1 MALMIPPVKLKWL
14 EHLNASWITE
24 DSESIATREGV
35 SVLYSKLLTNKEAVL
50 LPQQVLCLKG
60 PQLPDFERESLSSD
74 EQEHYLDALLSSQL
88 ALAKMVCS
96 DSPFAGALR
105 KRLLV
110 LQRIFYALSNKYH
123 DKGKVKQQQHSPEN
137 SSGSADSHS
146 VSERP
151 RSSTD
156 ALIEMGVRTGLS
168 LLFALLRQSWVM
180 PPPGPGGPNLCND
193 VIHTAIDVVSSLPP
207 LSLAN
212 ESKIPPMGLDCLAQV
227 TTFLKGVTMPNTGA
241 DVLGRRLASELL
253 LGLAAQRG
261 SLRYLL
267 EWIEMALAASA
278 VVTAMD
284 EGEKG
289 KMAALSQEGL
299 MGYDCFMNILMQM
312 RRSLGSSA
320 DRSQWR
326 EPTRTSDGLC
336 SLYEAAL
343 CLLEEVCRMASDY
356 SRTCASPD
364 SVQTGEVPAVSETCE
379 VYVWGS
385 NSSHQLVEG
394 TQEKILQPK
403 LAPSFADAQTIE
415 AGQYCTFVISSD
427 GSVRACGK
435 GSYGRLGLGDSNNQ
449 STLKKLTFEPH
460 RAIKKVSSSKGS
472 DGHTLAFTT
481 EGEVFSWGDGDY
493 GKLGHGNS
501 STQKYPKL
509 IQGPLQGKAVVCVSA
524 GYRHSAAVSEDG
536 ELYTWGEGDFGR
548 LGHGD
553 SNSRNIPTLVKDISN
568 VGDVSCGS
576 SHTIALSKDGRTVW
590 SFGGGDNGKLGHG
603 DTNRVYKPK
612 VVESLQGMFIRKVCA
627 GSQSS
632 LALTSTGQVYAW
644 GCGACLGC
652 GSSEATALRPKLT
665 EELATTR
672 VVDISIG
679 DSHCLALSHDNEVY
693 AWGNNSMGQ
702 CGQGNSTG
710 PITKPKKVVGLDG
723 VAIQQVSAGTSHSL
737 AWTALPRDRQ
747 VVAWHRPY
755 CVDLEESTFSHL
767 RSFLEH
773 YCDGINSEV
782 PPLPFPSS
790 REHHNF
796 LKLCL
801 RLLSNHL
808 ALALAGGVA
817 TSILGRQARPLR
829 NLLFRLMDSSVPDEI
844 QEAVMETL
852 SVGATML
859 LPPLRERMELLHSL
873 LPQGPDRW
881 ENLSKGQRM
890 QLDIILTSL
899 QDHTH
904 VASLL
909 GYSCP
914 PDSTETLAS
923 SNVGFGLPLDP
934 PYGAPGTNPD
944 THLAEILMKTLLRNL
959 GFYTDQAF
967 GELEKNSDKV
977 LQGTSSSDS
986 SQPAHLHELLCS
998 LQKQL
1003 LAYCHINCVT
1013 ENSSSVSLLHKHLQL
1028 LLPHATDIFS
1038 RSAIL
1043 LRESSWNGS
1052 VREKLRDVIYVS
1064 AAGSMLCQI
1073 VNSLLLLPVSV
1084 ARPLLSFLLDLL
1096 PPLDRLNRLLP
1107 AATPLE
1113 DQELQWPLHGAPD
1126 FVDPA
1131 GQPLAQPAQSWVWL
1145 VDLERTAALLVGRCL
1160 GGMLQGA
1167 PASLEERDTAYWLKT
1182 PLFSN
1187 GLEMDLPQLDNC
1199 ISSLLE
1205 VALSGNEEQKPF
1217 DCPLRPDMSTL
1228 VDLALGSTKEPTN
1241 SLWVNM
1247 QDYAT
1252 SKDWDNASLSNET
1265 LLDTVSR
1272 FVLAALLKHTGL
1284 LSQACGEGRYHPC
1297 KTLAEVYRSVYKV
1310 RNRLLACKN
1319 MELIQT
1325 CSSSR
1330 ERRISDNQDSLEM
1343 DPQEHSFTRTIDE
1356 EAELEERTDRERE
1369 EGHQEQDEEE
1379 DEREHEVMTAGKIF
1393 QCFLSA
1399 REAARGRERERASSS
1414 AGGGLS
1420 SGGPRGGGGGGED
1433 EAAVSHEEQQHLRDG
1448 CPGLPEGQDLYTAAC
1463 NSVVHRCALLVLG
1476 VSPVLGDL
1484 GGQDEGH
1491 SAPQSTSQGQQDAA
1505 GFMTRSESLSAETHS
1520 VQSSPS
1526 YRLMK
1531 SRSESDLS
1539 QPESDEEGYTL
1550 SGRRN
1555 VDLDL
1560 AFSHKKRGLLH
1571 GSPDSLAD
1579 SWFRVKHS
1587 RARLY
1592 GSPLYQSYDESDLD
1606 LSRSAGVHA
1615 LIENIVSFIS
1625 GDVGNSPAFK
1635 EPEEAMSTSP
1645 QGIILAMEQQ
1655 QNRAELRL
1663 EALHQIVVLISGM
1676 EEKGSQA
1683 AGGVG
1688 GSGTGGRPSPSAAF
1702 QSSSL
1707 LTSVRLQF
1715 LAGCFGLGTVGAGA
1729 MKGESVQLHHYQ
1741 DGVKAAKRTLQMDIQ
1756 TAVHKIYQ
1764 QLSVTLERA
1773 LQANKHHIE
1782 AQQRLLLVTV
1792 FALSVRYQP
1801 VDVSLAI
1808 SSGLLNVL
1816 SQLCGTETMLGQPL
1830 QLLQKPGVSQLS
1842 TALKVASTRLLQI
1855 LAISTGTYADKLGP
1869 KVVQSLLDLLCSQ
1882 LKNLLSQA
1890 GVSLLPASP
1899 KKAQDRLE
1907 KETEDGNDAE
1917 KKDFRA
1923 LVRKQHTAELHL
1935 GDFLVFLRRVVSSKA
1950 IQSKMASP
1958 KWTEV
1963 LLNIAAQKC
1972 CSGVPLVGNL
1982 RTRLLALH
1990 VLEAVLP
1997 ACEASVEDHQM
2008 TQVVERL
2015 FSLLSDCMWEA
2026 PIAQAKHTIQI
2037 KEKEQE
2043 LKLQGEV
2050 EEEDENLPI
2059 QEVSFDPEKAQCCVV
2074 ENGQGLTHGSGGKG
2088 YGLASTGISSGCYQW
2103 KFYIVK
2109 ENRGNEGTCVG
2120 VSRWPVH
2127 DFNHRTTSDMWLYR
2141 AYSGNLYHNG
2151 EQSLTLSSF
2160 TQGDYITCVLDMEA
2174 RTISFGKN
2182 GEEPKLAFE
2191 DVDATELYPCVMFYS
2206 SNPGEKVKICDMQMR
2221 GTPRD
2226 LLPGDPVCSP
2236 AATVLAEASTQ
2247 LIRVLHRADQWTH
2260 CINGIMLERLHK
2272 IKPCFRESSGCTAG
2286 GGQRLKKSRSV
2297 QSREEHD
2304 SQRDSPRDQEPQR
2317 GEEERGRQGHGSRQ
2331 GHGGLGDLSDHH
2343 LRTLCTE
2350 VWPVLAVIGG
2360 ADAGLRVGGRCI
2372 HKQTGRHA
2380 TLLGV
2385 VKEGSTSAKVQWD
2398 EAEITISFPTFWS
2411 PSDTPLYNL
2420 EPCEPLPFDVARL
2433 RGLTASLLLDLTY
2446 LTSIHEDAGRLG
2458 ARRHEKKHRGGPHDN
2473 GTTTA
2478 NSGDDANS
2486 KPGDWE
2492 QANQHRPTTEPRDGP
2507 AKGTVVMPTSDLRVS
2522 HSLEEVKAHAAPNSK
2537 SESEISYALD
2547 CQHQGGGALAGGPE
2561 TLYPAPQAPE
2571 GNRRKGHEGLSHGG
2585 RGHDGPPSLGAT
2597 QSEIHAVQLSYLY
2610 LGAMKA
2616 LSALLSCSKYAELL
2630 LIPKVQS
2637 EPTPSG
2643 HNADLNTGPTCGG
2656 GAASPVCQEE
2666 VEMRAAL
2673 QFLMRHMVKRAVMRS
2688 PIKRALGLADLERA
2702 QAMIY
2707 KLVVSGL
2714 LDDQGGGGKARPAD
2728 QECEEGLESEQQ
2740 AQTPVTTSPSAS
2752 STTSFMSSS
2761 LEDTTTATTPVT
2773 DTETVPASESP
2784 GVMPLSLLRQ
2794 MFSSYPTT
2802 TLLPT
2807 RRAQTPP
2814 VSSLPTSPSDE
2825 VGRRQSL
2832 TSPDTQGSRPTN
2844 RTGTSMSDPSSR
2856 LSTSPPPPAI
2866 AVPLLEMGFSLRQIT
2881 KALEATGTRGEADAQ
2896 NITVLAMWMIE
2907 HPGTEEEESHPGGGG
2922 SDSSSCPGATAS
2934 GGGKSLDRSYLHSPG
2949 DIPSADAADLEEG
2962 FSESPEGLDQDS
2974 ASASSGPTPRGRS
2987 AVSRK
2992 HRFDLAARTLLAR
3005 AAGLYRS
3012 VQAHRSQSRREGGAL
3027 PQDPGTLY
3035 DFNLDEELEMDLDEE
3050 TMEAMFGQDLAS
3062 DSDILGMWIPEVLDW
3077 PTWHVCETEERDE
3090 VVVCELC
3097 EASVANFNQHMKKT
3111 HPGCGRSANR
3121 QGYRSNGSYVDGW
3134 FGGECGSG
3142 NPYYLLCGSCR
3153 DRYLA
3158 VKSKARAPMTER
3170 SVPGKRYKGQAPDL
3184 LGKQDS
3190 VYEEDWDMLDVDE
3203 DDKLTGEEEFELLV
3217 GPLGLS
3223 ERRLVPEAV
3232 QFPDSDPLGASVAMV
3247 TATNSMEETLL
3258 QIGCQGSVEKSSS
3271 GRVTLGEQ
3279 AASLQNPH
3287 DRITA
3292 LRRVTAAAQVLLAR
3306 TMVMRALSLL
3316 SVSGSSCSLAAG
3328 LESLGLTDIRT
3339 LVRLMCLSAAGR
3351 AGLSSSPVAGSGS
3364 LERPRGS
3371 TKASKPMSCLAYL
3384 STAVGCLA
3392 SNSPS
3397 AAKLLVQLCTQNLI
3411 SAATGMNL
3419 TTVDDPI
3426 QRKFLPSFLRGVA
3439 EENKLVT
3446 SPNFVVTQAL
3456 VALLA
3461 DKGARLG
3468 PNYDKTDTEK
3478 RAGLIAHLYA
3488 HPSYNPTAV
3497 GPLELANALAACCLS
3512 SRLSSGHRQW
3522 AAQQLVRTLAAHDR
3536 DNQSRPQ
3543 TFADMAGDLRKCSS
3557 VKLEAHQSRVITCGW
3572 CSKKGLLATSGND
3585 GTVRVW
3591 NVTKNQYTLQQTC
3604 IFNRAEDSPDEG
3616 GQCLGSPGDPS
3627 LSPLVWSVTG
3637 RFLAAAMEKM
3647 VNIWQ
3652 VNGGK
3657 GLLDVQPHWVSALAW
3672 PEGEAVSLWCGEPKD
3687 VLLVGRMDGSL
3698 GLLEVHDGCTMHRTE
3713 LEHCYRKDVA
3723 VMHIAWYSED
3733 RPFAVGYADGK
3744 LLIGTREPLEKGA
3757 IVVIDGHKESIT
3769 SMKWSP
3775 SGQILL
3781 TCAKEDLVK
3790 LWSSPGSRSS
3800 PGAGWRCL
3808 LSIAHPAQVNGVA
3821 WCGLIGQGVRP
3832 LNMLATC
3839 CQNGLVSVW
3848 TVPQDAS
3855 SFPESTGSEGWR
3867 ENEPKNKRKQQ
3878 SSSGPAG
3885 GAVCVFQLRGH
3896 ITPVRT
3902 VAFSPDGLALVS
3914 GGMGGLMNI
3923 WSLRDGSVLQTV
3935 IAGSGAIQNIVWIP
3949 DVGVAVCSNRS
3960 KDVLVVNCSTD
3971 FMSSNHVLATCR
3983 SALKKQGVLGLN
3995 MAPCMR
4001 AFLERLP
4008 VMLQEQ
4014 YAYEK
4019 PHVVCGEQLVHSPY
4033 MQCLASLAVGLHLD
4047 QLLCSPPV
4055 PPHLR
4060 LCPLEPGA
4068 STWSPSEWAWLDCF
4082 STTVKAAEALARGNT
4097 FPEAFAVPDLEP
4109 VPKEEVALVMDN
4121 SKWGS
4126 GMDEQIMS
4134 WATSRP
4140 EDWHLGGRCD
4150 VFLWG
4155 AGRHGQLAEAG
4166 RNLLVPTIAP
4176 SFSQAQQVVCGQN
4189 CTFVIQANGTVLACG
4204 EGSYGR
4210 LGQGNSDDLHVITVI
4225 SALQGFVV
4233 TQLVT
4238 SCGSDGHSMAL
4249 TESGE
4254 VFSWGDGDYGKLGHG
4269 NSDRQRR
4276 PRQIE
4281 ALQGEEVVQMSCGFK
4296 HSAVVTADG
4305 KLFSF
4310 GNGDY
4315 GRLGLGNTSNKKLPE
4330 RVTALEGYQ
4339 VGQVA
4344 CGLNHTLAVS
4354 ADGMIVWAFGDGDYG
4369 KLGLGNSTA
4378 KSSPQKVDVLCGIGI
4393 KKVSCGTQFSVALGR
4408 DGNVYT
4414 FGQDRLIGL
4423 PEGRARNHN
4432 RPQVVPALSGVFI
4445 EDVAVGAEH
4454 TLVLS
4459 STGEVYTWGTNSEGQ
4474 LGLGH
4479 TNHVREPTLV
4489 TSLQGKNVNQISAGR
4504 CHSAAWTA
4512 PSAPPRAPGSSVPLQ
4527 LGLPVAVPP
4536 QYSSLRE
4543 VSMEVVR
4550 ARLRLLY
4557 HFSDLMYSSWR
4568 LLNLSPNNQS
4578 CMSHYNAGTWGIV
4591 QGQLRPLLAPRVYTL
4606 PMVRSIGKTMVQ
4618 GKNYGPQI
4626 TVKRISTR
4634 GRKCKPIFVQIA
4646 RQVVKLNASDLRLPS
4661 RAWKVKLVG
4670 EGADDAGGVF
4680 DDTITEMC
4688 QELETGVVDLLIPS
4702 PNASAE
4708 VGYNRDRFLLSPS
4721 ACLEEHLLQFKFLG
4735 ILMGVAIRT
4744 KKPLD
4749 LHLAPLVW
4757 KQLCCIPLTL
4767 EDLEEVDLLYVQTLN
4782 SILHIEDSGITED
4795 NFHEM
4800 IPLDSFVGQ
4809 SADGKMVPIIP
4820 GGNSIPLSFSNRKEY
4835 VERAIEYRLHE
4846 IDRQVAAVRE
4856 GMSWIIP
4863 VPLLSLLTARQ
4874 LEQMVCGM
4882 PEICVE
4888 VLKKVVRYREVDEQ
4902 HTQVQWFWQT
4912 LEDFS
4917 NEERVLFMRFV
4928 SGRSRLPAN
4937 TADISQRFQIMKVDR
4952 PHDSLPTS
4960 QTCFFQL
4967 RLPPYSSQA
4976 VMAERLRYAI
4986 NNCRSIDMDNY
4997 MLSRNVDNAEG
5008 SDTDY

>member
-14 EHLNASWITE
+14 EHLNSSWITE
-24 DSESIATREGV
+24 DSESIATRDGV
-35 SVLYSKLLTNKEAVL
+35 SVLYSKLLANKEVVL

-96 DSPFAGALR
+96 DSPFAAALR
-105 KRLLV
+105 KRVLV

-137 SSGSADSHS
+137 HSGSTDLHS

-168 LLFALLRQSWVM
+168 LLFALLRQSWM
-180 PPPGPGGPNLCND
+180 MPPPPGPGGGQGGNINLCND

-227 TTFLKGVTMPNTGA
+227 TTFLKGVTMPNSGA
-241 DVLGRRLASELL
+241 DILGRRLASELL
-253 LGLAAQRG
+253 LGLASQRG

-278 VVTAMD
+278 VVCTM
-284 EGEKG
+284 EQNKV
-289 KMAALSQEGL
+289 LQNQEGL
-299 MGYDCFMNILMQM
+299 IGYDCFMNILTQM

-326 EPTRTSDGLC
+326 EPTRTPDGLC

-343 CLLEEVCRMASDY
+343 CLFEEVCRMASDY
-356 SRTCASPD
+356 SRTCVSPD
-364 SVQTGEVPAVSETCE
+364 SIQTGEAPVVSETCE

-403 LAPSFADAQTIE
+403 MASSFADAQTIE

-509 IQGPLQGKAVVCVSA
+509 IQGPLQGKVVVCVSA

-568 VGDVSCGS
+568 VGEVSCGS

-612 VVESLQGMFIRKVCA
+612 VVEALQGMFIRKVCA

-652 GSSEATALRPKLT
+652 GSSEATALRPKLL

-710 PITKPKKVVGLDG
+710 PITKPKKVVSLDG
-723 VAIQQVSAGTSHSL
+723 VAVQQISAGTSHSL

-767 RSFLEH
+767 RSFLER

-790 REHHNF
+790 REHHTF

-844 QEAVMETL
+844 QEAVIETL

-881 ENLSKGQRM
+881 ESLSKGQRM

-909 GYSCP
+909 GYSSP
-914 PDSTETLAS
+914 PDGPEGIS
-923 SNVGFGLPLDP
+923 SGPGFTAP
-934 PYGAPGTNPD
+934 PEPGYSATAEHPD

-967 GELEKNSDKV
+967 GELEKNSDK
-977 LQGTSSSDS
+977 LQQGTSSSDS
-986 SQPAHLHELLCS
+986 SQPAHLHQLLCS

-1003 LAYCHINCVT
+1003 LAYCHINSAT
-1013 ENSSSVSLLHKHLQL
+1013 ENSSSVALLHKHLQL

-1038 RSAIL
+1038 RSATLIK
-1043 LRESSWNGS
+1043 ESSWNGS
-1052 VREKLRDVIYVS
+1052 IREKLQDVLYVS

-1073 VNSLLLLPVSV
+1073 INSLLLLPVSV
-1084 ARPLLSFLLDLL
+1084 ARPLLSQLLDLL

-1107 AATPLE
+1107 AASPLE
-1113 DQELQWPLHGAPD
+1113 DQELQWPLHGASD
-1126 FVDPA
+1126 SAEPA
-1131 GQPLAQPAQSWVWL
+1131 SGMSLPQPALCWVWL
-1145 VDLERTAALLVGRCL
+1145 VDLERTVALLVGRCL

-1167 PASLEERDTAYWLKT
+1167 PSSLEEQDTAYWLKT

-1187 GLEMDLPQLDNC
+1187 GLAMDLPQLDTC
-1199 ISSLLE
+1199 ISSLLDA
-1205 VALSGNEEQKPF
+1205 ALSGNEEQKPF
-1217 DCPLRPDMSTL
+1217 DCTLHPDSSVL
-1228 VDLALGSTKEPTN
+1228 VDLALGSSKEPAN
-1241 SLWVNM
+1241 SLWINM
-1247 QDYAT
+1247 QDYAM
-1252 SKDWDNASLSNET
+1252 SKDWDNASLSNES

-1272 FVLAALLKHTGL
+1272 FVLASLLKHTGM
-1284 LSQACGEGRYHPC
+1284 LSQACGEGRYQPS
-1297 KTLAEVYRSVYKV
+1297 KSLAEVYRSVYKV

-1319 MELIQT
+1319 MDFIQT
-1325 CSSSR
+1325 RSSSR
-1330 ERRISDNQDSLEM
+1330 ERRISDNQDSLDL
-1343 DPQEHSFTRTIDE
+1343 DPQENSFTRTIDE
-1356 EAELEERTDRERE
+1356 EAELEERADRERE
-1369 EGHQEQDEEE
+1369 EGHQEQDDEEE
-1379 DEREHEVMTAGKIF
+1379 DREHEVMTAGKIF

-1399 REAARGRERERASSS
+1399 REVARSRDRERASSS
-1414 AGGGLS
+1414 TGLG
-1420 SGGPRGGGGGGED
+1420 SGSVSRSGGGGGGGGGGGDED
-1433 EAAVSHEEQQHLRDG
+1433 TVLSQEGRRGSS
-1448 CPGLPEGQDLYTAAC
+1448 GLPEGQDLYTAAC
-1463 NSVVHRCALLVLG
+1463 NSVIHRCALLLLG
-1476 VSPVLGDL
+1476 VSPVLGEL
-1484 GGQDEGH
+1484 SKQNQEEGPAQ
-1491 SAPQSTSQGQQDAA
+1491 SATGTHECLS
-1505 GFMTRSESLSAETHS
+1505 FMTRSESLSAESRS

-1539 QPESDEEGYTL
+1539 QPESDEEGCSL

-1571 GSPDSLAD
+1571 SSPDSLAE
-1579 SWFRVKHS
+1579 SWFRAKLS
-1587 RARLY
+1587 RQR
-1592 GSPLYQSYDESDLD
+1592 SYSSAFSYEESDLD
-1606 LSRSAGVHA
+1606 LSRSLGVYA
-1615 LIENIVSFIS
+1615 LIDNMVSYIS
-1625 GDVGNSPAFK
+1625 GDVGLAPAFK
-1635 EPEEAMSTSP
+1635 EPEESMSTSP
-1645 QGIILAMEQQ
+1645 QATILAMEQQ
-1655 QNRAELRL
+1655 QSRAELRL

-1676 EEKGSQA
+1676 EEKGSQP
-1683 AGGVG
+1683 GG
-1688 GSGTGGRPSPSAAF
+1688 TDRPSGAF

-1715 LAGCFGLGTVGAGA
+1715 LAGCFGLGTVGSGA
-1729 MKGESVQLHHYQ
+1729 LKRESVQLHHYQ
-1741 DGVKAAKRTLQMDIQ
+1741 DGVKSAKRSLQIEIQ

-1855 LAISTGTYADKLGP
+1855 LAISTGTYADKLSP

-1890 GVSLLPASP
+1890 GVSLQSSG
-1899 KKAQDRLE
+1899 KDQDDN
-1907 KETEDGNDAE
+1907 KQQDSADSE
-1917 KKDFRA
+1917 KKDLRA
-1923 LVRKQHTAELHL
+1923 VIRKQHTAELHL

-1972 CSGVPLVGNL
+1972 CSGLPLVGNL

-1997 ACEASVEDHQM
+1997 ACEANMEDDQM

-2015 FSLLSDCMWEA
+2015 FSLLSDCMWDG
-2026 PIAQAKHTIQI
+2026 PIAQAKHSIQI
-2037 KEKEQE
+2037 KEKVQE
-2043 LKLQGEV
+2043 LKLQGES

-2074 ENGQGLTHGSGGKG
+2074 ENSQGLTHGSGGKG

-2151 EQSLTLSSF
+2151 EQTLTLSSF
-2160 TQGDYITCVLDMEA
+2160 TQGDFITCVLDMEA

-2191 DVDATELYPCVMFYS
+2191 DVDATELFPCVMFYS

-2236 AATVLAEASTQ
+2236 MATVLAEATTQ
-2247 LIRVLHRADQWTH
+2247 LIRILHRTDHWTH
-2260 CINGIMLERLHK
+2260 GINKTMVERLHK
-2272 IKPCFRESSGCTAG
+2272 IKVCFRESAGASGGSG
-2286 GGQRLKKSRSV
+2286 GSRLKKSRSV

-2304 SQRDSPRDQEPQR
+2304 AQRDSQDTTPRT
-2317 GEEERGRQGHGSRQ
+2317 EEDRGRHGRQ
-2331 GHGGLGDLSDHH
+2331 HGLGELSEHH

-2360 ADAGLRVGGRCI
+2360 ADAGLRVGGRCV

-2420 EPCEPLPFDVARL
+2420 EPCEPLPFDVARF

-2446 LTSIHEDAGRLG
+2446 LTSIHEEPG
-2458 ARRHEKKHRGGPHDN
+2458 AKLAVRRHDRKHRNAASTGHEPAAAEDKADN
-2473 GTTTA
+2473 DSH
-2478 NSGDDANS
+2478 NRN
-2486 KPGDWE
+2486 E
-2492 QANQHRPTTEPRDGP
+2492 QRDGASP
-2507 AKGTVVMPTSDLRVS
+2507 AAAPHASTSDLRVS
-2522 HSLEEVKAHAAPNSK
+2522 HSLDEVKAHAAPNSK
-2537 SESEISYALD
+2537 SESEISSV
-2547 CQHQGGGALAGGPE
+2547 GGGGGNEP
-2561 TLYPAPQAPE
+2561 LFSAAPHIPVE
-2571 GNRRKGHEGLSHGG
+2571 GNRKKGHDPGL
-2585 RGHDGPPSLGAT
+2585 RGHEPPPPSVAT
-2597 QSEIHAVQLSYLY
+2597 QSEVHAVQLSYLY
-2610 LGAMKA
+2610 LGAMKT

-2630 LIPKVQS
+2630 LIPKVL
-2637 EPTPSG
+2637 PDTAPSG
-2643 HNADLNTGPTCGG
+2643 HNADLNASTSG
-2656 GAASPVCQEE
+2656 GAAGSSPVCPEE
-2666 VEMRAAL
+2666 AEVRAAL

-2707 KLVVSGL
+2707 KLVVNGL
-2714 LDDQGGGGKARPAD
+2714 LEEPSGGKVKPGVRSEP
-2728 QECEEGLESEQQ
+2728 EGEGEGTEGEQL

-2773 DTETVPASESP
+2773 DTETAPASESP

-2802 TLLPT
+2802 GLGPA

-2814 VSSLPTSPSDE
+2814 VSSLPTSPSEE

-2832 TSPDTQGSRPTN
+2832 TSPDSQPSRPQN
-2844 RTGTSMSDPSSR
+2844 RTGTSLSDPSSR

-2866 AVPLLEMGFSLRQIT
+2866 AGPLLEMGFSLRQIT
-2881 KALEATGTRGEADAQ
+2881 KALESTGARGEADAQ

-2907 HPGTEEEESHPGGGG
+2907 HPGTEDEEEPHTRG
-2922 SDSSSCPGATAS
+2922 SDGSDSSCPGATAS
-2934 GGGKSLDRSYLHSPG
+2934 AGGKSLDRSSFLCSPG
-2949 DIPSADAADLEEG
+2949 EITNADAAEMEEG
-2962 FSESPEGLDQDS
+2962 FSESPEALEQDS
-2974 ASASSGPTPRGRS
+2974 ASASSGVALRGRS
-2987 AVSRK
+2987 AAGRK

-3012 VQAHRSQSRREGGAL
+3012 VQAHHSQSRREVPSL
-3027 PQDPGTLY
+3027 QQQQDPAALY

-3062 DSDILGMWIPEVLDW
+3062 DTDILGMWIPEVLDW
-3077 PTWHVCETEERDE
+3077 PTWHVCETDDRDE

-3097 EASVANFNQHMKKT
+3097 EANVANFNQHMKKS

-3121 QGYRSNGSYVDGW
+3121 QGYRSNGAYVDGW

-3142 NPYYLLCGSCR
+3142 NPYYLLCGGCR
-3153 DRYLA
+3153 EKYLA
-3158 VKSKARAPMTER
+3158 IKSKAK
-3170 SVPGKRYKGQAPDL
+3170 VPVVERYKGQAPDL

-3203 DDKLTGEEEFELLV
+3203 DEKLTGEEEFELLA

-3223 ERRLVPEAV
+3223 ERRVVPEAV

-3258 QIGCQGSVEKSSS
+3258 QIGCQTSVDKSSS

-3279 AASLQNPH
+3279 AAALQNPH
-3287 DRITA
+3287 DRVMA

-3339 LVRLMCLSAAGR
+3339 LVRLMCLAAAGR
-3351 AGLSSSPVAGSGS
+3351 AGLSTSPTAASGHA
-3364 LERPRGS
+3364 ERPRGA
-3371 TKASKPMSCLAYL
+3371 KASKPISCLAYL

-3439 EENKLVT
+3439 EENKLIT

-3461 DKGARLG
+3461 DKGSRLR
-3468 PNYDKTDTEK
+3468 PAQDKADLEK
-3478 RAGLIAHLYA
+3478 R
-3488 HPSYNPTAV
+3488 

-3512 SRLSSGHRQW
+3512 SRLSSQHRQW

-3536 DNQSRPQ
+3536 DNNQSRPQ
-3543 TFADMAGDLRKCSS
+3543 TFADMAGDLRKCSLI
-3557 VKLEAHQSRVITCGW
+3557 KLEAHQSRVITCAW
-3572 CSKKGLLATSGND
+3572 CSNKALLATSGND

-3591 NVTKNQYTLQQTC
+3591 NVTRSQYSLQQTC
-3604 IFNRAEDSPDEG
+3604 IFNKDDGSSEDGVSG
-3616 GQCLGSPGDPS
+3616 LGSPSDPS
-3627 LSPLVWSVTG
+3627 LSPLAWSVTG
-3637 RFLAAAMEKM
+3637 KFMASAIDKM

-3652 VNGGK
+3652 VNGGR

-3672 PEGEAVSLWCGEPKD
+3672 PQQEVQSLWCGEPKD
-3687 VLLVGRMDGSL
+3687 MLLVGRMDGSL
-3698 GLLEVHDGCTMHRTE
+3698 GLIEVLDTGTMQRTE

-3723 VMHIAWYSED
+3723 VMHIAWFGED
-3733 RPFAVGYADGK
+3733 KPFAVGYADGK
-3744 LLIGTREPLEKGA
+3744 LLIGSKEPLEKGA
-3757 IVVIDGHKESIT
+3757 IVVIDAHKESIT

-3775 SGQILL
+3775 TGQVLL
-3781 TCAKEDLVK
+3781 TCAKEETVK
-3790 LWSSPGSRSS
+3790 LWASHDS
-3800 PGAGWRCL
+3800 GWRRL
-3808 LSIAHPAQVNGVA
+3808 QSLRHPSVVNGVA
-3821 WCGLIGQGVRP
+3821 WCGVSGRGPKP
-3832 LNMLATC
+3832 LSMLAIC
-3839 CQNGLVSVW
+3839 CQSGLVTVW
-3848 TVPQDAS
+3848 TVPQDSAN
-3855 SFPESTGSEGWR
+3855 FPESCSSDSGGSWD
-3867 ENEPKNKRKQQ
+3867 NESKPKFM
-3878 SSSGPAG
+3878 SSRRSADR
-3885 GAVCVFQLRGH
+3885 ATCVFQLKGH

-3902 VAFSPDGLALVS
+3902 LAFSPDGLALAS
-3914 GGMGGLMNI
+3914 GGVGGLMNI

-3935 IAGSGAIQNIVWIP
+3935 VAGSGAIQNIVWIP

-3960 KDVLVVNCSTD
+3960 KDVLVVNCSNE
-3971 FMSSNHVLATCR
+3971 FMASTHVLATCR
-3983 SALKKQGVLGLN
+3983 TALKKQGVVGLN

-4047 QLLCSPPV
+4047 HLLCRPPV
-4055 PPHLR
+4055 PPLLR
-4060 LCPLEPGA
+4060 HCPPESGTA
-4068 STWSPSEWAWLDCF
+4068 VWSASEWAWLDCF
-4082 STTVKAAEALARGNT
+4082 STTVKAAEALARGAT
-4097 FPEAFAVPDLEP
+4097 FPESFSVPDLEP
-4109 VPKEEVALVMDN
+4109 VPKDQMALLMDN
-4121 SKWGS
+4121 NKWAS
-4126 GMDEQIMS
+4126 GLDEQIMS

-4140 EDWHLGGRCD
+4140 EDWHLGGKCD

-4166 RNLLVPTIAP
+4166 RNILVPTTAP

-4189 CTFVIQANGTVLACG
+4189 CTFAIQPNGTVLACG

-4210 LGQGNSDDLHVITVI
+4210 LGQGNSDDLHVLTVI

-4305 KLFSF
+4305 KLFTF

-4330 RVTALEGYQ
+4330 KVTALEGYQ

-4344 CGLNHTLAVS
+4344 CGLNHTLVIS
-4354 ADGMIVWAFGDGDYG
+4354 ADGMMVWAFGDGDYG

-4378 KSSPQKVDVLCGIGI
+4378 KSSPQKVDVLCAIGI
-4393 KKVSCGTQFSVALGR
+4393 KKVACGTQFSVALTR
-4408 DGNVYT
+4408 DGKVFT

-4423 PEGRARNHN
+4423 AEGRARNHN
-4432 RPQVVPALSGVFI
+4432 RPQQVPALSGVQVQ
-4445 EDVAVGAEH
+4445 DVAVGAEH

-4459 STGEVYTWGTNSEGQ
+4459 STGDVYTWGSNSEGQ

-4479 TNHVREPTLV
+4479 TNHVREPTLAPA
-4489 TSLQGKNVNQISAGR
+4489 LQGKNIHQISAGR

-4512 PSAPPRAPGSSVPLQ
+4512 PSVPPRAPGSSVPLQ
-4527 LGLPVAVPP
+4527 LGLPVVVPP
-4536 QYSSLRE
+4536 QYSGLKE
-4543 VSMEVVR
+4543 VSMEAVR

-4578 CMSHYNAGTWGIV
+4578 CTSHYNAGTWGIV

-4702 PNASAE
+4702 PNATAE
-4708 VGYNRDRFLLSPS
+4708 VGYNRDRFLFNPS
-4721 ACLEEHLLQFKFLG
+4721 ACLDEHMLQFRFMG

-4757 KQLCCIPLTL
+4757 KQLCCIPLL
-4767 EDLEEVDLLYVQTLN
+4767 PEDLEEVDLLYVQTLK
-4782 SILHIEDSGITED
+4782 SILHIEDSGITEE

-4820 GGNSIPLSFSNRKEY
+4820 GGTSIPLSFSNRKEY

-4846 IDRQVAAVRE
+4846 LDRQVAAVRE
-4856 GMSWIIP
+4856 GMSWIVP
-4863 VPLLSLLTARQ
+4863 VPLLSLLTAKQ

-4882 PEICVE
+4882 PEICCD

-4902 HTQVQWFWQT
+4902 HALVQWFWQT
-4912 LEDFS
+4912 LEEFS

-4952 PHDSLPTS
+4952 PYDSLPTS

>member
-1 MALMIPPVKLKWL
+1 MATMVPPVKLKWL
-14 EHLNASWITE
+14 EHLNSSWITE

-35 SVLYSKLLTNKEAVL
+35 AVLYSKLVSNKEVVP

-74 EQEHYLDALLSSQL
+74 EQDHYLDALLSSQL

-110 LQRIFYALSNKYH
+110 LQRVFYALSNKYH
-123 DKGKVKQQQHSPEN
+123 DKGKVKQQQHSPES
-137 SSGSADSHS
+137 SSGSADVHS

-168 LLFALLRQSWVM
+168 LLFALLRQSWMM
-180 PPPGPGGPNLCND
+180 PVSGPGLSLCND
-193 VIHTAIDVVSSLPP
+193 VIHTAIEVVSSLPP

-212 ESKIPPMGLDCLAQV
+212 ESKIPPMGLDCLSQV
-227 TTFLKGVTMPNTGA
+227 TTFLKGVTIPNSGA
-241 DVLGRRLASELL
+241 DTLGRRLASELL

-267 EWIEMALAASA
+267 EWIEMALGASA
-278 VVTAMD
+278 VVNSM
-284 EGEKG
+284 EKS
-289 KMAALSQEGL
+289 KLLSSQEG
-299 MGYDCFMNILMQM
+299 MISFDCFMTILMQM

-343 CLLEEVCRMASDY
+343 CLFEEVCRMASDY

-364 SVQTGEVPAVSETCE
+364 SIQTGDTPIVSETCE

-403 LAPSFADAQTIE
+403 LAPSFSDAQTIE
-415 AGQYCTFVISSD
+415 AGQYCTFVISTD

-460 RAIKKVSSSKGS
+460 RSIKKVSSSKGS

-509 IQGPLQGKAVVCVSA
+509 IQGPLQGKVCVSSSK
-524 GYRHSAAVSEDG
+524 GSDG
-536 ELYTWGEGDFGR
+536 HTLAFTTEGEVFSWGDGDYGK
-548 LGHGD
+548 LGHGNSHGD

-568 VGDVSCGS
+568 VGEVSCGS

-612 VVESLQGMFIRKVCA
+612 VIEALQGMFIRKVCA

-652 GSSEATALRPKLT
+652 GSSEATALRPKLI
-665 EELATTR
+665 EELAATR
-672 VVDISIG
+672 IVDISIG

-710 PITKPKKVVGLDG
+710 PITKPKKVSGLDG
-723 VAIQQVSAGTSHSL
+723 IAIQQISAGTSHSL

-767 RSFLEH
+767 RSFLER
-773 YCDGINSEV
+773 YCDKINSEI

-801 RLLSNHL
+801 KLLSNHL

-817 TSILGRQARPLR
+817 TSILGRQAGPLR
-829 NLLFRLMDSSVPDEI
+829 NLLFRLMDSTVPDEI
-844 QEAVMETL
+844 QEVVIETL

-881 ENLSKGQRM
+881 ESLSKGQRM

-909 GYSCP
+909 GYSSP
-914 PDSTETLAS
+914 SDAADLS
-923 SNVGFGLPLDP
+923 SVCTGYGNLSDQ
-934 PYGAPGTNPD
+934 PYGTQSCHPD

-967 GELEKNSDKV
+967 GELEKNSDKF
-977 LQGTSSSDS
+977 LLGTSSSEN

-1003 LAYCHINCVT
+1003 LAFCHINNIS
-1013 ENSSSVSLLHKHLQL
+1013 ENSSSVALLHKHLQL
-1028 LLPHATDIFS
+1028 LLPHATDIYS
-1038 RSAIL
+1038 RSANL
-1043 LRESSWNGS
+1043 LKESPWNGS
-1052 VREKLRDVIYVS
+1052 VGEKLRDVIYVS

-1084 ARPLLSFLLDLL
+1084 ARPLLSYLLDLL
-1096 PPLDRLNRLLP
+1096 PPLDCLNRLLP
-1107 AATPLE
+1107 AAALLE
-1113 DQELQWPLHGAPD
+1113 DQELQWPLHGGPELI
-1126 FVDPA
+1126 DPA
-1131 GQPLAQPAQSWVWL
+1131 GMPLPQPAQSWVWL
-1145 VDLERTAALLVGRCL
+1145 VDLERTIALLIGRCL
-1160 GGMLQGA
+1160 GGMLQGS
-1167 PASLEERDTAYWLKT
+1167 PVSPEEQDTAYWMKT
-1182 PLFSN
+1182 PLFSD
-1187 GLEMDLPQLDNC
+1187 GVEMDTPQLDKC
-1199 ISSLLE
+1199 MSCLLE

-1217 DCPLRPDMSTL
+1217 DYKLRPEIAVF
-1228 VDLALGSTKEPTN
+1228 VDLALGCSKEPAR
-1241 SLWVNM
+1241 SLWISM
-1247 QDYAT
+1247 QDYAI
-1252 SKDWDNASLSNET
+1252 SKDWDSATLSNES

-1272 FVLAALLKHTGL
+1272 FVLAALLKHTNL
-1284 LSQACGEGRYHPC
+1284 LSQACGESRYQPG
-1297 KTLAEVYRSVYKV
+1297 KSLSEVYRCVYKV
-1310 RNRLLACKN
+1310 RSRLLACKN
-1319 MELIQT
+1319 LELIQT
-1325 CSSSR
+1325 RSSSR
-1330 ERRISDNQDSLEM
+1330 DRWISENQDSADV

-1356 EAELEERTDRERE
+1356 EAEMEEQAERDRE
-1369 EGHQEQDEEE
+1369 EGHPEPEDEEE
-1379 DEREHEVMTAGKIF
+1379 EREHEVMTAGKIF

-1399 REAARGRERERASSS
+1399 REVARSRDRDRMNSGAGSGARADDPPPQAQQERR
-1414 AGGGLS
+1414 
-1420 SGGPRGGGGGGED
+1420 
-1433 EAAVSHEEQQHLRDG
+1433 VSTD
-1448 CPGLPEGQDLYTAAC
+1448 LPEGQDVYTAAC
-1463 NSVVHRCALLVLG
+1463 NSVIHRCALLILG
-1476 VSPVLGDL
+1476 VSPVIEELQKRREE
-1484 GGQDEGH
+1484 GQLQQ
-1491 SAPQSTSQGQQDAA
+1491 PSTSTSEG
-1505 GFMTRSESLSAETHS
+1505 GGLMTRSESLTAESRLVHA
-1520 VQSSPS
+1520 SPN
-1526 YRLMK
+1526 YRLIK

-1539 QPESDEEGYTL
+1539 QPESDEEGYAL

-1560 AFSHKKRGLLH
+1560 ASSHRKRGPMHSQLE
-1571 GSPDSLAD
+1571 SLSD
-1579 SWFRVKHS
+1579 SWTRLKHNRDWLCS
-1587 RARLY
+1587 
-1592 GSPLYQSYDESDLD
+1592 SSYSFESDFD
-1606 LSRSAGVHA
+1606 LTKSLGVHT
-1615 LIENIVSFIS
+1615 LIENVVSFVS
-1625 GDVGNSPAFK
+1625 GDVGNAPGFK
-1635 EPEEAMSTSP
+1635 EPEESMSTSP
-1645 QGIILAMEQQ
+1645 QASIIAMEQQ
-1655 QNRAELRL
+1655 QLRAELRL
-1663 EALHQIVVLISGM
+1663 EALHQILVLLSGM
-1676 EEKGSQA
+1676 EEKGSISLT
-1683 AGGVG
+1683 
-1688 GSGTGGRPSPSAAF
+1688 GSRLSSGF
-1702 QSSSL
+1702 QSSTL

-1715 LAGCFGLGTVGAGA
+1715 LAGCFGLGTVGHAGA
-1729 MKGESVQLHHYQ
+1729 KGESGRLHHYQ
-1741 DGVKAAKRTLQMDIQ
+1741 DGIRAAKRNIQ
-1756 TAVHKIYQ
+1756 IEIQVAVHKIYQ
-1764 QLSVTLERA
+1764 QLSATLERA

-1792 FALSVRYQP
+1792 FALSVHYQP

-1808 SSGLLNVL
+1808 STGLLNVL
-1816 SQLCGTETMLGQPL
+1816 SQLCGTDTMLGQPL
-1830 QLLQKPGVSQLS
+1830 QLLPKTGVSQLS

-1855 LAISTGTYADKLGP
+1855 LAITTGTYADKLSP

-1890 GVSLLPASP
+1890 GVLLMASFGEGEEDEEG
-1899 KKAQDRLE
+1899 KKIDSSG
-1907 KETEDGNDAE
+1907 ETE
-1917 KKDFRA
+1917 KRDFRA
-1923 LVRKQHTAELHL
+1923 ALRKQHAAELHL

-1963 LLNIAAQKC
+1963 LLNIASQKC
-1972 CSGVPLVGNL
+1972 SSGIPLVGNL

-1997 ACEASVEDHQM
+1997 ACESGVEDDQM
-2008 TQVVERL
+2008 AQVVERL
-2015 FSLLSDCMWEA
+2015 FSLLSDCMWET
-2026 PIAQAKHTIQI
+2026 PIAQAKHAIQI

-2043 LKLQGEV
+2043 IKLQKQGEL

-2059 QEVSFDPEKAQCCVV
+2059 QEVSFDPEKAQCCIV
-2074 ENGQGLTHGSGGKG
+2074 ENGQILTHGSGGKG
-2088 YGLASTGISSGCYQW
+2088 YGLASTGVTSGCYQW

-2151 EQSLTLSSF
+2151 EQTLTLSSF
-2160 TQGDYITCVLDMEA
+2160 TQGDFITCVLDMEA

-2191 DVDATELYPCVMFYS
+2191 DVDAAELYPCVMFYS

-2226 LLPGDPVCSP
+2226 LLPGDIL
-2236 AATVLAEASTQ
+2236 AA
-2247 LIRVLHRADQWTH
+2247 
-2260 CINGIMLERLHK
+2260 
-2272 IKPCFRESSGCTAG
+2272 
-2286 GGQRLKKSRSV
+2286 
-2297 QSREEHD
+2297 QS
-2304 SQRDSPRDQEPQR
+2304 
-2317 GEEERGRQGHGSRQ
+2317 
-2331 GHGGLGDLSDHH
+2331 
-2343 LRTLCTE
+2343 
-2350 VWPVLAVIGG
+2350 
-2360 ADAGLRVGGRCI
+2360 
-2372 HKQTGRHA
+2372 
-2380 TLLGV
+2380 
-2385 VKEGSTSAKVQWD
+2385 
-2398 EAEITISFPTFWS
+2398 SFPTFWS

-2420 EPCEPLPFDVARL
+2420 EPCEPLPFDVARF
-2433 RGLTASLLLDLTY
+2433 RGLTASVLLDLTY
-2446 LTSIHEDAGRLG
+2446 LTGIHEDMGKQSTK
-2458 ARRHEKKHRGGPHDN
+2458 RHEKKHRHESEEKGDVEQKIESESALDTRTGLTSDDVK
-2473 GTTTA
+2473 GTT
-2478 NSGDDANS
+2478 S
-2486 KPGDWE
+2486 
-2492 QANQHRPTTEPRDGP
+2492 
-2507 AKGTVVMPTSDLRVS
+2507 
-2522 HSLEEVKAHAAPNSK
+2522 SK
-2537 SESEISYALD
+2537 SENEIASFSLD
-2547 CQHQGGGALAGGPE
+2547 SAVPGVESQHQI
-2561 TLYPAPQAPE
+2561 TE
-2571 GNRRKGHEGLSHGG
+2571 GKRKNHEHMSKN
-2585 RGHDGPPSLGAT
+2585 HDIA
-2597 QSEIHAVQLSYLY
+2597 QSEIRAVQLSYLY
-2610 LGAMKA
+2610 LGAMKS
-2616 LSALLSCSKYAELL
+2616 LSALLGCSKYAELL
-2630 LIPKVQS
+2630 LIPKVLA
-2637 EPTPSG
+2637 ENG
-2643 HNADLNTGPTCGG
+2643 HNSDYCAS
-2656 GAASPVCQEE
+2656 SPVVHED

-2707 KLVVSGL
+2707 KLVVHGL
-2714 LDDQGGGGKARPAD
+2714 LEDQFGGKIKQEID
-2728 QECEEGLESEQQ
+2728 QQAEESDQAQQ

-2802 TLLPT
+2802 TVLPT

-2814 VSSLPTSPSDE
+2814 ISSLPTSPSDE

-2832 TSPDTQGSRPTN
+2832 TSPDSQSARPTN
-2844 RTGTSMSDPSSR
+2844 RTALSDPSSR

-2866 AVPLLEMGFSLRQIT
+2866 AVPLLEMGFSLRQIA
-2881 KALEATGTRGEADAQ
+2881 KAMEATGARGEADAQ

-2907 HPGTEEEESHPGGGG
+2907 HPGHEDEEEPQSG
-2922 SDSSSCPGATAS
+2922 STADSRHGAAVAGS
-2934 GGGKSLDRSYLHSPG
+2934 GGKSNDPCYLQSPG
-2949 DIPSADAADLEEG
+2949 DIPSADAAEMEEG
-2962 FSESPEGLDQDS
+2962 FSESADNLDHAENA
-2974 ASASSGPTPRGRS
+2974 ASGSGPPARGRS
-2987 AVSRK
+2987 AVTRRHK
-2992 HRFDLAARTLLAR
+2992 FDLAARTLLAR

-3012 VQAHRSQSRREGGAL
+3012 VQAHRNQSRREGISL
-3027 PQDPGTLY
+3027 QQDPGALY
-3035 DFNLDEELEMDLDEE
+3035 DFNLDEELEIDLDDEA
-3050 TMEAMFGQDLAS
+3050 MEAMFGQDLTS
-3062 DSDILGMWIPEVLDW
+3062 DNDILGMWIPEVLDW
-3077 PTWHVCETEERDE
+3077 PTWHVCESEDREE

-3097 EASVANFNQHMKKT
+3097 ECSVVNFNQHMKRN

-3153 DRYLA
+3153 EKYLA
-3158 VKSKARAPMTER
+3158 LKTKSKATSSE
-3170 SVPGKRYKGQAPDL
+3170 RYKGQAPDL
-3184 LGKQDS
+3184 IGKQDS

-3203 DDKLTGEEEFELLV
+3203 DEKLTGEEEFELLA
-3217 GPLGLS
+3217 GPLGLND
-3223 ERRLVPEAV
+3223 RRIVPEPV

-3247 TATNSMEETLL
+3247 TATNSMEETLM
-3258 QIGCQGSVEKSSS
+3258 QIGCHGSVEKSSS
-3271 GRVTLGEQ
+3271 GRITLGEQ
-3279 AASLQNPH
+3279 AAALANPH
-3287 DRITA
+3287 DRVVA

-3339 LVRLMCLSAAGR
+3339 LVRLMCLAAAGR
-3351 AGLSSSPVAGSGS
+3351 AGLSTSPSAVASAS
-3364 LERPRGS
+3364 ERSRGGHS
-3371 TKASKPMSCLAYL
+3371 KANKPISCLAYL

-3392 SNSPS
+3392 SNTPS

-3411 SAATGMNL
+3411 SAATGVNL

-3426 QRKFLPSFLRGVA
+3426 QRKFLPSFLRGIA

-3461 DKGARLG
+3461 DKGAKLR
-3468 PNYDKTDTEK
+3468 PNYDKSEVEK
-3478 RAGLIAHLYA
+3478 K
-3488 HPSYNPTAV
+3488 

-3512 SRLSSGHRQW
+3512 SRLSSQHRQW

-3536 DNQSRPQ
+3536 DNQTAPQ
-3543 TFADMAGDLRKCSS
+3543 TLADMGGDLRKCSFI
-3557 VKLEAHQSRVITCGW
+3557 KLEAHQNRVMTCVW
-3572 CSKKGLLATSGND
+3572 CNKKGLLATSGND
-3585 GTVRVW
+3585 GTIRVW
-3591 NVTKNQYTLQQTC
+3591 NVTKKQYSLQQTC
-3604 IFNRAEDSPDEG
+3604 VFNRLEGDAEES
-3616 GQCLGSPGDPS
+3616 LGSPSDPS
-3627 LSPLVWSVTG
+3627 FSPVSWSISG
-3637 RFLAAAMEKM
+3637 KYLAGALEKM

-3657 GLLDVQPHWVSALAW
+3657 GLVDIQPHWVSALAW
-3672 PEGEAVSLWCGEPKD
+3672 PEEGPSTAWSGESPEL
-3687 VLLVGRMDGSL
+3687 LLVGRMDGSL
-3698 GLLEVHDGCTMHRTE
+3698 GLIEVVDVSTMHRRE
-3713 LEHCYRKDVA
+3713 LEHCYRKDVS
-3723 VMHIAWYSED
+3723 VTCIAWFSED
-3733 RPFAVGYADGK
+3733 RPFAVGYFDGK
-3744 LLIGTREPLEKGA
+3744 LLLGTKEPLEKGG
-3757 IVVIDGHKESIT
+3757 IVLIDAHKDTLT
-3769 SMKWSP
+3769 SMKWDP
-3775 SGQILL
+3775 TGHILM
-3781 TCAKEDLVK
+3781 TCAKEENVK
-3790 LWSSPGSRSS
+3790 LWGPISGC
-3800 PGAGWRCL
+3800 WRCL
-3808 LSIAHPAQVNGVA
+3808 HSLCHPSIVNGIA
-3821 WCGLIGQGVRP
+3821 WCSLPGKGSKLH
-3832 LNMLATC
+3832 LLMATG
-3839 CQNGLVSVW
+3839 CQSGLVCVW
-3848 TVPQDAS
+3848 RIPQDTTQTS
-3855 SFPESTGSEGWR
+3855 VTSSEGWWDQ
-3867 ENEPKNKRKQQ
+3867 ESSCQDGYRK
-3878 SSSGPAG
+3878 SV
-3885 GAVCVFQLRGH
+3885 GAKCVYQLRGH

-3902 VAFSPDGLALVS
+3902 VAFSSDGLALVS
-3914 GGMGGLMNI
+3914 GGLGGLMNI

-3935 IAGSGAIQNIVWIP
+3935 VIGSGAIQTTVWIP
-3949 DVGVAVCSNRS
+3949 DVGVAACSNRS
-3960 KDVLVVNCSTD
+3960 KDVLVVNCTAEWTAA
-3971 FMSSNHVLATCR
+3971 NHVLATCR
-3983 SALKKQGVLGLN
+3983 TALKQQGILGLN

-4008 VMLQEQ
+4008 MMLQEQ

-4019 PHVVCGEQLVHSPY
+4019 PHVVCGDQLVHSPY

-4047 QLLCSPPV
+4047 QLLCNPPV
-4055 PPHLR
+4055 PPHHQHCL
-4060 LCPLEPGA
+4060 PDPA
-4068 STWSPSEWAWLDCF
+4068 SWNPNEWAWLECF
-4082 STTVKAAEALARGNT
+4082 STTIKAAEALTNGAQ
-4097 FPEAFAVPDLEP
+4097 FPESFTVPDLEP
-4109 VPKEEVALVMDN
+4109 VPEDELVLLMDN
-4121 SKWGS
+4121 SKWIN

-4140 EDWHLGGRCD
+4140 EDWHLGGKCD
-4150 VFLWG
+4150 VYLWG

-4166 RNLLVPTIAP
+4166 RNVMVPAAAP
-4176 SFSQAQQVVCGQN
+4176 SFSQAQQVICGQN

-4210 LGQGNSDDLHVITVI
+4210 LGQGNSDDLHVLTVI

-4296 HSAVVTADG
+4296 HSAVVTSDG
-4305 KLFSF
+4305 KLFTF

-4339 VGQVA
+4339 IGQVA

-4354 ADGMIVWAFGDGDYG
+4354 ADGSMVWAFGDGDYG

-4393 KKVSCGTQFSVALGR
+4393 KKVACGTQFSVALTK
-4408 DGNVYT
+4408 DGHVYT

-4432 RPQVVPALSGVFI
+4432 RPQQIPVLAGVVI

-4454 TLVLS
+4454 TLALA
-4459 STGEVYTWGTNSEGQ
+4459 STGDVYAWGSNSEGQ

-4489 TSLQGKNVNQISAGR
+4489 TVLQGKNVRQISAGR

-4512 PSAPPRAPGSSVPLQ
+4512 PPVPPRAPGVSVPLQ
-4527 LGLPVAVPP
+4527 LGLPDTVPP
-4536 QYSSLRE
+4536 QYGALRE
-4543 VSMEVVR
+4543 VSIHTAR

-4568 LLNLSPNNQS
+4568 LLNLSPNNQNS
-4578 CMSHYNAGTWGIV
+4578 TSHYNAGTWGIV

-4688 QELETGVVDLLIPS
+4688 QELETGIVDLLIPS
-4702 PNASAE
+4702 PNATAE
-4708 VGYNRDRFLLSPS
+4708 VGYNRDRFLFNPS
-4721 ACLEEHLLQFKFLG
+4721 ACLDEHLMQFKFLG

-4757 KQLCCIPLTL
+4757 KQLCCVPLTL

-4782 SILHIEDSGITED
+4782 SILHIEDSGITEES
-4795 NFHEM
+4795 FHEM

-4820 GGNSIPLSFSNRKEY
+4820 GGNSIPLTFSNRKEY

-4846 IDRQVAAVRE
+4846 MDRQVAAVRE
-4856 GMSWIIP
+4856 GMSWIVP
-4863 VPLLSLLTARQ
+4863 VPLLSLLTAKQ

-4882 PEICVE
+4882 PEISVE
-4888 VLKKVVRYREVDEQ
+4888 VLKKVL
-4902 HTQVQWFWQT
+4902 VQWFWHT
-4912 LEDFS
+4912 LEEFS

-4952 PHDSLPTS
+4952 PYDSLPTS

-4967 RLPPYSSQA
+4967 RLPPYSSQL

>member
-1 MALMIPPVKLKWL
+1 MALTIPPVKLKWL
-14 EHLNASWITE
+14 EHLNSSWITE

-35 SVLYSKLLTNKEAVL
+35 SVLYSKLLANKEVVL

-60 PQLPDFERESLSSD
+60 PQLPDFERECLSSD
-74 EQEHYLDALLSSQL
+74 EQEHYLDALLGSQL

-96 DSPFAGALR
+96 DSPFAAALR
-105 KRLLV
+105 KRVLV

-137 SSGSADSHS
+137 TSGSADQHC

-168 LLFALLRQSWVM
+168 LLFALLRQSWM
-180 PPPGPGGPNLCND
+180 MPPPPGPCGSAGGNLNLCND
-193 VIHTAIDVVSSLPP
+193 VIRTAIDVVSSLPP

-212 ESKIPPMGLDCLAQV
+212 ESKIPPMGLDSLAQV
-227 TTFLKGVTMPNTGA
+227 TTFLKGVTMPNSGA
-241 DVLGRRLASELL
+241 DILGRRLASELL
-253 LGLAAQRG
+253 LGLASQRG

-267 EWIEMALAASA
+267 EWIEMALVASA
-278 VVTAMD
+278 VVSTM
-284 EGEKG
+284 EQSK
-289 KMAALSQEGL
+289 ALQSQEGL
-299 MGYDCFMNILMQM
+299 IGYDCFMNILMQM

-326 EPTRTSDGLC
+326 EPTRNPDGLC

-343 CLLEEVCRMASDY
+343 CLFEEVCRMASDY
-356 SRTCASPD
+356 SRTCVSPD
-364 SVQTGEVPAVSETCE
+364 SIQTGETPVVSETCE

-403 LAPSFADAQTIE
+403 LAASFADAQTIE

-509 IQGPLQGKAVVCVSA
+509 IQGPLQGKVVVCVAA
-524 GYRHSAAVSEDG
+524 GYRHSAAVSEEG

-568 VGDVSCGS
+568 VGEVSCGS
-576 SHTIALSKDGRTVW
+576 SHSIALSKDGRTVW

-612 VVESLQGMFIRKVCA
+612 VVEALQGMFIRKVCA

-652 GSSEATALRPKLT
+652 GSSEATALRPKLI

-723 VAIQQVSAGTSHSL
+723 VTVQQISAGTSHSL

-767 RSFLEH
+767 RSFLDR

-844 QEAVMETL
+844 QEAVIETL

-881 ENLSKGQRM
+881 ESLSKGQRM

-909 GYSCP
+909 GYSVPADGPEVLTCGLGFTAS
-914 PDSTETLAS
+914 PDPDYS
-923 SNVGFGLPLDP
+923 
-934 PYGAPGTNPD
+934 APAGHPD

-967 GELEKNSDKV
+967 GELEKNSDK
-977 LQGTSSSDS
+977 LQQGMSSSDS
-986 SQPAHLHELLCS
+986 SQPAHLHQLLCS

-1003 LAYCHINCVT
+1003 LAYCHTNNVT
-1013 ENSSSVSLLHKHLQL
+1013 ENSSSVALLHKHLQL

-1038 RSAIL
+1038 RSATLIK
-1043 LRESSWNGS
+1043 ESSWNGS
-1052 VREKLRDVIYVS
+1052 VREKLQDVIFVS

-1084 ARPLLSFLLDLL
+1084 ARPLLSHLLDLL

-1107 AATPLE
+1107 AASPLE
-1113 DQELQWPLHGAPD
+1113 DQELQWPLHGTSD
-1126 FVDPA
+1126 FAEP
-1131 GQPLAQPAQSWVWL
+1131 GSGMSLPQPALSWVWL
-1145 VDLERTAALLVGRCL
+1145 VDLERTVALLVGRCL

-1167 PASLEERDTAYWLKT
+1167 PTSLEEHDTAYWLKT

-1187 GLEMDLPQLDNC
+1187 GLEMDIPQLDAS

-1205 VALSGNEEQKPF
+1205 AALSDNEEQKPF
-1217 DCPLRPDMSTL
+1217 DCTVRPDLSVL
-1228 VDLALGSTKEPTN
+1228 VDLALGSSKEPSN
-1241 SLWVNM
+1241 SLWISM
-1247 QDYAT
+1247 QDYAI
-1252 SKDWDNASLSNET
+1252 SKDWDSASLSNES

-1272 FVLAALLKHTGL
+1272 FALSALLKHTGL
-1284 LSQACGEGRYHPC
+1284 LKQAHGEGRDHPS
-1297 KTLAEVYRSVYKV
+1297 KSLAEVYRSVYMV

-1319 MELIQT
+1319 MDFIQT
-1325 CSSSR
+1325 RSSSR
-1330 ERRISDNQDSLEM
+1330 ERRISDNQDSLDM

-1356 EAELEERTDRERE
+1356 EAELEERADRERE
-1369 EGHQEQDEEE
+1369 EGHQEQDDEEE
-1379 DEREHEVMTAGKIF
+1379 DREHEVMTAGKIF

-1399 REAARGRERERASSS
+1399 REVARSRERERATSAGVASSS
-1414 AGGGLS
+1414 VSRTAVAGV
-1420 SGGPRGGGGGGED
+1420 GPGGEED
-1433 EAAVSHEEQQHLRDG
+1433 AILSLEGRRDSAV
-1448 CPGLPEGQDLYTAAC
+1448 LPEGQDLYTAAC
-1463 NSVVHRCALLVLG
+1463 NSVIHRCALLILG
-1476 VSPVLGDL
+1476 VSPVLGEL
-1484 GGQDEGH
+1484 TKQNQEEGQ
-1491 SAPQSTSQGQQDAA
+1491 TAA
-1505 GFMTRSESLSAETHS
+1505 GNQDCLSFMTRSESLSAESRS

-1526 YRLMK
+1526 YRLIK
-1531 SRSESDLS
+1531 SRSESDIS
-1539 QPESDEEGYTL
+1539 QPESDEEGYNL

-1560 AFSHKKRGLLH
+1560 AFSHKKRGLLYS
-1571 GSPDSLAD
+1571 SPDSLAE
-1579 SWFRVKHS
+1579 SWFRAKLS
-1587 RARLY
+1587 RQR
-1592 GSPLYQSYDESDLD
+1592 SYSSAYSYEESDLD
-1606 LSRSAGVHA
+1606 LNRSLGIHA
-1615 LIENIVSFIS
+1615 LIENMISFVS
-1625 GDVGNSPAFK
+1625 GDVGLTPAFK
-1635 EPEEAMSTSP
+1635 EPEESMSTSP
-1645 QGIILAMEQQ
+1645 QATILAMEQQ
-1655 QNRAELRL
+1655 QSRAELRL
-1663 EALHQIVVLISGM
+1663 EALHQIVVLIAGM
-1676 EEKGSQA
+1676 EEKGCQP
-1683 AGGVG
+1683 GN
-1688 GSGTGGRPSPSAAF
+1688 TDRPCGAF

-1715 LAGCFGLGTVGAGA
+1715 LAGCFGLGTVGNGGQ
-1729 MKGESVQLHHYQ
+1729 KRESVQLHHYQ
-1741 DGVKAAKRTLQMDIQ
+1741 DGVKAAKRSLQLEIQ

-1808 SSGLLNVL
+1808 SSGLLGVL

-1830 QLLQKPGVSQLS
+1830 QLLHKPGVSQLS

-1855 LAISTGTYADKLGP
+1855 LAISTGTYADKLSP

-1890 GVSLLPASP
+1890 GVSILSSEQH
-1899 KKAQDRLE
+1899 QDS
-1907 KETEDGNDAE
+1907 KQEDSADSE

-1923 LVRKQHTAELHL
+1923 LLRKQHTAELHL

-1997 ACEASVEDHQM
+1997 ACEANMEDDQM

-2026 PIAQAKHTIQI
+2026 PIAQAKHSVQM
-2037 KEKEQE
+2037 KEKVHE
-2043 LKLQGEV
+2043 LKFQGDS
-2050 EEEDENLPI
+2050 EEEEENLPV

-2151 EQSLTLSSF
+2151 EQTLTLTSF

-2236 AATVLAEASTQ
+2236 MATVLAEATTQ
-2247 LIRVLHRADQWTH
+2247 LIRILHRTDDWTH
-2260 CINGIMLERLHK
+2260 RINKTMIERLYK
-2272 IKPCFRESSGCTAG
+2272 IKPCFRESATHASGSG
-2286 GGQRLKKSRSV
+2286 VGQRLKKSRSV
-2297 QSREEHD
+2297 QSREEHETQRE
-2304 SQRDSPRDQEPQR
+2304 SQENPMRT
-2317 GEEERGRQGHGSRQ
+2317 EEERGRHGRQ
-2331 GHGGLGDLSDHH
+2331 HGLGELSEHL

-2360 ADAGLRVGGRCI
+2360 ADAGLRVGGRCV

-2398 EAEITISFPTFWS
+2398 EAEITIS
-2411 PSDTPLYNL
+2411 DTPLYNL
-2420 EPCEPLPFDVARL
+2420 EPCEPLPFDVARF

-2446 LTSIHEDAGRLG
+2446 LISVHEETAAKLS
-2458 ARRHEKKHRGGPHDN
+2458 ARRHDKRHRNAHSTGH
-2473 GTTTA
+2473 
-2478 NSGDDANS
+2478 
-2486 KPGDWE
+2486 E
-2492 QANQHRPTTEPRDGP
+2492 PTTNNNNNDDDDKADNEMPNHKEPRENVG
-2507 AKGTVVMPTSDLRVS
+2507 KGSCSLPNATASDLRVS
-2522 HSLEEVKAHAAPNSK
+2522 HSLDEVKSHVAPNSK
-2537 SESEISYALD
+2537 SDGGISSVVV
-2547 CQHQGGGALAGGPE
+2547 GGVGGND
-2561 TLYPAPQAPE
+2561 TLFSVAPHAPLE
-2571 GNRRKGHEGLSHGG
+2571 GNKKRGHEHASRSHE
-2585 RGHDGPPSLGAT
+2585 PYPSLIAT

-2610 LGAMKA
+2610 LGAMKT
-2616 LSALLSCSKYAELL
+2616 LSVLLSCSKYAELL
-2630 LIPKVQS
+2630 LIPKVLPDS
-2637 EPTPSG
+2637 SG
-2643 HNADLNTGPTCGG
+2643 HNADLNASA
-2656 GAASPVCQEE
+2656 GAQSTAATSPICQEE

-2673 QFLMRHMVKRAVMRS
+2673 QFLMRHMVKRAVLRS

-2707 KLVVSGL
+2707 KLVVNGL
-2714 LDDQGGGGKARPAD
+2714 LEEPCGGKGKPGVRN
-2728 QECEEGLESEQQ
+2728 ESEVEGDGPEGEQLV
-2740 AQTPVTTSPSAS
+2740 QTPVTTSPSAS

-2802 TLLPT
+2802 SLGPS

-2814 VSSLPTSPSDE
+2814 VSSLPTSPSDDI
-2825 VGRRQSL
+2825 GRRQSL
-2832 TSPDTQGSRPTN
+2832 TSPDSQPTRPQN
-2844 RTGTSMSDPSSR
+2844 RAGTSLSDPSSR

-2881 KALEATGTRGEADAQ
+2881 KALEATGARGEADAQ

-2907 HPGTEEEESHPGGGG
+2907 HPGTDDEHEEPRGSGVGGEV
-2922 SDSSSCPGATAS
+2922 SDTACPGATAFVGS
-2934 GGGKSLDRSYLHSPG
+2934 KSRDRSSYVCSPG
-2949 DIPSADAADLEEG
+2949 DIVSADASEMEEG
-2962 FSESPEGLDQDS
+2962 FSESPEGQEQDS
-2974 ASASSGPTPRGRS
+2974 AASSGVALRGRA

-2992 HRFDLAARTLLAR
+2992 HHFDLAARRLFAR

-3012 VQAHRSQSRREGGAL
+3012 VQAHHSQSRREV
-3027 PQDPGTLY
+3027 PSHQQQQQQQQQQDPGALY
-3035 DFNLDEELEMDLDEE
+3035 DFNLLDEELEMDLDEE
-3050 TMEAMFGQDLAS
+3050 TMEVMFGQDLAS
-3062 DSDILGMWIPEVLDW
+3062 ESDILGMWIPEVLDW
-3077 PTWHVCETEERDE
+3077 PTWHVCETDDRDE

-3097 EASVANFNQHMKKT
+3097 EANVANFNQHMKKS

-3142 NPYYLLCGSCR
+3142 NPYYLLCGACR
-3153 DRYLA
+3153 EKYLA
-3158 VKSKARAPMTER
+3158 IKSKAK
-3170 SVPGKRYKGQAPDL
+3170 VPVVERYKGQAPDL

-3190 VYEEDWDMLDVDE
+3190 VYEEDWDMMDVDE
-3203 DDKLTGEEEFELLV
+3203 DEKLTGEEEFELLA
-3217 GPLGLS
+3217 GPLGLN
-3223 ERRLVPEAV
+3223 ERRTVPEAV

-3258 QIGCQGSVEKSSS
+3258 QIGCQTSVDKSSS

-3279 AASLQNPH
+3279 AAALQNPH
-3287 DRITA
+3287 DRVMA

-3339 LVRLMCLSAAGR
+3339 LVRLMCLAAAGR
-3351 AGLSSSPVAGSGS
+3351 AGLSTSPTVGSGHA
-3364 LERPRGS
+3364 ERPRGAA
-3371 TKASKPMSCLAYL
+3371 KASKPISCLAYL

-3392 SNSPS
+3392 SNSPN

-3419 TTVDDPI
+3419 TTVDDPV
-3426 QRKFLPSFLRGVA
+3426 QRKFLPSFLRGMA
-3439 EENKLVT
+3439 EENKLIT

-3461 DKGARLG
+3461 DKGAKLR
-3468 PNYDKTDTEK
+3468 PSYDKADMEK

-3488 HPSYNPTAV
+3488 HPSHNPSAV

-3512 SRLSSGHRQW
+3512 SRLSSQHRQW

-3543 TFADMAGDLRKCSS
+3543 TFADMAGDLRKCSLI
-3557 VKLEAHQSRVITCGW
+3557 KLEAHQSRVLTCGW
-3572 CSKKGLLATSGND
+3572 CKKKGLLATSGND

-3591 NVTKNQYTLQQTC
+3591 NVTKSQYTLQQTC
-3604 IFNRAEDSPDEG
+3604 IFNKDDGSLEEG
-3616 GQCLGSPGDPS
+3616 RSGFGSPSDFC
-3627 LSPLVWSVTG
+3627 LSPLAWSVTG
-3637 RFLAAAMEKM
+3637 KYLASAMEKM

-3672 PEGEAVSLWCGEPKD
+3672 PEEEPQSLWSGEPTD
-3687 VLLVGRMDGSL
+3687 MLLVGRMDGSL
-3698 GLLEVHDGCTMHRTE
+3698 GLIEVLDCSSLRRTE

-3723 VMHIAWYSED
+3723 VMNIAWYSED
-3733 RPFAVGYADGK
+3733 KPFAVGYADGK
-3744 LLIGTREPLEKGA
+3744 LLIGSKEPLEQRA
-3757 IVVIDGHKESIT
+3757 IVVIDAHKESVT
-3769 SMKWSP
+3769 NMKWSP
-3775 SGQILL
+3775 TGQILM
-3781 TCAKEDLVK
+3781 TCAKEETVK
-3790 LWSSPGSRSS
+3790 LWASPDTSSDLGTD
-3800 PGAGWRCL
+3800 WRCL
-3808 LSIAHPAQVNGVA
+3808 MSLRQPSLVNGVA
-3821 WCGLIGQGVRP
+3821 WCSLPGRGPKP
-3832 LNMLATC
+3832 LSMLAIC

-3848 TVPQDAS
+3848 TVPQAISD
-3855 SFPESTGSEGWR
+3855 FPESSSSDSEGWW
-3867 ENEPKNKRKQQ
+3867 EKEANPKLT
-3878 SSSGPAG
+3878 SSQWSQD
-3885 GAVCVFQLRGH
+3885 GATCVFQLKGH
-3896 ITPVRT
+3896 ITPVKM
-3902 VAFSPDGLALVS
+3902 VAFSPDGLSLAS
-3914 GGMGGLMNI
+3914 GGVGGLMNI
-3923 WSLRDGSVLQTV
+3923 WSLRDGSVVQTV
-3935 IAGSGAIQNIVWIP
+3935 VAGSGAIQNIVWIP

-3960 KDVLVVNCSTD
+3960 KDVLVVNCSKD

-3983 SALKKQGVLGLN
+3983 TALKKQGVVGLN

-4019 PHVVCGEQLVHSPY
+4019 PHVVCGEQLIHSPY

-4047 QLLCSPPV
+4047 QLLCCPPL
-4055 PPHLR
+4055 PPSLR
-4060 LCPLEPGA
+4060 HCPPESGSA
-4068 STWSPSEWAWLDCF
+4068 VWSASEWAWLDCF
-4082 STTVKAAEALARGNT
+4082 STTVKAAEALARGAT
-4097 FPEAFAVPDLEP
+4097 FPDSFTVPDLEP
-4109 VPKEEVALVMDN
+4109 VPNDEMALLMDN
-4121 SKWGS
+4121 SKWIS

-4134 WATSRP
+4134 WAISRP
-4140 EDWHLGGRCD
+4140 EDWHLGGKCD
-4150 VFLWG
+4150 VYLWG

-4166 RNLLVPTIAP
+4166 RNILVPTVAP

-4189 CTFVIQANGTVLACG
+4189 CTFVIQPNGTVLACG

-4210 LGQGNSDDLHVITVI
+4210 LGQGNSDDLHVLTVI

-4296 HSAVVTADG
+4296 HSAAVTADG
-4305 KLFSF
+4305 KLFTF

-4330 RVTALEGYQ
+4330 KVTALEGYQ

-4344 CGLNHTLAVS
+4344 CGLNHTLVIS
-4354 ADGMIVWAFGDGDYG
+4354 ADGMMVWAFGDGDYG

-4378 KSSPQKVDVLCGIGI
+4378 KSSPQKVEMLCGLGI
-4393 KKVSCGTQFSVALGR
+4393 KKVACGTQFSVALTK
-4408 DGNVYT
+4408 DGKVFT
-4414 FGQDRLIGL
+4414 FGKDRLIGL
-4423 PEGRARNHN
+4423 PEARARNHN
-4432 RPQVVPALSGVFI
+4432 RPQQVPALSGVHI
-4445 EDVAVGAEH
+4445 QDVAAGAEH

-4459 STGEVYTWGTNSEGQ
+4459 SAGDVYTWGSNLEGQ

-4489 TSLQGKNVNQISAGR
+4489 TALQGKNINQITAGR

-4512 PSAPPRAPGSSVPLQ
+4512 PSVPPRAPGSSVPLQ
-4527 LGLPVAVPP
+4527 LGLPGAVPP
-4536 QYSSLRE
+4536 QYAVLRE
-4543 VSMEVVR
+4543 VSMEAVR

-4578 CMSHYNAGTWGIV
+4578 CTSHYNAGTWGIV

-4702 PNASAE
+4702 PNATAE
-4708 VGYNRDRFLLSPS
+4708 VGYNRDRFILNPS
-4721 ACLEEHLLQFKFLG
+4721 ACLDEHMLQFKFLG

-4757 KQLCCIPLTL
+4757 KQLCCIPLL
-4767 EDLEEVDLLYVQTLN
+4767 REDLEEVDLLYVQTLK
-4782 SILHIEDSGITED
+4782 SILHIEDSGITEE

-4820 GGNSIPLSFSNRKEY
+4820 GGNSIPLTFSNRKEY

-4856 GMSWIIP
+4856 GMSWIVP
-4863 VPLLSLLTARQ
+4863 VPLLSLLTAKQ

-4882 PEICVE
+4882 PEICCD

-4902 HTQVQWFWQT
+4902 HSLVQWFWQT
-4912 LEDFS
+4912 LDEFS

-4952 PHDSLPTS
+4952 PYDSLPTS

>member
-1 MALMIPPVKLKWL
+1 MAGMMPPVKLKWL
-14 EHLNASWITE
+14 EHLNSSWITE

-35 SVLYSKLLTNKEAVL
+35 SLLYAKLISNKEVVP

-60 PQLPDFERESLSSD
+60 PQLPDFERESLSCD
-74 EQEHYLDALLSSQL
+74 EQDHYLDALLSSQL
-88 ALAKMVCS
+88 ALAKVVCS

-110 LQRIFYALSNKYH
+110 LQRVFYALSNKYH

-137 SSGSADSHS
+137 SSGSADTLLI
-146 VSERP
+146 SERP

-168 LLFALLRQSWVM
+168 LLFALLRQSWMM
-180 PPPGPGGPNLCND
+180 PAAGPGLSLCND
-193 VIHTAIDVVSSLPP
+193 VIQTAIDVVNSLPP

-212 ESKIPPMGLDCLAQV
+212 ESKIPPMGLDCLSQV
-227 TTFLKGVTMPNTGA
+227 TSFLKGVTVLNSGA
-241 DVLGRRLASELL
+241 DILGRRLASELL
-253 LGLAAQRG
+253 LGLASQRG

-278 VVTAMD
+278 LVGETDKNKMLTA
-284 EGEKG
+284 
-289 KMAALSQEGL
+289 QEG
-299 MGYDCFMNILMQM
+299 MISCDCFMSILQQM

-343 CLLEEVCRMASDY
+343 CLFEEVCQMASDY

-364 SVQTGEVPAVSETCE
+364 SIQSGENPVVSETCE

-403 LAPSFADAQTIE
+403 LAPCFSDAQTIE
-415 AGQYCTFVISSD
+415 AGQYCTFVISTD

-460 RAIKKVSSSKGS
+460 RSIKKVSSSKGS

-509 IQGPLQGKAVVCVSA
+509 IQGTLQGKVVVCVSA
-524 GYRHSAAVSEDG
+524 GYRHSAAVTEDG

-568 VGDVSCGS
+568 VGEVSCGS

-612 VVESLQGMFIRKVCA
+612 VVEALQGMFTRKVCA

-652 GSSEATALRPKLT
+652 GSSEATALRPKLI
-665 EELATTR
+665 EELAATR
-672 VVDISIG
+672 IVDISIG

-710 PITKPKKVVGLDG
+710 PITKPKKVSGLDG
-723 VAIQQVSAGTSHSL
+723 VAIQQISAGTSHSL

-755 CVDLEESTFSHL
+755 CVDLEESTFFHL
-767 RSFLEH
+767 RSFLER
-773 YCDGINSEV
+773 YCEKINSEI
-782 PPLPFPSS
+782 PPPPFPSS
-790 REHHNF
+790 RDHHGF

-801 RLLSNHL
+801 KMLSNHL

-817 TSILGRQARPLR
+817 TSILGRQAGPLR
-829 NLLFRLMDSSVPDEI
+829 NLLFRLMDASVPDEI
-844 QEAVMETL
+844 QEVVIETL

-881 ENLSKGQRM
+881 ESLSKGQRM

-909 GYSCP
+909 GYSTP
-914 PDSTETLAS
+914 SDSSDVTSLPMTSDPSYS
-923 SNVGFGLPLDP
+923 SQGSH
-934 PYGAPGTNPD
+934 PD

-967 GELEKNSDKV
+967 GELEKNSDKFIV
-977 LQGTSSSDS
+977 GASSSEN

-1003 LAYCHINCVT
+1003 LAYCHTNHIS
-1013 ENSSSVSLLHKHLQL
+1013 ENSSSVALLHKHLQL
-1028 LLPHATDIFS
+1028 LLPHATDIYS
-1038 RSAIL
+1038 RSATL
-1043 LRESSWNGS
+1043 LEESPWNGS
-1052 VREKLRDVIYVS
+1052 VGEKLRDVIYVS
-1064 AAGSMLCQI
+1064 AAGSMLCQL
-1073 VNSLLLLPVSV
+1073 VNALLLLPASV
-1084 ARPLLSFLLDLL
+1084 ARPLLSYLLDLL

-1107 AATPLE
+1107 AAALLE
-1113 DQELQWPLHGAPD
+1113 DQELQWPLHGGPEHI
-1126 FVDPA
+1126 DPGGVSLPA
-1131 GQPLAQPAQSWVWL
+1131 PAQSWVWL
-1145 VDLERTAALLVGRCL
+1145 VDLERTVALLIGRCL
-1160 GGMLQGA
+1160 GGMLQGS
-1167 PASLEERDTAYWLKT
+1167 PASPEEQDTNYWLKT
-1182 PLFSN
+1182 PLFGN
-1187 GLEMDLPQLDNC
+1187 GIDMEVPQLDKC
-1199 ISSLLE
+1199 MSALLE
-1205 VALSGNEEQKPF
+1205 VSLSGNEEQKTF
-1217 DCPLRPDMSTL
+1217 DYKLRPEVSLL
-1228 VDLALGSTKEPTN
+1228 VDLAVGSTKEPAQN
-1241 SLWVNM
+1241 LWISM
-1247 QDYAT
+1247 QDYAI
-1252 SKDWDNASLSNET
+1252 SKDWDSATVSNES

-1284 LSQACGEGRYHPC
+1284 LSQATVDSRYQPE
-1297 KTLAEVYRSVYKV
+1297 KSLAEVYRNVYKV
-1310 RNRLLACKN
+1310 RSRLLACKN

-1330 ERRISDNQDSLEM
+1330 ERWVSENQESGDLGS
-1343 DPQEHSFTRTIDE
+1343 QENSFTRTIDE
-1356 EAELEERTDRERE
+1356 EAEMEEQADRDRE
-1369 EGHQEQDEEE
+1369 EGHTEQEEE
-1379 DEREHEVMTAGKIF
+1379 DEEREHEILTAGKIF

-1399 REAARGRERERASSS
+1399 RDVARNRERDRMSTSS
-1414 AGGGLS
+1414 AAD
-1420 SGGPRGGGGGGED
+1420 SG
-1433 EAAVSHEEQQHLRDG
+1433 
-1448 CPGLPEGQDLYTAAC
+1448 PGLRADEQPQQLIQGRRDSRHLAEGQDLYTGAC
-1463 NSVVHRCALLVLG
+1463 NSVIHRCALLLLG
-1476 VSPVLGDL
+1476 VSPVIYHLENTSEDSHEQTVPGCS
-1484 GGQDEGH
+1484 QEG
-1491 SAPQSTSQGQQDAA
+1491 TAA
-1505 GFMTRSESLSAETHS
+1505 MTRSESLTAERRS
-1520 VQSSPS
+1520 VHVHPS
-1526 YRLMK
+1526 YRLIK

-1539 QPESDEEGYTL
+1539 QPESDEEGYLL
-1550 SGRRN
+1550 SARQN
-1555 VDLDL
+1555 TDFDLT
-1560 AFSHKKRGLLH
+1560 SHRKRG
-1571 GSPDSLAD
+1571 SPTDPPTSD
-1579 SWFRVKHS
+1579 SWSRLKH
-1587 RARLY
+1587 AREWPSSSASVFDSDVEY
-1592 GSPLYQSYDESDLD
+1592 GKS
-1606 LSRSAGVHA
+1606 LSVHT
-1615 LIENIVSFIS
+1615 LVDNVLSFVS
-1625 GDVGNSPAFK
+1625 GDIGSSPGFK
-1635 EPEEAMSTSP
+1635 EPEEGMSSSP
-1645 QGIILAMEQQ
+1645 QACIVAMEQQ
-1655 QNRAELRL
+1655 QLRAELRL
-1663 EALHQIVVLISGM
+1663 EALHQILVLLSGM
-1676 EEKGSQA
+1676 EEKENMQSLGNRQA
-1683 AGGVG
+1683 PA
-1688 GSGTGGRPSPSAAF
+1688 PF

-1715 LAGCFGLGTVGAGA
+1715 LAGCFGLGTVGHVGT
-1729 MKGESVQLHHYQ
+1729 KGDSVHLHHYQ
-1741 DGVKAAKRTLQMDIQ
+1741 DGIRASKNSIQ
-1756 TAVHKIYQ
+1756 KEIQKAVHKIYQ
-1764 QLSVTLERA
+1764 QLSATLDRA
-1773 LQANKHHIE
+1773 LQANKHHVE

-1808 SSGLLNVL
+1808 STGLLSVL
-1816 SQLCGTETMLGQPL
+1816 SQLCGTDTMLGQPL
-1830 QLLQKPGVSQLS
+1830 QLLPKSGVSQLS

-1855 LAISTGTYADKLGP
+1855 LAITTGTYADKLSP

-1882 LKNLLSQA
+1882 LKNLLAQA
-1890 GVSLLPASP
+1890 GVTLMSSCNAEEEGDR
-1899 KKAQDRLE
+1899 KADLTGEIDR
-1907 KETEDGNDAE
+1907 
-1917 KKDFRA
+1917 KDFRA
-1923 LVRKQHTAELHL
+1923 SLRKQRTAELHL

-1963 LLNIAAQKC
+1963 LLNIASQKC
-1972 CSGVPLVGNL
+1972 SSGLPLVGNL

-1997 ACEASVEDHQM
+1997 ACEANVEDDQM
-2008 TQVVERL
+2008 AQVVERL
-2015 FSLLSDCMWEA
+2015 FSLLSDCMWDA
-2026 PIAQAKHTIQI
+2026 PIAQAKHSIQI
-2037 KEKEQE
+2037 REKEQE
-2043 LKLQGEV
+2043 TKLNKTGEV
-2050 EEEDENLPI
+2050 EEEEEDLPI
-2059 QEVSFDPEKAQCCVV
+2059 QEVSFDPEKVQCCVV
-2074 ENGQGLTHGSGGKG
+2074 ENGQILTHGSGGKG
-2088 YGLASTGISSGCYQW
+2088 YGLASTGVTSGCYQW

-2151 EQSLTLSSF
+2151 EQTLTLPSF
-2160 TQGDYITCVLDMEA
+2160 TQGDFITCVLDMEA
-2174 RTISFGKN
+2174 RTVSFGKN

-2191 DVDATELYPCVMFYS
+2191 DVDAGELYPCVMFYS

-2226 LLPGDPVCSP
+2226 LLPGDPICSP
-2236 AATVLAEASTQ
+2236 VATVLAESSVQ
-2247 LIRVLHRADQWTH
+2247 LLRILHRTERWTY
-2260 CINGIMLERLHK
+2260 CINKKMIERLQK
-2272 IKPCFRESSGCTAG
+2272 IKGCLREAG
-2286 GGQRLKKSRSV
+2286 SKLKKSRSV
-2297 QSREEHD
+2297 QSREENET
-2304 SQRDSPRDQEPQR
+2304 RDDREEDKGKHGRHGLADLGEPQ
-2317 GEEERGRQGHGSRQ
+2317 
-2331 GHGGLGDLSDHH
+2331 
-2343 LRTLCTE
+2343 LRTLCVE

-2360 ADAGLRVGGRCI
+2360 VDTGLRVGGRCV

-2398 EAEITISFPTFWS
+2398 EAEITIS
-2411 PSDTPLYNL
+2411 DTPLYNL
-2420 EPCEPLPFDVARL
+2420 EPCDPPPFDVTRF
-2433 RGLTASLLLDLTY
+2433 RGLTASALLDLTY
-2446 LTSIHEDAGRLG
+2446 LTGIHEEPGKVG
-2458 ARRHEKKHRGGPHDN
+2458 AKRHEKKHRHE
-2473 GTTTA
+2473 
-2478 NSGDDANS
+2478 SEEKGDI
-2486 KPGDWE
+2486 
-2492 QANQHRPTTEPRDGP
+2492 EPRGDADIATEVQITED
-2507 AKGTVVMPTSDLRVS
+2507 AKSNNIVPK
-2522 HSLEEVKAHAAPNSK
+2522 LEN
-2537 SESEISYALD
+2537 ES
-2547 CQHQGGGALAGGPE
+2547 
-2561 TLYPAPQAPE
+2561 
-2571 GNRRKGHEGLSHGG
+2571 
-2585 RGHDGPPSLGAT
+2585 GPPLGETAQVDIQHHST
-2597 QSEIHAVQLSYLY
+2597 DGKRKSHDHIPRSHDVAQSEIRAVQLSYIN
-2610 LGAMKA
+2610 LGAMKS
-2616 LSALLSCSKYAELL
+2616 LGTLLSCSKYAELL
-2630 LIPKVQS
+2630 LIPKVLADN
-2637 EPTPSG
+2637 G
-2643 HNADLNTGPTCGG
+2643 HNSDCAS
-2656 GAASPVCQEE
+2656 SPVVHED

-2707 KLVVSGL
+2707 KLVVHGL
-2714 LDDQGGGGKARPAD
+2714 LEEQFGSRLRQELEQQAEETDQA
-2728 QECEEGLESEQQ
+2728 QQ

-2802 TLLPT
+2802 TILPT

-2814 VSSLPTSPSDE
+2814 ITSLPTSPTDE

-2832 TSPDTQGSRPTN
+2832 TSPDSQPTRHTN
-2844 RTGTSMSDPSSR
+2844 RAALSDPSSR
-2856 LSTSPPPPAI
+2856 LSTSPPPPAVV
-2866 AVPLLEMGFSLRQIT
+2866 VPLLEMGFSIRQIK
-2881 KALEATGTRGEADAQ
+2881 KAMEATGAREADPQ

-2907 HPGTEEEESHPGGGG
+2907 HPDDEERFSGRTTEQ
-2922 SDSSSCPGATAS
+2922 CQGAVSTAH
-2934 GGGKSLDRSYLHSPG
+2934 GGKSSDTAYTG
-2949 DIPSADAADLEEG
+2949 DISSSDPAEMEECFCGSPDSLEHTENAG
-2962 FSESPEGLDQDS
+2962 
-2974 ASASSGPTPRGRS
+2974 ASSGQQSRGRS
-2987 AVSRK
+2987 TVTRRQK
-2992 HRFDLAARTLLAR
+2992 FDLAARTLLAR
-3005 AAGLYRS
+3005 A
-3012 VQAHRSQSRREGGAL
+3012 VQAHRNQGRREGVSL
-3027 PQDPGTLY
+3027 QQDPGALY
-3035 DFNLDEELEMDLDEE
+3035 DLNLDEELEIDLDEE
-3050 TMEAMFGQDLAS
+3050 AMEAMFGQDLAS
-3062 DSDILGMWIPEVLDW
+3062 DNDILGIWIPEVLDW
-3077 PTWHVCETEERDE
+3077 PTWHVCETDDREE
-3090 VVVCELC
+3090 VVICELC
-3097 EASVANFNQHMKKT
+3097 EASVLSFNQHMKRY
-3111 HPGCGRSANR
+3111 HPGCGHSANR

-3142 NPYYLLCGSCR
+3142 NPYYLLCSSCR
-3153 DRYLA
+3153 EKYLSLR
-3158 VKSKARAPMTER
+3158 SKRKATASE
-3170 SVPGKRYKGQAPDL
+3170 KYKGHAPDL
-3184 LGKQDS
+3184 IGKQDS
-3190 VYEEDWDMLDVDE
+3190 VYEEDWDMMDVDE
-3203 DDKLTGEEEFELLV
+3203 DEKLTGEEEFELLA
-3217 GPLGLS
+3217 GPLGLN
-3223 ERRLVPEAV
+3223 ERRMVPEPV

-3247 TATNSMEETLL
+3247 TATNSMEETLM
-3258 QIGCQGSVEKSSS
+3258 QIGCQGTLEKSSS
-3271 GRVTLGEQ
+3271 GRITLGEQ
-3279 AASLQNPH
+3279 AAALVNPH
-3287 DRITA
+3287 DRVMA
-3292 LRRVTAAAQVLLAR
+3292 LRRVIAAAQVLLAR

-3339 LVRLMCLSAAGR
+3339 LVRLMCLAAAGR
-3351 AGLSSSPVAGSGS
+3351 AGLSTSPSTTLPSSS
-3364 LERPRGS
+3364 ERSRGLHS
-3371 TKASKPMSCLAYL
+3371 KTSKPISCLAYL

-3392 SNSPS
+3392 SSTPS
-3397 AAKLLVQLCTQNLI
+3397 AARLLVQLCTQNLI
-3411 SAATGMNL
+3411 SAATGVNL
-3419 TTVDDPI
+3419 TTVDDPV
-3426 QRKFLPSFLRGVA
+3426 QRKFLPSFLRGIA

-3461 DKGARLG
+3461 DKGAKLR
-3468 PNYDKTDTEK
+3468 PNYDKAEMEK
-3478 RAGLIAHLYA
+3478 R
-3488 HPSYNPTAV
+3488 

-3512 SRLSSGHRQW
+3512 SRLSSQHRQW

-3536 DNQSRPQ
+3536 DNQTAPQ
-3543 TFADMAGDLRKCSS
+3543 TLADMAGDLRKCSFT
-3557 VKLEAHQSRVITCGW
+3557 KLEAHQNRVTASVW
-3572 CSKKGLLATSGND
+3572 CSKKDLLATSGSD

-3591 NVTKNQYTLQQTC
+3591 NVSRTQYSLQQTC
-3604 IFNRAEDSPDEG
+3604 VFHKMEG
-3616 GQCLGSPGDPS
+3616 STEETDPS
-3627 LSPLVWSVTG
+3627 LSLICWSVSG
-3637 RFLAAAMEKM
+3637 RYLAGALEKTI
-3647 VNIWQ
+3647 NIWQ

-3657 GLLDVQPHWVSALAW
+3657 GLVDAQPHWVSALTW
-3672 PEGEAVSLWCGEPKD
+3672 PEENSGAAWTSDAPES
-3687 VLLVGRMDGSL
+3687 LLVGRMDGSL
-3698 GLLEVHDGCTMHRTE
+3698 GLIEVTDASSMQRME
-3713 LEHCYRKDVA
+3713 LEHCYRKEVA
-3723 VMHIAWYSED
+3723 VTCIAWYSED
-3733 RPFAVGYADGK
+3733 RSFAVGYSDGK
-3744 LLIGTREPLEKGA
+3744 LLIGNRDIAEKAG
-3757 IVVIDGHKESIT
+3757 IVIIDAHKDMIV
-3769 SMKWSP
+3769 SMKWDP
-3775 SGQILL
+3775 TGQMLL
-3781 TCAKEDLVK
+3781 TCAKEETVK
-3790 LWSSPGSRSS
+3790 LWGKSGLS
-3800 PGAGWRCL
+3800 WKTLYCL
-3808 LSIAHPAQVNGVA
+3808 SHPSLVNTAA
-3821 WCGLIGQGVRP
+3821 WCSLVGNGERP
-3832 LNMLATC
+3832 QLMLGTG
-3839 CQNGLVSVW
+3839 CQSGLVCVW
-3848 TVPQDAS
+3848 IIPQIPQEGVQPKSSAS
-3855 SFPESTGSEGWR
+3855 DDWKEQAISKEMF
-3867 ENEPKNKRKQQ
+3867 RK
-3878 SSSGPAG
+3878 
-3885 GAVCVFQLRGH
+3885 VEYVRCVFKLRGH

-3902 VAFSPDGLALVS
+3902 VAFSHDGLALVS
-3914 GGMGGLMNI
+3914 GGLGGLMNI
-3923 WSLRDGSVLQTV
+3923 WSLKDGSVLQSVVT
-3935 IAGSGAIQNIVWIP
+3935 GSGAVTTTVWIP
-3949 DVGVAVCSNRS
+3949 DVGVAACSNRS
-3960 KDVLVVNCSTD
+3960 KDVLVVNFTPEWL
-3971 FMSSNHVLATCR
+3971 SSNHVLATCR
-3983 SALKKQGVLGLN
+3983 TALKQQGIVGLN
-3995 MAPCMR
+3995 MAPCMQT
-4001 AFLERLP
+4001 FLERLP

-4019 PHVVCGEQLVHSPY
+4019 PHVVCGDQLVHSPY
-4033 MQCLASLAVGLHLD
+4033 MQCLASLAVGLNLD
-4047 QLLCSPPV
+4047 RLLCNPPV
-4055 PPHLR
+4055 PPHHY
-4060 LCPLEPGA
+4060 PSPPDPASWNPTEWVWLE
-4068 STWSPSEWAWLDCF
+4068 CF
-4082 STTVKAAEALARGNT
+4082 STTIKAAEALARGSQ
-4097 FPEAFAVPDLEP
+4097 FPECFTVPDLEP
-4109 VPKEEVALVMDN
+4109 VPEEELKLVMDN
-4121 SKWGS
+4121 SKWNNGT
-4126 GMDEQIMS
+4126 DEQIMS
-4134 WATSRP
+4134 WATSKP
-4140 EDWHLGGRCD
+4140 EDWHLGGKCD

-4166 RNLLVPTIAP
+4166 RNVMIPSGAG
-4176 SFSQAQQVVCGQN
+4176 SFSQAQQVICGQN

-4210 LGQGNSDDLHVITVI
+4210 LGQGNSDDLHVLTVI

-4305 KLFSF
+4305 KLFTF

-4330 RVTALEGYQ
+4330 RVTALEGLHI
-4339 VGQVA
+4339 GQVA

-4354 ADGMIVWAFGDGDYG
+4354 ADGSLVWAFGDGDYG

-4393 KKVSCGTQFSVALGR
+4393 KKVACGTQFSVALTK
-4408 DGNVYT
+4408 DGHVYT

-4432 RPQVVPALSGVFI
+4432 RPQLVPVLLGIFI
-4445 EDVAVGAEH
+4445 DDIAVGAEH
-4454 TLVLS
+4454 TLALS
-4459 STGEVYTWGTNSEGQ
+4459 ASGEVYAWGSNSEGQ

-4489 TSLQGKNVNQISAGR
+4489 TALQGKNIRQISAGR

-4512 PSAPPRAPGSSVPLQ
+4512 APVPPRAPGVAVPLQ
-4527 LGLPVAVPP
+4527 LGLPDVIPP
-4536 QYSSLRE
+4536 QYSCLKDICLHT
-4543 VSMEVVR
+4543 VR

-4578 CMSHYNAGTWGIV
+4578 SASHYNAGTWGIV

-4702 PNASAE
+4702 PNATAE
-4708 VGYNRDRFLLSPS
+4708 VGYNRDRFLLNPS
-4721 ACLEEHLLQFKFLG
+4721 SGLDEHLMQFKFLG

-4782 SILHIEDSGITED
+4782 SILHIEDSGITEE

-4820 GGNSIPLSFSNRKEY
+4820 GGNSIPLTFSNRKEY
-4835 VERAIEYRLHE
+4835 VDRAIDYRLHE
-4846 IDRQVAAVRE
+4846 MDRQVAAVRE

-4882 PEICVE
+4882 PEISVD

-4902 HTQVQWFWQT
+4902 HQLVQWFWQT
-4912 LEDFS
+4912 LEEFS

-4967 RLPPYSSQA
+4967 RLPPYSSQP

>member
-1 MALMIPPVKLKWL
+1 MAAMIPPVKLKWL
-14 EHLNASWITE
+14 EHLNSSWIAE
-24 DSESIATREGV
+24 DSESISTREGV
-35 SVLYSKLLTNKEAVL
+35 ALLYSKLLANKEVVV

-60 PQLPDFERESLSSD
+60 PQLPDFERECLSSD
-74 EQEHYLDALLSSQL
+74 EQEHYLDALLASQL
-88 ALAKMVCS
+88 ALAKTVCS
-96 DSPFAGALR
+96 DSPFASALR

-123 DKGKVKQQQHSPEN
+123 DKGKVKAQQHAPE
-137 SSGSADSHS
+137 SAPGSAELQA

-168 LLFALLRQSWVM
+168 LLFSLLRQSWTL
-180 PPPGPGGPNLCND
+180 PPAGPGLNLCND
-193 VIHTAIDVVSSLPP
+193 VITTAIEVVGSLPP

-227 TTFLKGVTMPNTGA
+227 STFLKGLSVRGSGA
-241 DVLGRRLASELL
+241 DVVGRRLACELL

-267 EWIEMALAASA
+267 EWVEMALAAS
-278 VVTAMD
+278 TGIMGL
-284 EGEKG
+284 EPGQN
-289 KMAALSQEGL
+289 QEGL
-299 MGYDCFMNILMQM
+299 MGYDCFMSILMQM

-320 DRSQWR
+320 DRSQWK
-326 EPTRTSDGLC
+326 EPSRTPDSLC

-343 CLLEEVCRMASDY
+343 CLFEEVCRMASDY

-364 SVQTGEVPAVSETCE
+364 SIQAGEAAMVSEMCE

-403 LAPSFADAQTIE
+403 LAPSFSDAQTIE
-415 AGQYCTFVISSD
+415 AGQYCTFVISPD

-472 DGHTLAFTT
+472 DGHTLAFTS

-509 IQGPLQGKAVVCVSA
+509 ILGPLQGKVVVCVSA
-524 GYRHSAAVSEDG
+524 GYRHSAAVTEDG

-568 VGDVSCGS
+568 VGEVSCGS
-576 SHTIALSKDGRTVW
+576 SHTTALSKDGRTVW

-612 VVESLQGMFIRKVCA
+612 VVEALQGMFIRKVCA

-632 LALTSTGQVYAW
+632 LALTSTGQVFSW

-652 GSSEATALRPKLT
+652 GSAEATALRPKLI

-710 PITKPKKVVGLDG
+710 PITKPKKVIGLDG
-723 VAIQQVSAGTSHSL
+723 VAIQQISAGTSHSL

-767 RSFLEH
+767 RSFLER
-773 YCDGINSEV
+773 YCDGINSDE
-782 PPLPFPSS
+782 PPPPFPSS
-790 REHHNF
+790 KEHHHF

-829 NLLFRLMDSSVPDEI
+829 NLLFRLMDASVPDDI
-844 QEAVMETL
+844 QEAVIETL

-881 ENLSKGQRM
+881 ESLSKGQRM

-909 GYSCP
+909 GYSSP
-914 PDSTETLAS
+914 PDAAEPLSMPSDSTHS
-923 SNVGFGLPLDP
+923 
-934 PYGAPGTNPD
+934 PGTHAHTHPD
-944 THLAEILMKTLLRNL
+944 THLAEVLMKTLLRNL

-967 GELEKNSDKV
+967 GELEKNSDKH

-998 LQKQL
+998 LHKQL
-1003 LAYCHINCVT
+1003 LAYCHMNAVT
-1013 ENSSSVSLLHKHLQL
+1013 ESSSSLALLHKHLQL
-1028 LLPHATDIFS
+1028 LLPHATDIFT
-1038 RSAIL
+1038 RSALL
-1043 LRESSWNGS
+1043 LRESSGNGTVCS
-1052 VREKLRDVIYVS
+1052 KLRDVIYVS
-1064 AAGSMLCQI
+1064 AAGSMLCQM
-1073 VNSLLLLPVSV
+1073 VTSVLLLPVWS
-1084 ARPLLSFLLDLL
+1084 ARPVLPFLLDLL
-1096 PPLDRLNRLLP
+1096 PPLDLLNRLLP
-1107 AATPLE
+1107 AASPSE
-1113 DQELQWPLHGAPD
+1113 DQELQWPLHGTQELVEP
-1126 FVDPA
+1126 VCVSSPA
-1131 GQPLAQPAQSWVWL
+1131 HCWVWL
-1145 VDLERTAALLVGRCL
+1145 VDLERTVALLIGRCL
-1160 GGMLQGA
+1160 GGMLQGPA
-1167 PASLEERDTAYWLKT
+1167 PSLEEQHTAYWLKT

-1187 GLEMDLPQLDNC
+1187 GLETDIPQLDA
-1199 ISSLLE
+1199 SVSALLE
-1205 VALSGNEEQKPF
+1205 VALCGDEEQKPF
-1217 DCPLRPDMSTL
+1217 DCVLRADMSVL
-1228 VDLALGSTKEPTN
+1228 VDLALGTTKEPTH
-1241 SLWVNM
+1241 SLWTNM
-1247 QDYAT
+1247 QDYAL
-1252 SKDWDNASLSNET
+1252 SKDWDSASLGNEA
-1265 LLDTVSR
+1265 LLDAVSR
-1272 FVLAALLKHTGL
+1272 FTLAALLKHTGL
-1284 LSQACGEGRYHPC
+1284 IDQACGEGRYQPC
-1297 KTLAEVYRSVYKV
+1297 KLLAELYRGVYKV
-1310 RNRLLACKN
+1310 RSRLLACRN
-1319 MELIQT
+1319 MDLIQT
-1325 CSSSR
+1325 RSSSR
-1330 ERRISDNQDSLEM
+1330 ERRISDNIESLDL

-1356 EAELEERTDRERE
+1356 EAELEERAERERERE
-1369 EGHQEQDEEE
+1369 EVHQEHDDEE
-1379 DEREHEVMTAGKIF
+1379 RTHEVMTAGKIF

-1399 REAARGRERERASSS
+1399 REVVRGRERDRPGSTSVQDETAQLGQDHQSST
-1414 AGGGLS
+1414 
-1420 SGGPRGGGGGGED
+1420 
-1433 EAAVSHEEQQHLRDG
+1433 VQHD
-1448 CPGLPEGQDLYTAAC
+1448 GQDLYTAAC
-1463 NSVVHRCALLVLG
+1463 NSTIHRCALLLLAVNPPLTPHTNQQPPLA
-1476 VSPVLGDL
+1476 SAIQE
-1484 GGQDEGH
+1484 GG
-1491 SAPQSTSQGQQDAA
+1491 
-1505 GFMTRSESLSAETHS
+1505 GFMTRSESLSAES
-1520 VQSSPS
+1520 RSIQASPS
-1526 YRLMK
+1526 YRLTK

-1539 QPESDEEGYTL
+1539 QPESDEEGYSL

-1560 AFSHKKRGLLH
+1560 MCTYKRGLLH
-1571 GSPDSLAD
+1571 GPPDSSAD
-1579 SWFRVKHS
+1579 QFGVRWGQEC
-1587 RARLY
+1587 LY
-1592 GSPLYQSYDESDLD
+1592 SSPPSYEGSDLD
-1606 LSRSAGVHA
+1606 LSRALRVHA
-1615 LIENIVSFIS
+1615 LIDNIVAFIS
-1625 GDVGNSPAFK
+1625 GDVASAPAFK
-1635 EPEEAMSTSP
+1635 EPEENMSTSP
-1645 QGIILAMEQQ
+1645 QAITTAMEQQ
-1655 QNRAELRL
+1655 QSRAELRL

-1676 EEKGSQA
+1676 EEKSSQA
-1683 AGGVG
+1683 GAGGVAG
-1688 GSGTGGRPSPSAAF
+1688 HTSPAFHSA
-1702 QSSSL
+1702 SL

-1715 LAGCFGLGTVGAGA
+1715 LAGCFGLGAVSSGGL
-1729 MKGESVQLHHYQ
+1729 KGESVQLHHYQ
-1741 DGVKAAKRTLQMDIQ
+1741 DGVRAAKNTLQMDIQ

-1773 LQANKHHIE
+1773 LQANKHHLE

-1808 SSGLLNVL
+1808 STGLLDVL
-1816 SQLCGTETMLGQPL
+1816 SQLCGRETLLGQTL
-1830 QLLQKPGVSQLS
+1830 QLLHKPSGSQLS
-1842 TALKVASTRLLQI
+1842 MALKVASTRLLQI
-1855 LAISTGTYADKLGP
+1855 LAISTGTYADRLSP
-1869 KVVQSLLDLLCSQ
+1869 KVVQALLDLLCSQ
-1882 LKNLLSQA
+1882 LKTLLWQTA
-1890 GVSLLPASP
+1890 ASVTGP
-1899 KKAQDRLE
+1899 SAEHQDKAD
-1907 KETEDGNDAE
+1907 DCADAH
-1917 KKDFRA
+1917 KDFRV
-1923 LVRKQHTAELHL
+1923 LRKQHTAELHL
-1935 GDFLVFLRRVVSSKA
+1935 GDFLVFLRRVVSSKS

-1997 ACEASVEDHQM
+1997 ACENSVEDHQM

-2026 PIAQAKHTIQI
+2026 PISQAKHTLHLQ
-2037 KEKEQE
+2037 EHEQE
-2043 LKLQGEV
+2043 LRLQGEV
-2050 EEEDENLPI
+2050 EEEEENLPI
-2059 QEVSFDPEKAQCCVV
+2059 QEVIFDPEKAQCCVV
-2074 ENGQGLTHGSGGKG
+2074 ESGQVLTHGTGGKG
-2088 YGLASTGISSGCYQW
+2088 YGLAATGISSGCYQW

-2127 DFNHRTTSDMWLYR
+2127 DFNHRTTADMWLYR
-2141 AYSGNLYHNG
+2141 AYSGNLYHSG
-2151 EQSLTLSSF
+2151 EQPLTLASY
-2160 TQGDYITCVLDMEA
+2160 TQGDHITCVLDMEA
-2174 RTISFGKN
+2174 RTVSFGKN

-2191 DVDATELYPCVMFYS
+2191 DVDATELFPCVMFYS

-2226 LLPGDPVCSP
+2226 LLPGDPICSP
-2236 AATVLAEASTQ
+2236 VATVLVEATVQ
-2247 LIRVLHRADQWTH
+2247 LLRVLHRWERWTPP
-2260 CINGIMLERLHK
+2260 INRCML
-2272 IKPCFRESSGCTAG
+2272 
-2286 GGQRLKKSRSV
+2286 QRLQQIRGCLRGSVPPPGGARLRKSRSA
-2297 QSREEHD
+2297 QSREE
-2304 SQRDSPRDQEPQR
+2304 QEER
-2317 GEEERGRQGHGSRQ
+2317 EEEREERAGKAGRHTSME
-2331 GHGGLGDLSDHH
+2331 LSESH
-2343 LRTLCTE
+2343 LRTLCCQ
-2350 VWPVLAVIGG
+2350 VWPVLAVMGG
-2360 ADAGLRVGGRCI
+2360 ADGGLRVGGRCV
-2372 HKQTGRHA
+2372 HRQTGRHA

-2385 VKEGSTSAKVQWD
+2385 AKEGSTSAKVQWD
-2398 EAEITISFPTFWS
+2398 EAEITISFPAFWS

-2420 EPCEPLPFDVARL
+2420 EPCEPLPFDVMRF
-2433 RGLTASLLLDLTY
+2433 RGLTAALLRDLTA
-2446 LTSIHEDAGRLG
+2446 LASLQDDSTRPSSSSSSSS
-2458 ARRHEKKHRGGPHDN
+2458 RRHERRHRHETEREGEVHPDGRE
-2473 GTTTA
+2473 GTC
-2478 NSGDDANS
+2478 
-2486 KPGDWE
+2486 
-2492 QANQHRPTTEPRDGP
+2492 
-2507 AKGTVVMPTSDLRVS
+2507 DLRVS
-2522 HSLEEVKAHAAPNSK
+2522 HSLDEVRAHASTRPEPAEGVGLRTSAQEA
-2537 SESEISYALD
+2537 S
-2547 CQHQGGGALAGGPE
+2547 ALAE
-2561 TLYPAPQAPE
+2561 L
-2571 GNRRKGHEGLSHGG
+2571 
-2585 RGHDGPPSLGAT
+2585 
-2597 QSEIHAVQLSYLY
+2597 HAVQLSYLY
-2610 LGAMKA
+2610 LGAMK
-2616 LSALLSCSKYAELL
+2616 SVSTLLSCSRYAELL
-2630 LIPKVQS
+2630 LVPKV
-2637 EPTPSG
+2637 PPDGG
-2643 HNADLNTGPTCGG
+2643 HNADCS
-2656 GAASPVCQEE
+2656 SPGISGSHED

-2673 QFLMRHMVKRAVMRS
+2673 QFLMRHMVTRAVMRS
-2688 PIKRALGLADLERA
+2688 PIKRALSLAHLERA
-2702 QAMIY
+2702 HAMIY
-2707 KLVVSGL
+2707 KLVVTSL
-2714 LDDQGGGGKARPAD
+2714 LKGQDGDGAKTLHA
-2728 QECEEGLESEQQ
+2728 ECEELDGDPQF
-2740 AQTPVTTSPSAS
+2740 QTPVTTSPSAS
-2752 STTSFMSSS
+2752 SSTSFMSSS

-2773 DTETVPASESP
+2773 TATTPVTDAETAPASESP

-2802 TLLPT
+2802 TLLPA
-2807 RRAQTPP
+2807 RRAHTPP
-2814 VSSLPTSPSDE
+2814 VSLPTSPSDE
-2825 VGRRQSL
+2825 HGRRQSL
-2832 TSPDTQGSRPTN
+2832 TSPESQPARTAN
-2844 RTGTSMSDPSSR
+2844 RTALSDPSSR

-2866 AVPLLEMGFSLRQIT
+2866 AVPLLEMGFSLRQIM
-2881 KALEATGTRGEADAQ
+2881 KALEATGARGEADAQ

-2907 HPGTEEEESHPGGGG
+2907 HPGTEASEDHHTIA
-2922 SDSSSCPGATAS
+2922 SDSCAGAA
-2934 GGGKSLDRSYLHSPG
+2934 GGGKSADGSYLQTPG
-2949 DIPSADAADLEEG
+2949 DPPSTQGEDRDPPSAQGEET
-2962 FSESPEGLDQDS
+2962 FSQSPEGLEQDS
-2974 ASASSGPTPRGRS
+2974 ASASTGHAPRGRS
-2987 AVSRK
+2987 AANRK

-3012 VQAHRSQSRREGGAL
+3012 VQAHRSQVRREGLGL
-3027 PQDPGTLY
+3027 QQDPGSLGGLY
-3035 DFNLDEELEMDLDEE
+3035 DFNLDEELELDQEA
-3050 TMEAMFGQDLAS
+3050 MEAMFSQELAS
-3062 DSDILGMWIPEVLDW
+3062 DSDILGMWIPE
-3077 PTWHVCETEERDE
+3077 HVCESEDHGE

-3097 EASVANFNQHMKKT
+3097 DASVSSFNQHMKKS

-3153 DRYLA
+3153 EKYLSMKNKTKGA
-3158 VKSKARAPMTER
+3158 LPE
-3170 SVPGKRYKGQAPDL
+3170 RYKGQAPDL

-3190 VYEEDWDMLDVDE
+3190 VYEEDWDMLDVE
-3203 DDKLTGEEEFELLV
+3203 EAERLTGVEEFELLSA
-3217 GPLGLS
+3217 PLGLS
-3223 ERRLVPEAV
+3223 EHRPVPDAV
-3232 QFPDSDPLGASVAMV
+3232 HFPDTDPLGASVAMV

-3258 QIGCQGSVEKSSS
+3258 QIGCQSSVDKGSP
-3271 GRVTLGEQ
+3271 GRVALGEQ
-3279 AASLQNPH
+3279 AACLQSSA
-3287 DRITA
+3287 DRLVA
-3292 LRRVTAAAQVLLAR
+3292 LSRVTAATQVLLAR

-3339 LVRLMCLSAAGR
+3339 LVRLMCLAAAGR
-3351 AGLSSSPVAGSGS
+3351 AGLSTGLASGPGTS
-3364 LERPRGS
+3364 ERPRG
-3371 TKASKPMSCLAYL
+3371 ASKPSKPISCLAYL

-3392 SNSPS
+3392 SNSPT

-3426 QRKFLPSFLRGVA
+3426 QRRFLPSFLRGVA

-3461 DKGARLG
+3461 DKGARLRPG
-3468 PNYDKTDTEK
+3468 YDKAELEK
-3478 RAGLIAHLYA
+3478 R
-3488 HPSYNPTAV
+3488 

-3512 SRLSSGHRQW
+3512 SRLSSQHRQW

-3536 DNQSRPQ
+3536 DNQGRPQ
-3543 TFADMAGDLRKCSS
+3543 SFADMAGDLRKCSTI
-3557 VKLEAHQSRVITCGW
+3557 KLEAHQGRVICCAW
-3572 CSKKGLLATSGND
+3572 CSKKGLLATSGSD
-3585 GTVRVW
+3585 GTVRIWSVS
-3591 NVTKNQYTLQQTC
+3591 KNQYSLQQTVV
-3604 IFNRAEDSPDEG
+3604 NRTDSSLEECVG
-3616 GQCLGSPGDPS
+3616 GVPSPGEPS
-3627 LSPLVWSVTG
+3627 LAPVAWSASAK
-3637 RFLAAAMEKM
+3637 FLATAVEKV

-3657 GLLDVQPHWVSALAW
+3657 GLLDLQPHWVSSLAW
-3672 PEGEAVSLWCGEPKD
+3672 PENEAGSLWSGEPREL
-3687 VLLVGRMDGSL
+3687 LLVGRMDGTL
-3698 GLLEVHDGCTMHRTE
+3698 GLIEVLDPSKMHRTE
-3713 LEHCYRKDVA
+3713 LQHCYRKNVA

-3733 RPFAVGYADGK
+3733 HPFAVGYADGK
-3744 LLIGTREPLEKGA
+3744 LLIGSKEPLENGSV
-3757 IVVIDGHKESIT
+3757 VVIDAHKESI
-3769 SMKWSP
+3769 SSLGWAP
-3775 SGQILL
+3775 GGRILSS
-3781 TCAKEDLVK
+3781 CAKEEIVH
-3790 LWSSPGSRSS
+3790 LWAES
-3800 PGAGWRCL
+3800 GAGLGWNWACL
-3808 LSIAHPAQVNGVA
+3808 QSITHPTVVNTVA
-3821 WCGLIGQGVRP
+3821 WCTLPGQGP
-3832 LNMLATC
+3832 KALNMLATC

-3848 TVPQDAS
+3848 TVPQDPSVFSQVSTAS
-3855 SFPESTGSEGWR
+3855 PEAWWEMESKSKTMLPPRRSE
-3867 ENEPKNKRKQQ
+3867 
-3878 SSSGPAG
+3878 A
-3885 GAVCVFQLRGH
+3885 AVCVFQLRGH
-3896 ITPVRT
+3896 MTPVRT

-3914 GGMGGLMNI
+3914 GGVGGLMNI

-3935 IAGSGAIQNIVWIP
+3935 VAGSGAVQHTVWIP

-3960 KDVLVVNCSTD
+3960 KDVLVVNCSTE
-3971 FMSSNHVLATCR
+3971 FMATNHVLATCR
-3983 SALKKQGVLGLN
+3983 SALKKQGVVGLN

-4008 VMLQEQ
+4008 IMLQDQ
-4014 YAYEK
+4014 YVYEK
-4019 PHVVCGEQLVHSPY
+4019 PHVVCGEQLIHSPY
-4033 MQCLASLAVGLHLD
+4033 MQCLASLAVGLQLD
-4047 QLLCSPPV
+4047 LLLCQPAL
-4055 PPHLR
+4055 PPHLAH
-4060 LCPLEPGA
+4060 CPAQPGSSSSSHA
-4068 STWSPSEWAWLDCF
+4068 WGSSEWAWLHCF
-4082 STTVKAAEALARGNT
+4082 STTVKTAEALARGHT
-4097 FPEAFAVPDLEP
+4097 FPESFSVPDLEP
-4109 VPKEEVALVMDN
+4109 VTKDKMAVLMDN
-4121 SKWGS
+4121 SKWAPE
-4126 GMDEQIMS
+4126 MDEQLMS

-4140 EDWHLGGRCD
+4140 EDWHLGGKCE
-4150 VFLWG
+4150 VYVWG

-4166 RNLLVPTIAP
+4166 RNILVPTP
-4176 SFSQAQQVVCGQN
+4176 VFSFSQAQQVVCGQN
-4189 CTFVIQANGTVLACG
+4189 CTFVIQANGTVSACG

-4210 LGQGNSDDLHVITVI
+4210 LGQGNSDDLHVLTVI

-4330 RVTALEGYQ
+4330 RVTALEGHQ
-4339 VGQVA
+4339 VAQVA

-4354 ADGMIVWAFGDGDYG
+4354 ADGMTVWAFGDGDYG

-4378 KSSPQKVDVLCGIGI
+4378 KSSPQRVDVLCGIGI
-4393 KKVSCGTQFSVALGR
+4393 KKVACGTQFSVALTK
-4408 DGNVYT
+4408 DGHVYT

-4432 RPQVVPALSGVFI
+4432 RPQQVPALGGVI
-4445 EDVAVGAEH
+4445 IVDVAVGSEH
-4454 TLVLS
+4454 TLSLS
-4459 STGEVYTWGTNSEGQ
+4459 SAGDVYAWGSNSEGQ

-4479 TNHVREPTLV
+4479 TNHVREPTLINA
-4489 TSLQGKNVNQISAGR
+4489 LQGKGIEQISAGR

-4512 PSAPPRAPGSSVPLQ
+4512 PPVPPRAPGSSVPLQ
-4527 LGLPVAVPP
+4527 LGLPVSVPP
-4536 QYSSLRE
+4536 QYSALRDT
-4543 VSMEVVR
+4543 SMEVLR

-4568 LLNLSPNNQS
+4568 LLNLSPSHQN
-4578 CMSHYNAGTWGIV
+4578 CTSHYNLGTWGIV

-4702 PNASAE
+4702 PNATAE
-4708 VGYNRDRFLLSPS
+4708 VGYNRDRFLLNPS

-4749 LHLAPLVW
+4749 LHLAPVVW
-4757 KQLCCIPLTL
+4757 KQLCCVPLTL

-4782 SILHIEDSGITED
+4782 SILHLEDSGITEQ

-4820 GGNSIPLSFSNRKEY
+4820 GGNSIPLTFSNRKEY

-4856 GMSWIIP
+4856 GMSWIVP
-4863 VPLLSLLTARQ
+4863 VPLLSLLTARH
-4874 LEQMVCGM
+4874 LEQMVCGL
-4882 PEICVE
+4882 PEISVD
-4888 VLKKVVRYREVDEQ
+4888 VLKKVVRYREVEEQ
-4902 HTQVQWFWQT
+4902 QQLVQWFWQT
-4912 LEDFS
+4912 LEEFS
-4917 NEERVLFMRFV
+4917 NEERMLFMRFV

-4952 PHDSLPTS
+4952 PYDSLPTS

-4967 RLPPYSSQA
+4967 RLPPYSSQSL
-4976 VMAERLRYAI
+4976 MAERLRYAI

>member
-1 MALMIPPVKLKWL
+1 MAGMMPPVKLKWL
-14 EHLNASWITE
+14 EHLNSSWITE

-35 SVLYSKLLTNKEAVL
+35 SLLYAKLISNKEVVP

-60 PQLPDFERESLSSD
+60 PQLPDFERESLSCD
-74 EQEHYLDALLSSQL
+74 EQDHYLDALLSSQL
-88 ALAKMVCS
+88 ALAKVVCS

-110 LQRIFYALSNKYH
+110 LQRVFYALSNKYH

-137 SSGSADSHS
+137 SSGSADTLLI
-146 VSERP
+146 SERP

-168 LLFALLRQSWVM
+168 LLFALLRQSWMM
-180 PPPGPGGPNLCND
+180 PAAGPGLSLCND
-193 VIHTAIDVVSSLPP
+193 VIQTAIDVVNSLPP

-212 ESKIPPMGLDCLAQV
+212 ESKIPPMGLDCLSQV
-227 TTFLKGVTMPNTGA
+227 TSFLKGVTVLNSGA
-241 DVLGRRLASELL
+241 DILGRRLASELL
-253 LGLAAQRG
+253 LGLASQRG

-278 VVTAMD
+278 LVGETDKNKMLTA
-284 EGEKG
+284 
-289 KMAALSQEGL
+289 QEG
-299 MGYDCFMNILMQM
+299 MISCDCFMSILQQM

-343 CLLEEVCRMASDY
+343 CLFEEVCQMASDY

-364 SVQTGEVPAVSETCE
+364 SIQSGENPVVSETCE

-403 LAPSFADAQTIE
+403 LAPCFSDAQTIE
-415 AGQYCTFVISSD
+415 AGQYCTFVISTD

-460 RAIKKVSSSKGS
+460 RSIKKVSSSKGS

-509 IQGPLQGKAVVCVSA
+509 IQGTLQGKVVVCVSA
-524 GYRHSAAVSEDG
+524 GYRHSAAVTEDG

-568 VGDVSCGS
+568 VGEVSCGS

-612 VVESLQGMFIRKVCA
+612 VVEALQGMFTRKVCA

-652 GSSEATALRPKLT
+652 GSSEATALRPKLI
-665 EELATTR
+665 EELAATR
-672 VVDISIG
+672 IVDISIG

-710 PITKPKKVVGLDG
+710 PITKPKKVSGLDG
-723 VAIQQVSAGTSHSL
+723 VAIQQISAGTSHSL

-755 CVDLEESTFSHL
+755 CVDLEESTFFHL
-767 RSFLEH
+767 RSFLER
-773 YCDGINSEV
+773 YCEKINSEI
-782 PPLPFPSS
+782 PPPPFPSS
-790 REHHNF
+790 RDHHGF

-801 RLLSNHL
+801 KMLSNHL

-817 TSILGRQARPLR
+817 TSILGRQAGPLR
-829 NLLFRLMDSSVPDEI
+829 NLLFRLMDASVPDEI
-844 QEAVMETL
+844 QEVVIETL

-881 ENLSKGQRM
+881 ESLSKGQRM

-909 GYSCP
+909 GYSTP
-914 PDSTETLAS
+914 SDSSDVTSLPMTSDPSYS
-923 SNVGFGLPLDP
+923 SQGSH
-934 PYGAPGTNPD
+934 PD

-967 GELEKNSDKV
+967 GELEKNSDKFIV
-977 LQGTSSSDS
+977 GASSSEN

-1003 LAYCHINCVT
+1003 LAYCHTNHIS
-1013 ENSSSVSLLHKHLQL
+1013 ENSSSVALLHKHLQL
-1028 LLPHATDIFS
+1028 LLPHATDIYS
-1038 RSAIL
+1038 RSATL
-1043 LRESSWNGS
+1043 LEESPWNGS
-1052 VREKLRDVIYVS
+1052 VGEKLRDVIYVS
-1064 AAGSMLCQI
+1064 AAGSMLCQL
-1073 VNSLLLLPVSV
+1073 VNALLLLPASV
-1084 ARPLLSFLLDLL
+1084 ARPLLSYLLDLL

-1107 AATPLE
+1107 AAALLE
-1113 DQELQWPLHGAPD
+1113 DQELQWPLHGGPEHI
-1126 FVDPA
+1126 DPGGVSLPA
-1131 GQPLAQPAQSWVWL
+1131 PAQSWVWL
-1145 VDLERTAALLVGRCL
+1145 VDLERTVALLIGRCL
-1160 GGMLQGA
+1160 GGMLQGS
-1167 PASLEERDTAYWLKT
+1167 PASPEEQDTNYWLKT
-1182 PLFSN
+1182 PLFGN
-1187 GLEMDLPQLDNC
+1187 GIDMEVPQLDKC
-1199 ISSLLE
+1199 MSALLE
-1205 VALSGNEEQKPF
+1205 VSLSGNEEQKTF
-1217 DCPLRPDMSTL
+1217 DYKLRPEVSLL
-1228 VDLALGSTKEPTN
+1228 VDLAVGSTKEPAQN
-1241 SLWVNM
+1241 LWISM
-1247 QDYAT
+1247 QDYAI
-1252 SKDWDNASLSNET
+1252 SKDWDSATVSNES

-1284 LSQACGEGRYHPC
+1284 LSQATVDSRYQPE
-1297 KTLAEVYRSVYKV
+1297 KSLAEVYRNVYKV
-1310 RNRLLACKN
+1310 RSRLLACKN

-1330 ERRISDNQDSLEM
+1330 ERWVSENQESGDLGS
-1343 DPQEHSFTRTIDE
+1343 QENSFTRTIDE
-1356 EAELEERTDRERE
+1356 EAEMEEQADRDRE
-1369 EGHQEQDEEE
+1369 EGHTEQEEE
-1379 DEREHEVMTAGKIF
+1379 DEEREHEILTAGTRDV
-1393 QCFLSA
+1393 A
-1399 REAARGRERERASSS
+1399 RNRERDRMSTSS
-1414 AGGGLS
+1414 AAD
-1420 SGGPRGGGGGGED
+1420 SG
-1433 EAAVSHEEQQHLRDG
+1433 
-1448 CPGLPEGQDLYTAAC
+1448 PGLRADEQPQQLIQGRRDSRHLAEGQDLYTGAC
-1463 NSVVHRCALLVLG
+1463 NSVIHRCALLLLG
-1476 VSPVLGDL
+1476 VSPVIYHLENTSEDSHEQTVPGCS
-1484 GGQDEGH
+1484 QEG
-1491 SAPQSTSQGQQDAA
+1491 TAA
-1505 GFMTRSESLSAETHS
+1505 MTRSESLTAERRS
-1520 VQSSPS
+1520 VHVHPS
-1526 YRLMK
+1526 YRLIK

-1539 QPESDEEGYTL
+1539 QPESDEEGYLL
-1550 SGRRN
+1550 SARQN
-1555 VDLDL
+1555 TDFDLT
-1560 AFSHKKRGLLH
+1560 SHRKRG
-1571 GSPDSLAD
+1571 SPTDPPTSD
-1579 SWFRVKHS
+1579 SWSRLKH
-1587 RARLY
+1587 AREWPSSSASVFDSDVEY
-1592 GSPLYQSYDESDLD
+1592 GKS
-1606 LSRSAGVHA
+1606 LSVHT
-1615 LIENIVSFIS
+1615 LVDNVLSFVS
-1625 GDVGNSPAFK
+1625 GDIGSSPGFK
-1635 EPEEAMSTSP
+1635 EPEEGMSSSP
-1645 QGIILAMEQQ
+1645 QACIVAMEQQ
-1655 QNRAELRL
+1655 QLRAELRL
-1663 EALHQIVVLISGM
+1663 EALHQILVLLSGM
-1676 EEKGSQA
+1676 EEKENMQSLGNRQA
-1683 AGGVG
+1683 PA
-1688 GSGTGGRPSPSAAF
+1688 PF

-1715 LAGCFGLGTVGAGA
+1715 LAGCFGLGTVGHVGT
-1729 MKGESVQLHHYQ
+1729 KGDSVHLHHYQ
-1741 DGVKAAKRTLQMDIQ
+1741 DGIRASKNSIQ
-1756 TAVHKIYQ
+1756 KEIQKAVHKIYQ
-1764 QLSVTLERA
+1764 QLSATLDRA
-1773 LQANKHHIE
+1773 LQANKHHVE

-1808 SSGLLNVL
+1808 STGLLSVL
-1816 SQLCGTETMLGQPL
+1816 SQLCGTDTMLGQPL
-1830 QLLQKPGVSQLS
+1830 QLLPKSGVSQLS

-1855 LAISTGTYADKLGP
+1855 LAITTGTYADKLSP

-1882 LKNLLSQA
+1882 LKNLLAQA
-1890 GVSLLPASP
+1890 GVTLMSSCNAEEEGDR
-1899 KKAQDRLE
+1899 KADLTGEIDR
-1907 KETEDGNDAE
+1907 
-1917 KKDFRA
+1917 KDFRA
-1923 LVRKQHTAELHL
+1923 SLRKQRTAELHL

-1963 LLNIAAQKC
+1963 LLNIASQKC
-1972 CSGVPLVGNL
+1972 SSGLPLVGNL

-1997 ACEASVEDHQM
+1997 ACEANVEDDQM
-2008 TQVVERL
+2008 AQVVERL
-2015 FSLLSDCMWEA
+2015 FSLLSDCMWDA
-2026 PIAQAKHTIQI
+2026 PIAQAKHSIQI
-2037 KEKEQE
+2037 REKEQE
-2043 LKLQGEV
+2043 TKLNKTGEV
-2050 EEEDENLPI
+2050 EEEEEDLPI
-2059 QEVSFDPEKAQCCVV
+2059 QEVSFDPEKVQCCVV
-2074 ENGQGLTHGSGGKG
+2074 ENGQILTHGSGGKG
-2088 YGLASTGISSGCYQW
+2088 YGLASTGVTSGCYQW

-2151 EQSLTLSSF
+2151 EQTLTLPSF
-2160 TQGDYITCVLDMEA
+2160 TQGDFITCVLDMEA
-2174 RTISFGKN
+2174 RTVSFGKN

-2191 DVDATELYPCVMFYS
+2191 DVDAGELYPCVMFYS

-2226 LLPGDPVCSP
+2226 LLPGDPICSP
-2236 AATVLAEASTQ
+2236 VATVLAESSVQ
-2247 LIRVLHRADQWTH
+2247 LLRILHRTERWTY
-2260 CINGIMLERLHK
+2260 CINKKMIERLQK
-2272 IKPCFRESSGCTAG
+2272 IKGCLREAG
-2286 GGQRLKKSRSV
+2286 SKLKKSRSV
-2297 QSREEHD
+2297 QSREENET
-2304 SQRDSPRDQEPQR
+2304 RDDREEDKGKHGRHGLADLGEPQ
-2317 GEEERGRQGHGSRQ
+2317 
-2331 GHGGLGDLSDHH
+2331 
-2343 LRTLCTE
+2343 LRTLCVE

-2360 ADAGLRVGGRCI
+2360 VDTGLRVGGRCV

-2398 EAEITISFPTFWS
+2398 EAEITIS
-2411 PSDTPLYNL
+2411 DTPLYNL
-2420 EPCEPLPFDVARL
+2420 EPCDPPPFDVTRF
-2433 RGLTASLLLDLTY
+2433 RGLTASALLDLTY
-2446 LTSIHEDAGRLG
+2446 LTGIHEEPGKVG
-2458 ARRHEKKHRGGPHDN
+2458 AKRHEKKHRHE
-2473 GTTTA
+2473 
-2478 NSGDDANS
+2478 SEEKGDI
-2486 KPGDWE
+2486 
-2492 QANQHRPTTEPRDGP
+2492 EPRGDADIATEVQITED
-2507 AKGTVVMPTSDLRVS
+2507 AKSNNIVPK
-2522 HSLEEVKAHAAPNSK
+2522 LEN
-2537 SESEISYALD
+2537 ES
-2547 CQHQGGGALAGGPE
+2547 
-2561 TLYPAPQAPE
+2561 
-2571 GNRRKGHEGLSHGG
+2571 
-2585 RGHDGPPSLGAT
+2585 GPPLGETAQVDIQHHST
-2597 QSEIHAVQLSYLY
+2597 DGKRKSHDHIPRSHDVAQSEIRAVQLSYIN
-2610 LGAMKA
+2610 LGAMKS
-2616 LSALLSCSKYAELL
+2616 LGTLLSCSKYAELL
-2630 LIPKVQS
+2630 LIPKVLADN
-2637 EPTPSG
+2637 G
-2643 HNADLNTGPTCGG
+2643 HNSDCAS
-2656 GAASPVCQEE
+2656 SPVVHED

-2707 KLVVSGL
+2707 KLVVHGL
-2714 LDDQGGGGKARPAD
+2714 LEEQFGSRLRQELEQQAEETDQA
-2728 QECEEGLESEQQ
+2728 QQ

-2802 TLLPT
+2802 TILPT

-2814 VSSLPTSPSDE
+2814 ITSLPTSPTDE

-2832 TSPDTQGSRPTN
+2832 TSPDSQPTRHTN
-2844 RTGTSMSDPSSR
+2844 RAALSDPSSR
-2856 LSTSPPPPAI
+2856 LSTSPPPPAVV
-2866 AVPLLEMGFSLRQIT
+2866 VPLLEMGFSIRQIK
-2881 KALEATGTRGEADAQ
+2881 KAMEATGAREADPQ

-2907 HPGTEEEESHPGGGG
+2907 HPDDEERFSGRTTEQ
-2922 SDSSSCPGATAS
+2922 CQGAVSTAH
-2934 GGGKSLDRSYLHSPG
+2934 GGKSSDTAYTG
-2949 DIPSADAADLEEG
+2949 DISSSDPAEMEECFCGSPDSLEHTENAG
-2962 FSESPEGLDQDS
+2962 
-2974 ASASSGPTPRGRS
+2974 ASSGQQSRGRS
-2987 AVSRK
+2987 TVTRRQK
-2992 HRFDLAARTLLAR
+2992 FDLAARTLLAR
-3005 AAGLYRS
+3005 A
-3012 VQAHRSQSRREGGAL
+3012 VQAHRNQGRREGVSL
-3027 PQDPGTLY
+3027 QQDPGALY
-3035 DFNLDEELEMDLDEE
+3035 DLNLDEELEIDLDEE
-3050 TMEAMFGQDLAS
+3050 AMEAMFGQDLAS
-3062 DSDILGMWIPEVLDW
+3062 DNDILGIWIPEVLDW
-3077 PTWHVCETEERDE
+3077 PTWHVCETDDREE
-3090 VVVCELC
+3090 VVICELC
-3097 EASVANFNQHMKKT
+3097 EASVLSFNQHMKRY
-3111 HPGCGRSANR
+3111 HPGCGHSANR

-3142 NPYYLLCGSCR
+3142 NPYYLLCSSCR
-3153 DRYLA
+3153 EKYLSLR
-3158 VKSKARAPMTER
+3158 SKRKATASE
-3170 SVPGKRYKGQAPDL
+3170 KYKGHAPDL
-3184 LGKQDS
+3184 IGKQDS
-3190 VYEEDWDMLDVDE
+3190 VYEEDWDMMDVDE
-3203 DDKLTGEEEFELLV
+3203 DEKLTGEEEFELLA
-3217 GPLGLS
+3217 GPLGLN
-3223 ERRLVPEAV
+3223 ERRMVPEPV

-3247 TATNSMEETLL
+3247 TATNSMEETLM
-3258 QIGCQGSVEKSSS
+3258 QIGCQGTLEKSSS
-3271 GRVTLGEQ
+3271 GRITLGEQ
-3279 AASLQNPH
+3279 AAALVNPH
-3287 DRITA
+3287 DRVMA
-3292 LRRVTAAAQVLLAR
+3292 LRRVIAAAQVLLAR

-3339 LVRLMCLSAAGR
+3339 LVRLMCLAAAGR
-3351 AGLSSSPVAGSGS
+3351 AGLSTSPSTTLPSSS
-3364 LERPRGS
+3364 ERSRGLHS
-3371 TKASKPMSCLAYL
+3371 KTSKPISCLAYL

-3392 SNSPS
+3392 SSTPS
-3397 AAKLLVQLCTQNLI
+3397 AARLLVQLCTQNLI
-3411 SAATGMNL
+3411 SAATGVNL
-3419 TTVDDPI
+3419 TTVDDPV
-3426 QRKFLPSFLRGVA
+3426 QRKFLPSFLRGIA

-3461 DKGARLG
+3461 DKGAKLR
-3468 PNYDKTDTEK
+3468 PNYDKAEMEK
-3478 RAGLIAHLYA
+3478 R
-3488 HPSYNPTAV
+3488 

-3512 SRLSSGHRQW
+3512 SRLSSQHRQW

-3536 DNQSRPQ
+3536 DNQTAPQ
-3543 TFADMAGDLRKCSS
+3543 TLADMAGDLRKCSFT
-3557 VKLEAHQSRVITCGW
+3557 KLEAHQNRVTASVW
-3572 CSKKGLLATSGND
+3572 CSKKDLLATSGSD

-3591 NVTKNQYTLQQTC
+3591 NVSRTQYSLQQTC
-3604 IFNRAEDSPDEG
+3604 VFHKMEG
-3616 GQCLGSPGDPS
+3616 STEETDPS
-3627 LSPLVWSVTG
+3627 LSLICWSVSG
-3637 RFLAAAMEKM
+3637 RYLAGALEKTI
-3647 VNIWQ
+3647 NIWQ

-3657 GLLDVQPHWVSALAW
+3657 GLVDAQPHWVSALTW
-3672 PEGEAVSLWCGEPKD
+3672 PEENSGAAWTSDAPES
-3687 VLLVGRMDGSL
+3687 LLVGRMDGSL
-3698 GLLEVHDGCTMHRTE
+3698 GLIEVTDASSMQRME
-3713 LEHCYRKDVA
+3713 LEHCYRKEVA
-3723 VMHIAWYSED
+3723 VTCIAWYSED
-3733 RPFAVGYADGK
+3733 RSFAVGYSDGK
-3744 LLIGTREPLEKGA
+3744 LLIGNRDIAEKAG
-3757 IVVIDGHKESIT
+3757 IVIIDAHKDMIV
-3769 SMKWSP
+3769 SMKWDP
-3775 SGQILL
+3775 TGQMLL
-3781 TCAKEDLVK
+3781 TCAKEETVK
-3790 LWSSPGSRSS
+3790 LWGKSGLS
-3800 PGAGWRCL
+3800 WKTLYCL
-3808 LSIAHPAQVNGVA
+3808 SHPSLVNTAA
-3821 WCGLIGQGVRP
+3821 WCSLVGNGERP
-3832 LNMLATC
+3832 QLMLGTG
-3839 CQNGLVSVW
+3839 CQSGLVCVW
-3848 TVPQDAS
+3848 IIPQIPQEGVQPKSSAS
-3855 SFPESTGSEGWR
+3855 DDWKEQAISKEMF
-3867 ENEPKNKRKQQ
+3867 RK
-3878 SSSGPAG
+3878 
-3885 GAVCVFQLRGH
+3885 VEYVRCVFKLRGH

-3902 VAFSPDGLALVS
+3902 VAFSHDGLALVS
-3914 GGMGGLMNI
+3914 GGLGGLMNI
-3923 WSLRDGSVLQTV
+3923 WSLKDGSVLQSVVT
-3935 IAGSGAIQNIVWIP
+3935 GSGAVTTTVWIP
-3949 DVGVAVCSNRS
+3949 DVGVAACSNRS
-3960 KDVLVVNCSTD
+3960 KDVLVVNFTPEWL
-3971 FMSSNHVLATCR
+3971 SSNHVLATCR
-3983 SALKKQGVLGLN
+3983 TALKQQGIVGLN
-3995 MAPCMR
+3995 MAPCMQT
-4001 AFLERLP
+4001 FLERLP

-4019 PHVVCGEQLVHSPY
+4019 PHVVCGDQLVHSPY
-4033 MQCLASLAVGLHLD
+4033 MQCLASLAVGLNLD
-4047 QLLCSPPV
+4047 RLLCNPPV
-4055 PPHLR
+4055 PPHHY
-4060 LCPLEPGA
+4060 PSPPDPASWNPTEWVWLE
-4068 STWSPSEWAWLDCF
+4068 CF
-4082 STTVKAAEALARGNT
+4082 STTIKAAEALARGSQ
-4097 FPEAFAVPDLEP
+4097 FPECFTVPDLEP
-4109 VPKEEVALVMDN
+4109 VPEEELKLVMDN
-4121 SKWGS
+4121 SKWNNGT
-4126 GMDEQIMS
+4126 DEQIMS
-4134 WATSRP
+4134 WATSKP
-4140 EDWHLGGRCD
+4140 EDWHLGGKCD

-4166 RNLLVPTIAP
+4166 RNVMIPSGAG
-4176 SFSQAQQVVCGQN
+4176 SFSQAQQVICGQN

-4210 LGQGNSDDLHVITVI
+4210 LGQGNSDDLHVLTVI

-4305 KLFSF
+4305 KLFTF

-4330 RVTALEGYQ
+4330 RVTALEGLHI
-4339 VGQVA
+4339 GQVA

-4354 ADGMIVWAFGDGDYG
+4354 ADGSLVWAFGDGDYG

-4393 KKVSCGTQFSVALGR
+4393 KKVACGTQFSVALTK
-4408 DGNVYT
+4408 DGHVYT

-4432 RPQVVPALSGVFI
+4432 RPQLVPVLLGIFI
-4445 EDVAVGAEH
+4445 DDIAVGAEH
-4454 TLVLS
+4454 TLALS
-4459 STGEVYTWGTNSEGQ
+4459 ASGEVYAWGSNSEGQ

-4489 TSLQGKNVNQISAGR
+4489 TALQGKNIRQISAGR

-4512 PSAPPRAPGSSVPLQ
+4512 APVPPRAPGVAVPLQ
-4527 LGLPVAVPP
+4527 LGLPDVIPP
-4536 QYSSLRE
+4536 QYSCLKDICLHT
-4543 VSMEVVR
+4543 VR

-4578 CMSHYNAGTWGIV
+4578 SASHYNAGTWGIV

-4702 PNASAE
+4702 PNATAE
-4708 VGYNRDRFLLSPS
+4708 VGYNRDRFLLNPS
-4721 ACLEEHLLQFKFLG
+4721 SGLDEHLMQFKFLG

-4782 SILHIEDSGITED
+4782 SILHIEDSGITEE

-4820 GGNSIPLSFSNRKEY
+4820 GGNSIPLTFSNRKEY
-4835 VERAIEYRLHE
+4835 VDRAIDYRLHE
-4846 IDRQVAAVRE
+4846 MDRQVAAVRE

-4882 PEICVE
+4882 PEISVD

-4902 HTQVQWFWQT
+4902 HQLVQWFWQT
-4912 LEDFS
+4912 LEEFS

-4967 RLPPYSSQA
+4967 RLPPYSSQP

>member
-14 EHLNASWITE
+14 EHLNSSWITE
-24 DSESIATREGV
+24 DSESISTREGV
-35 SVLYSKLLTNKEAVL
+35 SVLYSKLLTNKEVVL

-96 DSPFAGALR
+96 DSPFAAALR

-110 LQRIFYALSNKYH
+110 MQRIFYALSNKYH
-123 DKGKVKQQQHSPEN
+123 DKGKVKQQPHSPEN
-137 SSGSADSHS
+137 NSGSSDIHS

-168 LLFALLRQSWVM
+168 LLFALLRQSWMM
-180 PPPGPGGPNLCND
+180 PPPGPGLNLCND
-193 VIHTAIDVVSSLPP
+193 VIHTAIDVISSLPP

-212 ESKIPPMGLDCLAQV
+212 ESKIPPMGLDCLSQV
-227 TTFLKGVTMPNTGA
+227 TTFLKGVTMPNSGA
-241 DVLGRRLASELL
+241 DILGRRLASELL

-267 EWIEMALAASA
+267 EWIEMALVASA
-278 VVTAMD
+278 VVSTM
-284 EGEKG
+284 EKN
-289 KMAALSQEGL
+289 KVPLNQEGL
-299 MGYDCFMNILMQM
+299 IGYDCFMNILMQM
-312 RRSLGSSA
+312 RRSLGSLA

-326 EPTRTSDGLC
+326 EPTRTPDGLC

-343 CLLEEVCRMASDY
+343 CLFEEVCRMASDY

-364 SVQTGEVPAVSETCE
+364 SIQTGDAPMVSETCE

-403 LAPSFADAQTIE
+403 LASSFADAQTIE
-415 AGQYCTFVISSD
+415 AGQYCTFVIFAD

-509 IQGPLQGKAVVCVSA
+509 IQGTLQGKVVVCVSA
-524 GYRHSAAVSEDG
+524 GYRHSAAVTEDG

-568 VGDVSCGS
+568 VGEVSCGS

-612 VVESLQGMFIRKVCA
+612 VIEALQGIFIRKVCA

-632 LALTSTGQVYAW
+632 LVLTSTGQVYAW

-652 GSSEATALRPKLT
+652 GSSEATALRPKLI

-710 PITKPKKVVGLDG
+710 PITKPKKVIGLDG
-723 VAIQQVSAGTSHSL
+723 VAIQQISAGTSHSL

-767 RSFLEH
+767 RSFLER
-773 YCDGINSEV
+773 YCDGINSDI

-801 RLLSNHL
+801 KLLSNHL

-829 NLLFRLMDSSVPDEI
+829 TLLFRLMDSSVPDEI
-844 QEAVMETL
+844 QEAVIETL

-881 ENLSKGQRM
+881 ESLSKGQRM

-899 QDHTH
+899 QDNTH

-909 GYSCP
+909 GYSSP
-914 PDSTETLAS
+914 TDALEALSSGLGFET
-923 SNVGFGLPLDP
+923 PLDP
-934 PYGAPGTNPD
+934 PYSSPDSHPD

-967 GELEKNSDKV
+967 GELEKNSDKL
-977 LQGTSSSDS
+977 LQGTSSSEN

-1003 LAYCHINCVT
+1003 LAYCHINSVT
-1013 ENSSSVSLLHKHLQL
+1013 ENSSSVALLHKHLQL

-1038 RSAIL
+1038 RSATL
-1043 LRESSWNGS
+1043 LKESSWNGS

-1073 VNSLLLLPVSV
+1073 INSLLLLPVSV
-1084 ARPLLSFLLDLL
+1084 ARPLLSYLLDLL

-1107 AATPLE
+1107 AATLLE
-1113 DQELQWPLHGAPD
+1113 DQELQWPLHGTLEFA
-1126 FVDPA
+1126 DPA
-1131 GQPLAQPAQSWVWL
+1131 GAPLPQPAQSWVWL
-1145 VDLERTAALLVGRCL
+1145 VDLERTGALLVGRCL
-1160 GGMLQGA
+1160 GGMLQG
-1167 PASLEERDTAYWLKT
+1167 PATSPEEQDTGYWLKT
-1182 PLFSN
+1182 LLFSN
-1187 GLEMDLPQLDNC
+1187 GLEMDIPQLDKC
-1199 ISSLLE
+1199 ISSLLD

-1217 DCPLRPDMSTL
+1217 ECTLPSEMAVL
-1228 VDLALGSTKEPTN
+1228 VDLALGSNKEPTN
-1241 SLWVNM
+1241 SLWINM
-1247 QDYAT
+1247 QDYAI
-1252 SKDWDNASLSNET
+1252 SKDWDNATLSSES

-1284 LSQACGEGRYHPC
+1284 LNQACGEGRYQPG
-1297 KTLAEVYRSVYKV
+1297 KTLAEVYRCVYKV

-1325 CSSSR
+1325 RSSSR
-1330 ERRISDNQDSLEM
+1330 ERRMSENHDSLEI
-1343 DPQEHSFTRTIDE
+1343 DPQEHSFTQTIDE
-1356 EAELEERTDRERE
+1356 EAEMEEHADRERE
-1369 EGHQEQDEEE
+1369 EGHQEQDEE
-1379 DEREHEVMTAGKIF
+1379 EREHEVMTAGKIF

-1399 REAARGRERERASSS
+1399 REVARSRDRERMSSSTGIGNGSGPRAADDVPSQSQQDRRASTS
-1414 AGGGLS
+1414 
-1420 SGGPRGGGGGGED
+1420 
-1433 EAAVSHEEQQHLRDG
+1433 
-1448 CPGLPEGQDLYTAAC
+1448 LPEGQDLYTAAC
-1463 NSVVHRCALLVLG
+1463 NSVIHRCALLILG
-1476 VSPVLGDL
+1476 VSRVLEDL
-1484 GGQDEGH
+1484 HRQQEEGQIQQATAGSQEGV
-1491 SAPQSTSQGQQDAA
+1491 
-1505 GFMTRSESLSAETHS
+1505 GFMTRSESLTAESRS
-1520 VQSSPS
+1520 VQTNPN

-1539 QPESDEEGYTL
+1539 QPESDEEGSGL

-1560 AFSHKKRGLLH
+1560 ASSHKRRGPIH
-1571 GSPDSLAD
+1571 SSPEPLTDTWSRL
-1579 SWFRVKHS
+1579 KHS
-1587 RARLY
+1587 RDRLY
-1592 GSPLYQSYDESDLD
+1592 NSSHSYRESDFD
-1606 LSRSAGVHA
+1606 LTRSLGVHA
-1615 LIENIVSFIS
+1615 LIDNIVSFVS
-1625 GDVGNSPAFK
+1625 GDVGNTPAFK
-1635 EPEEAMSTSP
+1635 EPEESMSTSP
-1645 QGIILAMEQQ
+1645 QGTIIAMEQQ

-1663 EALHQIVVLISGM
+1663 EALHQILVLLSGM

-1683 AGGVG
+1683 AGGVRQG
-1688 GSGTGGRPSPSAAF
+1688 PVF

-1715 LAGCFGLGTVGAGA
+1715 LAGCFGLGSVGNGGI
-1729 MKGESVQLHHYQ
+1729 KVESVQLHHYQ
-1741 DGVKAAKRTLQMDIQ
+1741 DGIRAAKRNIQMDIQ

-1764 QLSVTLERA
+1764 QLSATLERA
-1773 LQANKHHIE
+1773 LQSNKHHIE

-1801 VDVSLAI
+1801 VDVSLAV

-1816 SQLCGTETMLGQPL
+1816 SQLCGTDTMLGQPL

-1855 LAISTGTYADKLGP
+1855 LAITTGTYADKLSP
-1869 KVVQSLLDLLCSQ
+1869 KVVQSLLDLLCCQ

-1890 GVSLLPASP
+1890 GVTLMSSC
-1899 KKAQDRLE
+1899 
-1907 KETEDGNDAE
+1907 KEEEETKSDEIREAG
-1917 KKDFRA
+1917 KRDFRA

-1997 ACEASVEDHQM
+1997 ACEATVEDDQM

-2026 PIAQAKHTIQI
+2026 PIAQAKHTIQV

-2043 LKLQGEV
+2043 MKLQGEV
-2050 EEEDENLPI
+2050 EEEDERLPI
-2059 QEVSFDPEKAQCCVV
+2059 QEVSYDPEKAQCCVV
-2074 ENGQGLTHGSGGKG
+2074 ENGQVLTHGSGGKG
-2088 YGLASTGISSGCYQW
+2088 YGLASTGITSGCYQW

-2151 EQSLTLSSF
+2151 EQTLALSSF

-2174 RTISFGKN
+2174 RTMSFGKN

-2226 LLPGDPVCSP
+2226 LLPGDPICSP
-2236 AATVLAEASTQ
+2236 VATVLAEATTQ
-2247 LIRVLHRADQWTH
+2247 LIRILHRTDRWTH
-2260 CINGIMLERLHK
+2260 CINKNMMERLQE
-2272 IKPCFRESSGCTAG
+2272 IKACFREVGHK
-2286 GGQRLKKSRSV
+2286 LKKSRSV
-2297 QSREEHD
+2297 QSREE
-2304 SQRDSPRDQEPQR
+2304 RDAKDDFR
-2317 GEEERGRQGHGSRQ
+2317 EEEKGKHGK
-2331 GHGGLGDLSDHH
+2331 HGLADLSEAQ
-2343 LRTLCTE
+2343 LKTLCTE
-2350 VWPVLAVIGG
+2350 VWPVLSVIGG
-2360 ADAGLRVGGRCI
+2360 ADAGLRVGGRCV

-2420 EPCEPLPFDVARL
+2420 EPCEPLAFDVSRF

-2446 LTSIHEDAGRLG
+2446 LTGIHEDAAKLS
-2458 ARRHEKKHRGGPHDN
+2458 ARRHEKKHRHD
-2473 GTTTA
+2473 
-2478 NSGDDANS
+2478 SEEKGDHEQKAE
-2486 KPGDWE
+2486 GDLPKE
-2492 QANQHRPTTEPRDGP
+2492 T
-2507 AKGTVVMPTSDLRVS
+2507 MDLRVS
-2522 HSLEEVKAHAAPNSK
+2522 QSLDEVKAHMSTNSK
-2537 SESEISYALD
+2537 SESEIASFSLEPQILD
-2547 CQHQGGGALAGGPE
+2547 SQHH
-2561 TLYPAPQAPE
+2561 QAE
-2571 GNRRKGHEGLSHGG
+2571 GKRKAHEHAM
-2585 RGHDGPPSLGAT
+2585 RTHDLV
-2597 QSEIHAVQLSYLY
+2597 QSEIRAVQLSYLY
-2610 LGAMKA
+2610 LGAMKS

-2630 LIPKVQS
+2630 LIPKVLP
-2637 EPTPSG
+2637 ENG
-2643 HNADLNTGPTCGG
+2643 HNSDCAS
-2656 GAASPVCQEE
+2656 SPVIQEE
-2666 VEMRAAL
+2666 VEMKAAL

-2702 QAMIY
+2702 QAMVY
-2707 KLVVSGL
+2707 KLVVNSL
-2714 LDDQGGGGKARPAD
+2714 LEEQFGGKIKQVTPLFLVEVD
-2728 QECEEGLESEQQ
+2728 PESEEPDGAQQ

-2802 TLLPT
+2802 TVIPT

-2825 VGRRQSL
+2825 IGRRQSL
-2832 TSPDTQGSRPTN
+2832 TSPDSQPARTSN
-2844 RTGTSMSDPSSR
+2844 RTALSDPSSR

-2881 KALEATGTRGEADAQ
+2881 KALEATGASAEADVQ

-2907 HPGTEEEESHPGGGG
+2907 HPGTEEEEEPQPSRGA
-2922 SDSSSCPGATAS
+2922 DSCSGAAAS
-2934 GGGKSLDRSYLHSPG
+2934 GGGGKSRDSSYLQSPG
-2949 DIPSADAADLEEG
+2949 EIPAADAAEMEEG
-2962 FSESPEGLDQDS
+2962 FSESPDGLDQGES
-2974 ASASSGPTPRGRS
+2974 ASASNGSAARGRS
-2987 AVSRK
+2987 TVTRK
-2992 HRFDLAARTLLAR
+2992 QRFDLAARTLLAR

-3012 VQAHRSQSRREGGAL
+3012 VQAQRNQNRREGTSL
-3027 PQDPGTLY
+3027 QQDPGALY
-3035 DFNLDEELEMDLDEE
+3035 DFNLDEELEIDLDDEA
-3050 TMEAMFGQDLAS
+3050 MEAMFGQELAS

-3077 PTWHVCETEERDE
+3077 PTWHVCESEDRDE
-3090 VVVCELC
+3090 VVICELC
-3097 EASVANFNQHMKKT
+3097 ESSVANFNQHMKKN

-3153 DRYLA
+3153 EKYLSM
-3158 VKSKARAPMTER
+3158 KSKAKGPSLE
-3170 SVPGKRYKGQAPDL
+3170 RYKGQAPDL

-3203 DDKLTGEEEFELLV
+3203 DEKLTGEEEFELLA

-3223 ERRLVPEAV
+3223 ERRIVPEAV
-3232 QFPDSDPLGASVAMV
+3232 QFPDSDPLGASVSMV

-3258 QIGCQGSVEKSSS
+3258 QIGCHGSLEKSSS
-3271 GRVTLGEQ
+3271 GRITLGEQ
-3279 AASLQNPH
+3279 AAALLNPH
-3287 DRITA
+3287 DRVVA

-3339 LVRLMCLSAAGR
+3339 LVRMMCLAAAGR
-3351 AGLSSSPVAGSGS
+3351 AGLSTSPKATSSA
-3364 LERPRGS
+3364 ERPRGGGS
-3371 TKASKPMSCLAYL
+3371 KANKPMSCLAYL
-3384 STAVGCLA
+3384 STAVGCIA

-3419 TTVDDPI
+3419 TIVDDPI

-3461 DKGARLG
+3461 DKGAKLR
-3468 PNYDKTDTEK
+3468 PNYDKADIEK
-3478 RAGLIAHLYA
+3478 RAGFIAHLYA
-3488 HPSYNPTAV
+3488 HPSYNPSAV

-3512 SRLSSGHRQW
+3512 SRLSSQHRQW

-3536 DNQSRPQ
+3536 DNQSQPQ
-3543 TFADMAGDLRKCSS
+3543 TFADMAGDLRKCSFI
-3557 VKLEAHQSRVITCGW
+3557 KLEAHQSRVITCGW
-3572 CSKKGLLATSGND
+3572 CNKKSLLATSGND

-3604 IFNRAEDSPDEG
+3604 VFNKLDGTSEEG
-3616 GQCLGSPGDPS
+3616 LSNIGSPSDPS
-3627 LSPLVWSVTG
+3627 LSPVCWSVSG
-3637 RFLAAAMEKM
+3637 KYLAAAMEKM

-3657 GLLDVQPHWVSALAW
+3657 GLLDIQPHWVSALTW
-3672 PEGEAVSLWCGEPKD
+3672 PEDGPIASWAGETLE
-3687 VLLVGRMDGSL
+3687 VLLVGRIDGSL
-3698 GLLEVHDGCTMHRTE
+3698 GLIEVVDASTMHRME

-3723 VMHIAWYSED
+3723 VMSIAWYSED
-3733 RPFAVGYADGK
+3733 KPFAVGYADGK
-3744 LLIGTREPLEKGA
+3744 LLIGTKEPLEKGA
-3757 IVVIDGHKESIT
+3757 IVVIDAHKESIT
-3769 SMKWSP
+3769 CMKWDP
-3775 SGQILL
+3775 TGEILM
-3781 TCAKEDLVK
+3781 TCAKEETVK
-3790 LWSSPGSRSS
+3790 LWTYMG
-3800 PGAGWRCL
+3800 GNWKCL
-3808 LSIAHPAQVNGVA
+3808 HVLSHPAVVNSIA
-3821 WCGLIGQGVRP
+3821 WCGQPGKSPKP
-3832 LNMLATC
+3832 LTMFATC
-3839 CQNGLVSVW
+3839 CQNGLVCVW
-3848 TVPQDAS
+3848 TVPQDPFS
-3855 SFPESTGSEGWR
+3855 IPES
-3867 ENEPKNKRKQQ
+3867 
-3878 SSSGPAG
+3878 SSSVSDGWWELETKTTKKDCYRKAG
-3885 GAVCVFQLRGH
+3885 DARCVFQLKGH
-3896 ITPVRT
+3896 ITPVKT
-3902 VAFSPDGLALVS
+3902 VAFSPDGMALVS
-3914 GGMGGLMNI
+3914 GGVGGLMNI
-3923 WSLRDGSVLQTV
+3923 WSLRDGSVLQSVVT
-3935 IAGSGAIQNIVWIP
+3935 GSGAIQNIVWIP
-3949 DVGVAVCSNRS
+3949 DVGVAACSNRS
-3960 KDVLVVNCSTD
+3960 KDVLVVNCTSE
-3971 FMSSNHVLATCR
+3971 FISSNHVLATCR
-3983 SALKKQGVLGLN
+3983 AALKRQGVVGLN

-4019 PHVVCGEQLVHSPY
+4019 PHVVCGDQLIHSPY
-4033 MQCLASLAVGLHLD
+4033 MQCLASLSVGLHLD
-4047 QLLCSPPV
+4047 QLLCNPPV
-4055 PPHLR
+4055 PPHHQD
-4060 LCPLEPGA
+4060 CPPDSA
-4068 STWSPSEWAWLDCF
+4068 AWSPSEWAWLECF
-4082 STTVKAAEALARGNT
+4082 STTVKAAEALAKGAP
-4097 FPEAFAVPDLEP
+4097 FPESFTVPDLEP
-4109 VPKEEVALVMDN
+4109 VPEDEFALLLDN
-4121 SKWGS
+4121 SKWIY

-4140 EDWHLGGRCD
+4140 EDWHLGGKCD

-4155 AGRHGQLAEAG
+4155 AGRHGQLADAG
-4166 RNLLVPTIAP
+4166 RNILVPTSAP
-4176 SFSQAQQVVCGQN
+4176 SFSQAQHVICGQN

-4210 LGQGNSDDLHVITVI
+4210 LGQGNSDDLHVLTVI

-4305 KLFSF
+4305 KLFTF

-4354 ADGMIVWAFGDGDYG
+4354 ADGMMVWAFGDGDYG

-4378 KSSPQKVDVLCGIGI
+4378 KSSPQKVDMLCGIGI
-4393 KKVSCGTQFSVALGR
+4393 KKVACGTQFSVALTK
-4408 DGNVYT
+4408 DGHVYT

-4432 RPQVVPALSGVFI
+4432 RPQQVPALSGIFI

-4459 STGEVYTWGTNSEGQ
+4459 LTGDVYAWGSNSEGQ

-4479 TNHVREPTLV
+4479 TNHVREPTVV
-4489 TSLQGKNVNQISAGR
+4489 TMLQGKNFHQISAGR

-4512 PSAPPRAPGSSVPLQ
+4512 PPVPPRAPGASVPLQ
-4527 LGLPVAVPP
+4527 LGLPLSVPP
-4536 QYSSLRE
+4536 QYSSLKE
-4543 VSMEVVR
+4543 VSIETVR

-4568 LLNLSPNNQS
+4568 LLNLSPNSQS
-4578 CMSHYNAGTWGIV
+4578 CTSHYNAGTWGIV
-4591 QGQLRPLLAPRVYTL
+4591 QGQLRPLLATRVYTL

-4702 PNASAE
+4702 PNATAE
-4708 VGYNRDRFLLSPS
+4708 VGYNRDRFLFNPS
-4721 ACLEEHLLQFKFLG
+4721 ACLDEHFMQFKFLG

-4749 LHLAPLVW
+4749 LHLTPMVW
-4757 KQLCCIPLTL
+4757 KQLCCIPLIL

-4782 SILHIEDSGITED
+4782 SILHIEDSGITEE

-4820 GGNSIPLSFSNRKEY
+4820 GGNSIPLTFSNRKEY
-4835 VERAIEYRLHE
+4835 VDRAIEYRLHE
-4846 IDRQVAAVRE
+4846 MDRLVAAVRE
-4856 GMSWIIP
+4856 GMSWIVP
-4863 VPLLSLLTARQ
+4863 VPLLSLLTAKQ

-4882 PEICVE
+4882 PEISVE

-4902 HTQVQWFWQT
+4902 HQLVQWFWQT
-4912 LEDFS
+4912 LEEFS

-4952 PHDSLPTS
+4952 PYDSLPTS

-4967 RLPPYSSQA
+4967 RLPPYSGQA

-4997 MLSRNVDNAEG
+4997 MLSRNVDNTEG

>member
-1 MALMIPPVKLKWL
+1 MALMIPAVKLKWL
-14 EHLNASWITE
+14 EHLNSSWITE

-35 SVLYSKLLTNKEAVL
+35 SVLFSKLLANKEVVL

-74 EQEHYLDALLSSQL
+74 EQEHYLDALLGSQL

-96 DSPFAGALR
+96 DSPFAAALR
-105 KRLLV
+105 KRVLV

-137 SSGSADSHS
+137 NSGLADLHS

-168 LLFALLRQSWVM
+168 LLFALLRQSWMM
-180 PPPGPGGPNLCND
+180 PPPPSPGGGTGGNINLCND

-227 TTFLKGVTMPNTGA
+227 TTFLKGVTMPNSGA
-241 DVLGRRLASELL
+241 DILGRRLASELL
-253 LGLAAQRG
+253 LGLASQRG

-278 VVTAMD
+278 VVSSM
-284 EGEKG
+284 EQS
-289 KMAALSQEGL
+289 KMIQNQEGL
-299 MGYDCFMNILMQM
+299 IGYDCFMNILMQM

-326 EPTRTSDGLC
+326 EPTRSSDGLC

-343 CLLEEVCRMASDY
+343 CLFEEVCRMASDY
-356 SRTCASPD
+356 SRTCVSPD
-364 SVQTGEVPAVSETCE
+364 SIQTGETPMVSETCE

-460 RAIKKVSSSKGS
+460 RSIKKVSSSKGS
-472 DGHTLAFTT
+472 DGHTLAFIT

-509 IQGPLQGKAVVCVSA
+509 IQGPLQGKVVVCVSA

-568 VGDVSCGS
+568 VGEVSCGS

-612 VVESLQGMFIRKVCA
+612 VVEALQGMFIRKVCA

-652 GSSEATALRPKLT
+652 GSSEATALRPKLI

-723 VAIQQVSAGTSHSL
+723 VAIQQISAGTSHSL

-767 RSFLEH
+767 RCFLER

-844 QEAVMETL
+844 QEAVIETL

-881 ENLSKGQRM
+881 ESLSKGQRM

-909 GYSCP
+909 GYSSP
-914 PDSTETLAS
+914 ADGPEVLSSGGGFTASPDSTYSTTAS
-923 SNVGFGLPLDP
+923 H
-934 PYGAPGTNPD
+934 PD

-967 GELEKNSDKV
+967 GELEKNSDK
-977 LQGTSSSDS
+977 LQQGTSSSDS
-986 SQPAHLHELLCS
+986 SQPAHLHQLLCS

-1003 LAYCHINCVT
+1003 LAYCHINSAT
-1013 ENSSSVSLLHKHLQL
+1013 ENSSSVALLHKHLQL

-1038 RSAIL
+1038 RSATLIK
-1043 LRESSWNGS
+1043 ESSWNGS
-1052 VREKLRDVIYVS
+1052 IREKLQDVIYVS

-1073 VNSLLLLPVSV
+1073 INSLLLLPVSV
-1084 ARPLLSFLLDLL
+1084 ARPLLSHLLDLL

-1107 AATPLE
+1107 AASPLE
-1113 DQELQWPLHGAPD
+1113 DQELQWPLHGTSD
-1126 FVDPA
+1126 FAEPVSSVSLP
-1131 GQPLAQPAQSWVWL
+1131 QPVLSWMWL
-1145 VDLERTAALLVGRCL
+1145 VDLERTVALLVGRCL

-1167 PASLEERDTAYWLKT
+1167 PTSLEEQDTGYWLKT

-1187 GLEMDLPQLDNC
+1187 GLEVDIPQLDSC

-1205 VALSGNEEQKPF
+1205 AALSGNEEQKPF
-1217 DCPLRPDMSTL
+1217 DCTLRPDLSAL
-1228 VDLALGSTKEPTN
+1228 VDLALGSSKEPSN
-1241 SLWVNM
+1241 SLWINM
-1247 QDYAT
+1247 QDYAL
-1252 SKDWDNASLSNET
+1252 SKDWDNASLSNES

-1272 FVLAALLKHTGL
+1272 FVLSALLKHTGL
-1284 LSQACGEGRYHPC
+1284 LGQACGEGRYQPS
-1297 KTLAEVYRSVYKV
+1297 KSLAEVYRSVYKV

-1319 MELIQT
+1319 MDFIQT
-1325 CSSSR
+1325 RSSSR
-1330 ERRISDNQDSLEM
+1330 ERRISDNQDSLDI

-1356 EAELEERTDRERE
+1356 EAELEERADRERE
-1369 EGHQEQDEEE
+1369 EGHQEQDDEEE
-1379 DEREHEVMTAGKIF
+1379 DRDHEVMTAGKIF

-1399 REAARGRERERASSS
+1399 REVARSRDRERASSS
-1414 AGGGLS
+1414 TGLGS
-1420 SGGPRGGGGGGED
+1420 GSVSRSGGCGEEEADPSQEGRRG
-1433 EAAVSHEEQQHLRDG
+1433 ST
-1448 CPGLPEGQDLYTAAC
+1448 GLPEGQDLYTAAC
-1463 NSVVHRCALLVLG
+1463 NSVIHRCALLVVG
-1476 VSPVLGDL
+1476 VSPVLGELTKEDHEDS
-1484 GGQDEGH
+1484 QAQ
-1491 SAPQSTSQGQQDAA
+1491 SASGTQECLS
-1505 GFMTRSESLSAETHS
+1505 FLTRSESLSAESRS

-1571 GSPDSLAD
+1571 SSPDSLAE
-1579 SWFRVKHS
+1579 SWFRAKFS
-1587 RARLY
+1587 RKQSY
-1592 GSPLYQSYDESDLD
+1592 GSTHSYEESDLD
-1606 LSRSAGVHA
+1606 LSRSLGIHA
-1615 LIENIVSFIS
+1615 LIDNMLSFVS
-1625 GDVGNSPAFK
+1625 GDVGLTPTFK
-1635 EPEEAMSTSP
+1635 EPEEGTSTSP
-1645 QGIILAMEQQ
+1645 QATTLAMEQQ
-1655 QNRAELRL
+1655 QSRAELRL

-1676 EEKGSQA
+1676 EEKGSQPGNTDR
-1683 AGGVG
+1683 AG
-1688 GSGTGGRPSPSAAF
+1688 SAF

-1715 LAGCFGLGTVGAGA
+1715 LAGCFGLGTVGTGA
-1729 MKGESVQLHHYQ
+1729 LKGESVQLHHYQ
-1741 DGVKAAKRTLQMDIQ
+1741 DGVKAAKRSLQMEIQ

-1830 QLLQKPGVSQLS
+1830 QLLQKAGVSQLS

-1855 LAISTGTYADKLGP
+1855 LAISTGTYADKLSP

-1890 GVSLLPASP
+1890 GLSLLPSG
-1899 KKAQDRLE
+1899 QDQ
-1907 KETEDGNDAE
+1907 EDNKQEDNADSE
-1917 KKDFRA
+1917 KKDLRA
-1923 LVRKQHTAELHL
+1923 LLRKQHTAELHL

-1997 ACEASVEDHQM
+1997 ACEANMEDDQM

-2026 PIAQAKHTIQI
+2026 PIAQAKHTVQI
-2037 KEKEQE
+2037 KEKVQE
-2043 LKLQGEV
+2043 LKLQGES

-2088 YGLASTGISSGCYQW
+2088 YGLASTGVSSGCYQW

-2151 EQSLTLSSF
+2151 EQTLTLSSF
-2160 TQGDYITCVLDMEA
+2160 TQGDFITCVLDMEA

-2236 AATVLAEASTQ
+2236 MATVLAEATTQ
-2247 LIRVLHRADQWTH
+2247 LIRILHRTDDWTH
-2260 CINGIMLERLHK
+2260 RINKTMIERLHK
-2272 IKPCFRESSGCTAG
+2272 IKPCFRESTSASGSSV
-2286 GGQRLKKSRSV
+2286 GQRLKKSRSV

-2304 SQRDSPRDQEPQR
+2304 AQRETHDTPTRT
-2317 GEEERGRQGHGSRQ
+2317 EEERGRHGRQ
-2331 GHGGLGDLSDHH
+2331 HGLGELSEHH
-2343 LRTLCTE
+2343 LRTLCTD

-2360 ADAGLRVGGRCI
+2360 ADAGLRVGGRCV

-2420 EPCEPLPFDVARL
+2420 EPCEPLPFDVARF

-2446 LTSIHEDAGRLG
+2446 LTSIHEETASKLS
-2458 ARRHEKKHRGGPHDN
+2458 ARRHDKRHRSTASTGHE
-2473 GTTTA
+2473 TTTNDDKIDNEVYNRNEQKDNA
-2478 NSGDDANS
+2478 EASSGIV
-2486 KPGDWE
+2486 PV
-2492 QANQHRPTTEPRDGP
+2492 TT
-2507 AKGTVVMPTSDLRVS
+2507 TSDLRVS
-2522 HSLEEVKAHAAPNSK
+2522 HSLEEVKAHVAPNSR
-2537 SESEISYALD
+2537 SENEISSVVSAGV
-2547 CQHQGGGALAGGPE
+2547 GGNEILF
-2561 TLYPAPQAPE
+2561 TMAPHTPTE
-2571 GNRRKGHEGLSHGG
+2571 GSRKKGHEHGSRSHEPFLS
-2585 RGHDGPPSLGAT
+2585 SSAT

-2616 LSALLSCSKYAELL
+2616 LSALLSCSKYAEML
-2630 LIPKVQS
+2630 LIPKVPP

-2643 HNADLNTGPTCGG
+2643 HNADLNASTGVGTS
-2656 GAASPVCQEE
+2656 ATSPVCQEE

-2707 KLVVSGL
+2707 KLVVNGL
-2714 LDDQGGGGKARPAD
+2714 LEEPSGGKAKLGVRSEP
-2728 QECEEGLESEQQ
+2728 EGEGEVIDGEQL

-2802 TLLPT
+2802 TLVPS

-2814 VSSLPTSPSDE
+2814 VSSLPTSPTED

-2832 TSPDTQGSRPTN
+2832 TSPDSQPTRPSN
-2844 RTGTSMSDPSSR
+2844 RTGTSLSDPSSR

-2866 AVPLLEMGFSLRQIT
+2866 ALPLLEMGFSMRQIT
-2881 KALEATGTRGEADAQ
+2881 KALEATGARGEADAQ

-2907 HPGTEEEESHPGGGG
+2907 HPGTEDEQDDLRSGVGGDG
-2922 SDSSSCPGATAS
+2922 DSSSPGATACG
-2934 GGGKSLDRSYLHSPG
+2934 GGGKSMDRSTYLCSLG
-2949 DIPSADAADLEEG
+2949 DISSADAAEMEEG
-2962 FSESPEGLDQDS
+2962 FSESPEGLEQDS
-2974 ASASSGPTPRGRS
+2974 ASSSGGVPLRGRS
-2987 AVSRK
+2987 AVGRK

-3012 VQAHRSQSRREGGAL
+3012 VQAHHSQSRREVSTL
-3027 PQDPGTLY
+3027 QQQQDPGALY

-3062 DSDILGMWIPEVLDW
+3062 DSDILGMWIPE
-3077 PTWHVCETEERDE
+3077 HVCETEERDE

-3097 EASVANFNQHMKKT
+3097 EANVANFNQHMKKS

-3153 DRYLA
+3153 EKYLA
-3158 VKSKARAPMTER
+3158 IKSKAK
-3170 SVPGKRYKGQAPDL
+3170 VPIVERYKGQAPDL

-3203 DDKLTGEEEFELLV
+3203 DEKLTGEEEFELLA
-3217 GPLGLS
+3217 GPLGLN
-3223 ERRLVPEAV
+3223 ERRIVPEAV
-3232 QFPDSDPLGASVAMV
+3232 QFPDTDPLGASVAMV

-3258 QIGCQGSVEKSSS
+3258 QIGCQSSVDKSSS

-3279 AASLQNPH
+3279 AAALQNPH
-3287 DRITA
+3287 DRVMA

-3328 LESLGLTDIRT
+3328 LESLGLTDIKT
-3339 LVRLMCLSAAGR
+3339 LVRLMCLAAAGR
-3351 AGLSSSPVAGSGS
+3351 AGLSTSPAAGHCHT
-3364 LERPRGS
+3364 ERPRGA
-3371 TKASKPMSCLAYL
+3371 TKASKPISCLAYL

-3439 EENKLVT
+3439 EENKLIT

-3461 DKGARLG
+3461 DKGARLR
-3468 PNYDKTDTEK
+3468 PAYDKADMEK
-3478 RAGLIAHLYA
+3478 RGLIAHLYA
-3488 HPSYNPTAV
+3488 HPSHNPSAV

-3512 SRLSSGHRQW
+3512 SRLSSQHRQW

-3536 DNQSRPQ
+3536 DNSQSRPP
-3543 TFADMAGDLRKCSS
+3543 TFADMAGDLRKCSFI
-3557 VKLEAHQSRVITCGW
+3557 KLEAHQSRVITCSW
-3572 CSKKGLLATSGND
+3572 CSKKGLLATSGSD

-3604 IFNRAEDSPDEG
+3604 IFNKTDSSSEEG
-3616 GQCLGSPGDPS
+3616 LSCLGSPGDPS
-3627 LSPLVWSVTG
+3627 LSPLSWSVTG
-3637 RFLAAAMEKM
+3637 KYLASAMDKM

-3672 PEGEAVSLWCGEPKD
+3672 PEGEAESLWDGEPKD
-3687 VLLVGRMDGSL
+3687 LLLVGRMDGTL
-3698 GLLEVHDGCTMHRTE
+3698 GLIEVLDASSMHSTE

-3723 VMHIAWYSED
+3723 VMHIAWYCED
-3733 RPFAVGYADGK
+3733 KPFAVGYTDGK
-3744 LLIGTREPLEKGA
+3744 LLIGSKEPLEKGA
-3757 IVVIDGHKESIT
+3757 IVVIDAHRESIT
-3769 SMKWSP
+3769 CMKWSP
-3775 SGQILL
+3775 NGQILL
-3781 TCAKEDLVK
+3781 SCAKEETVK
-3790 LWSSPGSRSS
+3790 LWANPDAQSGS
-3800 PGAGWRCL
+3800 GWLCL
-3808 LSIAHPAQVNGVA
+3808 QSLRHPSQVNSVA
-3821 WCGLIGQGVRP
+3821 WCSLPGYGSKP
-3832 LNMLATC
+3832 LSMLAIC
-3839 CQNGLVSVW
+3839 CQNGLISVW
-3848 TVPQDAS
+3848 TVPQDIS
-3855 SFPESTGSEGWR
+3855 SFPDSRSCGSEGWW
-3867 ENEPKNKRKQQ
+3867 ESETKPKFR
-3878 SSSGPAG
+3878 SSRWSTD
-3885 GAVCVFQLRGH
+3885 GALCVFQLKGH
-3896 ITPVRT
+3896 ITPVKT
-3902 VAFSPDGLALVS
+3902 LAFSPDGLALAS
-3914 GGMGGLMNI
+3914 GGVGGLMNI

-3935 IAGSGAIQNIVWIP
+3935 VAGSGAIQNIVWIP
-3949 DVGVAVCSNRS
+3949 DVGVAICSNRS
-3960 KDVLVVNCSTD
+3960 KDVLVVNCSKE
-3971 FMSSNHVLATCR
+3971 FMASNHVLATCR
-3983 SALKKQGVLGLN
+3983 TALKKQGVVGLN
-3995 MAPCMR
+3995 VAPCMR

-4047 QLLCSPPV
+4047 QLLCCPPV

-4060 LCPLEPGA
+4060 HCPLESGTA
-4068 STWSPSEWAWLDCF
+4068 IWSASEWAWLDCF
-4082 STTVKAAEALARGNT
+4082 STTIKAAEALARGAT
-4097 FPEAFAVPDLEP
+4097 FPDSFSVPDLEL
-4109 VPKEEVALVMDN
+4109 VPKDEMALLMDN
-4121 SKWGS
+4121 SKWVS
-4126 GMDEQIMS
+4126 GLDEQIMS

-4140 EDWHLGGRCD
+4140 EDWHLGGKCD

-4166 RNLLVPTIAP
+4166 RNILVPTTAP

-4189 CTFVIQANGTVLACG
+4189 CTFVIQPNGTVLACG

-4210 LGQGNSDDLHVITVI
+4210 LGQGNSDDLHVLTVI

-4305 KLFSF
+4305 KLFTF

-4344 CGLNHTLAVS
+4344 CGLNHTLVIS
-4354 ADGMIVWAFGDGDYG
+4354 ADGMMVWAFGDGDYG

-4393 KKVSCGTQFSVALGR
+4393 KKVACGTQFSVALTK
-4408 DGNVYT
+4408 DGKVFT

-4432 RPQVVPALSGVFI
+4432 RPQQVPALSVVHI
-4445 EDVAVGAEH
+4445 QDVAVGAEH
-4454 TLVLS
+4454 TLVLA
-4459 STGEVYTWGTNSEGQ
+4459 STGDVYTWGSNSEGQ
-4474 LGLGH
+4474 LGLSH
-4479 TNHVREPTLV
+4479 TNHIREPTLATV
-4489 TSLQGKNVNQISAGR
+4489 LQGKNIHQISAGR

-4512 PSAPPRAPGSSVPLQ
+4512 PSVPPRAPGSSVPLQ
-4527 LGLPVAVPP
+4527 LGLPIAVPP
-4536 QYSSLRE
+4536 QYSGLKE
-4543 VSMEVVR
+4543 VSIEAVR

-4578 CMSHYNAGTWGIV
+4578 YTSHYNAGTWGIV

-4688 QELETGVVDLLIPS
+4688 QELETCVVDLLIPS
-4702 PNASAE
+4702 PNATAE
-4708 VGYNRDRFLLSPS
+4708 VGYNRDRFLFNPS
-4721 ACLEEHLLQFKFLG
+4721 ACLDEHMLQFRFLG

-4757 KQLCCIPLTL
+4757 KQLCCIPLLL
-4767 EDLEEVDLLYVQTLN
+4767 EDLEEVDLLYVQTLKG
-4782 SILHIEDSGITED
+4782 ILHIEDSGITEE

-4820 GGNSIPLSFSNRKEY
+4820 GGNSIPLTFSNRKEY
-4835 VERAIEYRLHE
+4835 VERAVEYRLHE

-4856 GMSWIIP
+4856 GMSWIVP
-4863 VPLLSLLTARQ
+4863 VPLLSLLTAKQ

-4882 PEICVE
+4882 PEICCE

-4902 HTQVQWFWQT
+4902 HSLVQWFWQT
-4912 LEDFS
+4912 LDEFS

-4952 PHDSLPTS
+4952 PYDSLPTS

>member
-1 MALMIPPVKLKWL
+1 MALTTPPVKLKWL
-14 EHLNASWITE
+14 EHLNSSWISE
-24 DSESIATREGV
+24 DSESVATRDGV
-35 SVLYSKLLTNKEAVL
+35 SALYAKLLANKEAVP
-50 LPQQVLCLKG
+50 LPQQALCLKG
-60 PQLPDFERESLSSD
+60 PQLPDFERESPSSD
-74 EQEHYLDALLSSQL
+74 EQEHYLDALLGSQL
-88 ALAKMVCS
+88 ALAKTVCS
-96 DSPFAGALR
+96 DSPFAAALR
-105 KRLLV
+105 RRVLV
-110 LQRIFYALSNKYH
+110 LQRVFYALSNKYH
-123 DKGKVKQQQHSPEN
+123 DKGRAKPQPHSPE
-137 SSGSADSHS
+137 SCPGAADPHA

-168 LLFALLRQSWVM
+168 LLFALLRQGWM
-180 PPPGPGGPNLCND
+180 RPPPGDGGAGGDVNLCND
-193 VIHTAIDVVSSLPP
+193 VIHTAIDVVGSLPP

-212 ESKIPPMGLDCLAQV
+212 ESKIPAMGLDCLAQV
-227 TTFLKGVTMPNTGA
+227 TAFLKGVTMPSSGA

-253 LGLAAQRG
+253 LGLASQRG

-267 EWIEMALAASA
+267 EWVEMALAASA
-278 VVTAMD
+278 AVSAM
-284 EGEKG
+284 ERRK
-289 KMAALSQEGL
+289 AAQNQEG
-299 MGYDCFMNILMQM
+299 MIGYDCFMNILMQM

-326 EPTRTSDGLC
+326 EPTRTPDGLC

-343 CLLEEVCRMASDY
+343 CLFEEVCRMASDY
-356 SRTCASPD
+356 SRTCVSPD
-364 SVQTGEVPAVSETCE
+364 SIQTGEAPVVSETCE

-403 LAPSFADAQTIE
+403 LAASFADAQTIE

-509 IQGPLQGKAVVCVSA
+509 IQGPLQGKVVVCVSA

-553 SNSRNIPTLVKDISN
+553 SNSRNIPTLVKDVSN
-568 VGDVSCGS
+568 VGEVSCGS

-612 VVESLQGMFIRKVCA
+612 VVEALQGMFIRKVCA

-632 LALTSTGQVYAW
+632 LALTSTGQVFAW

-652 GSSEATALRPKLT
+652 GSSEATALRPKLL

-672 VVDISIG
+672 VVDVSIG

-723 VAIQQVSAGTSHSL
+723 VAIQQISAGTSHSL

-767 RSFLEH
+767 RSFLER
-773 YCDGINSEV
+773 YCDGINSDV

-829 NLLFRLMDSSVPDEI
+829 NLLFRLMDASVPDEI
-844 QEAVMETL
+844 QEAVIETL

-881 ENLSKGQRM
+881 ESLSKGQRM

-909 GYSCP
+909 GYSSP
-914 PDSTETLAS
+914 ADGPEAPS
-923 SNVGFGLPLDP
+923 SGPAFSAALDP
-934 PYGAPGTNPD
+934 AYGAEAAAAAAAHPD

-967 GELEKNSDKV
+967 GELEKNSDK
-977 LQGTSSSDS
+977 LQQSSSPSDS
-986 SQPAHLHELLCS
+986 SQPAHLHQLLCS

-1003 LAYCHINCVT
+1003 LAYCHTNAVT
-1013 ENSSSVSLLHKHLQL
+1013 EDSSSVSLLHKHLQL
-1028 LLPHATDIFS
+1028 LLPHAADIFS
-1038 RSAIL
+1038 RSAAL
-1043 LRESSWNGS
+1043 LRESSGNGGI
-1052 VREKLRDVIYVS
+1052 REKLQDVVYVS

-1073 VNSLLLLPVSV
+1073 VTALLLLPVWV
-1084 ARPLLSFLLDLL
+1084 ARPLLRPLLDLL

-1107 AATPLE
+1107 AAAPLE

-1126 FVDPA
+1126 PA
-1131 GQPLAQPAQSWVWL
+1131 EPAPPPPPALAWVWL

-1167 PASLEERDTAYWLKT
+1167 PASLEEQCTAYWLKT

-1187 GLEMDLPQLDNC
+1187 GLEMDVPQLDAC

-1205 VALSGNEEQKPF
+1205 AALSGDEEQRPL
-1217 DCPLRPDMSTL
+1217 DVPLRADLSVL
-1228 VDLALGSTKEPTN
+1228 VDLSLGSSKEPAN
-1241 SLWVNM
+1241 SLWINM
-1247 QDYAT
+1247 QDYAL
-1252 SKDWDNASLSNET
+1252 SKDWDNAALSNES

-1284 LSQACGEGRYHPC
+1284 LGQACGEGRYQPS
-1297 KTLAEVYRSVYKV
+1297 KTLSEVYRSVYKV
-1310 RNRLLACKN
+1310 RNRLMACKN
-1319 MELIQT
+1319 LDFIQT
-1325 CSSSR
+1325 RSSSR
-1330 ERRISDNQDSLEM
+1330 ERRISDNQDSLDM

-1356 EAELEERTDRERE
+1356 EAELEERADRERE
-1369 EGHQEQDEEE
+1369 EGRQEQEDEEE
-1379 DEREHEVMTAGKIF
+1379 EENREHQVITAGKIF

-1399 REAARGRERERASSS
+1399 REVARSRERDRASSS
-1414 AGGGLS
+1414 TALG
-1420 SGGPRGGGGGGED
+1420 SGSGSRGGGGGGSED
-1433 EAAVSHEEQQHLRDG
+1433 DPALSQEGRRGSG
-1448 CPGLPEGQDLYTAAC
+1448 GLPEGQDLYTAAC
-1463 NSVVHRCALLVLG
+1463 NSVIHRCALLLLG
-1476 VSPVLGDL
+1476 VSPVLGEP
-1484 GGQDEGH
+1484 GGPAQ
-1491 SAPQSTSQGQQDAA
+1491 PAA
-1505 GFMTRSESLSAETHS
+1505 GTGDGLGFMTRSESLSAESRS
-1520 VQSSPS
+1520 VQNSPS

-1539 QPESDEEGYTL
+1539 QPESDEEGGSL

-1560 AFSHKKRGLLH
+1560 AFSQKKRGLLH
-1571 GSPDSLAD
+1571 SSPDSVAE
-1579 SWFRVKHS
+1579 SWLRAKLS
-1587 RARLY
+1587 R
-1592 GSPLYQSYDESDLD
+1592 Q
-1606 LSRSAGVHA
+1606 RSAGSAPSFEDWAVERGGSPGA
-1615 LIENIVSFIS
+1615 LALVDNAASFVS
-1625 GDVGNSPAFK
+1625 GDVGLAPGFR
-1635 EPEEAMSTSP
+1635 EPEDGMSTSP
-1645 QGIILAMEQQ
+1645 QAVVLAMERQQ
-1655 QNRAELRL
+1655 SRAELRL
-1663 EALHQIVVLISGM
+1663 EALHQVVALISGM
-1676 EEKGSQA
+1676 EEKGGQP
-1683 AGGVG
+1683 GG
-1688 GSGTGGRPSPSAAF
+1688 AF

-1715 LAGCFGLGTVGAGA
+1715 LAGCFGLGTVGTGGL
-1729 MKGESVQLHHYQ
+1729 KRESVQLHHYQ
-1741 DGVKAAKRTLQMDIQ
+1741 DGVRAARRSLQMEIQ
-1756 TAVHKIYQ
+1756 TAVHQIYQ

-1801 VDVSLAI
+1801 VDVSLAV
-1808 SSGLLNVL
+1808 SSGLLSVL
-1816 SQLCGTETMLGQPL
+1816 SQLCGSEAALGRPL
-1830 QLLQKPGVSQLS
+1830 QLLRSGAAPLS
-1842 TALKVASTRLLQI
+1842 AALKVASTRLLQI
-1855 LAISTGTYADKLGP
+1855 LAISTGTYADRLSP

-1890 GVSLLPASP
+1890 GAAPLHAG
-1899 KKAQDRLE
+1899 
-1907 KETEDGNDAE
+1907 KEEDNKEDGE
-1917 KKDFRA
+1917 ESERKDFRA
-1923 LVRKQHTAELHL
+1923 LVRKQHTAERHL
-1935 GDFLVFLRRVVSSKA
+1935 GDFLVFLRRVVSSRS
-1950 IQSKMASP
+1950 IQARMASP

-1997 ACEASVEDHQM
+1997 AGEANMEDEQM

-2015 FSLLSDCMWEA
+2015 FSLLSDCMWET
-2026 PIAQAKHTIQI
+2026 PLAQDRHSVHVQDRG
-2037 KEKEQE
+2037 QE
-2043 LKLQGEV
+2043 LQLQGEA
-2050 EEEDENLPI
+2050 EEEDENLPV
-2059 QEVSFDPEKAQCCVV
+2059 QEVSFDPEKSQCCVV
-2074 ENGQGLTHGSGGKG
+2074 DGVQVLTHGSGGKG
-2088 YGLASTGISSGCYQW
+2088 YGLASAGVSSGCYQW
-2103 KFYIVK
+2103 KFYMVK

-2127 DFNHRTTSDMWLYR
+2127 DFNHRTTADMWLYR

-2151 EQSLTLSSF
+2151 EQPLALSSF
-2160 TQGDYITCVLDMEA
+2160 TQGDAVTCVLDMEA
-2174 RTISFGKN
+2174 RTVSFGKN

-2191 DVDATELYPCVMFYS
+2191 DVDATELFPCVMFYS

-2236 AATVLAEASTQ
+2236 TATVLAESATQ
-2247 LIRVLHRADQWTH
+2247 LIRILHRAERWTPRVNRAM
-2260 CINGIMLERLHK
+2260 IQRLHA
-2272 IKPCFRESSGCTAG
+2272 IKACFSACPGG

-2304 SQRDSPRDQEPQR
+2304 AQR
-2317 GEEERGRQGHGSRQ
+2317 GGEEPEERGR
-2331 GHGGLGDLSDHH
+2331 GGPGRAPGLAELPEPL
-2343 LRTLCTE
+2343 LRSLCAD
-2350 VWPVLAVIGG
+2350 VWPVLAVVGG
-2360 ADAGLRVGGRCI
+2360 ADAGLRVGGRCV
-2372 HKQTGRHA
+2372 HKQTGRSA

-2385 VKEGSTSAKVQWD
+2385 AKEGSTSAKVQWD
-2398 EAEITISFPTFWS
+2398 EAEITIS
-2411 PSDTPLYNL
+2411 DTPLYNL
-2420 EPCEPLPFDVARL
+2420 EPCEPLPFDVSRF
-2433 RGLTASLLLDLTY
+2433 RGLTAALLLDLTC
-2446 LTSIHEDAGRLG
+2446 LTSLHEEAAAKLSG
-2458 ARRHEKKHRGGPHDN
+2458 RRHDRRHRAAA
-2473 GTTTA
+2473 TA
-2478 NSGDDANS
+2478 TEQPDDA
-2486 KPGDWE
+2486 
-2492 QANQHRPTTEPRDGP
+2492 A
-2507 AKGTVVMPTSDLRVS
+2507 AASDLRVS
-2522 HSLEEVKAHAAPNSK
+2522 HSLDEVKAHAAPSSR
-2537 SESEISYALD
+2537 SESEICSV
-2547 CQHQGGGALAGGPE
+2547 AGGEGLPPE
-2561 TLYPAPQAPE
+2561 A
-2571 GNRRKGHEGLSHGG
+2571 GRKKGHDHGA
-2585 RGHDGPPSLGAT
+2585 RGHEAPPTAAT

-2610 LGAMKA
+2610 LGAMKT
-2616 LSALLSCSKYAELL
+2616 LSVLLSCSKYAELL
-2630 LIPKVQS
+2630 LIPKVLP
-2637 EPTPSG
+2637 EAAASG
-2643 HNADLNTGPTCGG
+2643 HNADLNAGWGRGRG
-2656 GAASPVCQEE
+2656 GAASSPPACQEE

-2688 PIKRALGLADLERA
+2688 PIKRALGLPDLERA

-2707 KLVVSGL
+2707 KLVVDGL
-2714 LDDQGGGGKARPAD
+2714 LEQPGGGGARAGGRSEP
-2728 QECEEGLESEQQ
+2728 EGEGEGPEGEPL

-2773 DTETVPASESP
+2773 DTETAPPSESP

-2802 TLLPT
+2802 ALAPS

-2832 TSPDTQGSRPTN
+2832 TSPESQPSRTQN
-2844 RTGTSMSDPSSR
+2844 RTGTSLSDPSSR

-2881 KALEATGTRGEADAQ
+2881 KALEATGARGEADAQ

-2907 HPGTEEEESHPGGGG
+2907 HPGTEEDQEDALRGGR
-2922 SDSSSCPGATAS
+2922 DSSPSCPGAAAS
-2934 GGGKSLDRSYLHSPG
+2934 SGGKSSFLSSPG
-2949 DIPSADAADLEEG
+2949 DVAGADAAELEEG
-2962 FSESPEGLDQDS
+2962 FSESPEGLDQD
-2974 ASASSGPTPRGRS
+2974 ASSSGAPLRARAAAG
-2987 AVSRK
+2987 RK

-3012 VQAHRSQSRREGGAL
+3012 VQAHHSQARREAAAQQ
-3027 PQDPGTLY
+3027 QDPAALY
-3035 DFNLDEELEMDLDEE
+3035 DFQLDEELEMDLDEDA
-3050 TMEAMFGQDLAS
+3050 MDAMFGQDLAA
-3062 DSDILGMWIPEVLDW
+3062 DADILGMWIPEVLDW
-3077 PTWHVCETEERDE
+3077 PTWHVCEPEDRDE

-3097 EASVANFNQHMKKT
+3097 EANVSNFNQHMKKS

-3142 NPYYLLCGSCR
+3142 NPYYLLCGGCR
-3153 DRYLA
+3153 EKYLA
-3158 VKSKARAPMTER
+3158 VKSKAK
-3170 SVPGKRYKGQAPDL
+3170 VPVVERYKGQAPDL

-3203 DDKLTGEEEFELLV
+3203 DEKLTGEEEFELLS

-3223 ERRLVPEAV
+3223 ERRLVPEPV

-3247 TATNSMEETLL
+3247 TAANSMEETLL
-3258 QIGCQGSVEKSSS
+3258 QIGCQTSVDKSSS

-3279 AASLQNPH
+3279 AAALQSPH
-3287 DRITA
+3287 DRVMA

-3339 LVRLMCLSAAGR
+3339 LVRLMCLAAAGR
-3351 AGLSSSPVAGSGS
+3351 AGLSTGPPGATGHG
-3364 LERPRGS
+3364 ERSRGS
-3371 TKASKPMSCLAYL
+3371 AKASKPISCLAYL

-3392 SNSPS
+3392 SNSPN

-3419 TTVDDPI
+3419 TTVDDPV
-3426 QRKFLPSFLRGVA
+3426 QRRFLPSFLRGVA

-3461 DKGARLG
+3461 DKGARLR
-3468 PNYDKTDTEK
+3468 PPHDKAELE
-3478 RAGLIAHLYA
+3478 RR
-3488 HPSYNPTAV
+3488 
-3497 GPLELANALAACCLS
+3497 GPLDLANALAACCLS
-3512 SRLSSGHRQW
+3512 SRLSSQHRQW

-3536 DNQSRPQ
+3536 DSGHDRDGGLGRPQ
-3543 TFADMAGDLRKCSS
+3543 TFADAAGDLRKCSS
-3557 VKLEAHQSRVITCGW
+3557 VRLEAHQSRVITCAW
-3572 CSKKGLLATSGND
+3572 CSKKGLLATSGTD

-3591 NVTKNQYTLQQTC
+3591 SVAKNQYSLQQTC
-3604 IFNRAEDSPDEG
+3604 IFNRDGGSPEEAAPG
-3616 GQCLGSPGDPS
+3616 LGSPGDPG
-3627 LSPLVWSVTG
+3627 LSPLAWSVTG
-3637 RFLAAAMEKM
+3637 RFLACAMEKT
-3647 VNIWQ
+3647 VNVWQ
-3652 VNGGK
+3652 VNGGR
-3657 GLLDVQPHWVSALAW
+3657 GLVDLQPHWVSCLSW
-3672 PEGEAVSLWCGEPKD
+3672 PEDEAESLWCGEPRD

-3698 GLLEVHDGCTMHRTE
+3698 GLLEVLDSSVLHRTE

-3723 VMHIAWYSED
+3723 VTQVSWFSED
-3733 RPFAVGYADGK
+3733 RPFAVGYEDGK
-3744 LLIGTREPLEKGA
+3744 LLIGSKEPLEKGA
-3757 IVVIDGHKESIT
+3757 IVVIDAHKESIS
-3769 SMKWSP
+3769 SMCWNP

-3781 TCAKEDLVK
+3781 TCAKEETVK
-3790 LWSSPGSRSS
+3790 LWSGPDPDWHSGSGSGS
-3800 PGAGWRCL
+3800 GSGWRCL
-3808 LSIAHPAQVNGVA
+3808 QTLRHPSPVNGAA
-3821 WCGLIGQGVRP
+3821 WCGLPGRGPRP
-3832 LNMLATC
+3832 LGMLAIC

-3855 SFPESTGSEGWR
+3855 GFPQSGSSHPDGWWDSEAR
-3867 ENEPKNKRKQQ
+3867 PRPT
-3878 SSSGPAG
+3878 SSRWTEE
-3885 GAVCVFQLRGH
+3885 GAVCVFQLKGH
-3896 ITPVRT
+3896 VTPVRT
-3902 VAFSPDGLALVS
+3902 LAFSPDGLALAS
-3914 GGMGGLMNI
+3914 GGVGGLLNI

-3935 IAGSGAIQNIVWIP
+3935 VAGSGAIQNMAWIP

-3960 KDVLVVNCSTD
+3960 KDVLVVNCSKE
-3971 FMSSNHVLATCR
+3971 FLSSNHVLATCR
-3983 SALKKQGVLGLN
+3983 TALKKQGVVGLN

-4019 PHVVCGEQLVHSPY
+4019 PHVVCGDQLVHSPY
-4033 MQCLASLAVGLHLD
+4033 MQCLASLAVGLNLD
-4047 QLLCSPPV
+4047 QLLCRPPV

-4060 LCPLEPGA
+4060 HLPLESGTA
-4068 STWSPSEWAWLDCF
+4068 VWSASEWAWLDCF
-4082 STTVKAAEALARGNT
+4082 STTVKAAEALARGAP
-4097 FPEAFAVPDLEP
+4097 FPESFCVPDLEP
-4109 VPKEEVALVMDN
+4109 VPKEEMALLMDN
-4121 SKWGS
+4121 SKWTS
-4126 GMDEQIMS
+4126 GLDEQIMS

-4140 EDWHLGGRCD
+4140 EDWHLGGKCD

-4166 RNLLVPTIAP
+4166 RNILLPTTAP

-4189 CTFVIQANGTVLACG
+4189 CTFVIQPNGTVLACG

-4210 LGQGNSDDLHVITVI
+4210 LGQGNSDDLHVLTVI

-4305 KLFSF
+4305 KLFTF

-4330 RVTALEGYQ
+4330 KVTALEGYQ

-4344 CGLNHTLAVS
+4344 CGLNHTLVVS
-4354 ADGMIVWAFGDGDYG
+4354 ADGTMVWAFGDGDYG

-4378 KSSPQKVDVLCGIGI
+4378 KSSPQKVDVLCGVGVQ
-4393 KKVSCGTQFSVALGR
+4393 KVACGTQFSVALTK
-4408 DGNVYT
+4408 DGKVFT

-4432 RPQVVPALSGVFI
+4432 RPQQVPALAGVHI
-4445 EDVAVGAEH
+4445 QDVAVGAEH

-4459 STGEVYTWGTNSEGQ
+4459 STGDVYTWGSNSEGQ

-4489 TSLQGKNVNQISAGR
+4489 SVLQGKNIHQISAGR

-4512 PSAPPRAPGSSVPLQ
+4512 PCVPPRAPGSSVPLQ
-4527 LGLPVAVPP
+4527 LGLPPAVPP
-4536 QYSSLRE
+4536 QYGGLKELSLE
-4543 VSMEVVR
+4543 AVR

-4568 LLNLSPNNQS
+4568 LLNLSPSNQS
-4578 CMSHYNAGTWGIV
+4578 STSRYSAGTWGLV

-4688 QELETGVVDLLIPS
+4688 QELESGVVDLLIPS

-4708 VGYNRDRFLLSPS
+4708 VGYNRDRFLLNPS
-4721 ACLEEHLLQFKFLG
+4721 ACLDEHLLQFRFLG
-4735 ILMGVAIRT
+4735 ILMGVAVRT

-4757 KQLCCIPLTL
+4757 KLLCCVPLQPD
-4767 EDLEEVDLLYVQTLN
+4767 DLEEVDLLYVQTLR

-4795 NFHEM
+4795 TFHEM

-4820 GGNSIPLSFSNRKEY
+4820 GGGSIPLTFSNRKEY

-4856 GMSWIIP
+4856 GMSWIVP

-4882 PEICVE
+4882 PEISVD

-4902 HTQVQWFWQT
+4902 HALVQWFWQT
-4912 LEDFS
+4912 LADFS
-4917 NEERVLFMRFV
+4917 NDERVLFMRFV

-4952 PHDSLPTS
+4952 PYDSLPTS

>member
-1 MALMIPPVKLKWL
+1 MATMIPPVKLKWL
-14 EHLNASWITE
+14 EHLNSSWITE

-35 SVLYSKLLTNKEAVL
+35 AVLYSKLVSNKEVVP

-74 EQEHYLDALLSSQL
+74 EQDHYLDALLSSQL

-110 LQRIFYALSNKYH
+110 LQRVFYALSNKYH
-123 DKGKVKQQQHSPEN
+123 DKGKVKQQQHSPES
-137 SSGSADSHS
+137 SSGSADVHS

-168 LLFALLRQSWVM
+168 LLFALLRQSWMM
-180 PPPGPGGPNLCND
+180 PVSGPGLSLCND
-193 VIHTAIDVVSSLPP
+193 VIHTAIEVVSSLPP

-212 ESKIPPMGLDCLAQV
+212 ESKIPPMGLDCLSQV
-227 TTFLKGVTMPNTGA
+227 TTFLKGVTIPNSGA
-241 DVLGRRLASELL
+241 DTLGRRLASELL

-267 EWIEMALAASA
+267 EWIEMALGASA
-278 VVTAMD
+278 VVHTM
-284 EGEKG
+284 EKS
-289 KMAALSQEGL
+289 KLLSSQEG
-299 MGYDCFMNILMQM
+299 MISFDCFMTILMQM

-343 CLLEEVCRMASDY
+343 CLFEEVCRMASDY

-364 SVQTGEVPAVSETCE
+364 SIQTGDAPIVSETCE

-403 LAPSFADAQTIE
+403 LAPSFSDAQT
-415 AGQYCTFVISSD
+415 V
-427 GSVRACGK
+427 
-435 GSYGRLGLGDSNNQ
+435 
-449 STLKKLTFEPH
+449 
-460 RAIKKVSSSKGS
+460 
-472 DGHTLAFTT
+472 
-481 EGEVFSWGDGDY
+481 
-493 GKLGHGNS
+493 
-501 STQKYPKL
+501 
-509 IQGPLQGKAVVCVSA
+509 VVCVSA
-524 GYRHSAAVSEDG
+524 GYRHSAAVTEDG

-568 VGDVSCGS
+568 VGEVSCGS

-612 VVESLQGMFIRKVCA
+612 VIEALQGMFIRKVCA

-652 GSSEATALRPKLT
+652 GSSEATALRPKLI
-665 EELATTR
+665 EELAATR
-672 VVDISIG
+672 IVDVSIG

-710 PITKPKKVVGLDG
+710 PITKPKKVSGLDG
-723 VAIQQVSAGTSHSL
+723 IAIQQISAGTSHSL

-767 RSFLEH
+767 RSFLER
-773 YCDGINSEV
+773 YCDKINSEI

-790 REHHNF
+790 REHHSF

-801 RLLSNHL
+801 KLLSNHL

-817 TSILGRQARPLR
+817 TSILGRQAGPLR
-829 NLLFRLMDSSVPDEI
+829 NLLFRLMDSTVPDEI
-844 QEAVMETL
+844 QEVVIETL

-881 ENLSKGQRM
+881 ESLSKGQRM

-909 GYSCP
+909 GYSSP
-914 PDSTETLAS
+914 SDATDLS
-923 SNVGFGLPLDP
+923 SVCTGYGNLSDQ
-934 PYGAPGTNPD
+934 PYGTQSCHPD

-967 GELEKNSDKV
+967 GELEKNSDKF
-977 LQGTSSSDS
+977 LLGTSSSEN

-1003 LAYCHINCVT
+1003 LAFCHINNIS
-1013 ENSSSVSLLHKHLQL
+1013 ENSSSVALLHKHLQL
-1028 LLPHATDIFS
+1028 LLPHATDIYS
-1038 RSAIL
+1038 RSANL
-1043 LRESSWNGS
+1043 LKESPWNGS
-1052 VREKLRDVIYVS
+1052 VGQKLRDVIYVS

-1084 ARPLLSFLLDLL
+1084 ARPLLSYLLDLL
-1096 PPLDRLNRLLP
+1096 PPLDCLNRLLP
-1107 AATPLE
+1107 AADLLE
-1113 DQELQWPLHGAPD
+1113 DQELQWPLHGGPELI
-1126 FVDPA
+1126 DPA
-1131 GQPLAQPAQSWVWL
+1131 GLPLPQPAQSWVWL
-1145 VDLERTAALLVGRCL
+1145 VDLERTIALLIGRCL
-1160 GGMLQGA
+1160 GGMLQGS
-1167 PASLEERDTAYWLKT
+1167 PVSPEEQDTAYWMKT
-1182 PLFSN
+1182 PLFSD
-1187 GLEMDLPQLDNC
+1187 GVEMDTPQLDKC
-1199 ISSLLE
+1199 MSCLLE

-1217 DCPLRPDMSTL
+1217 DYKLRPEIAVY
-1228 VDLALGSTKEPTN
+1228 VDLALGCSKEPAR
-1241 SLWVNM
+1241 SLWISM
-1247 QDYAT
+1247 QDYAV
-1252 SKDWDNASLSNET
+1252 SKDWDSATLSNES

-1272 FVLAALLKHTGL
+1272 FVLAALLKHTNL
-1284 LSQACGEGRYHPC
+1284 LSQACGESRYQPGKH
-1297 KTLAEVYRSVYKV
+1297 LSEVYRCVYKV
-1310 RNRLLACKN
+1310 RSRLLACKN
-1319 MELIQT
+1319 LELIQT
-1325 CSSSR
+1325 RSSSR
-1330 ERRISDNQDSLEM
+1330 DRWISENQDSADV

-1356 EAELEERTDRERE
+1356 EAEMEEQAERDRE
-1369 EGHQEQDEEE
+1369 EGHPEPEDEEE
-1379 DEREHEVMTAGKIF
+1379 EREHEVMTAGKIF

-1399 REAARGRERERASSS
+1399 REVARSRDRDRMNSGAGSGARADDPPPQSQQERR
-1414 AGGGLS
+1414 
-1420 SGGPRGGGGGGED
+1420 
-1433 EAAVSHEEQQHLRDG
+1433 VSTD
-1448 CPGLPEGQDLYTAAC
+1448 LPEGQDVYTAAC
-1463 NSVVHRCALLVLG
+1463 NSVIHRCALLILG
-1476 VSPVLGDL
+1476 VSPVIDELQKRREE
-1484 GGQDEGH
+1484 GQLQQ
-1491 SAPQSTSQGQQDAA
+1491 PSTSASEG
-1505 GFMTRSESLSAETHS
+1505 GGLMTRSESLTAESRLVHA
-1520 VQSSPS
+1520 SPN

-1560 AFSHKKRGLLH
+1560 AASQRKRGPMHSQLE
-1571 GSPDSLAD
+1571 SLSD
-1579 SWFRVKHS
+1579 SWARLKHS
-1587 RARLY
+1587 RDWLCN
-1592 GSPLYQSYDESDLD
+1592 SSYSFESDFD
-1606 LSRSAGVHA
+1606 LTKSLGVHT
-1615 LIENIVSFIS
+1615 LIENVVSFVS
-1625 GDVGNSPAFK
+1625 GDVGNAPGFK
-1635 EPEEAMSTSP
+1635 EPEESMSTSP
-1645 QGIILAMEQQ
+1645 QASIIAMEQQ
-1655 QNRAELRL
+1655 QLRAELRL
-1663 EALHQIVVLISGM
+1663 EALHQILVLLSGM
-1676 EEKGSQA
+1676 EEKGSISL
-1683 AGGVG
+1683 AGSRLS
-1688 GSGTGGRPSPSAAF
+1688 SGF
-1702 QSSSL
+1702 QSSTL

-1715 LAGCFGLGTVGAGA
+1715 LAGCFGLGTVGHTGS
-1729 MKGESVQLHHYQ
+1729 KGESGRLHHYQ
-1741 DGVKAAKRTLQMDIQ
+1741 DGIRAAKRNIQ
-1756 TAVHKIYQ
+1756 IEIQVAVHKIYQ
-1764 QLSVTLERA
+1764 QLSATLERA

-1792 FALSVRYQP
+1792 FALSVHYQP

-1808 SSGLLNVL
+1808 STGLLNVL
-1816 SQLCGTETMLGQPL
+1816 SQLCGTDTMLGQPL
-1830 QLLQKPGVSQLS
+1830 QLLPKTGVSQLS

-1855 LAISTGTYADKLGP
+1855 LAITTGTYADKLSP

-1882 LKNLLSQA
+1882 LKNLLSQT
-1890 GVSLLPASP
+1890 GVLHMASFGEGEQEEGEEEE
-1899 KKAQDRLE
+1899 KKVDSSG
-1907 KETEDGNDAE
+1907 ETE

-1923 LVRKQHTAELHL
+1923 ALRKQHAAELHL

-1963 LLNIAAQKC
+1963 LLNIASQKC
-1972 CSGVPLVGNL
+1972 SSGIPLVGNL

-1997 ACEASVEDHQM
+1997 ACESGVEDDQM
-2008 TQVVERL
+2008 AQIVERL
-2015 FSLLSDCMWEA
+2015 FSLLSDCMWET
-2026 PIAQAKHTIQI
+2026 PIAQAKHAIQI
-2037 KEKEQE
+2037 KEKEQQI
-2043 LKLQGEV
+2043 KLQKQGEL

-2059 QEVSFDPEKAQCCVV
+2059 QEVSFDPEKAQCCLV
-2074 ENGQGLTHGSGGKG
+2074 ENGQILTHGSGGKG
-2088 YGLASTGISSGCYQW
+2088 YGLASTGVTSGCYQW

-2151 EQSLTLSSF
+2151 EQTLTLSSF
-2160 TQGDYITCVLDMEA
+2160 TQGDFITCVLDMEA

-2191 DVDATELYPCVMFYS
+2191 DVDAAELYPCVMFYS

-2226 LLPGDPVCSP
+2226 LLPGDPICSP
-2236 AATVLAEASTQ
+2236 VAAVLAEATIQ
-2247 LIRVLHRADQWTH
+2247 LIRILHRTDRWTY
-2260 CINGIMLERLHK
+2260 CINKKMMERLHK
-2272 IKPCFRESSGCTAG
+2272 IKICIKES
-2286 GGQRLKKSRSV
+2286 GQKLKKSRSV
-2297 QSREEHD
+2297 QSREENEMREEKE
-2304 SQRDSPRDQEPQR
+2304 SK
-2317 GEEERGRQGHGSRQ
+2317 EEEKGKHTRHG
-2331 GHGGLGDLSDHH
+2331 LADLSELQ
-2343 LRTLCTE
+2343 LRTLCIE

-2360 ADAGLRVGGRCI
+2360 VDAGLRVGGRCV

-2398 EAEITISFPTFWS
+2398 EAEITIS
-2411 PSDTPLYNL
+2411 DTPLYNL
-2420 EPCEPLPFDVARL
+2420 EPCEPLPFDVARF
-2433 RGLTASLLLDLTY
+2433 RGLTASVLLDLTY
-2446 LTSIHEDAGRLG
+2446 LTGIHEDMGKQSTK
-2458 ARRHEKKHRGGPHDN
+2458 RHEKKHRHESEEKGDVEQKPESESTLDMRTGLTSDDVKSQ
-2473 GTTTA
+2473 GTT
-2478 NSGDDANS
+2478 S
-2486 KPGDWE
+2486 
-2492 QANQHRPTTEPRDGP
+2492 
-2507 AKGTVVMPTSDLRVS
+2507 
-2522 HSLEEVKAHAAPNSK
+2522 SK
-2537 SESEISYALD
+2537 SENEIASFSLD
-2547 CQHQGGGALAGGPE
+2547 PTLPSVESQHQI
-2561 TLYPAPQAPE
+2561 TE
-2571 GNRRKGHEGLSHGG
+2571 GKRKNHEHMSKN
-2585 RGHDGPPSLGAT
+2585 HDVA
-2597 QSEIHAVQLSYLY
+2597 QSEIRAVQLSYLY
-2610 LGAMKA
+2610 LGAMKS
-2616 LSALLSCSKYAELL
+2616 LSALLGCSKYAELL
-2630 LIPKVQS
+2630 LIPKVLA
-2637 EPTPSG
+2637 ENG
-2643 HNADLNTGPTCGG
+2643 HNSDCAS
-2656 GAASPVCQEE
+2656 SPVVHED

-2707 KLVVSGL
+2707 KLVVHGL
-2714 LDDQGGGGKARPAD
+2714 LEDQFGGKIKQEIDQQAEESDPA
-2728 QECEEGLESEQQ
+2728 QQ

-2802 TLLPT
+2802 TVLPT

-2814 VSSLPTSPSDE
+2814 ISSLPTSPSDE

-2832 TSPDTQGSRPTN
+2832 TSPDSQSARPAN
-2844 RTGTSMSDPSSR
+2844 RTALSDPSSR

-2866 AVPLLEMGFSLRQIT
+2866 AVPLLEMGFSLRQIA
-2881 KALEATGTRGEADAQ
+2881 KAMEATGARGEADAQ

-2907 HPGTEEEESHPGGGG
+2907 HPGHEDEEEPQSG
-2922 SDSSSCPGATAS
+2922 STADSRHGAAVLGS
-2934 GGGKSLDRSYLHSPG
+2934 GGKSNDPCYLQSPG
-2949 DIPSADAADLEEG
+2949 DIPSADAAEMEEG
-2962 FSESPEGLDQDS
+2962 FSESPDNLDHTENA
-2974 ASASSGPTPRGRS
+2974 ASGSGPSARGRS
-2987 AVSRK
+2987 AVTRRHK
-2992 HRFDLAARTLLAR
+2992 FDLAARTLLAR

-3012 VQAHRSQSRREGGAL
+3012 VQAHRNQSRREGISL
-3027 PQDPGTLY
+3027 QQDPGALY
-3035 DFNLDEELEMDLDEE
+3035 DFNLDEELEIDLDDEA
-3050 TMEAMFGQDLAS
+3050 MEAMFGQDLTS
-3062 DSDILGMWIPEVLDW
+3062 DNDILGMWIPE
-3077 PTWHVCETEERDE
+3077 HVCESEDREE

-3097 EASVANFNQHMKKT
+3097 ECSVVSFNQHMKRN

-3142 NPYYLLCGSCR
+3142 NPYYLLCGTCR
-3153 DRYLA
+3153 EKYLA
-3158 VKSKARAPMTER
+3158 LKTKSKTTSSE
-3170 SVPGKRYKGQAPDL
+3170 RYKGQAPDL
-3184 LGKQDS
+3184 IGKQDS

-3203 DDKLTGEEEFELLV
+3203 DEKLTGEEEFELLA
-3217 GPLGLS
+3217 GPLGLND
-3223 ERRLVPEAV
+3223 RRIVPEPV

-3247 TATNSMEETLL
+3247 TATNSMEETLM
-3258 QIGCQGSVEKSSS
+3258 QIGCHGSVEKSSS
-3271 GRVTLGEQ
+3271 GRITLGEQ
-3279 AASLQNPH
+3279 AAALANPH
-3287 DRITA
+3287 DRVVA

-3339 LVRLMCLSAAGR
+3339 LVRLMCLAAAGR
-3351 AGLSSSPVAGSGS
+3351 AGLSTSPSAMASTS
-3364 LERPRGS
+3364 ERSRGGHS
-3371 TKASKPMSCLAYL
+3371 KANKPISCLAYL

-3392 SNSPS
+3392 SNAPS

-3411 SAATGMNL
+3411 SAATGVNL
-3419 TTVDDPI
+3419 TTVDDSI
-3426 QRKFLPSFLRGVA
+3426 QRKFLPSFLRGIA

-3461 DKGARLG
+3461 DKGAKLR
-3468 PNYDKTDTEK
+3468 PNYDKSEIEK
-3478 RAGLIAHLYA
+3478 K
-3488 HPSYNPTAV
+3488 

-3512 SRLSSGHRQW
+3512 SRLSSQHRQW

-3536 DNQSRPQ
+3536 DNQTTLQ
-3543 TFADMAGDLRKCSS
+3543 TLADMGGDLRKCSFI
-3557 VKLEAHQSRVITCGW
+3557 KLEAHQNRVMTCVW
-3572 CSKKGLLATSGND
+3572 CNKKGLLATSGND
-3585 GTVRVW
+3585 GTIRVW
-3591 NVTKNQYTLQQTC
+3591 NVTKKQYSLQQTC
-3604 IFNRAEDSPDEG
+3604 VFNRLEGDAEES
-3616 GQCLGSPGDPS
+3616 LGSPSDPS
-3627 LSPLVWSVTG
+3627 FSPVSWSISG
-3637 RFLAAAMEKM
+3637 KYLAGALEKM

-3657 GLLDVQPHWVSALAW
+3657 GLVDIQPHWVSALAW
-3672 PEGEAVSLWCGEPKD
+3672 PEEGPAAAWSGESPEL
-3687 VLLVGRMDGSL
+3687 LLVGRMDGSL
-3698 GLLEVHDGCTMHRTE
+3698 GLIEVVDVSTMHRRE
-3713 LEHCYRKDVA
+3713 LEHCYRKDVS
-3723 VMHIAWYSED
+3723 VTCIAWFSED
-3733 RPFAVGYADGK
+3733 RPFAVGYFDGK
-3744 LLIGTREPLEKGA
+3744 LLLGTKEPLEKGG
-3757 IVVIDGHKESIT
+3757 IVLIDAHKDTLI
-3769 SMKWSP
+3769 SMKWDP
-3775 SGQILL
+3775 TGHILM
-3781 TCAKEDLVK
+3781 TCAKEDSVK
-3790 LWSSPGSRSS
+3790 LWSSISGC
-3800 PGAGWRCL
+3800 WRCL
-3808 LSIAHPAQVNGVA
+3808 HSLCHPSIVNGIA
-3821 WCGLIGQGVRP
+3821 WCRLPGKGSKLQ
-3832 LNMLATC
+3832 LLMATG
-3839 CQNGLVSVW
+3839 CQSGLVCVW
-3848 TVPQDAS
+3848 RIPQDTTQTSVTSA
-3855 SFPESTGSEGWR
+3855 EGWWDQ
-3867 ENEPKNKRKQQ
+3867 ESNCQDGCRK
-3878 SSSGPAG
+3878 SSGAK
-3885 GAVCVFQLRGH
+3885 CVYQLRGH

-3902 VAFSPDGLALVS
+3902 VAFSSDGLALVS
-3914 GGMGGLMNI
+3914 GGLGGLMNI

-3935 IAGSGAIQNIVWIP
+3935 VIGSGAIQTTVWIP
-3949 DVGVAVCSNRS
+3949 EVGVAACSNRS
-3960 KDVLVVNCSTD
+3960 KDVLVVNCTAEWAAA
-3971 FMSSNHVLATCR
+3971 NHVLATCR
-3983 SALKKQGVLGLN
+3983 TALKQQGVLGLN

-4008 VMLQEQ
+4008 MMLQEQ

-4019 PHVVCGEQLVHSPY
+4019 PHVVCGDQLVHSPY

-4047 QLLCSPPV
+4047 QLLCNPPV
-4055 PPHLR
+4055 PPHHQNCL
-4060 LCPLEPGA
+4060 PDPA
-4068 STWSPSEWAWLDCF
+4068 SWNPNEWAWLECF
-4082 STTVKAAEALARGNT
+4082 STTIKAAEALTNGAQ
-4097 FPEAFAVPDLEP
+4097 FPESFTVPDLEP
-4109 VPKEEVALVMDN
+4109 VPEDELVFLMDN
-4121 SKWGS
+4121 SKWIN

-4140 EDWHLGGRCD
+4140 EDWHLGGKCD
-4150 VFLWG
+4150 VYLWG

-4166 RNLLVPTIAP
+4166 RNVMVPAAAP
-4176 SFSQAQQVVCGQN
+4176 SFSQAQQVICGQN

-4210 LGQGNSDDLHVITVI
+4210 LGQGNSDDLHVLTVI

-4296 HSAVVTADG
+4296 HSAVVTSDG
-4305 KLFSF
+4305 KLFTF

-4339 VGQVA
+4339 IGQVA

-4354 ADGMIVWAFGDGDYG
+4354 ADGSMVWAFGDGDYG

-4378 KSSPQKVDVLCGIGI
+4378 KSSPQKIDVLCGIGI
-4393 KKVSCGTQFSVALGR
+4393 KKVACGTQFSVALTK
-4408 DGNVYT
+4408 DGHVYT

-4432 RPQVVPALSGVFI
+4432 RPQQIPVLAGMII

-4454 TLVLS
+4454 TLALAS
-4459 STGEVYTWGTNSEGQ
+4459 NGDVYAWGSNSEGQ

-4489 TSLQGKNVNQISAGR
+4489 TGLQGKNIRQISAGR

-4512 PSAPPRAPGSSVPLQ
+4512 PPVPPRAPGVSVPLQ
-4527 LGLPVAVPP
+4527 LGLPDTLPP
-4536 QYSSLRE
+4536 QYGALRE
-4543 VSMEVVR
+4543 VSIHTVR

-4568 LLNLSPNNQS
+4568 LLNLSPNNQNS
-4578 CMSHYNAGTWGIV
+4578 TSHYNAGTWGIV

-4688 QELETGVVDLLIPS
+4688 QELETGIVDLLIPS
-4702 PNASAE
+4702 PNATAE
-4708 VGYNRDRFLLSPS
+4708 VGYNRDRFLFNPS
-4721 ACLEEHLLQFKFLG
+4721 ACLDEHLMQFKFLG

-4757 KQLCCIPLTL
+4757 KQLCCVPLTL

-4782 SILHIEDSGITED
+4782 SILHIEDSGITEES
-4795 NFHEM
+4795 FHEM

-4820 GGNSIPLSFSNRKEY
+4820 GGNSIPLTFSNRKEY

-4846 IDRQVAAVRE
+4846 MDRQVAAVRE
-4856 GMSWIIP
+4856 GMSWIVP
-4863 VPLLSLLTARQ
+4863 VPLLSLLTAKQ

-4882 PEICVE
+4882 PEISVE

-4902 HTQVQWFWQT
+4902 HQLVQWFWHT
-4912 LEDFS
+4912 LEEFS

-4952 PHDSLPTS
+4952 PYDSLPTS

-4967 RLPPYSSQA
+4967 RLPPYSSQL

>member
-14 EHLNASWITE
+14 EHLNSSWISE

-35 SVLYSKLLTNKEAVL
+35 SVLYSKLLANKEVVL

-96 DSPFAGALR
+96 DSPFAAALR
-105 KRLLV
+105 KRVLV

-123 DKGKVKQQQHSPEN
+123 DKGKVKQQPHSPEN
-137 SSGSADSHS
+137 NSGSADLHS

-168 LLFALLRQSWVM
+168 LLFALLRQSWMM
-180 PPPGPGGPNLCND
+180 PPPPSPSGVPGGNINLCND

-227 TTFLKGVTMPNTGA
+227 TTFLKGVTMPNSGA
-241 DVLGRRLASELL
+241 DILGRRLASELL
-253 LGLAAQRG
+253 LGLASQRG

-267 EWIEMALAASA
+267 EWIEMALAAAA
-278 VVTAMD
+278 VVSTM
-284 EGEKG
+284 EQNKV
-289 KMAALSQEGL
+289 LQNQEGL
-299 MGYDCFMNILMQM
+299 IGYDCFMNILMQM

-326 EPTRTSDGLC
+326 EPTRTPDGLC

-343 CLLEEVCRMASDY
+343 CLFEEVCRMASDY
-356 SRTCASPD
+356 SRTCVSPD
-364 SVQTGEVPAVSETCE
+364 NIQTGEAPVVSETCE

-403 LAPSFADAQTIE
+403 LAASFADAQTIE

-509 IQGPLQGKAVVCVSA
+509 IQGPLQGKVVVCVSA

-568 VGDVSCGS
+568 VGEVSCGS

-612 VVESLQGMFIRKVCA
+612 VVEALQGMFIRKVCA

-652 GSSEATALRPKLT
+652 GSSEATALRPKLI

-723 VAIQQVSAGTSHSL
+723 VAIQQISAGTSHSL

-767 RSFLEH
+767 RSFLER

-844 QEAVMETL
+844 QEAVIETL

-881 ENLSKGQRM
+881 ESLSKGQRM

-909 GYSCP
+909 GYSSP
-914 PDSTETLAS
+914 ADGPEVLSSGVGFTASPDSTFSTTA
-923 SNVGFGLPLDP
+923 GH
-934 PYGAPGTNPD
+934 PD

-967 GELEKNSDKV
+967 GELEKNSDK
-977 LQGTSSSDS
+977 LQQGMSSSDS
-986 SQPAHLHELLCS
+986 SQPAHLHQLLCS

-1003 LAYCHINCVT
+1003 LAYCHINSVT
-1013 ENSSSVSLLHKHLQL
+1013 ESSSSVALLHKHLQL

-1038 RSAIL
+1038 RSATLIK
-1043 LRESSWNGS
+1043 ESSWNGS
-1052 VREKLRDVIYVS
+1052 IREKLQDVIFVS

-1073 VNSLLLLPVSV
+1073 INSLLLLPVSV
-1084 ARPLLSFLLDLL
+1084 ARPLLNHLLDLL

-1107 AATPLE
+1107 AASPLE
-1113 DQELQWPLHGAPD
+1113 DQELQWPLHGTSDYAE
-1126 FVDPA
+1126 PA
-1131 GQPLAQPAQSWVWL
+1131 SGMSLPQPALSWVWL
-1145 VDLERTAALLVGRCL
+1145 VDLERTVALLVGRCL

-1167 PASLEERDTAYWLKT
+1167 TTSLEEQDTAYWLRT

-1187 GLEMDLPQLDNC
+1187 GLEMDIPLLDSS

-1205 VALSGNEEQKPF
+1205 AALCGNEEQKPF
-1217 DCPLRPDMSTL
+1217 DCTLCPDLSVL
-1228 VDLALGSTKEPTN
+1228 VDLALGSSKEPAN
-1241 SLWVNM
+1241 SLWINM
-1247 QDYAT
+1247 QDYAM
-1252 SKDWDNASLSNET
+1252 SKDWDNASLSNES

-1272 FVLAALLKHTGL
+1272 FALAALLKHTGL
-1284 LSQACGEGRYHPC
+1284 LGQACGDGRYQPS
-1297 KTLAEVYRSVYKV
+1297 KSLAEIYRCVYKV

-1319 MELIQT
+1319 IDFIQT
-1325 CSSSR
+1325 RSSSR
-1330 ERRISDNQDSLEM
+1330 ERRISDNQDSLDM

-1356 EAELEERTDRERE
+1356 EAELEERADRERE
-1369 EGHQEQDEEE
+1369 EGHQEQDDEEE
-1379 DEREHEVMTAGKIF
+1379 DHEHEVMTAGTREV
-1393 QCFLSA
+1393 A
-1399 REAARGRERERASSS
+1399 RSRDRERTSSS
-1414 AGGGLS
+1414 AGLGSGS
-1420 SGGPRGGGGGGED
+1420 RSGGREED
-1433 EAAVSHEEQQHLRDG
+1433 VILSQEGRLGSA
-1448 CPGLPEGQDLYTAAC
+1448 GLPEGQDLYTATC
-1463 NSVVHRCALLVLG
+1463 NSVIHRCALLLLG
-1476 VSPVLGDL
+1476 LSPMFGEISKQHQEE
-1484 GGQDEGH
+1484 GQT
-1491 SAPQSTSQGQQDAA
+1491 QSTTGTHESLS
-1505 GFMTRSESLSAETHS
+1505 FMTRSESLSAESRS
-1520 VQSSPS
+1520 VQGSPS
-1526 YRLMK
+1526 YRLIK

-1571 GSPDSLAD
+1571 SSPDSVAE
-1579 SWFRVKHS
+1579 SWFRAKLS
-1587 RARLY
+1587 RQRSY
-1592 GSPLYQSYDESDLD
+1592 GSAHSYEESDLD
-1606 LSRSAGVHA
+1606 LSRSLGIHA
-1615 LIENIVSFIS
+1615 LIDNMVSFIS
-1625 GDVGNSPAFK
+1625 GDVGLVPAFK
-1635 EPEEAMSTSP
+1635 EPEEGMSTSP
-1645 QGIILAMEQQ
+1645 QAIILAMEQQ
-1655 QNRAELRL
+1655 QSRAELRL

-1676 EEKGSQA
+1676 EEKGSQP
-1683 AGGVG
+1683 G
-1688 GSGTGGRPSPSAAF
+1688 F

-1715 LAGCFGLGTVGAGA
+1715 LAGCFGLGTVGTGGL
-1729 MKGESVQLHHYQ
+1729 KRESVQLHHYQ
-1741 DGVKAAKRTLQMDIQ
+1741 DGVKAAKRSLQLEIQ

-1773 LQANKHHIE
+1773 LQANKHHVE

-1842 TALKVASTRLLQI
+1842 TALKMASTRLLQI
-1855 LAISTGTYADKLGP
+1855 LAISTGTYADKLSP

-1890 GVSLLPASP
+1890 GVGVLSSG
-1899 KKAQDRLE
+1899 KDQEDNKH
-1907 KETEDGNDAE
+1907 EDGADTE
-1917 KKDFRA
+1917 KKDLRA
-1923 LVRKQHTAELHL
+1923 LLRKQHTAELHL

-1997 ACEASVEDHQM
+1997 ACEANMEDDQM
-2008 TQVVERL
+2008 TQVVEHL

-2026 PIAQAKHTIQI
+2026 PIAQAKHLTQI
-2037 KEKEQE
+2037 KEKVQE
-2043 LKLQGEV
+2043 LKLQGEA

-2151 EQSLTLSSF
+2151 EQTLTLSSF
-2160 TQGDYITCVLDMEA
+2160 TQGDFITCVLDMEA

-2236 AATVLAEASTQ
+2236 MATVLAEATTQ
-2247 LIRVLHRADQWTH
+2247 LIRILHRTDHWTH
-2260 CINGIMLERLHK
+2260 RINKTMIDRLHK
-2272 IKPCFRESSGCTAG
+2272 IKPCFRELAGASGSG

-2304 SQRDSPRDQEPQR
+2304 AQRESQEMPMRT
-2317 GEEERGRQGHGSRQ
+2317 EEERGRHGRQ
-2331 GHGGLGDLSDHH
+2331 HGLGELSELH

-2360 ADAGLRVGGRCI
+2360 ADTGLRVGGRCV

-2420 EPCEPLPFDVARL
+2420 EPCEPLPFDVMRF

-2446 LTSIHEDAGRLG
+2446 LTSIHEETAAKLS
-2458 ARRHEKKHRGGPHDN
+2458 ARRHDKKHRNAASTGH
-2473 GTTTA
+2473 
-2478 NSGDDANS
+2478 
-2486 KPGDWE
+2486 E
-2492 QANQHRPTTEPRDGP
+2492 PTTNEDKADNERHNRNEQHDAVGDSGAAPN
-2507 AKGTVVMPTSDLRVS
+2507 TVTSELRVS
-2522 HSLEEVKAHAAPNSK
+2522 HSLDEVKAHVAPNSK
-2537 SESEISYALD
+2537 SESEISSVV
-2547 CQHQGGGALAGGPE
+2547 GGNETLFTAAPHTPAGG
-2561 TLYPAPQAPE
+2561 
-2571 GNRRKGHEGLSHGG
+2571 NRKKCHEHGSRGHE
-2585 RGHDGPPSLGAT
+2585 PPSSSIPT

-2610 LGAMKA
+2610 LGAMKT
-2616 LSALLSCSKYAELL
+2616 LSSLLSCSKYAELL
-2630 LIPKVQS
+2630 LIPKVIP
-2637 EPTPSG
+2637 EAAPSG
-2643 HNADLNTGPTCGG
+2643 HNADLNASTSGS
-2656 GAASPVCQEE
+2656 AATTSPVCQEE

-2702 QAMIY
+2702 QAVIY

-2714 LDDQGGGGKARPAD
+2714 LEEPSVGKVKPGVRIEP
-2728 QECEEGLESEQQ
+2728 EGEGEGIEGEQL

-2773 DTETVPASESP
+2773 DTETAPASESP

-2802 TLLPT
+2802 TMVPT

-2814 VSSLPTSPSDE
+2814 VSSLPTSPSDD

-2832 TSPDTQGSRPTN
+2832 TSPDSQPTRPQN
-2844 RTGTSMSDPSSR
+2844 RTGTSLSDPSSR

-2881 KALEATGTRGEADAQ
+2881 KALEATGARGEADAQ

-2907 HPGTEEEESHPGGGG
+2907 HPGTEDEPDEPHQRGGGGGGGVGGGGG
-2922 SDSSSCPGATAS
+2922 STDRSEPSCRGATAS
-2934 GGGKSLDRSYLHSPG
+2934 SGGKCQDRSSYLCSPG
-2949 DIPSADAADLEEG
+2949 DIASADASEMEEG
-2962 FSESPEGLDQDS
+2962 FSDSPEGLEQDN
-2974 ASASSGPTPRGRS
+2974 ASATSGSALRGRS
-2987 AVSRK
+2987 AAGRK

-3012 VQAHRSQSRREGGAL
+3012 VQAHHSQSRREVSSL
-3027 PQDPGTLY
+3027 QQQQDPATLY

-3062 DSDILGMWIPEVLDW
+3062 DTDILGMWIPE
-3077 PTWHVCETEERDE
+3077 HVCETDDRDE

-3097 EASVANFNQHMKKT
+3097 EANVANFNQHMKKS

-3142 NPYYLLCGSCR
+3142 NPYYLLCGTCR
-3153 DRYLA
+3153 EKYLA
-3158 VKSKARAPMTER
+3158 IKSKAK
-3170 SVPGKRYKGQAPDL
+3170 VPIVERYKGQAPDL

-3190 VYEEDWDMLDVDE
+3190 AYEEDWDMLDVDE
-3203 DDKLTGEEEFELLV
+3203 DEKLTGEEEFELLA

-3223 ERRLVPEAV
+3223 ERRIVPEAV

-3258 QIGCQGSVEKSSS
+3258 QIGCQTSVDKSSS

-3279 AASLQNPH
+3279 ATALQNPH
-3287 DRITA
+3287 DRVMA

-3339 LVRLMCLSAAGR
+3339 LVRLMCLAAAGR
-3351 AGLSSSPVAGSGS
+3351 AGLSTSPTAGSGHT
-3364 LERPRGS
+3364 ERPRGA
-3371 TKASKPMSCLAYL
+3371 TKASKPISCLAYL

-3392 SNSPS
+3392 SNSPN

-3439 EENKLVT
+3439 EENKLIT

-3461 DKGARLG
+3461 DKGARLR
-3468 PNYDKTDTEK
+3468 PAYDKTDVEK
-3478 RAGLIAHLYA
+3478 R
-3488 HPSYNPTAV
+3488 

-3512 SRLSSGHRQW
+3512 SRLSSQHRQW

-3536 DNQSRPQ
+3536 DNNQSRPQ
-3543 TFADMAGDLRKCSS
+3543 TFADMAGDLRKCSFI
-3557 VKLEAHQSRVITCGW
+3557 KLEAHQSRVIMCGW

-3591 NVTKNQYTLQQTC
+3591 NVTKSQYTLQQTC
-3604 IFNRAEDSPDEG
+3604 IFNKDDGSSEEG
-3616 GQCLGSPGDPS
+3616 VSSLGSPSDMC
-3627 LSPLVWSVTG
+3627 LSPLAWSVTG
-3637 RFLAAAMEKM
+3637 KYLASAIEKM

-3672 PEGEAVSLWCGEPKD
+3672 PKEEESLWCGEPKD
-3687 VLLVGRMDGSL
+3687 MLLVGRMDGSL
-3698 GLLEVHDGCTMHRTE
+3698 GLIEVLDTATMHRTE

-3733 RPFAVGYADGK
+3733 KPFAVGYADGK
-3744 LLIGTREPLEKGA
+3744 LLIGSKEPLEKGA
-3757 IVVIDGHKESIT
+3757 IVVIDAHKESI
-3769 SMKWSP
+3769 SCMKWSP
-3775 SGQILL
+3775 TGQILL
-3781 TCAKEDLVK
+3781 TCAKEETVK
-3790 LWSSPGSRSS
+3790 LWASHDLRSS
-3800 PGAGWRCL
+3800 WRCL
-3808 LSIAHPAQVNGVA
+3808 QSLRHPSVVNSVA
-3821 WCGLIGQGVRP
+3821 WCGLPGCGQKP
-3832 LNMLATC
+3832 LNMLAIC

-3848 TVPQDAS
+3848 TVPQDVSHFA
-3855 SFPESTGSEGWR
+3855 ESCSPDSEGWW
-3867 ENEPKNKRKQQ
+3867 ENEAKPKMM
-3878 SSSGPAG
+3878 SSRCSVD
-3885 GAVCVFQLRGH
+3885 GATCVFQLKGH

-3902 VAFSPDGLALVS
+3902 LAFSPDGLALAS
-3914 GGMGGLMNI
+3914 GGVGGLMNI

-3935 IAGSGAIQNIVWIP
+3935 VAGSGAIQNIVWIS

-3960 KDVLVVNCSTD
+3960 KDVLVVNCSKE
-3971 FMSSNHVLATCR
+3971 FMVSNHVLATCR
-3983 SALKKQGVLGLN
+3983 TALKKQGVVGLN

-4047 QLLCSPPV
+4047 QLMCRPPV

-4060 LCPLEPGA
+4060 HCPPESGTA
-4068 STWSPSEWAWLDCF
+4068 IWSISEWAWLDCF
-4082 STTVKAAEALARGNT
+4082 STTVKAAEALARGAT
-4097 FPEAFAVPDLEP
+4097 FPESFSVPDMEP
-4109 VPKEEVALVMDN
+4109 VPKDEMVLLMDN
-4121 SKWGS
+4121 SKWS
-4126 GMDEQIMS
+4126 PGMDEQIMS

-4140 EDWHLGGRCD
+4140 EDWHLGGKCD
-4150 VFLWG
+4150 CFLWG

-4166 RNLLVPTIAP
+4166 RNILVPTTAP

-4189 CTFVIQANGTVLACG
+4189 CTFVIQPNGTVLACG

-4210 LGQGNSDDLHVITVI
+4210 LGQGNSDDLHVLTVI

-4305 KLFSF
+4305 KLFTF

-4330 RVTALEGYQ
+4330 KVMALEGYQ

-4344 CGLNHTLAVS
+4344 CGLNHTLVIS
-4354 ADGMIVWAFGDGDYG
+4354 ADGMMVWAFGDGDYG

-4393 KKVSCGTQFSVALGR
+4393 KKVACGTQFSVTLTK
-4408 DGNVYT
+4408 DGKVFT

-4432 RPQVVPALSGVFI
+4432 RPQQVPALSGI
-4445 EDVAVGAEH
+4445 HIQDIAVGAEH

-4459 STGEVYTWGTNSEGQ
+4459 STGDVYTWGSNSEGQ

-4479 TNHVREPTLV
+4479 TNHVREPTLA
-4489 TSLQGKNVNQISAGR
+4489 TALQGKNIHQISAGR

-4512 PSAPPRAPGSSVPLQ
+4512 PSVPPRAPGSSVPLQ
-4527 LGLPVAVPP
+4527 LGLPVVVPP
-4536 QYSSLRE
+4536 QYSCLKE
-4543 VSMEVVR
+4543 VSIESVR

-4578 CMSHYNAGTWGIV
+4578 CASHYNPGTWGIV
-4591 QGQLRPLLAPRVYTL
+4591 QGQLRSLLAPRVYTL

-4702 PNASAE
+4702 PNATAE

-4721 ACLEEHLLQFKFLG
+4721 ACHDEHMLQFKFLG

-4757 KQLCCIPLTL
+4757 KQLCCIPLLL
-4767 EDLEEVDLLYVQTLN
+4767 EDLEEVDLLYVQTLK

-4820 GGNSIPLSFSNRKEY
+4820 GGNSIPLTFSNRKEY

-4846 IDRQVAAVRE
+4846 LDRQVAAVRE
-4856 GMSWIIP
+4856 GMSWIVP
-4863 VPLLSLLTARQ
+4863 VPLLSLLTAKQ

-4882 PEICVE
+4882 PEICCD

-4902 HTQVQWFWQT
+4902 HSLVQWFWQT
-4912 LEDFS
+4912 LEEFS

-4952 PHDSLPTS
+4952 PYDSLPTS

>member
-14 EHLNASWITE
+14 EHLNSSWITE

-35 SVLYSKLLTNKEAVL
+35 SILYSKLLANKEVVL

-74 EQEHYLDALLSSQL
+74 EQEHYLDALLGSQL

-96 DSPFAGALR
+96 DSPFAAALR
-105 KRLLV
+105 KRVLV
-110 LQRIFYALSNKYH
+110 LQRIFYAISNKYH
-123 DKGKVKQQQHSPEN
+123 DKGKIKQQQHSPEN
-137 SSGSADSHS
+137 NSGSSDLHC

-168 LLFALLRQSWVM
+168 LLFALLRQSWM
-180 PPPGPGGPNLCND
+180 ITPPPSPGGGAGGNLNLCND

-212 ESKIPPMGLDCLAQV
+212 ESKIPSMGLDCLAQV
-227 TTFLKGVTMPNTGA
+227 TTFLKGVTMPNSGA
-241 DVLGRRLASELL
+241 DILGRRLASELL
-253 LGLAAQRG
+253 LGLASQRG

-278 VVTAMD
+278 VVSSI
-284 EGEKG
+284 EHSKV
-289 KMAALSQEGL
+289 LQSQEGL
-299 MGYDCFMNILMQM
+299 IGYDCFMNILMQM

-326 EPTRTSDGLC
+326 EPTRNPDGLC

-343 CLLEEVCRMASDY
+343 CLFEEVCRMASDY
-356 SRTCASPD
+356 SRTCVSPD
-364 SVQTGEVPAVSETCE
+364 SIQTGESPVVSETCE

-509 IQGPLQGKAVVCVSA
+509 IQGPLQGKVVVCVSA

-568 VGDVSCGS
+568 VGEVSCGS

-612 VVESLQGMFIRKVCA
+612 VVEALQGMFIRKVCA

-652 GSSEATALRPKLT
+652 GSSEATALRPKLI

-679 DSHCLALSHDNEVY
+679 DSHCLALSHDNEVF

-710 PITKPKKVVGLDG
+710 PITKPRKIVGLDG
-723 VAIQQVSAGTSHSL
+723 VTVQQISAGTSHSL

-767 RSFLEH
+767 RCFLDR

-844 QEAVMETL
+844 QEAVIETL

-881 ENLSKGQRM
+881 ESLSKGQRM

-909 GYSCP
+909 GYSSP
-914 PDSTETLAS
+914 SDGPEALSTGLRFTASPD
-923 SNVGFGLPLDP
+923 
-934 PYGAPGTNPD
+934 TNHSATAGHPD

-967 GELEKNSDKV
+967 GELEKNSDK
-977 LQGTSSSDS
+977 LQQDISSSDS
-986 SQPAHLHELLCS
+986 SQPAHLHQLLCS

-1003 LAYCHINCVT
+1003 LAYCHVNHMT
-1013 ENSSSVSLLHKHLQL
+1013 ENSSSVALLHKHLQL

-1038 RSAIL
+1038 RSATLIK
-1043 LRESSWNGS
+1043 ESSGNGS
-1052 VREKLRDVIYVS
+1052 VHEKLQDVIFVS

-1073 VNSLLLLPVSV
+1073 INSLLLLPVSV

-1107 AATPLE
+1107 AASPLE
-1113 DQELQWPLHGAPD
+1113 DQELQWPLHGMSD
-1126 FVDPA
+1126 FAEPA
-1131 GQPLAQPAQSWVWL
+1131 SGMSLPQPVMSWIWL
-1145 VDLERTAALLVGRCL
+1145 VDLERTVALLVGRCL
-1160 GGMLQGA
+1160 GGMLQGT
-1167 PASLEERDTAYWLKT
+1167 PASLEEHDTGYWLKT

-1187 GLEMDLPQLDNC
+1187 GLEMDIPQLDNS

-1205 VALSGNEEQKPF
+1205 AALSDNEEQKPF
-1217 DCPLRPDMSTL
+1217 DCTLHPNLSIL
-1228 VDLALGSTKEPTN
+1228 VDLALGSSKEPAN
-1241 SLWVNM
+1241 SLWISM
-1247 QDYAT
+1247 QDYAI
-1252 SKDWDNASLSNET
+1252 SKDWDNASLSNES

-1284 LSQACGEGRYHPC
+1284 LKQAHGEGRDQPS
-1297 KTLAEVYRSVYKV
+1297 KSLVEVYRSVFIV
-1310 RNRLLACKN
+1310 RNRLLACKH
-1319 MELIQT
+1319 MDFIQT
-1325 CSSSR
+1325 RSSSR
-1330 ERRISDNQDSLEM
+1330 ERRISDNQDSLDM

-1356 EAELEERTDRERE
+1356 EAELEERADLERE
-1369 EGHQEQDEEE
+1369 EGHQEQDDDEE
-1379 DEREHEVMTAGKIF
+1379 DREHEVMTAGKIF

-1399 REAARGRERERASSS
+1399 REIARSRDRERATSIGLGSSLVSRNGGTNGGAEEDTNLSQDGRRGS
-1414 AGGGLS
+1414 AI
-1420 SGGPRGGGGGGED
+1420 
-1433 EAAVSHEEQQHLRDG
+1433 
-1448 CPGLPEGQDLYTAAC
+1448 LPEGQDLYTAAC
-1463 NSVVHRCALLVLG
+1463 NSVIHRCALLILG
-1476 VSPVLGDL
+1476 VSPVLGEL
-1484 GGQDEGH
+1484 TKQNQEEGH
-1491 SAPQSTSQGQQDAA
+1491 SAPGTQDCL
-1505 GFMTRSESLSAETHS
+1505 GFMTSYRDQIWLKICRTLVLIGKEVTSIRERSESLSAENRS
-1520 VQSSPS
+1520 VQNSPS

-1539 QPESDEEGYTL
+1539 QPESDEEGYNL

-1555 VDLDL
+1555 VDLDF
-1560 AFSHKKRGLLH
+1560 AFSHKKRDAHRRYHSATKESASKLCFSGLLH
-1571 GSPDSLAD
+1571 TSPDSLAE
-1579 SWFRVKHS
+1579 SWFRAKLS
-1587 RARLY
+1587 RQR
-1592 GSPLYQSYDESDLD
+1592 SYSSAYSYEESDLD
-1606 LSRSAGVHA
+1606 LNRSLGIHA
-1615 LIENIVSFIS
+1615 LIDNMISFIN
-1625 GDVGNSPAFK
+1625 GDVGLTPAFK
-1635 EPEEAMSTSP
+1635 EPEESMSTSP
-1645 QGIILAMEQQ
+1645 QATVLAMEQQ
-1655 QNRAELRL
+1655 QSRAELRL
-1663 EALHQIVVLISGM
+1663 EALHQIVVLIGGM
-1676 EEKGSQA
+1676 EEKGCLP
-1683 AGGVG
+1683 GN
-1688 GSGTGGRPSPSAAF
+1688 TDRPCSTF

-1715 LAGCFGLGTVGAGA
+1715 LAGCFGLGTIGNGGL
-1729 MKGESVQLHHYQ
+1729 KRESVQLHHYQ
-1741 DGVKAAKRTLQMDIQ
+1741 DGVKTAKRSLQLEIQ

-1816 SQLCGTETMLGQPL
+1816 SQLCGTDTMRGQPL
-1830 QLLQKPGVSQLS
+1830 QLLHKPGVSQLS

-1855 LAISTGTYADKLGP
+1855 LAISTGTYADKLSP

-1890 GVSLLPASP
+1890 GVSVLSSE
-1899 KKAQDRLE
+1899 KDQEETKQD
-1907 KETEDGNDAE
+1907 DSSDSE

-1923 LVRKQHTAELHL
+1923 LLRKQHTAELHL

-1997 ACEASVEDHQM
+1997 SCEASMEDDQM

-2026 PIAQAKHTIQI
+2026 PIAQARQSVQI
-2037 KEKEQE
+2037 KEKVYE
-2043 LKLQGEV
+2043 LKLQGEA
-2050 EEEDENLPI
+2050 EEEEENLPI
-2059 QEVSFDPEKAQCCVV
+2059 QEVSFDPEKTVCCVV

-2120 VSRWPVH
+2120 VSRWPVY
-2127 DFNHRTTSDMWLYR
+2127 DYNHRTTSTMWLYR

-2151 EQSLTLSSF
+2151 EQTLTLSSF
-2160 TQGDYITCVLDMEA
+2160 TQGDFITCVLDMEA

-2191 DVDATELYPCVMFYS
+2191 DVDAAELFPCVMFYS

-2236 AATVLAEASTQ
+2236 MATVLAEATVQ
-2247 LIRVLHRADQWTH
+2247 LIRILHRTNDWTH
-2260 CINGIMLERLHK
+2260 RINKTMIERLQK
-2272 IKPCFRESSGCTAG
+2272 IKPCFRETAG
-2286 GGQRLKKSRSV
+2286 ASASICGQRLKKSRSV

-2304 SQRDSPRDQEPQR
+2304 TQRDSQETPKS
-2317 GEEERGRQGHGSRQ
+2317 EEERGRHGRQ
-2331 GHGGLGDLSDHH
+2331 HGLSELSEH
-2343 LRTLCTE
+2343 LLTTLCTE
-2350 VWPVLAVIGG
+2350 VWPVLAVVGG
-2360 ADAGLRVGGRCI
+2360 ADAGLRVGGRCV

-2398 EAEITISFPTFWS
+2398 EAEITIS
-2411 PSDTPLYNL
+2411 DTPLYNL
-2420 EPCEPLPFDVARL
+2420 EPCEPLPFDVTRF

-2446 LTSIHEDAGRLG
+2446 LTSIHEETAAKLS
-2458 ARRHEKKHRGGPHDN
+2458 ARRHEKRHRNAHSTGHEPTSNEDKADHEI
-2473 GTTTA
+2473 
-2478 NSGDDANS
+2478 
-2486 KPGDWE
+2486 P
-2492 QANQHRPTTEPRDGP
+2492 QHNELRDSVCNAGAVQNPTTC
-2507 AKGTVVMPTSDLRVS
+2507 DLRVS
-2522 HSLEEVKAHAAPNSK
+2522 HSLDEVKAHVAPK
-2537 SESEISYALD
+2537 SESDISS
-2547 CQHQGGGALAGGPE
+2547 AGGSGLGGND
-2561 TLYPAPQAPE
+2561 TLFHAPVE
-2571 GNRRKGHEGLSHGG
+2571 MNRKKGHEHGSRSHE
-2585 RGHDGPPSLGAT
+2585 PYPSFTAT

-2610 LGAMKA
+2610 LGAMKT
-2616 LSALLSCSKYAELL
+2616 LSVLLSCSKYAELL
-2630 LIPKVQS
+2630 LIPKVLPES
-2637 EPTPSG
+2637 TG
-2643 HNADLNTGPTCGG
+2643 HNADVNASASTNTT
-2656 GAASPVCQEE
+2656 AASPLCQEE

-2673 QFLMRHMVKRAVMRS
+2673 QFLMRHMVKRAVLRS
-2688 PIKRALGLADLERA
+2688 PIQRALGLSDLERA

-2707 KLVVSGL
+2707 KLVVNGL
-2714 LDDQGGGGKARPAD
+2714 LEESTGVRIEPESEG
-2728 QECEEGLESEQQ
+2728 EGLEGEQLV
-2740 AQTPVTTSPSAS
+2740 QTPVTTSPSAS

-2773 DTETVPASESP
+2773 DTETVPATESP

-2802 TLLPT
+2802 TLVPT

-2832 TSPDTQGSRPTN
+2832 TSPDSQPSRPQN
-2844 RTGTSMSDPSSR
+2844 RTGTSLSDPSSR

-2881 KALEATGTRGEADAQ
+2881 KALEATGARGEADAQ

-2907 HPGTEEEESHPGGGG
+2907 HPGTDDGHDDRPTRG
-2922 SDSSSCPGATAS
+2922 SGVGADTCDPHCPGATAS
-2934 GGGKSLDRSYLHSPG
+2934 TGGKSRDRNSYSSSPG
-2949 DIPSADAADLEEG
+2949 DIADASEMEEG
-2962 FSESPEGLDQDS
+2962 FSESPEGQEQDNP
-2974 ASASSGPTPRGRS
+2974 SSPGGIPLRGRS

-2992 HRFDLAARTLLAR
+2992 HHFDLAARRLFAR

-3012 VQAHRSQSRREGGAL
+3012 VQAQHSQSRREVPSHL
-3027 PQDPGTLY
+3027 PQQDPAALY
-3035 DFNLDEELEMDLDEE
+3035 DFNLLDEELVMDLDEE
-3050 TMEAMFGQDLAS
+3050 PMEVVFGHDLSS
-3062 DSDILGMWIPEVLDW
+3062 DTDILGMWIPEVLDW
-3077 PTWHVCETEERDE
+3077 PTWHVCETDDRDE
-3090 VVVCELC
+3090 MVVCELC
-3097 EASVANFNQHMKKT
+3097 EANVANFNQHMKKS

-3121 QGYRSNGSYVDGW
+3121 QGYRSNGAYVDGW

-3142 NPYYLLCGSCR
+3142 NPYYLLCGACR
-3153 DRYLA
+3153 EKYLA
-3158 VKSKARAPMTER
+3158 IKSKAKVPIMER
-3170 SVPGKRYKGQAPDL
+3170 HKGQAPDL

-3190 VYEEDWDMLDVDE
+3190 VYEEDWDMMDVDE
-3203 DDKLTGEEEFELLV
+3203 DKKLTGEEEFELIA
-3217 GPLGLS
+3217 GSLGLS
-3223 ERRLVPEAV
+3223 ERRAIPEAV
-3232 QFPDSDPLGASVAMV
+3232 QFPDSDPLGASAAMV

-3258 QIGCQGSVEKSSS
+3258 QIGCQMSVDKSSS

-3279 AASLQNPH
+3279 AAGLQNPH
-3287 DRITA
+3287 DRVMA
-3292 LRRVTAAAQVLLAR
+3292 LRRVTSAAQVLLAR

-3339 LVRLMCLSAAGR
+3339 LVRFMCLAAAGR
-3351 AGLSSSPVAGSGS
+3351 AGLSTGPTAVSGHV
-3364 LERPRGS
+3364 ERTRGAA
-3371 TKASKPMSCLAYL
+3371 KASKPISSLAYL

-3392 SNSPS
+3392 SNSPN
-3397 AAKLLVQLCTQNLI
+3397 AAKLLVDICTGNLI
-3411 SAATGMNL
+3411 YAATGLNL
-3419 TTVDDPI
+3419 TTVDDPV
-3426 QRKFLPSFLRGVA
+3426 QRKFLPSFLRGMA
-3439 EENKLVT
+3439 EENKLIT

-3461 DKGARLG
+3461 DKVAKLR
-3468 PNYDKTDTEK
+3468 PAYDKADMEK
-3478 RAGLIAHLYA
+3478 RGLIAHLYA
-3488 HPSYNPTAV
+3488 HPSHNPSAV
-3497 GPLELANALAACCLS
+3497 GTLDLANALAACCLS
-3512 SRLSSGHRQW
+3512 SRLFSQHRQW

-3543 TFADMAGDLRKCSS
+3543 TFADMAGDLRKCSFI
-3557 VKLEAHQSRVITCGW
+3557 KLDAHQSRVLTCCW
-3572 CSKKGLLATSGND
+3572 CKKKGLLATSGND

-3591 NVTKNQYTLQQTC
+3591 NVTKSQYTLQQTC
-3604 IFNRAEDSPDEG
+3604 IFNKDDGSSEDG
-3616 GQCLGSPGDPS
+3616 RTCLGSPSDVC
-3627 LSPLVWSVTG
+3627 SPPVAWSVTG
-3637 RFLAAAMEKM
+3637 KYLASAMEKM

-3672 PEGEAVSLWCGEPKD
+3672 PDDEPESLWSGEPTD
-3687 VLLVGRMDGSL
+3687 MLLVGRMDGSL
-3698 GLLEVHDGCTMHRTE
+3698 GLIEVLDSCSMHRTE

-3723 VMHIAWYSED
+3723 VMNVAWYSED
-3733 RPFAVGYADGK
+3733 KPFAVGYADGK
-3744 LLIGTREPLEKGA
+3744 LLIGSKEPLEQGA
-3757 IVVIDGHKESIT
+3757 IVVIDAHNESIT
-3769 SMKWSP
+3769 NMKWSP
-3775 SGQILL
+3775 TGQILM
-3781 TCAKEDLVK
+3781 TCAKEETVK
-3790 LWSSPGSRSS
+3790 LWANPNSRSEL
-3800 PGAGWRCL
+3800 GANWHCL
-3808 LSIAHPAQVNGVA
+3808 MNLKQPSLVNGVA
-3821 WCGLIGQGVRP
+3821 WCSLPGCGPKP
-3832 LNMLATC
+3832 LSMLAIC
-3839 CQNGLVSVW
+3839 CQNGLVTVW
-3848 TVPQDAS
+3848 TVPQVVSDY
-3855 SFPESTGSEGWR
+3855 PESCSTDSEEWW
-3867 ENEPKNKRKQQ
+3867 EKETNPKSM
-3878 SSSGPAG
+3878 SSEWSQDRAK
-3885 GAVCVFQLRGH
+3885 CVFQLKGH
-3896 ITPVRT
+3896 ITPVRI
-3902 VAFSPDGLALVS
+3902 VAFSPDGLALAS
-3914 GGMGGLMNI
+3914 GGVGGLMNI
-3923 WSLRDGSVLQTV
+3923 WSLRDGSVVQTV
-3935 IAGSGAIQNIVWIP
+3935 VAGSGAIQNIVWIP
-3949 DVGVAVCSNRS
+3949 DVGVAVCTNRS
-3960 KDVLVVNCSTD
+3960 KDVLVVNCSKEFIAT
-3971 FMSSNHVLATCR
+3971 NHVLATCR
-3983 SALKKQGVLGLN
+3983 KALKKQGVVGLN

-4008 VMLQEQ
+4008 LMLQEQ

-4019 PHVVCGEQLVHSPY
+4019 PHVVCGEQLIHSPY

-4047 QLLCSPPV
+4047 KLLCYPPV
-4055 PPHLR
+4055 PPSLR
-4060 LCPLEPGA
+4060 HCPLESGSA
-4068 STWSPSEWAWLDCF
+4068 ICGGSASEWAWLDCF
-4082 STTVKAAEALARGNT
+4082 STTVKAAEALARGAS
-4097 FPEAFAVPDLEP
+4097 FPESFTVPDLEP
-4109 VPKEEVALVMDN
+4109 VPKDEMALLMDN
-4121 SKWGS
+4121 TKWVS

-4140 EDWHLGGRCD
+4140 EDWHLGGKCD
-4150 VFLWG
+4150 VYLWG

-4166 RNLLVPTIAP
+4166 RNILVPTIAP

-4189 CTFVIQANGTVLACG
+4189 CTFVMQPNGTVLACG

-4210 LGQGNSDDLHVITVI
+4210 LGQGNSDDLHVLTVI

-4296 HSAVVTADG
+4296 HTAVVTADG
-4305 KLFSF
+4305 KLFTF

-4330 RVTALEGYQ
+4330 KVTALEGYQ

-4344 CGLNHTLAVS
+4344 CGLNHTLVVS
-4354 ADGMIVWAFGDGDYG
+4354 ADGMMVWAFGDGDYG

-4378 KSSPQKVDVLCGIGI
+4378 KSSPQKVELLCGIGI
-4393 KKVSCGTQFSVALGR
+4393 KKVACGTQFSVALTK
-4408 DGNVYT
+4408 DGKVFT
-4414 FGQDRLIGL
+4414 FGKDRLIGL
-4423 PEGRARNHN
+4423 PEARARNHN
-4432 RPQVVPALSGVFI
+4432 RPQQVPALSGI
-4445 EDVAVGAEH
+4445 HIQDVAAGAEH

-4459 STGEVYTWGTNSEGQ
+4459 STGDVYTWGSNLEGQ

-4489 TSLQGKNVNQISAGR
+4489 TVLQNKGINQITAGR

-4512 PSAPPRAPGSSVPLQ
+4512 PSVPPRAPGSSVPLQ

-4536 QYSSLRE
+4536 QYSVLKE
-4543 VSMEVVR
+4543 VSMEAVR

-4578 CMSHYNAGTWGIV
+4578 CTSRYNAGTWGIV

-4702 PNASAE
+4702 PNATAE
-4708 VGYNRDRFLLSPS
+4708 VGYNRDRFLFNPS
-4721 ACLEEHLLQFKFLG
+4721 SCLDEHMLQFKFLG

-4757 KQLCCIPLTL
+4757 KQLCCIPLLL
-4767 EDLEEVDLLYVQTLN
+4767 EDLEEVDLLYVQTLK

-4820 GGNSIPLSFSNRKEY
+4820 GGNSIPLTFSNRKEY

-4846 IDRQVAAVRE
+4846 INLQVAAVRE
-4856 GMSWIIP
+4856 GMSWIVP
-4863 VPLLSLLTARQ
+4863 VPLLSLLTAKQ

-4882 PEICVE
+4882 PEICCD

-4902 HTQVQWFWQT
+4902 HSLVQWFWQT
-4912 LEDFS
+4912 LDEFS

-4952 PHDSLPTS
+4952 PYDSLPTS

-4967 RLPPYSSQA
+4967 RLPPYSSQT

>member
-1 MALMIPPVKLKWL
+1 MAGMMPPVKLKWL
-14 EHLNASWITE
+14 EHLNSSWITE

-35 SVLYSKLLTNKEAVL
+35 SLLYAKLISNKEVVP

-60 PQLPDFERESLSSD
+60 PQLPDFERESLSCD
-74 EQEHYLDALLSSQL
+74 EQDHYLDALLSSQL
-88 ALAKMVCS
+88 ALAKVVCS

-110 LQRIFYALSNKYH
+110 LQRVFYALSNKYH

-137 SSGSADSHS
+137 SSGSADTLLI
-146 VSERP
+146 SERP

-168 LLFALLRQSWVM
+168 LLFALLRQSWMM
-180 PPPGPGGPNLCND
+180 PAAGPGLSLCND
-193 VIHTAIDVVSSLPP
+193 VIQTAIDVVNSLPP

-212 ESKIPPMGLDCLAQV
+212 ESKIPPMGLDCLSQV
-227 TTFLKGVTMPNTGA
+227 TSFLKGVTVLNSGA
-241 DVLGRRLASELL
+241 DILGRRLASELL
-253 LGLAAQRG
+253 LGLASQRG

-278 VVTAMD
+278 LVGETDKNKMLTA
-284 EGEKG
+284 
-289 KMAALSQEGL
+289 QEG
-299 MGYDCFMNILMQM
+299 MISCDCFMSILQQM

-343 CLLEEVCRMASDY
+343 CLFEEVCQMASDY

-364 SVQTGEVPAVSETCE
+364 SIQSGENPVVSETCE

-403 LAPSFADAQTIE
+403 LAPCFSDAQTIE
-415 AGQYCTFVISSD
+415 AGQYCTFVISTD

-460 RAIKKVSSSKGS
+460 RSIKKVSSSKGS

-509 IQGPLQGKAVVCVSA
+509 IQGTLQGKVVVCVSA
-524 GYRHSAAVSEDG
+524 GYRHSAAVTEDG

-568 VGDVSCGS
+568 VGEVSCGS

-612 VVESLQGMFIRKVCA
+612 VVEALQGMFTRKVCA

-652 GSSEATALRPKLT
+652 GSSEATALRPKLI
-665 EELATTR
+665 EELAATR
-672 VVDISIG
+672 IVDISIG

-710 PITKPKKVVGLDG
+710 PITKPKKVSGLDG
-723 VAIQQVSAGTSHSL
+723 VAIQQISAGTSHSL

-755 CVDLEESTFSHL
+755 CVDLEESTFFHL
-767 RSFLEH
+767 RSFLER
-773 YCDGINSEV
+773 YCEKINSEI
-782 PPLPFPSS
+782 PPPPFPSS
-790 REHHNF
+790 RDHHGF

-801 RLLSNHL
+801 KMLSNHL

-817 TSILGRQARPLR
+817 TSILGRQAGPLR
-829 NLLFRLMDSSVPDEI
+829 NLLFRLMDASVPDEI
-844 QEAVMETL
+844 QEVVIETL

-881 ENLSKGQRM
+881 ESLSKGQRM

-909 GYSCP
+909 GYSTP
-914 PDSTETLAS
+914 SDSSDVTSLPMTSDPSYS
-923 SNVGFGLPLDP
+923 SQGSH
-934 PYGAPGTNPD
+934 PD

-967 GELEKNSDKV
+967 GELEKNSDKFIV
-977 LQGTSSSDS
+977 GASSSEN

-1003 LAYCHINCVT
+1003 LAYCHTNHIS
-1013 ENSSSVSLLHKHLQL
+1013 ENSSSVALLHKHLQL
-1028 LLPHATDIFS
+1028 LLPHATDIYS
-1038 RSAIL
+1038 RSATL
-1043 LRESSWNGS
+1043 LEESPWNGS
-1052 VREKLRDVIYVS
+1052 VGEKLRDVIYVS
-1064 AAGSMLCQI
+1064 AAGSMLCQL
-1073 VNSLLLLPVSV
+1073 VNALLLLPASV
-1084 ARPLLSFLLDLL
+1084 ARPLLSYLLDLL

-1107 AATPLE
+1107 AAALLE
-1113 DQELQWPLHGAPD
+1113 DQELQWPLHGGPEHI
-1126 FVDPA
+1126 DPGGVSLPA
-1131 GQPLAQPAQSWVWL
+1131 PAQSWVWL
-1145 VDLERTAALLVGRCL
+1145 VDLERTVALLIGRCL
-1160 GGMLQGA
+1160 GGMLQGS
-1167 PASLEERDTAYWLKT
+1167 PASPEEQDTNYWLKT
-1182 PLFSN
+1182 PLFGN
-1187 GLEMDLPQLDNC
+1187 GIDMEVPQLDKC
-1199 ISSLLE
+1199 MSALLE
-1205 VALSGNEEQKPF
+1205 VSLSGNEEQKTF
-1217 DCPLRPDMSTL
+1217 DYKLRPEVSLL
-1228 VDLALGSTKEPTN
+1228 VDLAVGSTKEPAQN
-1241 SLWVNM
+1241 LWISM
-1247 QDYAT
+1247 QDYAI
-1252 SKDWDNASLSNET
+1252 SKDWDSATVSNES

-1284 LSQACGEGRYHPC
+1284 LSQATVDSRYQPE
-1297 KTLAEVYRSVYKV
+1297 KSLAEVYRNVYKV
-1310 RNRLLACKN
+1310 RSRLLACKN

-1330 ERRISDNQDSLEM
+1330 ERWVSENQESGDLGS
-1343 DPQEHSFTRTIDE
+1343 QENSFTRTIDE
-1356 EAELEERTDRERE
+1356 EAEMEEQADRDRE
-1369 EGHQEQDEEE
+1369 EGHTEQEEE
-1379 DEREHEVMTAGKIF
+1379 DEEREHEILTAGKIF

-1399 REAARGRERERASSS
+1399 RDVARNRERDRMSTSS
-1414 AGGGLS
+1414 AAD
-1420 SGGPRGGGGGGED
+1420 SG
-1433 EAAVSHEEQQHLRDG
+1433 
-1448 CPGLPEGQDLYTAAC
+1448 PGLRADEQPQQLIQGRRDSRHLAEGQDLYTGAC
-1463 NSVVHRCALLVLG
+1463 NSVIHRCALLLLG
-1476 VSPVLGDL
+1476 VSPVIYHLENTSEDSHEQTVPGCS
-1484 GGQDEGH
+1484 QEG
-1491 SAPQSTSQGQQDAA
+1491 TAA
-1505 GFMTRSESLSAETHS
+1505 MTRSESLTAERRS
-1520 VQSSPS
+1520 VHVHPS
-1526 YRLMK
+1526 YRLIK

-1539 QPESDEEGYTL
+1539 QPESDEEGYLL
-1550 SGRRN
+1550 SARQN
-1555 VDLDL
+1555 TDFDLT
-1560 AFSHKKRGLLH
+1560 SHRKRG
-1571 GSPDSLAD
+1571 SPTDPPTSD
-1579 SWFRVKHS
+1579 SWSRLKH
-1587 RARLY
+1587 AREWPSSSASVFDSDVEY
-1592 GSPLYQSYDESDLD
+1592 GKS
-1606 LSRSAGVHA
+1606 LSVHT
-1615 LIENIVSFIS
+1615 LVDNVLSFVS
-1625 GDVGNSPAFK
+1625 GDIGSSPGFK
-1635 EPEEAMSTSP
+1635 EPEEGMSSSP
-1645 QGIILAMEQQ
+1645 QACIVAMEQQ
-1655 QNRAELRL
+1655 QLRAELRL
-1663 EALHQIVVLISGM
+1663 EALHQILVLLSGM
-1676 EEKGSQA
+1676 EEKENMQSLGNRQA
-1683 AGGVG
+1683 PA
-1688 GSGTGGRPSPSAAF
+1688 PF

-1715 LAGCFGLGTVGAGA
+1715 LAGCFGLGTVGHVGT
-1729 MKGESVQLHHYQ
+1729 KGDSVHLHHYQ
-1741 DGVKAAKRTLQMDIQ
+1741 DGIRASKNSIQ
-1756 TAVHKIYQ
+1756 KEIQKAVHKIYQ
-1764 QLSVTLERA
+1764 QLSATLDRA
-1773 LQANKHHIE
+1773 LQANKHHVE

-1808 SSGLLNVL
+1808 STGLLSVL
-1816 SQLCGTETMLGQPL
+1816 SQLCGTDTMLGQPL
-1830 QLLQKPGVSQLS
+1830 QLLPKSGVSQLS

-1855 LAISTGTYADKLGP
+1855 LAITTGTYADKLSP

-1882 LKNLLSQA
+1882 LKNLLAQA
-1890 GVSLLPASP
+1890 GVTLMSSCNAEEEGDR
-1899 KKAQDRLE
+1899 KADLTGEIDR
-1907 KETEDGNDAE
+1907 
-1917 KKDFRA
+1917 KDFRA
-1923 LVRKQHTAELHL
+1923 SLRKQRTAELHL

-1963 LLNIAAQKC
+1963 LLNIASQKC
-1972 CSGVPLVGNL
+1972 SSGLPLVGNL

-1997 ACEASVEDHQM
+1997 ACEANVEDDQM
-2008 TQVVERL
+2008 AQVVERL
-2015 FSLLSDCMWEA
+2015 FSLLSDCMWDA
-2026 PIAQAKHTIQI
+2026 PIAQAKHSIQI
-2037 KEKEQE
+2037 REKEQE
-2043 LKLQGEV
+2043 TKLNKTGEV
-2050 EEEDENLPI
+2050 EEEEEDLPI
-2059 QEVSFDPEKAQCCVV
+2059 QEVSFDPEKVQCCVV
-2074 ENGQGLTHGSGGKG
+2074 ENGQILTHGSGGKG
-2088 YGLASTGISSGCYQW
+2088 YGLASTGVTSGCYQW

-2151 EQSLTLSSF
+2151 EQTLTLPSF
-2160 TQGDYITCVLDMEA
+2160 TQGDFITCVLDMEA
-2174 RTISFGKN
+2174 RTVSFGKN

-2191 DVDATELYPCVMFYS
+2191 DVDAGELYPCVMFYS

-2226 LLPGDPVCSP
+2226 LLPGDPICSP
-2236 AATVLAEASTQ
+2236 VATVLAESSVQ
-2247 LIRVLHRADQWTH
+2247 LLRILHRTERWTY
-2260 CINGIMLERLHK
+2260 CINKKMIERLQK
-2272 IKPCFRESSGCTAG
+2272 IKGCLREAG
-2286 GGQRLKKSRSV
+2286 SKLKKSRSV
-2297 QSREEHD
+2297 QSREENET
-2304 SQRDSPRDQEPQR
+2304 RDDREEDKGKHGRHGLADLGEPQ
-2317 GEEERGRQGHGSRQ
+2317 
-2331 GHGGLGDLSDHH
+2331 
-2343 LRTLCTE
+2343 LRTLCVE

-2360 ADAGLRVGGRCI
+2360 VDTGLRVGGRCV

-2398 EAEITISFPTFWS
+2398 EAEITIS
-2411 PSDTPLYNL
+2411 DTPLYNL
-2420 EPCEPLPFDVARL
+2420 EPCDPPPFDVTRF
-2433 RGLTASLLLDLTY
+2433 RGLTASALLDLTY
-2446 LTSIHEDAGRLG
+2446 LTGIHEEPGKVG
-2458 ARRHEKKHRGGPHDN
+2458 AKRHEKKHRHE
-2473 GTTTA
+2473 
-2478 NSGDDANS
+2478 SEEKGDI
-2486 KPGDWE
+2486 
-2492 QANQHRPTTEPRDGP
+2492 EPRGDADIATEVQITED
-2507 AKGTVVMPTSDLRVS
+2507 AKSNNIVPK
-2522 HSLEEVKAHAAPNSK
+2522 LEN
-2537 SESEISYALD
+2537 ES
-2547 CQHQGGGALAGGPE
+2547 
-2561 TLYPAPQAPE
+2561 
-2571 GNRRKGHEGLSHGG
+2571 
-2585 RGHDGPPSLGAT
+2585 GPPLGETAQVDIQHHST
-2597 QSEIHAVQLSYLY
+2597 DGKRKSHDHIPRSHDVAQSEIRAVQLSYIN
-2610 LGAMKA
+2610 LGAMKS
-2616 LSALLSCSKYAELL
+2616 LGTLLSCSKYAELL
-2630 LIPKVQS
+2630 LIPKVLADN
-2637 EPTPSG
+2637 G
-2643 HNADLNTGPTCGG
+2643 HNSDCAS
-2656 GAASPVCQEE
+2656 SPVVHED

-2707 KLVVSGL
+2707 KLVVHGL
-2714 LDDQGGGGKARPAD
+2714 LEEQFGSRLRQELEQQAEETDQA
-2728 QECEEGLESEQQ
+2728 QQ

-2802 TLLPT
+2802 TILPT

-2814 VSSLPTSPSDE
+2814 ITSLPTSPTDE

-2832 TSPDTQGSRPTN
+2832 TSPDSQPTRHTN
-2844 RTGTSMSDPSSR
+2844 RAALSDPSSR
-2856 LSTSPPPPAI
+2856 LSTSPPPPAVV
-2866 AVPLLEMGFSLRQIT
+2866 VPLLEMGFSIRQIK
-2881 KALEATGTRGEADAQ
+2881 KAMEATGAREADPQ

-2907 HPGTEEEESHPGGGG
+2907 HPDDEERFSGRTTEQ
-2922 SDSSSCPGATAS
+2922 CQGAVSTAH
-2934 GGGKSLDRSYLHSPG
+2934 GGKSSDTAYTG
-2949 DIPSADAADLEEG
+2949 DISSSDPAEMEECFCGSPDSLEHTENAG
-2962 FSESPEGLDQDS
+2962 
-2974 ASASSGPTPRGRS
+2974 ASSGQQSRGRS
-2987 AVSRK
+2987 TVTRRQK
-2992 HRFDLAARTLLAR
+2992 FDLAARTLLAR
-3005 AAGLYRS
+3005 A
-3012 VQAHRSQSRREGGAL
+3012 VQAHRNQGRREGVSL
-3027 PQDPGTLY
+3027 QQDPGALY
-3035 DFNLDEELEMDLDEE
+3035 DLNLDEELEIDLDEE
-3050 TMEAMFGQDLAS
+3050 AMEAMFGQDLAS
-3062 DSDILGMWIPEVLDW
+3062 DNDILGIWIPE
-3077 PTWHVCETEERDE
+3077 HVCETDDREE
-3090 VVVCELC
+3090 VVICELC
-3097 EASVANFNQHMKKT
+3097 EASVLSFNQHMKRY
-3111 HPGCGRSANR
+3111 HPGCGHSANR

-3142 NPYYLLCGSCR
+3142 NPYYLLCSSCR
-3153 DRYLA
+3153 EKYLSLR
-3158 VKSKARAPMTER
+3158 SKRKATASE
-3170 SVPGKRYKGQAPDL
+3170 KYKGHAPDL
-3184 LGKQDS
+3184 IGKQDS
-3190 VYEEDWDMLDVDE
+3190 VYEEDWDMMDVDE
-3203 DDKLTGEEEFELLV
+3203 DEKLTGEEEFELLA
-3217 GPLGLS
+3217 GPLGLN
-3223 ERRLVPEAV
+3223 ERRMVPEPV

-3247 TATNSMEETLL
+3247 TATNSMEETLM
-3258 QIGCQGSVEKSSS
+3258 QIGCQGTLEKSSS
-3271 GRVTLGEQ
+3271 GRITLGEQ
-3279 AASLQNPH
+3279 AAALVNPH
-3287 DRITA
+3287 DRVMA
-3292 LRRVTAAAQVLLAR
+3292 LRRVIAAAQVLLAR

-3339 LVRLMCLSAAGR
+3339 LVRLMCLAAAGR
-3351 AGLSSSPVAGSGS
+3351 AGLSTSPSTTLPSSS
-3364 LERPRGS
+3364 ERSRGLHS
-3371 TKASKPMSCLAYL
+3371 KTSKPISCLAYL

-3392 SNSPS
+3392 SSTPS
-3397 AAKLLVQLCTQNLI
+3397 AARLLVQLCTQNLI
-3411 SAATGMNL
+3411 SAATGVNL
-3419 TTVDDPI
+3419 TTVDDPV
-3426 QRKFLPSFLRGVA
+3426 QRKFLPSFLRGIA

-3461 DKGARLG
+3461 DKGAKLR
-3468 PNYDKTDTEK
+3468 PNYDKAEMEK
-3478 RAGLIAHLYA
+3478 R
-3488 HPSYNPTAV
+3488 

-3512 SRLSSGHRQW
+3512 SRLSSQHRQW

-3536 DNQSRPQ
+3536 DNQTAPQ
-3543 TFADMAGDLRKCSS
+3543 TLADMAGDLRKCSFT
-3557 VKLEAHQSRVITCGW
+3557 KLEAHQNRVTASVW
-3572 CSKKGLLATSGND
+3572 CSKKDLLATSGSD

-3591 NVTKNQYTLQQTC
+3591 NVSRTQYSLQQTC
-3604 IFNRAEDSPDEG
+3604 VFHKMEG
-3616 GQCLGSPGDPS
+3616 STEETDPS
-3627 LSPLVWSVTG
+3627 LSLICWSVSG
-3637 RFLAAAMEKM
+3637 RYLAGALEKTI
-3647 VNIWQ
+3647 NIWQ

-3657 GLLDVQPHWVSALAW
+3657 GLVDAQPHWVSALTW
-3672 PEGEAVSLWCGEPKD
+3672 PEENSGAAWTSDAPES
-3687 VLLVGRMDGSL
+3687 LLVGRMDGSL
-3698 GLLEVHDGCTMHRTE
+3698 GLIEVTDASSMQRME
-3713 LEHCYRKDVA
+3713 LEHCYRKEVA
-3723 VMHIAWYSED
+3723 VTCIAWYSED
-3733 RPFAVGYADGK
+3733 RSFAVGYSDGK
-3744 LLIGTREPLEKGA
+3744 LLIGNRDIAEKAG
-3757 IVVIDGHKESIT
+3757 IVIIDAHKDMIV
-3769 SMKWSP
+3769 SMKWDP
-3775 SGQILL
+3775 TGQMLL
-3781 TCAKEDLVK
+3781 TCAKEETVK
-3790 LWSSPGSRSS
+3790 LWGKSGLS
-3800 PGAGWRCL
+3800 WKTLYCL
-3808 LSIAHPAQVNGVA
+3808 SHPSLVNTAA
-3821 WCGLIGQGVRP
+3821 WCSLVGNGERP
-3832 LNMLATC
+3832 QLMLGTG
-3839 CQNGLVSVW
+3839 CQSGLVCVW
-3848 TVPQDAS
+3848 IIPQIPQEGVQPKSSAS
-3855 SFPESTGSEGWR
+3855 DDWKEQAISKEMF
-3867 ENEPKNKRKQQ
+3867 RK
-3878 SSSGPAG
+3878 
-3885 GAVCVFQLRGH
+3885 VEYVRCVFKLRGH

-3902 VAFSPDGLALVS
+3902 VAFSHDGLALVS
-3914 GGMGGLMNI
+3914 GGLGGLMNI
-3923 WSLRDGSVLQTV
+3923 WSLKDGSVLQSVVT
-3935 IAGSGAIQNIVWIP
+3935 GSGAVTTTVWIP
-3949 DVGVAVCSNRS
+3949 DVGVAACSNRS
-3960 KDVLVVNCSTD
+3960 KDVLVVNFTPEWL
-3971 FMSSNHVLATCR
+3971 SSNHVLATCR
-3983 SALKKQGVLGLN
+3983 TALKQQGIVGLN
-3995 MAPCMR
+3995 MAPCMQT
-4001 AFLERLP
+4001 FLERLP

-4019 PHVVCGEQLVHSPY
+4019 PHVVCGDQLVHSPY
-4033 MQCLASLAVGLHLD
+4033 MQCLASLAVGLNLD
-4047 QLLCSPPV
+4047 RLLCNPPV
-4055 PPHLR
+4055 PPHHY
-4060 LCPLEPGA
+4060 PSPPDPASWNPTEWVWLE
-4068 STWSPSEWAWLDCF
+4068 CF
-4082 STTVKAAEALARGNT
+4082 STTIKAAEALARGSQ
-4097 FPEAFAVPDLEP
+4097 FPECFTVPDLEP
-4109 VPKEEVALVMDN
+4109 VPEEELKLVMDN
-4121 SKWGS
+4121 SKWNNGT
-4126 GMDEQIMS
+4126 DEQIMS
-4134 WATSRP
+4134 WATSKP
-4140 EDWHLGGRCD
+4140 EDWHLGGKCD

-4166 RNLLVPTIAP
+4166 RNVMIPSGAG
-4176 SFSQAQQVVCGQN
+4176 SFSQAQQVICGQN

-4210 LGQGNSDDLHVITVI
+4210 LGQGNSDDLHVLTVI

-4305 KLFSF
+4305 KLFTF

-4330 RVTALEGYQ
+4330 RVTALEGLHI
-4339 VGQVA
+4339 GQVA

-4354 ADGMIVWAFGDGDYG
+4354 ADGSLVWAFGDGDYG

-4393 KKVSCGTQFSVALGR
+4393 KKVACGTQFSVALTK
-4408 DGNVYT
+4408 DGHVYT

-4432 RPQVVPALSGVFI
+4432 RPQLVPVLLGIFI
-4445 EDVAVGAEH
+4445 DDIAVGAEH
-4454 TLVLS
+4454 TLALS
-4459 STGEVYTWGTNSEGQ
+4459 ASGEVYAWGSNSEGQ

-4489 TSLQGKNVNQISAGR
+4489 TALQGKNIRQISAGR

-4512 PSAPPRAPGSSVPLQ
+4512 APVPPRAPGVAVPLQ
-4527 LGLPVAVPP
+4527 LGLPDVIPP
-4536 QYSSLRE
+4536 QYSCLKDICLHT
-4543 VSMEVVR
+4543 VR

-4578 CMSHYNAGTWGIV
+4578 SASHYNAGTWGIV

-4702 PNASAE
+4702 PNATAE
-4708 VGYNRDRFLLSPS
+4708 VGYNRDRFLLNPS
-4721 ACLEEHLLQFKFLG
+4721 SGLDEHLMQFKFLG

-4782 SILHIEDSGITED
+4782 SILHIEDSGITEE

-4820 GGNSIPLSFSNRKEY
+4820 GGNSIPLTFSNRKEY
-4835 VERAIEYRLHE
+4835 VDRAIDYRLHE
-4846 IDRQVAAVRE
+4846 MDRQVAAVRE

-4882 PEICVE
+4882 PEISVD

-4902 HTQVQWFWQT
+4902 HQLVQWFWQT
-4912 LEDFS
+4912 LEEFS

-4967 RLPPYSSQA
+4967 RLPPYSSQP

>member
-14 EHLNASWITE
+14 EHLNSSWITE

-35 SVLYSKLLTNKEAVL
+35 SVLYSKLLANKEAVL

-96 DSPFAGALR
+96 DSPFAAALR
-105 KRLLV
+105 KRVLV

-137 SSGSADSHS
+137 NLGAADLHS

-168 LLFALLRQSWVM
+168 LLFALLRQSWMM
-180 PPPGPGGPNLCND
+180 PAPPSQGGGPGGNINLCND
-193 VIHTAIDVVSSLPP
+193 VIHTAIDVVNSLPP

-227 TTFLKGVTMPNTGA
+227 TTFLKGVTMPNSGA
-241 DVLGRRLASELL
+241 DILGRRLASELL
-253 LGLAAQRG
+253 LGLASQRG

-278 VVTAMD
+278 VVSTM
-284 EGEKG
+284 EEN
-289 KMAALSQEGL
+289 KMLQNQEGL
-299 MGYDCFMNILMQM
+299 IGYDCFMNILMQM

-326 EPTRTSDGLC
+326 EPTRTSNGLC

-343 CLLEEVCRMASDY
+343 CLFEEVCRMASDY
-356 SRTCASPD
+356 SRTCVSPD
-364 SVQTGEVPAVSETCE
+364 SIQTGEAPVVSETCE

-403 LAPSFADAQTIE
+403 LATSFADAQTIE

-509 IQGPLQGKAVVCVSA
+509 IQGPLQGKVVVCVSA

-568 VGDVSCGS
+568 VGEVSCGS

-612 VVESLQGMFIRKVCA
+612 MVEALQGMFIRKVCA

-652 GSSEATALRPKLT
+652 GSSEATALRPKLI

-710 PITKPKKVVGLDG
+710 PITKPKKVIGLDG
-723 VAIQQVSAGTSHSL
+723 VAIQQISAGTSHSL

-767 RSFLEH
+767 RSFLER
-773 YCDGINSEV
+773 YCDGINSEF

-844 QEAVMETL
+844 QEAVIDTL

-881 ENLSKGQRM
+881 ESLSKGQRM

-909 GYSCP
+909 GYSSP
-914 PDSTETLAS
+914 TDAPEVHPSGTGFTASPDPA
-923 SNVGFGLPLDP
+923 
-934 PYGAPGTNPD
+934 YGTTAGHPD

-967 GELEKNSDKV
+967 GELEKNSDK
-977 LQGTSSSDS
+977 LQQGTSSSDS
-986 SQPAHLHELLCS
+986 SQPAHLHQLLCS

-1003 LAYCHINCVT
+1003 LAYCHINAVT
-1013 ENSSSVSLLHKHLQL
+1013 ESSSSVALLHKHLQL

-1038 RSAIL
+1038 RSATLIK
-1043 LRESSWNGS
+1043 ESSWNGS
-1052 VREKLRDVIYVS
+1052 IREKLQDVIYVS

-1084 ARPLLSFLLDLL
+1084 ARPLLSHLLDLL

-1107 AATPLE
+1107 AASPLE
-1113 DQELQWPLHGAPD
+1113 DQELQWPLHGMSLP
-1126 FVDPA
+1126 
-1131 GQPLAQPAQSWVWL
+1131 QPALSWVWL
-1145 VDLERTAALLVGRCL
+1145 VDLERTVALLVGRCL

-1167 PASLEERDTAYWLKT
+1167 PTSLEEQDTAYWLKT

-1187 GLEMDLPQLDNC
+1187 GLEMDIPQLDTC

-1205 VALSGNEEQKPF
+1205 AALSGNEEQKPF
-1217 DCPLRPDMSTL
+1217 ECTLRPDLTIL
-1228 VDLALGSTKEPTN
+1228 VDLALGSSKEPVN
-1241 SLWVNM
+1241 SLWMNM
-1247 QDYAT
+1247 QDYAI
-1252 SKDWDNASLSNET
+1252 SKDWDNSSLSNES
-1265 LLDTVSR
+1265 LLDTVSQ

-1284 LSQACGEGRYHPC
+1284 LGQGCGEGRYQPS
-1297 KTLAEVYRSVYKV
+1297 KSLAEVYRSVYKV

-1319 MELIQT
+1319 MDFIQT
-1325 CSSSR
+1325 RSSSR
-1330 ERRISDNQDSLEM
+1330 ERRISDNQDSLDM

-1356 EAELEERTDRERE
+1356 EAELEERADRERE
-1369 EGHQEQDEEE
+1369 EGHQEQDDEEE
-1379 DEREHEVMTAGKIF
+1379 DREHEVLTAGKIF

-1399 REAARGRERERASSS
+1399 REVARSRDRERASSS
-1414 AGGGLS
+1414 TGLG
-1420 SGGPRGGGGGGED
+1420 SGSISRSGGGGGGDED
-1433 EAAVSHEEQQHLRDG
+1433 AILTQEGRRDSA
-1448 CPGLPEGQDLYTAAC
+1448 GLTEGQDVYTAAC
-1463 NSVVHRCALLVLG
+1463 NSVIHRCALLLLG
-1476 VSPVLGDL
+1476 VSPVLGEL
-1484 GGQDEGH
+1484 TKQNQEECQTQ
-1491 SAPQSTSQGQQDAA
+1491 SATGTQECLSY
-1505 GFMTRSESLSAETHS
+1505 MTRSESLIAESRS

-1539 QPESDEEGYTL
+1539 QPESDDEGYTL
-1550 SGRRN
+1550 NGRRN
-1555 VDLDL
+1555 VDMDL

-1571 GSPDSLAD
+1571 SSPDSLAE
-1579 SWFRVKHS
+1579 SWFRAKLSRQRSYSSAHS
-1587 RARLY
+1587 Y
-1592 GSPLYQSYDESDLD
+1592 EESDLD
-1606 LSRSAGVHA
+1606 LSHSLGIHA
-1615 LIENIVSFIS
+1615 LIDNMVSFIS
-1625 GDVGNSPAFK
+1625 GDVGLAPAFK
-1635 EPEEAMSTSP
+1635 EPEESMSTSP
-1645 QGIILAMEQQ
+1645 QALILAMEQQ
-1655 QNRAELRL
+1655 QGRAELRL

-1676 EEKGSQA
+1676 EEKGSQ
-1683 AGGVG
+1683 
-1688 GSGTGGRPSPSAAF
+1688 PSSTDRSSSSF

-1715 LAGCFGLGTVGAGA
+1715 LAGCFGLGTVSPGGL
-1729 MKGESVQLHHYQ
+1729 KRESVQLHHYQ
-1741 DGVKAAKRTLQMDIQ
+1741 DGVKAAKRSIQMEIQ

-1855 LAISTGTYADKLGP
+1855 LAISTGTYADKLSP

-1890 GVSLLPASP
+1890 GVRLLSS
-1899 KKAQDRLE
+1899 
-1907 KETEDGNDAE
+1907 GNDRDSKHEDSVDSE
-1917 KKDFRA
+1917 KKDFRT
-1923 LVRKQHTAELHL
+1923 LIRKQHTAELHL

-1997 ACEASVEDHQM
+1997 ACEANMEDDQM
-2008 TQVVERL
+2008 TQVVVRL
-2015 FSLLSDCMWEA
+2015 FSLLSDCMWES
-2026 PIAQAKHTIQI
+2026 PVAQAKHSIQI
-2037 KEKEQE
+2037 KERAQE
-2043 LKLQGEV
+2043 LKLQVEA
-2050 EEEDENLPI
+2050 EEEDENLPV

-2074 ENGQGLTHGSGGKG
+2074 ENSQGLTHGSGGKG

-2151 EQSLTLSSF
+2151 EQTLTLSSF
-2160 TQGDYITCVLDMEA
+2160 TQGDFITCVLDMEA

-2236 AATVLAEASTQ
+2236 MATVLAEATTQ
-2247 LIRVLHRADQWTH
+2247 LIRILHRTDHWTL
-2260 CINGIMLERLHK
+2260 CINKTMIERLHK
-2272 IKPCFRESSGCTAG
+2272 IKPCFRESSSTSGSGA
-2286 GGQRLKKSRSV
+2286 GQRLKKSRSV

-2304 SQRDSPRDQEPQR
+2304 AQRESQETPTRP
-2317 GEEERGRQGHGSRQ
+2317 EEDRGRHGRQ
-2331 GHGGLGDLSDHH
+2331 HGLGELSEHH

-2350 VWPVLAVIGG
+2350 VWPVLAIIGG
-2360 ADAGLRVGGRCI
+2360 ADAGLRVGGRCV

-2398 EAEITISFPTFWS
+2398 EAEITLSFPTFWS

-2420 EPCEPLPFDVARL
+2420 EPCEPLPFDVARF

-2446 LTSIHEDAGRLG
+2446 LTSIHEDSAAKLG
-2458 ARRHEKKHRGGPHDN
+2458 ARRHEKRHRNAASTGHEPTGNDDKADSEGHNRSEQKDNAVAAPH
-2473 GTTTA
+2473 
-2478 NSGDDANS
+2478 
-2486 KPGDWE
+2486 
-2492 QANQHRPTTEPRDGP
+2492 
-2507 AKGTVVMPTSDLRVS
+2507 VTSDLRVS
-2522 HSLEEVKAHAAPNSK
+2522 HSLDEVKAHAAPNSK
-2537 SESEISYALD
+2537 SESEISSVVS
-2547 CQHQGGGALAGGPE
+2547 GGGNE
-2561 TLYPAPQAPE
+2561 TLFSSAPHTPAE
-2571 GNRRKGHEGLSHGG
+2571 GGRKKGHEHGTRSHEP
-2585 RGHDGPPSLGAT
+2585 PPSSVAT

-2630 LIPKVQS
+2630 LIPKVLL
-2637 EPTPSG
+2637 PSTHG
-2643 HNADLNTGPTCGG
+2643 S
-2656 GAASPVCQEE
+2656 AAATSPVCKEE
-2666 VEMRAAL
+2666 AEMRAAL

-2707 KLVVSGL
+2707 KLVVNGL
-2714 LDDQGGGGKARPAD
+2714 LEEPSGGKTKP
-2728 QECEEGLESEQQ
+2728 EGEQL

-2802 TLLPT
+2802 TLVPT

-2832 TSPDTQGSRPTN
+2832 TSPDSQTN
-2844 RTGTSMSDPSSR
+2844 RPQNRSGTSLSDPSSR

-2881 KALEATGTRGEADAQ
+2881 KALEATGARGEADAQ

-2907 HPGTEEEESHPGGGG
+2907 HPGTEDEHDEPNSRISGGDG
-2922 SDSSSCPGATAS
+2922 SDSSYVGAAAS
-2934 GGGKSLDRSYLHSPG
+2934 AGGKSLDRSSYLCSPG
-2949 DIPSADAADLEEG
+2949 DIASADASEMEEG
-2962 FSESPEGLDQDS
+2962 FSESPEGLEQDS
-2974 ASASSGPTPRGRS
+2974 ASASTGAPLRGRS
-2987 AVSRK
+2987 ALGRK

-3012 VQAHRSQSRREGGAL
+3012 VQAHHSQSRREVSTL
-3027 PQDPGTLY
+3027 QQQQDPGALY

-3062 DSDILGMWIPEVLDW
+3062 DTDILGMWIPEVLDW
-3077 PTWHVCETEERDE
+3077 PTWHVCETDDRDE

-3097 EASVANFNQHMKKT
+3097 EANVANFNQHMKKS

-3153 DRYLA
+3153 EKYLA
-3158 VKSKARAPMTER
+3158 IKSKAK
-3170 SVPGKRYKGQAPDL
+3170 VPVVERYKGQAPDL

-3190 VYEEDWDMLDVDE
+3190 VYEEDWDMLEVDE
-3203 DDKLTGEEEFELLV
+3203 EEKLTGEEEFELLA

-3223 ERRLVPEAV
+3223 ERRIVPEAV
-3232 QFPDSDPLGASVAMV
+3232 QFPDSDPLGASIAMV

-3258 QIGCQGSVEKSSS
+3258 QIGCQTSVDKSSS

-3279 AASLQNPH
+3279 AAALQNPH
-3287 DRITA
+3287 DRVMA

-3316 SVSGSSCSLAAG
+3316 SVRYKTDDPLSLCVV
-3328 LESLGLTDIRT
+3328 E
-3339 LVRLMCLSAAGR
+3339 V
-3351 AGLSSSPVAGSGS
+3351 LSSSVHSGHG
-3364 LERPRGS
+3364 ERPRGAS
-3371 TKASKPMSCLAYL
+3371 KASKPISCLAYL

-3392 SNSPS
+3392 SNSPN

-3439 EENKLVT
+3439 EENKLIT

-3461 DKGARLG
+3461 DKGARLR
-3468 PNYDKTDTEK
+3468 PAYDKADMEK
-3478 RAGLIAHLYA
+3478 R
-3488 HPSYNPTAV
+3488 
-3497 GPLELANALAACCLS
+3497 GPLELVNALAACCLS
-3512 SRLSSGHRQW
+3512 SRLSSQHRQW

-3536 DNQSRPQ
+3536 DNNQSRPQ
-3543 TFADMAGDLRKCSS
+3543 TFADMAGDLRKCSFI
-3557 VKLEAHQSRVITCGW
+3557 KLEAHQGRVITCGW
-3572 CSKKGLLATSGND
+3572 CSKKGLLATSGSD
-3585 GTVRVW
+3585 GTVRMW
-3591 NVTKNQYTLQQTC
+3591 NVTKSQYTLQQTC
-3604 IFNRAEDSPDEG
+3604 IFNKESGSSEEG
-3616 GQCLGSPGDPS
+3616 MSGLGSPSDPC
-3627 LSPLVWSVTG
+3627 LSPLAWSVTG
-3637 RFLAAAMEKM
+3637 KYLASAMEKM

-3672 PEGEAVSLWCGEPKD
+3672 PKEEAETLWCGEPKD
-3687 VLLVGRMDGSL
+3687 MLLVGRMDGSL
-3698 GLLEVHDGCTMHRTE
+3698 GLIEVLDSSNMHRTE

-3723 VMHIAWYSED
+3723 VMHVAWYSED
-3733 RPFAVGYADGK
+3733 KPFAVGYADGK
-3744 LLIGTREPLEKGA
+3744 LLIGSKEPLEKDA
-3757 IVVIDGHKESIT
+3757 IVVIDAHKESIA

-3775 SGQILL
+3775 TGRILL
-3781 TCAKEDLVK
+3781 TCAKEETVK
-3790 LWSSPGSRSS
+3790 LWASPDSDSGSGSGS
-3800 PGAGWRCL
+3800 GSGWRCL
-3808 LSIAHPAQVNGVA
+3808 QSLRHPTLVNGIA
-3821 WCGLIGQGVRP
+3821 WCSLPGRGPKP
-3832 LNMLATC
+3832 LSMLAIC

-3848 TVPQDAS
+3848 TVPQDVS
-3855 SFPESTGSEGWR
+3855 NFPESSSFDSEGWW
-3867 ENEPKNKRKQQ
+3867 ENE
-3878 SSSGPAG
+3878 SSRWSTD
-3885 GAVCVFQLRGH
+3885 GAMCVFQLKGH
-3896 ITPVRT
+3896 MTPVRT
-3902 VAFSPDGLALVS
+3902 LAFSPDGLALAS
-3914 GGMGGLMNI
+3914 GGVGGLMNI
-3923 WSLRDGSVLQTV
+3923 WSLQDGSVLQTV
-3935 IAGSGAIQNIVWIP
+3935 VAGSGAIQNIVWIP

-3960 KDVLVVNCSTD
+3960 KDVLVVSSSKE
-3971 FMSSNHVLATCR
+3971 FMTSNHVLATCR
-3983 SALKKQGVLGLN
+3983 MALKKQGVIGLN

-4047 QLLCSPPV
+4047 QLLCCPPV
-4055 PPHLR
+4055 PPPLR
-4060 LCPLEPGA
+4060 HCPPESGTA
-4068 STWSPSEWAWLDCF
+4068 VWCASEWAWLDSF
-4082 STTVKAAEALARGNT
+4082 STTVKAAEALARGTT
-4097 FPEAFAVPDLEP
+4097 FPQSFSVPDLEP
-4109 VPKEEVALVMDN
+4109 VPKNEMALLMDN
-4121 SKWGS
+4121 SKWVS
-4126 GMDEQIMS
+4126 GLDEQIMS

-4140 EDWHLGGRCD
+4140 EDWHLGGKCD
-4150 VFLWG
+4150 VYLWG

-4166 RNLLVPTIAP
+4166 RNILVPTTAP
-4176 SFSQAQQVVCGQN
+4176 SFSQAQQVQTVASINATSVYNLRTGGYFPSYHLIFVVHQSN
-4189 CTFVIQANGTVLACG
+4189 CAV
-4204 EGSYGR
+4204 
-4210 LGQGNSDDLHVITVI
+4210 
-4225 SALQGFVV
+4225 SAPSGFVV

-4305 KLFSF
+4305 KLFTF

-4330 RVTALEGYQ
+4330 KVTALEGYQ
-4339 VGQVA
+4339 IGQVA
-4344 CGLNHTLAVS
+4344 CGLNHTLVVS
-4354 ADGMIVWAFGDGDYG
+4354 ADGMMVWAFGDGDYG

-4378 KSSPQKVDVLCGIGI
+4378 KSSPQKVDVLCGINI
-4393 KKVSCGTQFSVALGR
+4393 KKVACGTQFSVALTKDGR
-4408 DGNVYT
+4408 VFT

-4432 RPQVVPALSGVFI
+4432 RPQQVPALSGVNI
-4445 EDVAVGAEH
+4445 QDVAVGAEH

-4459 STGEVYTWGTNSEGQ
+4459 STGDVYTWGSNSEGQ

-4479 TNHVREPTLV
+4479 TNHVREPTVV
-4489 TSLQGKNVNQISAGR
+4489 TMLQGKHIHQISAGR

-4512 PSAPPRAPGSSVPLQ
+4512 PSVPPRAPGSSVPLQ

-4536 QYSSLRE
+4536 QYSGLKE
-4543 VSMEVVR
+4543 VSMEAVR
-4550 ARLRLLY
+4550 ARLRILY

-4578 CMSHYNAGTWGIV
+4578 CTSHYNAGTWGIV

-4702 PNASAE
+4702 PNATAE
-4708 VGYNRDRFLLSPS
+4708 VGYNRDRFLLNPS
-4721 ACLEEHLLQFKFLG
+4721 ACLEEHMLQFKFLG

-4757 KQLCCIPLTL
+4757 KQLCCIPLLL
-4767 EDLEEVDLLYVQTLN
+4767 EDLEEVDLLYVQTLK

-4820 GGNSIPLSFSNRKEY
+4820 GGNSIPLTFSNRKEY

-4856 GMSWIIP
+4856 GMSWIVP
-4863 VPLLSLLTARQ
+4863 VPLLSLLTAKQ

-4882 PEICVE
+4882 PEICCD

-4902 HTQVQWFWQT
+4902 HSLVQWFWQT
-4912 LEDFS
+4912 LEEFS

-4952 PHDSLPTS
+4952 PYDSLPTS

>member
-14 EHLNASWITE
+14 EHLNSSWITE
-24 DSESIATREGV
+24 DSESIATRDGV
-35 SVLYSKLLTNKEAVL
+35 SVLYSKLLANKEAVL

-96 DSPFAGALR
+96 DSPFAAALR
-105 KRLLV
+105 KRVLV

-137 SSGSADSHS
+137 SSGSADLHS

-168 LLFALLRQSWVM
+168 LLFALLRQSWMM
-180 PPPGPGGPNLCND
+180 PPPPGAGGGPGGNINLCND

-227 TTFLKGVTMPNTGA
+227 TTFLKGVTMPNSGA
-241 DVLGRRLASELL
+241 DILGRRLASELL
-253 LGLAAQRG
+253 LGLASQRG

-267 EWIEMALAASA
+267 EWIEMALAAAA
-278 VVTAMD
+278 VVSSMEQT
-284 EGEKG
+284 EV
-289 KMAALSQEGL
+289 LQSQEGL
-299 MGYDCFMNILMQM
+299 IGYDCFMNILMQM
-312 RRSLGSSA
+312 RRSLGSTA

-326 EPTRTSDGLC
+326 EPTRTPDGLC

-343 CLLEEVCRMASDY
+343 CLFEEVCRMASDY
-356 SRTCASPD
+356 SRTCVSPD
-364 SVQTGEVPAVSETCE
+364 NIQTGEAPVVSETCE

-403 LAPSFADAQTIE
+403 LAASFADAQTIE

-509 IQGPLQGKAVVCVSA
+509 IQGPLQGKVVVCVSA

-568 VGDVSCGS
+568 VGEVSCGS

-612 VVESLQGMFIRKVCA
+612 VVEALQGMFIRKVCA

-652 GSSEATALRPKLT
+652 GSSEATALRPKLI

-723 VAIQQVSAGTSHSL
+723 VAIQQISAGTSHSL

-767 RSFLEH
+767 RSFLER
-773 YCDGINSEV
+773 YCDGINSDV

-829 NLLFRLMDSSVPDEI
+829 NLLFRLMDASVPDEI
-844 QEAVMETL
+844 QEAVIETL

-881 ENLSKGQRM
+881 ESLSKGQRM

-909 GYSCP
+909 GYSSP
-914 PDSTETLAS
+914 ADVPDAPAS
-923 SNVGFGLPLDP
+923 GPAYPDP
-934 PYGAPGTNPD
+934 AYGTTGAHPD

-959 GFYTDQAF
+959 GFYTDQAL
-967 GELEKNSDKV
+967 GELEKNSDK
-977 LQGTSSSDS
+977 LQQRTSSSDS
-986 SQPAHLHELLCS
+986 SQPAHLHQLLCS

-1003 LAYCHINCVT
+1003 LAYCHISAVT
-1013 ENSSSVSLLHKHLQL
+1013 ENSSSVALLHKHLQL

-1038 RSAIL
+1038 RAAAL
-1043 LRESSWNGS
+1043 LKESSWNGS
-1052 VREKLRDVIYVS
+1052 IREKLQDVIYVS

-1073 VNSLLLLPVSV
+1073 INSLLLLPVPV
-1084 ARPLLSFLLDLL
+1084 VRPLLSHLLDLL

-1107 AATPLE
+1107 AASPLE
-1113 DQELQWPLHGAPD
+1113 DQELQWPLHGTSD
-1126 FVDPA
+1126 FAEPA
-1131 GQPLAQPAQSWVWL
+1131 SGMCLPAAALCWVWL
-1145 VDLERTAALLVGRCL
+1145 VDLERTVALLVGRCL

-1167 PASLEERDTAYWLKT
+1167 PTALEEQDTAYWLKT

-1187 GLEMDLPQLDNC
+1187 GLEMDIPQLDSC
-1199 ISSLLE
+1199 ISTLLE
-1205 VALSGNEEQKPF
+1205 AALSGNEEQKPL
-1217 DCPLRPDMSTL
+1217 DCTLRPDLSVL
-1228 VDLALGSTKEPTN
+1228 VDLALGSSKEPAN
-1241 SLWVNM
+1241 SLWINM
-1247 QDYAT
+1247 QDYAI
-1252 SKDWDNASLSNET
+1252 SKDWDNASLNNES

-1284 LSQACGEGRYHPC
+1284 LGPASGEGSRYQPS
-1297 KTLAEVYRSVYKV
+1297 KSLAEVYRSVYKV

-1319 MELIQT
+1319 MDFIQT
-1325 CSSSR
+1325 RSSSR
-1330 ERRISDNQDSLEM
+1330 ERRISDNQDSLDM

-1356 EAELEERTDRERE
+1356 EAELEERADRERE
-1369 EGHQEQDEEE
+1369 DGHQDQDEEE
-1379 DEREHEVMTAGKIF
+1379 EDREHEVMTAGKIF

-1399 REAARGRERERASSS
+1399 REVARSRDRERASSS
-1414 AGGGLS
+1414 TGPGSGSGPASRSGAAAAGGGEEEAVLS
-1420 SGGPRGGGGGGED
+1420 QEERRGS
-1433 EAAVSHEEQQHLRDG
+1433 A
-1448 CPGLPEGQDLYTAAC
+1448 GLPEGQDLYTAAC
-1463 NSVVHRCALLVLG
+1463 NSVIHRCALLLLG
-1476 VSPVLGDL
+1476 VSPVLSEL
-1484 GGQDEGH
+1484 TKQNQEEGPAQ
-1491 SAPQSTSQGQQDAA
+1491 SATGAQECL
-1505 GFMTRSESLSAETHS
+1505 GFMTRSESLSAESRS

-1539 QPESDEEGYTL
+1539 QPESDEESYSL

-1560 AFSHKKRGLLH
+1560 AFSQKKRVYLLLLGH
-1571 GSPDSLAD
+1571 FSPKHKRSSKHVNDGILHSSPDSLAE
-1579 SWFRVKHS
+1579 SWFRSKLS
-1587 RARLY
+1587 RQRSY
-1592 GSPLYQSYDESDLD
+1592 GSAHSYEESDLD
-1606 LSRSAGVHA
+1606 LNRSLGIHA
-1615 LIENIVSFIS
+1615 LIDNMVSFIS
-1625 GDVGNSPAFK
+1625 GDVGLAPAFK
-1635 EPEEAMSTSP
+1635 EPEEGMATSP
-1645 QGIILAMEQQ
+1645 QAAILAMEQQ
-1655 QNRAELRL
+1655 QSRAELRL

-1676 EEKGSQA
+1676 EEKGSQPENNE
-1683 AGGVG
+1683 
-1688 GSGTGGRPSPSAAF
+1688 RPSGAF

-1715 LAGCFGLGTVGAGA
+1715 LAGCFGLGTVCSGGL
-1729 MKGESVQLHHYQ
+1729 KRESVQLHHYQ
-1741 DGVKAAKRTLQMDIQ
+1741 DGIKAAKRSLQMEIQ

-1855 LAISTGTYADKLGP
+1855 LAISTGTYADKLSP

-1882 LKNLLSQA
+1882 LKNLLAQA
-1890 GVSLLPASP
+1890 GGSRLSAGKDQEDTKQDGSP
-1899 KKAQDRLE
+1899 DS
-1907 KETEDGNDAE
+1907 D

-1923 LVRKQHTAELHL
+1923 VIRKQHTAELHL

-1972 CSGVPLVGNL
+1972 CSGVPLVGNM

-1997 ACEASVEDHQM
+1997 ACEANMEDDQLS
-2008 TQVVERL
+2008 QVVDRL

-2026 PIAQAKHTIQI
+2026 PVAQAKHTIQM
-2037 KEKEQE
+2037 KEKVQE
-2043 LKLQGEV
+2043 LKLQGEA

-2088 YGLASTGISSGCYQW
+2088 YGLACTGISSGCYQW

-2151 EQSLTLSSF
+2151 EQTLTLSSF
-2160 TQGDYITCVLDMEA
+2160 TQGDFITCVLDMEA

-2236 AATVLAEASTQ
+2236 TATVLVEATTQ
-2247 LIRVLHRADQWTH
+2247 LIRILHRTDHWTH
-2260 CINGIMLERLHK
+2260 RINKTMIERLHK
-2272 IKPCFRESSGCTAG
+2272 IKPCFRDAAG
-2286 GGQRLKKSRSV
+2286 APRLKKSRSV

-2304 SQRDSPRDQEPQR
+2304 AQRESQEAPGRT
-2317 GEEERGRQGHGSRQ
+2317 EEEKGRHGRQH
-2331 GHGGLGDLSDHH
+2331 GLGELSEPH
-2343 LRTLCTE
+2343 LRSLCTD

-2360 ADAGLRVGGRCI
+2360 ADAGLRVGGRCV

-2385 VKEGSTSAKVQWD
+2385 AKEGSSSAKVQWD
-2398 EAEITISFPTFWS
+2398 EAEITI
-2411 PSDTPLYNL
+2411 SDTPLYNL
-2420 EPCEPLPFDVARL
+2420 EPCEPLPFDVGRF
-2433 RGLTASLLLDLTY
+2433 RGLTAALLLDLTY
-2446 LTSIHEDAGRLG
+2446 LTSIHEETAAKLG
-2458 ARRHEKKHRGGPHDN
+2458 TRRHDKKHRNAASVGHEPTAAEDKADGEGHDRN
-2473 GTTTA
+2473 
-2478 NSGDDANS
+2478 
-2486 KPGDWE
+2486 E
-2492 QANQHRPTTEPRDGP
+2492 QKEGASE
-2507 AKGTVVMPTSDLRVS
+2507 LRVS
-2522 HSLEEVKAHAAPNSK
+2522 HSLEEVKAHLAPNSK
-2537 SESEISYALD
+2537 SESEISSVA
-2547 CQHQGGGALAGGPE
+2547 GGGNE
-2561 TLYPAPQAPE
+2561 TLFSPAQNGGAE
-2571 GNRRKGHEGLSHGG
+2571 AGRKKGHEHGA
-2585 RGHDGPPSLGAT
+2585 RGHEPAAIST

-2610 LGAMKA
+2610 LGAMKT

-2630 LIPKVQS
+2630 LIPKVIP
-2637 EPTPSG
+2637 EAAPSG
-2643 HNADLNTGPTCGG
+2643 HNADLNA
-2656 GAASPVCQEE
+2656 GATAAPPASPVCQEE

-2707 KLVVSGL
+2707 KLVVNGL
-2714 LDDQGGGGKARPAD
+2714 LEEPSGGKTKLGTRSEP
-2728 QECEEGLESEQQ
+2728 EGEVEGSEGEPL
-2740 AQTPVTTSPSAS
+2740 AQTPITTSPSAS

-2802 TLLPT
+2802 TLVPT

-2832 TSPDTQGSRPTN
+2832 TSPDSQPTRAQN
-2844 RTGTSMSDPSSR
+2844 RAGTSLSDPSSR

-2866 AVPLLEMGFSLRQIT
+2866 AVPLLEMGFTLRQIS
-2881 KALEATGTRGEADAQ
+2881 KALEATGARGEADAQ

-2907 HPGTEEEESHPGGGG
+2907 HPGTDDERDEPHARSAALGGDG
-2922 SDSSSCPGATAS
+2922 SDSSCPGATAS
-2934 GGGKSLDRSYLHSPG
+2934 AGGKSLDRSYLCSPG
-2949 DIPSADAADLEEG
+2949 DIASADASEMEEG
-2962 FSESPEGLDQDS
+2962 FSESPDGLEQDGG
-2974 ASASSGPTPRGRS
+2974 SASSGAPLRGRS
-2987 AVSRK
+2987 AAGRK

-3012 VQAHRSQSRREGGAL
+3012 VQAHHSQSRRDVSSL
-3027 PQDPGTLY
+3027 QQQPDPGALY

-3062 DSDILGMWIPEVLDW
+3062 DTDILGMWIPEVLDW
-3077 PTWHVCETEERDE
+3077 PTWHVCEADDRDE

-3097 EASVANFNQHMKKT
+3097 EANVANFNQHMKKS

-3153 DRYLA
+3153 EKYLA
-3158 VKSKARAPMTER
+3158 IKSKAR
-3170 SVPGKRYKGQAPDL
+3170 VPAVERYKGQAPDL

-3203 DDKLTGEEEFELLV
+3203 DDKLTGEEEFELLS

-3223 ERRLVPEAV
+3223 ERRVVPEPV

-3258 QIGCQGSVEKSSS
+3258 QIGCQTSVDKSSS
-3271 GRVTLGEQ
+3271 GRMTLGEQ
-3279 AASLQNPH
+3279 AAALQNPH
-3287 DRITA
+3287 DRVMA

-3339 LVRLMCLSAAGR
+3339 LVRLMCLAAAGR
-3351 AGLSSSPVAGSGS
+3351 AGLSTSPAAAAGHC
-3364 LERPRGS
+3364 ERPRGS
-3371 TKASKPMSCLAYL
+3371 SKASKPISCLAYL

-3392 SNSPS
+3392 SNSPN

-3439 EENKLVT
+3439 EENKLIT

-3461 DKGARLG
+3461 DKGARLR
-3468 PNYDKTDTEK
+3468 PVYDKADLEK
-3478 RAGLIAHLYA
+3478 RGLIAHLYA
-3488 HPSYNPTAV
+3488 HPSHNPSAV

-3512 SRLSSGHRQW
+3512 SRLSSQHRQW

-3536 DNQSRPQ
+3536 DNQNRPQ
-3543 TFADMAGDLRKCSS
+3543 TFADMAGDLRKCSF

-3604 IFNRAEDSPDEG
+3604 VFNKEDGPSEDG
-3616 GQCLGSPGDPS
+3616 MSGLGSPSDPC
-3627 LSPLVWSVTG
+3627 LSPLAWSVTG
-3637 RFLAAAMEKM
+3637 KYLASAMEKM

-3672 PEGEAVSLWCGEPKD
+3672 PEEEVESLWCGEPKD
-3687 VLLVGRMDGSL
+3687 MLLVGRMDGSL
-3698 GLLEVHDGCTMHRTE
+3698 GLIEVLDATDMHRSE

-3723 VMHIAWYSED
+3723 VMHIAWHSED

-3744 LLIGTREPLEKGA
+3744 LLIGSKEPLEKAA
-3757 IVVIDGHKESIT
+3757 IVVIDAHKESIT
-3769 SMKWSP
+3769 CMRWSP

-3781 TCAKEDLVK
+3781 TCAKEETVK
-3790 LWSSPGSRSS
+3790 LWAALDCDAGQGS
-3800 PGAGWRCL
+3800 GWRCL
-3808 LSIAHPAQVNGVA
+3808 QSLRHPSLVNGVA
-3821 WCGLIGQGVRP
+3821 WCGLPGRGPKP
-3832 LNMLATC
+3832 LSMLAVC

-3848 TVPQDAS
+3848 TVPQEICD
-3855 SFPESTGSEGWR
+3855 FPESRLSDSEGLW
-3867 ENEPKNKRKQQ
+3867 ENDGKARTV
-3878 SSSGPAG
+3878 SSRWAEGR
-3885 GAVCVFQLRGH
+3885 AVCVFQLKGH

-3902 VAFSPDGLALVS
+3902 LAFSPDGLALAS
-3914 GGMGGLMNI
+3914 GGVGGLMNI

-3935 IAGSGAIQNIVWIP
+3935 VAGSGAIQNIVWIP

-3960 KDVLVVNCSTD
+3960 KDVLVVSCSKE
-3971 FMSSNHVLATCR
+3971 FMASNHVLATCR
-3983 SALKKQGVLGLN
+3983 TALKKQGVAGLN

-4047 QLLCSPPV
+4047 PLLCCPPA

-4060 LCPLEPGA
+4060 HLPPESGTA
-4068 STWSPSEWAWLDCF
+4068 VWTASEWAWLDCF
-4082 STTVKAAEALARGNT
+4082 STTIKAAEALARGAT
-4097 FPEAFAVPDLEP
+4097 FPDSFCVPDLEP
-4109 VPKEEVALVMDN
+4109 VPKEEMVLVMDN
-4121 SKWGS
+4121 GKWAS

-4140 EDWHLGGRCD
+4140 EDWHLGGKCD

-4166 RNLLVPTIAP
+4166 RNILVPMTAP

-4189 CTFVIQANGTVLACG
+4189 CTFVIQPNGSVLACG

-4210 LGQGNSDDLHVITVI
+4210 LGQGNSDDLHVLTII

-4305 KLFSF
+4305 KLFTF

-4330 RVTALEGYQ
+4330 KVTALEGYQ

-4344 CGLNHTLAVS
+4344 CGLNHTLVVS
-4354 ADGMIVWAFGDGDYG
+4354 ADGTMVWAFGDGDYG

-4378 KSSPQKVDVLCGIGI
+4378 KSSPQKVDVLCGLGI
-4393 KKVSCGTQFSVALGR
+4393 KKVACGTQFSVALTK
-4408 DGNVYT
+4408 DGKVYT

-4432 RPQVVPALSGVFI
+4432 RPQQVPALSGI
-4445 EDVAVGAEH
+4445 HIQDVAVGAEH

-4459 STGEVYTWGTNSEGQ
+4459 STGDVYAWGSNSEGQ

-4489 TSLQGKNVNQISAGR
+4489 AALQGKNINQISAGR

-4512 PSAPPRAPGSSVPLQ
+4512 PCVPPRAPGSSVPLQ
-4527 LGLPVAVPP
+4527 LGLPLVVPP
-4536 QYSSLRE
+4536 QYGGLKE
-4543 VSMEVVR
+4543 VSMEAVR

-4568 LLNLSPNNQS
+4568 LLNLSPSNQS
-4578 CMSHYNAGTWGIV
+4578 CTSHYNAGTWGIV

-4708 VGYNRDRFLLSPS
+4708 VGYNRDRFLFNPS
-4721 ACLEEHLLQFKFLG
+4721 ACLDEHMIQFKFLG

-4757 KQLCCIPLTL
+4757 KQLCCIPLQL
-4767 EDLEEVDLLYVQTLN
+4767 EDLEEVDLLYVQTLK

-4795 NFHEM
+4795 SFHEM

-4820 GGNSIPLSFSNRKEY
+4820 GGNSIPLTFSNRKEY

-4856 GMSWIIP
+4856 GMSWIVP
-4863 VPLLSLLTARQ
+4863 VPLLSLLTAKQ

-4882 PEICVE
+4882 PEICCE

-4902 HTQVQWFWQT
+4902 HALVQWFWQT
-4912 LEDFS
+4912 LEEFS

-4952 PHDSLPTS
+4952 PYDSLPTS

>member
-1 MALMIPPVKLKWL
+1 MATMVPPVKLKWL
-14 EHLNASWITE
+14 EHLNSSWITE

-35 SVLYSKLLTNKEAVL
+35 AVLYSKLVSNKEVVP

-74 EQEHYLDALLSSQL
+74 EQDHYLDALLSSQL

-110 LQRIFYALSNKYH
+110 LQRVFYALSNKYH
-123 DKGKVKQQQHSPEN
+123 DKGKVKQQQHSPES
-137 SSGSADSHS
+137 SSGSADVHS

-168 LLFALLRQSWVM
+168 LLFALLRQSWMM
-180 PPPGPGGPNLCND
+180 PVSGPGLSLCND
-193 VIHTAIDVVSSLPP
+193 VIHTAIEVVSSLPP

-212 ESKIPPMGLDCLAQV
+212 ESKIPPMGLDCLSQV
-227 TTFLKGVTMPNTGA
+227 TTFLKGVTIPNSGA
-241 DVLGRRLASELL
+241 DILGRRLASELL

-267 EWIEMALAASA
+267 EWIEMALGASA
-278 VVTAMD
+278 VVNSM
-284 EGEKG
+284 EKS
-289 KMAALSQEGL
+289 KLLSSQEG
-299 MGYDCFMNILMQM
+299 MISFDCFMTILMQM

-343 CLLEEVCRMASDY
+343 CLFEEVCRMASDY

-364 SVQTGEVPAVSETCE
+364 SIQTGDAPIVSETCE

-403 LAPSFADAQTIE
+403 LAPSFSDAQTIE
-415 AGQYCTFVISSD
+415 AGQYCTFVISTD

-460 RAIKKVSSSKGS
+460 RSIKKVSSSKGS

-509 IQGPLQGKAVVCVSA
+509 IQGPLQGKVVVCVSA
-524 GYRHSAAVSEDG
+524 GYRHSAAVTEDG

-568 VGDVSCGS
+568 VGEVSCGS

-612 VVESLQGMFIRKVCA
+612 VIEALQGMFIRKVCA

-652 GSSEATALRPKLT
+652 GSSEATALRPKLI
-665 EELATTR
+665 EELAATR
-672 VVDISIG
+672 IVDISIG

-710 PITKPKKVVGLDG
+710 PITKPKKVSGLDG
-723 VAIQQVSAGTSHSL
+723 IAIQQISAGTSHSL

-767 RSFLEH
+767 RSFLER
-773 YCDGINSEV
+773 YCDKINSEI

-801 RLLSNHL
+801 KLLSNHL

-817 TSILGRQARPLR
+817 TSILGRQAGPLR
-829 NLLFRLMDSSVPDEI
+829 NLLFRLMDSTVPDEI
-844 QEAVMETL
+844 QEVVIETL

-881 ENLSKGQRM
+881 ESLSKGQRM

-909 GYSCP
+909 GYSSP
-914 PDSTETLAS
+914 SDAADLS
-923 SNVGFGLPLDP
+923 SVCTGYGNLSDQ
-934 PYGAPGTNPD
+934 PYGTQSCHPD

-967 GELEKNSDKV
+967 GELEKNSDKF
-977 LQGTSSSDS
+977 LLGTSSSEN

-1003 LAYCHINCVT
+1003 LAFCHINNIS
-1013 ENSSSVSLLHKHLQL
+1013 ENSSSVALLHKHLQL
-1028 LLPHATDIFS
+1028 LLPHATDIYS
-1038 RSAIL
+1038 RSANL
-1043 LRESSWNGS
+1043 LKESPWNGS
-1052 VREKLRDVIYVS
+1052 VGEKLRDVIYVS

-1084 ARPLLSFLLDLL
+1084 ARPLLSYLLDLL
-1096 PPLDRLNRLLP
+1096 PPLDCLNRLLP
-1107 AATPLE
+1107 AAALLE
-1113 DQELQWPLHGAPD
+1113 DQELQWPLH
-1126 FVDPA
+1126 
-1131 GQPLAQPAQSWVWL
+1131 
-1145 VDLERTAALLVGRCL
+1145 
-1160 GGMLQGA
+1160 
-1167 PASLEERDTAYWLKT
+1167 
-1182 PLFSN
+1182 
-1187 GLEMDLPQLDNC
+1187 
-1199 ISSLLE
+1199 
-1205 VALSGNEEQKPF
+1205 
-1217 DCPLRPDMSTL
+1217 
-1228 VDLALGSTKEPTN
+1228 
-1241 SLWVNM
+1241 
-1247 QDYAT
+1247 
-1252 SKDWDNASLSNET
+1252 DWDSATLSNES

-1272 FVLAALLKHTGL
+1272 FVLAALLKHTNL
-1284 LSQACGEGRYHPC
+1284 LSQACGESRYQPG
-1297 KTLAEVYRSVYKV
+1297 KSLSEVYRCVYKV
-1310 RNRLLACKN
+1310 RSRLLACKN
-1319 MELIQT
+1319 LELIQT
-1325 CSSSR
+1325 RSSSR
-1330 ERRISDNQDSLEM
+1330 DRWIPENQDSADA
-1343 DPQEHSFTRTIDE
+1343 DPQEHAFTRTIDE
-1356 EAELEERTDRERE
+1356 EAEMEEQAERDRE
-1369 EGHQEQDEEE
+1369 EGHPEPEDEEE
-1379 DEREHEVMTAGKIF
+1379 EREHEVMTAGKIF

-1399 REAARGRERERASSS
+1399 REVARSRDRDRM
-1414 AGGGLS
+1414 S
-1420 SGGPRGGGGGGED
+1420 SGAGSGARADDPPPQSQQERR
-1433 EAAVSHEEQQHLRDG
+1433 VSTD
-1448 CPGLPEGQDLYTAAC
+1448 LPEGQDVYTAAC
-1463 NSVVHRCALLVLG
+1463 NSVIHRCALLILG
-1476 VSPVLGDL
+1476 VSPVIDELQKRREE
-1484 GGQDEGH
+1484 GQLH
-1491 SAPQSTSQGQQDAA
+1491 QPSTSASEG
-1505 GFMTRSESLSAETHS
+1505 GGLMTRSESLTAESRLVHA
-1520 VQSSPS
+1520 SPN
-1526 YRLMK
+1526 YRLIK

-1539 QPESDEEGYTL
+1539 QPESDEEGYAL

-1560 AFSHKKRGLLH
+1560 ASSHRKRGPMHSQLE
-1571 GSPDSLAD
+1571 SLSD
-1579 SWFRVKHS
+1579 SW
-1587 RARLY
+1587 ARLKHTRDWLCN
-1592 GSPLYQSYDESDLD
+1592 SSYSFESDFD
-1606 LSRSAGVHA
+1606 LTKSLGIHT
-1615 LIENIVSFIS
+1615 LIENVVSFVS
-1625 GDVGNSPAFK
+1625 GDVGNAPGFK
-1635 EPEEAMSTSP
+1635 EPEESMSTSP
-1645 QGIILAMEQQ
+1645 QASIIAMEQQ
-1655 QNRAELRL
+1655 QLRAELRL
-1663 EALHQIVVLISGM
+1663 EALHQILVLLSGM
-1676 EEKGSQA
+1676 EEKGSISL
-1683 AGGVG
+1683 AGR
-1688 GSGTGGRPSPSAAF
+1688 GSSSGF
-1702 QSSSL
+1702 QSSTL

-1715 LAGCFGLGTVGAGA
+1715 LAGCFGLGTVGHSGA
-1729 MKGESVQLHHYQ
+1729 KGESGRLHHYQ
-1741 DGVKAAKRTLQMDIQ
+1741 DGIRAAKRNIQ
-1756 TAVHKIYQ
+1756 IEIQVAVHKIYQ
-1764 QLSVTLERA
+1764 QLSATLERA

-1792 FALSVRYQP
+1792 FALSVHYQP

-1808 SSGLLNVL
+1808 STGLLNVL
-1816 SQLCGTETMLGQPL
+1816 SQLCGTDTMLGQPL
-1830 QLLQKPGVSQLS
+1830 QLLPKTGVSQLS

-1855 LAISTGTYADKLGP
+1855 LAITTGTYADKLSP

-1890 GVSLLPASP
+1890 GVLLMASFGEGEEDEEEE
-1899 KKAQDRLE
+1899 KKLDSSG
-1907 KETEDGNDAE
+1907 ETE
-1917 KKDFRA
+1917 KRDFRA
-1923 LVRKQHTAELHL
+1923 ALRKQHAAELHL

-1963 LLNIAAQKC
+1963 LLNIASQKC
-1972 CSGVPLVGNL
+1972 SSGIPLVGNL

-1997 ACEASVEDHQM
+1997 ACESGVEDDQM
-2008 TQVVERL
+2008 AQVVERL
-2015 FSLLSDCMWEA
+2015 FSLLSDCMWET
-2026 PIAQAKHTIQI
+2026 PIAQAKHAIQI

-2043 LKLQGEV
+2043 IKLQKQGEL

-2059 QEVSFDPEKAQCCVV
+2059 QEVSFDPEKAQCCIV
-2074 ENGQGLTHGSGGKG
+2074 ENGQILTHGSGGKG
-2088 YGLASTGISSGCYQW
+2088 YGLASTGVTSGCYQW

-2151 EQSLTLSSF
+2151 EQTLTLSSF
-2160 TQGDYITCVLDMEA
+2160 TQGDFITCVLDMEA

-2191 DVDATELYPCVMFYS
+2191 DVDAAELYPCVMFYS

-2226 LLPGDPVCSP
+2226 LLPGDPICSP
-2236 AATVLAEASTQ
+2236 VAAVLAEATIQ
-2247 LIRVLHRADQWTH
+2247 LIRILHRTDRWTY
-2260 CINGIMLERLHK
+2260 CINKKMMERLHK
-2272 IKPCFRESSGCTAG
+2272 IKICIKES
-2286 GGQRLKKSRSV
+2286 GQKLKKSRSV
-2297 QSREEHD
+2297 QSREENEMREEKESKEEEKGKHNRHGLAD
-2304 SQRDSPRDQEPQR
+2304 LSEPQ
-2317 GEEERGRQGHGSRQ
+2317 
-2331 GHGGLGDLSDHH
+2331 
-2343 LRTLCTE
+2343 LRTLCIE

-2360 ADAGLRVGGRCI
+2360 VDAGLRVGGRCV

-2420 EPCEPLPFDVARL
+2420 EPCEPLPFDVARF
-2433 RGLTASLLLDLTY
+2433 RGLTASVLLDLTY
-2446 LTSIHEDAGRLG
+2446 LTGIHEDMGKQSTK
-2458 ARRHEKKHRGGPHDN
+2458 RHEKKHRHESEEKGDVEQKTESESALDTRTGLTSDDVKSQ
-2473 GTTTA
+2473 GTTI
-2478 NSGDDANS
+2478 
-2486 KPGDWE
+2486 
-2492 QANQHRPTTEPRDGP
+2492 
-2507 AKGTVVMPTSDLRVS
+2507 
-2522 HSLEEVKAHAAPNSK
+2522 SK
-2537 SESEISYALD
+2537 SENEIASFSLD
-2547 CQHQGGGALAGGPE
+2547 SAMPAVESQHQI
-2561 TLYPAPQAPE
+2561 TE
-2571 GNRRKGHEGLSHGG
+2571 GKRKNHEHVSKN
-2585 RGHDGPPSLGAT
+2585 HDIA
-2597 QSEIHAVQLSYLY
+2597 QSEIRAVQLSYLY
-2610 LGAMKA
+2610 LGAMKS
-2616 LSALLSCSKYAELL
+2616 LSALLGCSKYAELL
-2630 LIPKVQS
+2630 LIPKVLA
-2637 EPTPSG
+2637 ENG
-2643 HNADLNTGPTCGG
+2643 HNSDCAS
-2656 GAASPVCQEE
+2656 SPVVHED

-2707 KLVVSGL
+2707 KLVIHGL
-2714 LDDQGGGGKARPAD
+2714 LEDQFGGKIKQEID
-2728 QECEEGLESEQQ
+2728 QQAEESDQAQQ

-2802 TLLPT
+2802 TVLPT

-2814 VSSLPTSPSDE
+2814 ISSLPTSPSDE

-2832 TSPDTQGSRPTN
+2832 TSPDSQSARPAN
-2844 RTGTSMSDPSSR
+2844 RTALSDPSSR

-2866 AVPLLEMGFSLRQIT
+2866 AVPLLEMGFSLRQIA
-2881 KALEATGTRGEADAQ
+2881 KAMEATGARGEADAQ

-2907 HPGTEEEESHPGGGG
+2907 HPGHEDEEEPQSG
-2922 SDSSSCPGATAS
+2922 STADSRHGAAVVGS
-2934 GGGKSLDRSYLHSPG
+2934 GGKSNDPSYLQSPG
-2949 DIPSADAADLEEG
+2949 DIPSADAAEMEEG
-2962 FSESPEGLDQDS
+2962 FSESPDNLDHTENA
-2974 ASASSGPTPRGRS
+2974 ASGSGPPARGRS
-2987 AVSRK
+2987 AVTRRHK
-2992 HRFDLAARTLLAR
+2992 FDLAARTLLAR

-3012 VQAHRSQSRREGGAL
+3012 VQAHRNQSRREGISL
-3027 PQDPGTLY
+3027 QQDPGALY
-3035 DFNLDEELEMDLDEE
+3035 DFNLDEELEIDLDDEA
-3050 TMEAMFGQDLAS
+3050 MEAMFGQDLTS
-3062 DSDILGMWIPEVLDW
+3062 DNDILGMWIPEVLDW
-3077 PTWHVCETEERDE
+3077 PTWHVCESEDREE

-3097 EASVANFNQHMKKT
+3097 ECSVVSFNQHMKRN

-3153 DRYLA
+3153 EKYLA
-3158 VKSKARAPMTER
+3158 LKTKSKATSSE
-3170 SVPGKRYKGQAPDL
+3170 RYKGQAPDL
-3184 LGKQDS
+3184 IGKQDS
-3190 VYEEDWDMLDVDE
+3190 VYEDE
-3203 DDKLTGEEEFELLV
+3203 DEKLTGEEEFELLA
-3217 GPLGLS
+3217 GPLGLND
-3223 ERRLVPEAV
+3223 RRIVPEPV

-3247 TATNSMEETLL
+3247 TATNSMEETLM
-3258 QIGCQGSVEKSSS
+3258 QIGCHGSVEKSSS
-3271 GRVTLGEQ
+3271 GRITLGEQ
-3279 AASLQNPH
+3279 AAALANPH
-3287 DRITA
+3287 DRVVA

-3339 LVRLMCLSAAGR
+3339 LVRLMCLAAAGR
-3351 AGLSSSPVAGSGS
+3351 AGLSTSPSAMASAS
-3364 LERPRGS
+3364 ERSRGGHS
-3371 TKASKPMSCLAYL
+3371 KANKPISCLAYL

-3392 SNSPS
+3392 SNTPS

-3411 SAATGMNL
+3411 SAATGVNL

-3426 QRKFLPSFLRGVA
+3426 QRKFLPGFLRGIA

-3461 DKGARLG
+3461 DKGAKLR
-3468 PNYDKTDTEK
+3468 PNYEK
-3478 RAGLIAHLYA
+3478 
-3488 HPSYNPTAV
+3488 SEV
-3497 GPLELANALAACCLS
+3497 EKKGPLELANALAACCLS
-3512 SRLSSGHRQW
+3512 SRLSSQHRQW

-3536 DNQSRPQ
+3536 DNQTTPQ
-3543 TFADMAGDLRKCSS
+3543 TLADMGGDLRKCSFI
-3557 VKLEAHQSRVITCGW
+3557 KLEAHQNRVMTCVW
-3572 CSKKGLLATSGND
+3572 CNKKGLLATSGND
-3585 GTVRVW
+3585 GTIRVW
-3591 NVTKNQYTLQQTC
+3591 NVTKKQYSLQQTC
-3604 IFNRAEDSPDEG
+3604 VFNRLEGDAEES
-3616 GQCLGSPGDPS
+3616 LGSPSDPS
-3627 LSPLVWSVTG
+3627 FSPVSWSISG
-3637 RFLAAAMEKM
+3637 KYLAGALEKM

-3657 GLLDVQPHWVSALAW
+3657 GLVDIQPHWVSALAW
-3672 PEGEAVSLWCGEPKD
+3672 PEEGPSTAWSGESPEL
-3687 VLLVGRMDGSL
+3687 LLVGRMDGSL
-3698 GLLEVHDGCTMHRTE
+3698 GLIEVVDVSTMHRRE
-3713 LEHCYRKDVA
+3713 LEHCYRKDVSITC
-3723 VMHIAWYSED
+3723 IAWFSED
-3733 RPFAVGYADGK
+3733 RPFAVGYFDGK
-3744 LLIGTREPLEKGA
+3744 LLLGTKEPLEKGG
-3757 IVVIDGHKESIT
+3757 IVLIDAHKDTLT
-3769 SMKWSP
+3769 SMKWDP
-3775 SGQILL
+3775 TGHILM
-3781 TCAKEDLVK
+3781 TCAKEENVK
-3790 LWSSPGSRSS
+3790 LWGPISGC
-3800 PGAGWRCL
+3800 WRCL
-3808 LSIAHPAQVNGVA
+3808 HSLCHPSIVNGIA
-3821 WCGLIGQGVRP
+3821 WCSLPGKGSKLH
-3832 LNMLATC
+3832 LLMATG
-3839 CQNGLVSVW
+3839 CQSGLVCVW
-3848 TVPQDAS
+3848 RIPQDTTQTS
-3855 SFPESTGSEGWR
+3855 VTSSEGWWDQ
-3867 ENEPKNKRKQQ
+3867 ESNCQGAHRK
-3878 SSSGPAG
+3878 SV
-3885 GAVCVFQLRGH
+3885 GAKCVYQLRGH

-3902 VAFSPDGLALVS
+3902 VAFSSDGLALVS
-3914 GGMGGLMNI
+3914 GGLGGLMNI

-3935 IAGSGAIQNIVWIP
+3935 VIGSGAIQTTVWIP
-3949 DVGVAVCSNRS
+3949 DVGVAACSNRS
-3960 KDVLVVNCSTD
+3960 KDVLVVNCTAEWAAA
-3971 FMSSNHVLATCR
+3971 NHVLATCR
-3983 SALKKQGVLGLN
+3983 TALKQQGVLGLN

-4008 VMLQEQ
+4008 MMLQEQ

-4019 PHVVCGEQLVHSPY
+4019 PHVVCGDQLVHSPY

-4047 QLLCSPPV
+4047 QLLCNPPV
-4055 PPHLR
+4055 PPHHQNCL
-4060 LCPLEPGA
+4060 PDPA
-4068 STWSPSEWAWLDCF
+4068 SWNPNEWAWLECF
-4082 STTVKAAEALARGNT
+4082 STTIKAAEALTNGAQ
-4097 FPEAFAVPDLEP
+4097 FPESFSVPDLEP
-4109 VPKEEVALVMDN
+4109 VPEDELVFLMDN
-4121 SKWGS
+4121 SKWIN

-4140 EDWHLGGRCD
+4140 EDWHLGGKCD
-4150 VFLWG
+4150 VYLWG

-4166 RNLLVPTIAP
+4166 RNVMVPAAAP
-4176 SFSQAQQVVCGQN
+4176 SFSQAQQVICGQN

-4210 LGQGNSDDLHVITVI
+4210 LGQGNSDDLHVLTVI

-4296 HSAVVTADG
+4296 HSAVVTSDG
-4305 KLFSF
+4305 KLFTF

-4339 VGQVA
+4339 IGQVA

-4354 ADGMIVWAFGDGDYG
+4354 ADGSMVWAFGDGDYG

-4393 KKVSCGTQFSVALGR
+4393 KKVACGTQFSVALTK
-4408 DGNVYT
+4408 DGHVYT

-4432 RPQVVPALSGVFI
+4432 RPQQIPVLAGVVI

-4454 TLVLS
+4454 TLALA
-4459 STGEVYTWGTNSEGQ
+4459 STGDVYAWGSNSEGQ

-4489 TSLQGKNVNQISAGR
+4489 TVLQGKNVRQISAGR

-4512 PSAPPRAPGSSVPLQ
+4512 PPVPPRAPGVSVPLQ
-4527 LGLPVAVPP
+4527 LGLPDAVPP
-4536 QYSSLRE
+4536 QYGALRE
-4543 VSMEVVR
+4543 VSIHTAR

-4568 LLNLSPNNQS
+4568 LLNLSPNNQ
-4578 CMSHYNAGTWGIV
+4578 

-4688 QELETGVVDLLIPS
+4688 QELETGIVDLLIPS
-4702 PNASAE
+4702 PNATAE
-4708 VGYNRDRFLLSPS
+4708 VGYNRDRFLFNPS
-4721 ACLEEHLLQFKFLG
+4721 ACLDEHLMQFKFLG

-4757 KQLCCIPLTL
+4757 KQLCCVPLTL

-4782 SILHIEDSGITED
+4782 SILHIEDSGITEES
-4795 NFHEM
+4795 FHEM

-4820 GGNSIPLSFSNRKEY
+4820 GGNSIPLTFSNRKEY

-4846 IDRQVAAVRE
+4846 MDRQVAAVRE
-4856 GMSWIIP
+4856 GMSWIVP
-4863 VPLLSLLTARQ
+4863 VPLLSLLTAKQ

-4882 PEICVE
+4882 PEISVE

-4902 HTQVQWFWQT
+4902 HQLVQWFWHT
-4912 LEDFS
+4912 LEEFS

-4952 PHDSLPTS
+4952 PYDSLPTS

-4967 RLPPYSSQA
+4967 RLPPYSSQL

>member
-14 EHLNASWITE
+14 EHLNSSWITE

-35 SVLYSKLLTNKEAVL
+35 SVLYSKLLANKEAVL

-96 DSPFAGALR
+96 DSPFAAALR
-105 KRLLV
+105 KRVLV

-137 SSGSADSHS
+137 NSGSADLHS

-168 LLFALLRQSWVM
+168 LLFALLRQSWM
-180 PPPGPGGPNLCND
+180 MPPPPGPGGGPGGTINLCND

-227 TTFLKGVTMPNTGA
+227 TTFLKGVTMPNSGA
-241 DVLGRRLASELL
+241 DILGRRLASELL
-253 LGLAAQRG
+253 LGLASQRG

-278 VVTAMD
+278 VVSTM
-284 EGEKG
+284 EENKV
-289 KMAALSQEGL
+289 LQNQEGL
-299 MGYDCFMNILMQM
+299 IGYDCFMNILMQM

-326 EPTRTSDGLC
+326 EPTRTPDGLC

-343 CLLEEVCRMASDY
+343 CLFEEVCRMASDY
-356 SRTCASPD
+356 SRTCVSPD
-364 SVQTGEVPAVSETCE
+364 SIQTGEAPVVSETCE

-403 LAPSFADAQTIE
+403 LAASFADAQTIE

-460 RAIKKVSSSKGS
+460 RGIKKVSSSKGS
-472 DGHTLAFTT
+472 DGHTRWPSLRRARCSAGVTAITANWVT
-481 EGEVFSWGDGDY
+481 ETARRRNTP
-493 GKLGHGNS
+493 NS
-501 STQKYPKL
+501 SRGHYRGRWCIKYEFL
-509 IQGPLQGKAVVCVSA
+509 IAAFSHASDFAVVVCVSA

-568 VGDVSCGS
+568 VGEVSCGS

-612 VVESLQGMFIRKVCA
+612 VVEALQGMFIRKVCA

-652 GSSEATALRPKLT
+652 GSSEATALRPKLI

-723 VAIQQVSAGTSHSL
+723 VAIQQISAGTSHSL

-767 RSFLEH
+767 RSFLER

-844 QEAVMETL
+844 QEAVIETL

-881 ENLSKGQRM
+881 ESLSKGQAVLCFLCRRGCSW
-890 QLDIILTSL
+890 TSSSPVSRTTPTWPPCWVTAHRPTVPRCFPL
-899 QDHTH
+899 AP
-904 VASLL
+904 ASRR
-909 GYSCP
+909 P
-914 PDSTETLAS
+914 PTPRT
-923 SNVGFGLPLDP
+923 
-934 PYGAPGTNPD
+934 YGATAGHPD

-967 GELEKNSDKV
+967 GELEKNSDK
-977 LQGTSSSDS
+977 LQQGMSSSDS
-986 SQPAHLHELLCS
+986 SQPAHLHQLLCS

-1003 LAYCHINCVT
+1003 LAYCHINSVT
-1013 ENSSSVSLLHKHLQL
+1013 ENSSSVALLHKHLQL

-1038 RSAIL
+1038 RSATLIK
-1043 LRESSWNGS
+1043 EISWNGS
-1052 VREKLRDVIYVS
+1052 IREKLQDVIYVS

-1073 VNSLLLLPVSV
+1073 INSLLLLPVSV
-1084 ARPLLSFLLDLL
+1084 ARPLLSHLLDLL

-1107 AATPLE
+1107 AASPLE
-1113 DQELQWPLHGAPD
+1113 DQELQWPLHGTSD
-1126 FVDPA
+1126 FAEPA
-1131 GQPLAQPAQSWVWL
+1131 SGMSLECPPPALSWVWL
-1145 VDLERTAALLVGRCL
+1145 VDLERTVALLVGRCL

-1167 PASLEERDTAYWLKT
+1167 PTSLEEQDTAYWLKT

-1187 GLEMDLPQLDNC
+1187 GLEMDIPQLGREQTEYFFYSVGF
-1199 ISSLLE
+1199 SS
-1205 VALSGNEEQKPF
+1205 SGPIKMNVSPVEQKPF
-1217 DCPLRPDMSTL
+1217 DCTLRPDLSVL
-1228 VDLALGSTKEPTN
+1228 VDLALGSSKEPAN
-1241 SLWVNM
+1241 SLWINM
-1247 QDYAT
+1247 QDYAI
-1252 SKDWDNASLSNET
+1252 SKDWDNASLSNES

-1284 LSQACGEGRYHPC
+1284 LGQGCGEGRC
-1297 KTLAEVYRSVYKV
+1297 RKCVTLKV
-1310 RNRLLACKN
+1310 SAIEGSRGGLPQRLQGTKLKRLLACKN
-1319 MELIQT
+1319 MDFIQT
-1325 CSSSR
+1325 RSSSR
-1330 ERRISDNQDSLEM
+1330 ERR
-1343 DPQEHSFTRTIDE
+1343 
-1356 EAELEERTDRERE
+1356 
-1369 EGHQEQDEEE
+1369 
-1379 DEREHEVMTAGKIF
+1379 V
-1393 QCFLSA
+1393 A
-1399 REAARGRERERASSS
+1399 RSRDRERASSS
-1414 AGGGLS
+1414 TGLGSGSVSRTGGVT
-1420 SGGPRGGGGGGED
+1420 GGGGSGSGGGVGEED
-1433 EAAVSHEEQQHLRDG
+1433 AILSQEGRRGSS
-1448 CPGLPEGQDLYTAAC
+1448 GLPEGQDLYTAAC
-1463 NSVVHRCALLVLG
+1463 NSVIHRCALLLLG
-1476 VSPVLGDL
+1476 VSPVLGEL
-1484 GGQDEGH
+1484 TKQNQDEGQSQ
-1491 SAPQSTSQGQQDAA
+1491 SATGTQECLS
-1505 GFMTRSESLSAETHS
+1505 FMTRSESLSAESRS

-1571 GSPDSLAD
+1571 SSPDSLAE
-1579 SWFRVKHS
+1579 SWFRAKLSRQRSYSSAHS
-1587 RARLY
+1587 Y
-1592 GSPLYQSYDESDLD
+1592 EESDLD
-1606 LSRSAGVHA
+1606 LSRSLGIHA
-1615 LIENIVSFIS
+1615 LIDNMVSFIS
-1625 GDVGNSPAFK
+1625 GDVGLAPAFK
-1635 EPEEAMSTSP
+1635 EPEESMSTSP
-1645 QGIILAMEQQ
+1645 QATILAMEQQ
-1655 QNRAELRL
+1655 QSRAELRL

-1676 EEKGSQA
+1676 EEKGSQP
-1683 AGGVG
+1683 
-1688 GSGTGGRPSPSAAF
+1688 GSADRSSSAF

-1715 LAGCFGLGTVGAGA
+1715 LAGCFGLGTVGTGGL
-1729 MKGESVQLHHYQ
+1729 KRESVQLHHYQ
-1741 DGVKAAKRTLQMDIQ
+1741 DGVKAAKRSIQMEIQ

-1855 LAISTGTYADKLGP
+1855 LAISTGTYADKLSP

-1890 GVSLLPASP
+1890 GVSLLSAG
-1899 KKAQDRLE
+1899 KDQ
-1907 KETEDGNDAE
+1907 EDNKHEEAADSE

-1923 LVRKQHTAELHL
+1923 LIRKQHTAELHL

-1990 VLEAVLP
+1990 VLEAV
-1997 ACEASVEDHQM
+1997 
-2008 TQVVERL
+2008 VERL

-2026 PIAQAKHTIQI
+2026 PIAQAKHSIQI
-2037 KEKEQE
+2037 KEKVQE
-2043 LKLQGEV
+2043 LKLQGEA

-2151 EQSLTLSSF
+2151 EQTLTLSSF
-2160 TQGDYITCVLDMEA
+2160 TQGDFITCVLDMEA

-2206 SNPGEKVKICDMQMR
+2206 SNPGEKVRPRKDLRYAEMR

-2236 AATVLAEASTQ
+2236 MATVLAEATTQ
-2247 LIRVLHRADQWTH
+2247 LIRILHRTDHHWTH
-2260 CINGIMLERLHK
+2260 RINKTMIERLHK
-2272 IKPCFRESSGCTAG
+2272 IKPCFRESASANAHEDG
-2286 GGQRLKKSRSV
+2286 GGEGTPRTAARL
-2297 QSREEHD
+2297 
-2304 SQRDSPRDQEPQR
+2304 R
-2317 GEEERGRQGHGSRQ
+2317 GA
-2331 GHGGLGDLSDHH
+2331 LGQHH

-2350 VWPVLAVIGG
+2350 VWPVLAIIGG
-2360 ADAGLRVGGRCI
+2360 ADAGRLRVGGRCVRA
-2372 HKQTGRHA
+2372 QADRETRY
-2380 TLLGV
+2380 
-2385 VKEGSTSAKVQWD
+2385 
-2398 EAEITISFPTFWS
+2398 P
-2411 PSDTPLYNL
+2411 
-2420 EPCEPLPFDVARL
+2420 
-2433 RGLTASLLLDLTY
+2433 
-2446 LTSIHEDAGRLG
+2446 AGRGEGRQHICQGAVGRGRDHHQHPRGNRCCKLS
-2458 ARRHEKKHRGGPHDN
+2458 ARRHDKKHRNAASTGHEPTSNEEKADN
-2473 GTTTA
+2473 EGHNRSEQKDNTGTSSGTTP
-2478 NSGDDANS
+2478 N
-2486 KPGDWE
+2486 
-2492 QANQHRPTTEPRDGP
+2492 TT
-2507 AKGTVVMPTSDLRVS
+2507 TSDLRVS
-2522 HSLEEVKAHAAPNSK
+2522 HSLDEVKAHVAPNSK
-2537 SESEISYALD
+2537 SESEISSVV
-2547 CQHQGGGALAGGPE
+2547 GGGGNEALF
-2561 TLYPAPQAPE
+2561 TTAPHTTAE
-2571 GNRRKGHEGLSHGG
+2571 GSRKKGHEHGS
-2585 RGHDGPPSLGAT
+2585 RGHEPSPSSIAT

-2610 LGAMKA
+2610 LGAMKT

-2630 LIPKVQS
+2630 LIPKVLP
-2637 EPTPSG
+2637 EAAPSG
-2643 HNADLNTGPTCGG
+2643 HNADLNASTGGST
-2656 GAASPVCQEE
+2656 AATSPVCQEE

-2707 KLVVSGL
+2707 KLVVNGL
-2714 LDDQGGGGKARPAD
+2714 LEEPSGGKTKPGVRSEP
-2728 QECEEGLESEQQ
+2728 EGEGEGTEGEQL

-2802 TLLPT
+2802 TLVPT

-2832 TSPDTQGSRPTN
+2832 TSPDSQPNRPQN
-2844 RTGTSMSDPSSR
+2844 RTALSDPSSR

-2881 KALEATGTRGEADAQ
+2881 KALEATGARGEADAQ

-2907 HPGTEEEESHPGGGG
+2907 HPGTEDEHDEPHARGSGVDG
-2922 SDSSSCPGATAS
+2922 SDSSCPGATAS
-2934 GGGKSLDRSYLHSPG
+2934 AGGKSLDRSPYLCSLG
-2949 DIPSADAADLEEG
+2949 DIASADTAEMEEG
-2962 FSESPEGLDQDS
+2962 FSESPEGLEQDS
-2974 ASASSGPTPRGRS
+2974 ASASSGAPLRGRS
-2987 AVSRK
+2987 AVGRK

-3012 VQAHRSQSRREGGAL
+3012 VQAHHSQSRREVSSL
-3027 PQDPGTLY
+3027 QQQQDPAALY

-3062 DSDILGMWIPEVLDW
+3062 DTDILGMWIPE
-3077 PTWHVCETEERDE
+3077 HVCETDDRDE

-3097 EASVANFNQHMKKT
+3097 EANVANFNQHMKKS

-3142 NPYYLLCGSCR
+3142 NPYYLLCGGCR
-3153 DRYLA
+3153 EKYLA
-3158 VKSKARAPMTER
+3158 IKSKAK
-3170 SVPGKRYKGQAPDL
+3170 VPIVERYKGQAPDL

-3203 DDKLTGEEEFELLV
+3203 DEKLTGEEEFELLA
-3217 GPLGLS
+3217 GPLGLN
-3223 ERRLVPEAV
+3223 ERRIVPEAV
-3232 QFPDSDPLGASVAMV
+3232 QFPDSDPLGASIAMV

-3258 QIGCQGSVEKSSS
+3258 QIGCQTSVDKSSS

-3279 AASLQNPH
+3279 AAALQTPH
-3287 DRITA
+3287 DRVMA

-3339 LVRLMCLSAAGR
+3339 LVRLMCLAAAGR
-3351 AGLSSSPVAGSGS
+3351 AGLSTSPTAGSGHA
-3364 LERPRGS
+3364 ERPRGAA
-3371 TKASKPMSCLAYL
+3371 KASKPISCLAYL

-3392 SNSPS
+3392 SNSPN

-3461 DKGARLG
+3461 DKGARLR
-3468 PNYDKTDTEK
+3468 PSYDKADMEK
-3478 RAGLIAHLYA
+3478 R
-3488 HPSYNPTAV
+3488 

-3512 SRLSSGHRQW
+3512 SRLSSQHRQW

-3536 DNQSRPQ
+3536 DNNQSRPQ
-3543 TFADMAGDLRKCSS
+3543 TFADMAGDLRKCSFI
-3557 VKLEAHQSRVITCGW
+3557 KLEAHQSRVITCGW

-3585 GTVRVW
+3585 GTVRMW
-3591 NVTKNQYTLQQTC
+3591 NVTKSQYTLQQTC
-3604 IFNRAEDSPDEG
+3604 IFNKDDGSSEEG
-3616 GQCLGSPGDPS
+3616 MSGLGSPSDPC
-3627 LSPLVWSVTG
+3627 LSPLAWSVTG
-3637 RFLAAAMEKM
+3637 KYLASAMEKM

-3672 PEGEAVSLWCGEPKD
+3672 PKEESESLWCGEPKD
-3687 VLLVGRMDGSL
+3687 MLLVGRMDGSL
-3698 GLLEVHDGCTMHRTE
+3698 GLIEVLDTSSMHRTE

-3733 RPFAVGYADGK
+3733 KPFAVGYADGK
-3744 LLIGTREPLEKGA
+3744 LLIGSKEPLEKGA
-3757 IVVIDGHKESIT
+3757 IVVIDAHKESIT

-3775 SGQILL
+3775 TGEILL
-3781 TCAKEDLVK
+3781 TCAKEETVK
-3790 LWSSPGSRSS
+3790 LWANPDSHSDSGS
-3800 PGAGWRCL
+3800 GWRCL
-3808 LSIAHPAQVNGVA
+3808 QSLRHPSLVNGVA
-3821 WCGLIGQGVRP
+3821 WCSLPGRGPKP
-3832 LNMLATC
+3832 LGMLAVC

-3848 TVPQDAS
+3848 TVPQDIS
-3855 SFPESTGSEGWR
+3855 NFPESSCSDSEGWW
-3867 ENEPKNKRKQQ
+3867 ETETKPKFT
-3878 SSSGPAG
+3878 SSRWSGD
-3885 GAVCVFQLRGH
+3885 GAVCVFQLKGH

-3902 VAFSPDGLALVS
+3902 LAFSPDGLALAS
-3914 GGMGGLMNI
+3914 GGVGGLMNI

-3935 IAGSGAIQNIVWIP
+3935 VAGSGAIQNIVWIP

-3960 KDVLVVNCSTD
+3960 KDVLVVNCSRE
-3971 FMSSNHVLATCR
+3971 FMASNHVLATCR
-3983 SALKKQGVLGLN
+3983 TALKKQGVIGLN

-4033 MQCLASLAVGLHLD
+4033 MQCLASLAVGLQLD
-4047 QLLCSPPV
+4047 QLLCRPPVSPPLRHC
-4055 PPHLR
+4055 PPESGTAVW
-4060 LCPLEPGA
+4060 CA
-4068 STWSPSEWAWLDCF
+4068 SEWAWLDCF
-4082 STTVKAAEALARGNT
+4082 STTVKAAEARLARGAT
-4097 FPEAFAVPDLEP
+4097 FPESFSVPDLEP
-4109 VPKEEVALVMDN
+4109 VPKDEMALLMDN

-4140 EDWHLGGRCD
+4140 EDWHLGGKCD
-4150 VFLWG
+4150 VYLWG

-4166 RNLLVPTIAP
+4166 RNILVPTTAP

-4189 CTFVIQANGTVLACG
+4189 CTFVIQPNGTVLACG

-4210 LGQGNSDDLHVITVI
+4210 LGQGNSDDLHVLTVI

-4305 KLFSF
+4305 KLFTF

-4330 RVTALEGYQ
+4330 KVTALEGYQ

-4344 CGLNHTLAVS
+4344 CGLNHTLVVS
-4354 ADGMIVWAFGDGDYG
+4354 ADGAMVWAFGDGDYG

-4393 KKVSCGTQFSVALGR
+4393 KKVACGTQFSVALTK
-4408 DGNVYT
+4408 DGKVFT

-4432 RPQVVPALSGVFI
+4432 RPQQVPALSGI
-4445 EDVAVGAEH
+4445 HIQDVAVGAEH

-4459 STGEVYTWGTNSEGQ
+4459 STGDVYTWGSNSEGQ

-4479 TNHVREPTLV
+4479 TNHVREPTVV
-4489 TSLQGKNVNQISAGR
+4489 TVLQGKNIHQISAGR

-4512 PSAPPRAPGSSVPLQ
+4512 PSVPPRAPGSSVPLQ

-4536 QYSSLRE
+4536 QYSGLKE
-4543 VSMEVVR
+4543 VSIEAVR

-4578 CMSHYNAGTWGIV
+4578 CTSHYNAGTWGIV

-4702 PNASAE
+4702 PNATAE
-4708 VGYNRDRFLLSPS
+4708 VGYNRDRFLLNPS
-4721 ACLEEHLLQFKFLG
+4721 ACLDEHMLQFKFLG

-4757 KQLCCIPLTL
+4757 KQLCCIPLLL
-4767 EDLEEVDLLYVQTLN
+4767 EDLEEVDLLYVQTLK
-4782 SILHIEDSGITED
+4782 SILHIEDSGITEE

-4820 GGNSIPLSFSNRKEY
+4820 GGNSIPLTFSNRKEY

-4856 GMSWIIP
+4856 GMSWIVP
-4863 VPLLSLLTARQ
+4863 VPLLSLLTAKQ

-4882 PEICVE
+4882 PEICCD

-4902 HTQVQWFWQT
+4902 HTLVQWFWQT
-4912 LEDFS
+4912 LEEFS

-4952 PHDSLPTS
+4952 PYDSLPTS

>member
-1 MALMIPPVKLKWL
+1 MASTIPPVKLKWL
-14 EHLNASWITE
+14 EHLNSSWITE
-24 DSESIATREGV
+24 DSESIATRDGV
-35 SVLYSKLLTNKEAVL
+35 LALYAKLLANKEVVL

-74 EQEHYLDALLSSQL
+74 EQEHYLDALLGSQL

-96 DSPFAGALR
+96 DSPFAAALR
-105 KRLLV
+105 KRVLV

-123 DKGKVKQQQHSPEN
+123 DKGKVKQQQHSPE
-137 SSGSADSHS
+137 SSTGSADLHS

-168 LLFALLRQSWVM
+168 LLFALLRQSWLM
-180 PPPGPGGPNLCND
+180 PPPPGPGGVPGAGINLCND
-193 VIHTAIDVVSSLPP
+193 VIHTAIDVVGSLPP

-212 ESKIPPMGLDCLAQV
+212 ESKIPVMGLDCLAQV
-227 TTFLKGVTMPNTGA
+227 TTFLKGVTMPNSGA
-241 DVLGRRLASELL
+241 DILGRRLASELL

-278 VVTAMD
+278 VVSTMEMD
-284 EGEKG
+284 KV
-289 KMAALSQEGL
+289 LQSQEGL
-299 MGYDCFMNILMQM
+299 MGYDCFINILMQM
-312 RRSLGSSA
+312 RRSLVDQISPVGFEFDVCALKETTAQKNPHHISLKGSSA

-326 EPTRTSDGLC
+326 EPTRTPDGLC

-343 CLLEEVCRMASDY
+343 CLFEEVCCMASDY
-356 SRTCASPD
+356 SRTCVNPD
-364 SVQTGEVPAVSETCE
+364 GIQTGEAPMVSETCE

-403 LAPSFADAQTIE
+403 LAASFADAQTLLSPQIE
-415 AGQYCTFVISSD
+415 AGQYCTFVISTD

-460 RAIKKVSSSKGS
+460 RAIKKISSSKGS

-509 IQGPLQGKAVVCVSA
+509 IQGPLQGKVVVCVSA

-568 VGDVSCGS
+568 VGEVSCGS

-612 VVESLQGMFIRKVCA
+612 VVEALQGMFIRKVCA

-632 LALTSTGQVYAW
+632 LIMTSTGQVYAW

-652 GSSEATALRPKLT
+652 GSSEATALRPKLL

-672 VVDISIG
+672 VVDVSIG
-679 DSHCLALSHDNEVY
+679 DSHCVALSHDNEVY

-723 VAIQQVSAGTSHSL
+723 VAIQQISAGTSHSL

-773 YCDGINSEV
+773 YCDGINSDV

-844 QEAVMETL
+844 QEAVIETL

-881 ENLSKGQRM
+881 ESLSKGQRM

-909 GYSCP
+909 GYSSPADGSECLSSASAFMAS
-914 PDSTETLAS
+914 PDPS
-923 SNVGFGLPLDP
+923 SGSH
-934 PYGAPGTNPD
+934 PD

-967 GELEKNSDKV
+967 GELEKNSDKQQ
-977 LQGTSSSDS
+977 QGTSSSDS
-986 SQPAHLHELLCS
+986 SQPAHLHQLLCS

-1003 LAYCHINCVT
+1003 LAYCHINAVT
-1013 ENSSSVSLLHKHLQL
+1013 ETSSSVSLLHKHLQL

-1038 RSAIL
+1038 RSAAL
-1043 LRESSWNGS
+1043 LKESSWNGS
-1052 VREKLRDVIYVS
+1052 IREKLQDVIYVS

-1084 ARPLLSFLLDLL
+1084 ARTLLSPFLDLL

-1113 DQELQWPLHGAPD
+1113 DQELQWPLHGTTDFAETAPGSAL
-1126 FVDPA
+1126 P
-1131 GQPLAQPAQSWVWL
+1131 QPALPWVWL
-1145 VDLERTAALLVGRCL
+1145 VDLERTVALLVGRCL

-1167 PASLEERDTAYWLKT
+1167 PTSLEEQYTAYWLRT

-1187 GLEMDLPQLDNC
+1187 GLEMDIPQLDGC

-1205 VALSGNEEQKPF
+1205 AALSGDEEQKPF
-1217 DCPLRPDMSTL
+1217 ECTLCPDLSVL
-1228 VDLALGSTKEPTN
+1228 VDLSLSSLKEPAN
-1241 SLWVNM
+1241 SLWINM
-1247 QDYAT
+1247 QDYAI
-1252 SKDWDNASLSNET
+1252 SKDWDNASLSNES

-1272 FVLAALLKHTGL
+1272 FVLATLLKHTGL
-1284 LSQACGEGRYHPC
+1284 LGVACSEGRYQPS
-1297 KTLAEVYRSVYKV
+1297 KSLSEVYRSVYKV
-1310 RNRLLACKN
+1310 RNRLVACKN
-1319 MELIQT
+1319 MDFIQT
-1325 CSSSR
+1325 RSSSR
-1330 ERRISDNQDSLEM
+1330 ERRISDNQDSLDM

-1356 EAELEERTDRERE
+1356 EAELEERADRERE
-1369 EGHQEQDEEE
+1369 EGHQEQDDEEE
-1379 DEREHEVMTAGKIF
+1379 EREHEVMTAGKIF

-1399 REAARGRERERASSS
+1399 RDVARTRGRERASSS
-1414 AGGGLS
+1414 SAS
-1420 SGGPRGGGGGGED
+1420 VSGPRAGAGTGGVEED
-1433 EAAVSHEEQQHLRDG
+1433 SIPSQEG
-1448 CPGLPEGQDLYTAAC
+1448 CRTSTGLPEGQDLYTAAC
-1463 NSVVHRCALLVLG
+1463 NSVIHRCAMLVLG
-1476 VSPVLGDL
+1476 VSPVLGEICKQNHDD
-1484 GGQDEGH
+1484 GPTASSTGTQEGL
-1491 SAPQSTSQGQQDAA
+1491 S
-1505 GFMTRSESLSAETHS
+1505 FMTRSESLSTESRS
-1520 VQSSPS
+1520 VHSSPS

-1539 QPESDEEGYTL
+1539 QPESDEEGYSL

-1560 AFSHKKRGLLH
+1560 TFSHKKRGILH
-1571 GSPDSLAD
+1571 SSPDSLAE
-1579 SWFRVKHS
+1579 SWFRAKLSRQRSYSSVHS
-1587 RARLY
+1587 Y
-1592 GSPLYQSYDESDLD
+1592 EESDQD
-1606 LSRSAGVHA
+1606 LSHSLDTHA
-1615 LIENIVSFIS
+1615 LIDNMVSFIS
-1625 GDVGNSPAFK
+1625 GDVGLAPAFK
-1635 EPEEAMSTSP
+1635 EPEESMSTSP
-1645 QGIILAMEQQ
+1645 QAIILAMEQQ
-1655 QNRAELRL
+1655 QNRAERRL

-1676 EEKGSQA
+1676 EEKGSQP
-1683 AGGVG
+1683 GG
-1688 GSGTGGRPSPSAAF
+1688 AF

-1715 LAGCFGLGTVGAGA
+1715 LAGCFGLGTVGTG
-1729 MKGESVQLHHYQ
+1729 GLRRESVQLHHYQ
-1741 DGVKAAKRTLQMDIQ
+1741 DGVRAAKRSLQVEIQ
-1756 TAVHKIYQ
+1756 MAVHKIYQ

-1773 LQANKHHIE
+1773 LHANKHHID

-1830 QLLQKPGVSQLS
+1830 QLLHKPGVSQLS

-1855 LAISTGTYADKLGP
+1855 LAISTGTYADDLSP

-1890 GVSLLPASP
+1890 GAGLLSAGTDP
-1899 KKAQDRLE
+1899 
-1907 KETEDGNDAE
+1907 EDSKHEDSESE
-1917 KKDFRA
+1917 KKDVRA
-1923 LVRKQHTAELHL
+1923 LIRKQHTAELHL

-1997 ACEASVEDHQM
+1997 ACEANMEEDQM

-2026 PIAQAKHTIQI
+2026 PIAQAKHTLHI
-2037 KEKEQE
+2037 KERVQE
-2043 LKLQGEV
+2043 LKQQGEAD
-2050 EEEDENLPI
+2050 EEDENLPI
-2059 QEVSFDPEKAQCCVV
+2059 QEVSFDPEKVQCCVV

-2088 YGLASTGISSGCYQW
+2088 YGLGSTGVSSGCYQW

-2151 EQSLTLSSF
+2151 EQTLTLSSF
-2160 TQGDYITCVLDMEA
+2160 TQGDFITCVLDMEA

-2221 GTPRD
+2221 GAPRD

-2236 AATVLAEASTQ
+2236 MATVLVEATTQ
-2247 LIRVLHRADQWTH
+2247 LIRILHRTEHWTQR
-2260 CINGIMLERLHK
+2260 INRTMIERLYK
-2272 IKPCFRESSGCTAG
+2272 IKPCFRESAATT

-2304 SQRDSPRDQEPQR
+2304 AQRDSQETLGR
-2317 GEEERGRQGHGSRQ
+2317 TEEERGRHGRQ
-2331 GHGGLGDLSDHH
+2331 HGLGELSELH
-2343 LRTLCTE
+2343 LKTLCME

-2360 ADAGLRVGGRCI
+2360 ADAGLRVGGRCV

-2398 EAEITISFPTFWS
+2398 EAEITIS
-2411 PSDTPLYNL
+2411 DTPLYNL
-2420 EPCEPLPFDVARL
+2420 EPCEPLPFDVTRF

-2446 LTSIHEDAGRLG
+2446 LTSIHEETTAKLG
-2458 ARRHEKKHRGGPHDN
+2458 ARRHEKKHRNAASTGH
-2473 GTTTA
+2473 
-2478 NSGDDANS
+2478 
-2486 KPGDWE
+2486 E
-2492 QANQHRPTTEPRDGP
+2492 PTTCDEKTDDEAHNRNEHKSP
-2507 AKGTVVMPTSDLRVS
+2507 ASSGMASDLRVS
-2522 HSLEEVKAHAAPNSK
+2522 HSLDEVKAHAAPNSK
-2537 SESEISYALD
+2537 SEGEISSVV
-2547 CQHQGGGALAGGPE
+2547 GGGNEGLFTAAPHAPTEGG
-2561 TLYPAPQAPE
+2561 
-2571 GNRRKGHEGLSHGG
+2571 RKKGHEHGS
-2585 RGHDGPPSLGAT
+2585 RCHEPLPAIST

-2610 LGAMKA
+2610 LGAMKT
-2616 LSALLSCSKYAELL
+2616 LSTLLSCSKYAELL
-2630 LIPKVQS
+2630 LIPKVIP
-2637 EPTPSG
+2637 EAAASG
-2643 HNADLNTGPTCGG
+2643 HNADLIPGSGG
-2656 GAASPVCQEE
+2656 VGTATSPVCQEE

-2707 KLVVSGL
+2707 KLVVNGL
-2714 LDDQGGGGKARPAD
+2714 LEEPSGAKNKAGVRSEA
-2728 QECEEGLESEQQ
+2728 EGEVEATDAELT
-2740 AQTPVTTSPSAS
+2740 AQTPITTSPSAS

-2802 TLLPT
+2802 SLVPT

-2832 TSPDTQGSRPTN
+2832 TSPDSQPSRPPN
-2844 RTGTSMSDPSSR
+2844 RTGTSLSDPSSR

-2866 AVPLLEMGFSLRQIT
+2866 AVPLLEMGFSLCQIT

-2907 HPGTEEEESHPGGGG
+2907 HPGTEEEHDGPRDV

-2934 GGGKSLDRSYLHSPG
+2934 SGGKSAERGSYLCSPG
-2949 DIPSADAADLEEG
+2949 DIANADASEIEEG
-2962 FSESPEGLDQDS
+2962 FSEGPEALDQDS
-2974 ASASSGPTPRGRS
+2974 ASSSAPLRGR
-2987 AVSRK
+2987 ATAGRK

-3012 VQAHRSQSRREGGAL
+3012 VQAHHSQARREASSL
-3027 PQDPGTLY
+3027 QQQQDPGVLY

-3077 PTWHVCETEERDE
+3077 PTWHVCETDDRDE

-3097 EASVANFNQHMKKT
+3097 EANVANFNQHMKKS

-3142 NPYYLLCGSCR
+3142 NPYYLLCGACR
-3153 DRYLA
+3153 EKYLA
-3158 VKSKARAPMTER
+3158 IKSKAKV
-3170 SVPGKRYKGQAPDL
+3170 SVVERYKGQAPDL

-3203 DDKLTGEEEFELLV
+3203 DDKLTGEEEFELLA
-3217 GPLGLS
+3217 GPLGLT
-3223 ERRLVPEAV
+3223 ERRIVPEAV

-3258 QIGCQGSVEKSSS
+3258 QIGCQTSVDKSSS

-3279 AASLQNPH
+3279 AAGLQNPH
-3287 DRITA
+3287 DRVMA

-3339 LVRLMCLSAAGR
+3339 LVRLMCLAAAGR
-3351 AGLSSSPVAGSGS
+3351 AGLSTSAAASSGHA
-3364 LERPRGS
+3364 ERPRGS
-3371 TKASKPMSCLAYL
+3371 TKASKPISCLAYL

-3392 SNSPS
+3392 SNSHS

-3461 DKGARLG
+3461 DKGARLR
-3468 PNYDKTDTEK
+3468 PAYEKADLEK
-3478 RAGLIAHLYA
+3478 RGLIAHLYA
-3488 HPSYNPTAV
+3488 QSFHNPSAV

-3512 SRLSSGHRQW
+3512 SRLSSQHRQW

-3543 TFADMAGDLRKCSS
+3543 TFADMAGDLRKCSFI
-3557 VKLEAHQSRVITCGW
+3557 KLEAHQSRVITCGW

-3591 NVTKNQYTLQQTC
+3591 SVTKNQYTLQQTC
-3604 IFNRAEDSPDEG
+3604 IFNKEDGSSEDG
-3616 GQCLGSPGDPS
+3616 MSNLGSPSDPG
-3627 LSPLVWSVTG
+3627 LSPLAWSVTG
-3637 RFLAAAMEKM
+3637 KYLSSAMEKM

-3672 PEGEAVSLWCGEPKD
+3672 PEEEASSLWCGEPKD
-3687 VLLVGRMDGSL
+3687 MLLVGRMDGSL
-3698 GLLEVHDGCTMHRTE
+3698 GLIEVVDSSCMHRTE

-3733 RPFAVGYADGK
+3733 KPFAVGYDDGK
-3744 LLIGTREPLEKGA
+3744 LLIGSKEPLEKGA
-3757 IVVIDGHKESIT
+3757 IVVIDAHKESIC
-3769 SMKWSP
+3769 SMRWSP
-3775 SGQILL
+3775 NGQVLL
-3781 TCAKEDLVK
+3781 TCAKEETVK
-3790 LWSSPGSRSS
+3790 LWAAPASESGS
-3800 PGAGWRCL
+3800 GWRCL
-3808 LSIAHPAQVNGVA
+3808 QSLRHPSVVNGVA
-3821 WCGLIGQGVRP
+3821 WCSLPGRGPRALS
-3832 LNMLATC
+3832 MLAVC
-3839 CQNGLVSVW
+3839 CQSGLVSVW
-3848 TVPQDAS
+3848 TVPQEIS
-3855 SFPESTGSEGWR
+3855 SFSESSRSNSEGWW
-3867 ENEPKNKRKQQ
+3867 ENEAKAKLT
-3878 SSSGPAG
+3878 SSQWSED
-3885 GAVCVFQLRGH
+3885 GATCVFQLKGH

-3902 VAFSPDGLALVS
+3902 LAFSPDGLSLAS
-3914 GGMGGLMNI
+3914 GGVGGLMNI
-3923 WSLRDGSVLQTV
+3923 WSLRDGSVLQTMV
-3935 IAGSGAIQNIVWIP
+3935 AGSGAIQNIVWIP

-3960 KDVLVVNCSTD
+3960 KDVLVVNCSRD
-3971 FMSSNHVLATCR
+3971 FMSSHHVLATCR
-3983 SALKKQGVLGLN
+3983 TALKKQGVVGLN

-4008 VMLQEQ
+4008 IMLQEQ

-4033 MQCLASLAVGLHLD
+4033 MQCLASLSVGLHLD
-4047 QLLCSPPV
+4047 QLLCRAPT

-4060 LCPLEPGA
+4060 HCPPESGTA
-4068 STWSPSEWAWLDCF
+4068 VFSASEWAWLDCF
-4082 STTVKAAEALARGNT
+4082 STTVKAAEALARGAT
-4097 FPEAFAVPDLEP
+4097 FPQSFSVPDMEP
-4109 VPKEEVALVMDN
+4109 VPKEEMSLLMDN
-4121 SKWGS
+4121 SKWTS

-4140 EDWHLGGRCD
+4140 EDWHLGGKCD

-4166 RNLLVPTIAP
+4166 RNMLVPTTAP

-4189 CTFVIQANGTVLACG
+4189 CTFVIQPNGTVLACG

-4210 LGQGNSDDLHVITVI
+4210 LGQGNSDDLHVLTVI
-4225 SALQGFVV
+4225 SALQDDTLTRNIRNLRNLTCTDQYSGFVV

-4305 KLFSF
+4305 KLFTF

-4330 RVTALEGYQ
+4330 KVTALEGYQ

-4344 CGLNHTLAVS
+4344 CGLNHTLVVS
-4354 ADGMIVWAFGDGDYG
+4354 ADGMMVWAFGDGDYG

-4378 KSSPQKVDVLCGIGI
+4378 KSSPQKVDVLCGISI
-4393 KKVSCGTQFSVALGR
+4393 KKVACGTQFSVALTK
-4408 DGNVYT
+4408 DGKVFT

-4423 PEGRARNHN
+4423 PDGRSRNHN
-4432 RPQVVPALSGVFI
+4432 RPQQVPALSGVHVQ
-4445 EDVAVGAEH
+4445 DVAVGAEH

-4459 STGEVYTWGTNSEGQ
+4459 SSGDVYTWGSNSEGQ

-4479 TNHVREPTLV
+4479 TNHVREPTLA
-4489 TSLQGKNVNQISAGR
+4489 TALQGKRMHQISAGR

-4512 PSAPPRAPGSSVPLQ
+4512 QCAPPRAPGSSVPLQ

-4536 QYSSLRE
+4536 QYSCLKE
-4543 VSMEVVR
+4543 LSMEAVR

-4578 CMSHYNAGTWGIV
+4578 CTSHYNAGTWGIV
-4591 QGQLRPLLAPRVYTL
+4591 QGHLRPLLAPRVYTL

-4702 PNASAE
+4702 PNAIAE
-4708 VGYNRDRFLLSPS
+4708 VGYNRDRFLLNPS
-4721 ACLEEHLLQFKFLG
+4721 TCLDEHLLQFKFLG

-4749 LHLAPLVW
+4749 LHLAPMVW
-4757 KQLCCIPLTL
+4757 KQLCCIPLQL
-4767 EDLEEVDLLYVQTLN
+4767 EDLEEVDLLYVQTLK
-4782 SILHIEDSGITED
+4782 SILHIEESGFTED

-4809 SADGKMVPIIP
+4809 SADGKMVPIVP
-4820 GGNSIPLSFSNRKEY
+4820 GGNSIPLTFSSRKEY

-4856 GMSWIIP
+4856 GMSWIVP
-4863 VPLLSLLTARQ
+4863 VPLLSLLTAKQ

-4882 PEICVE
+4882 PEICCD

-4902 HTQVQWFWQT
+4902 HPLVQWFWQT
-4912 LEDFS
+4912 LEEFS

-4937 TADISQRFQIMKVDR
+4937 TADISQRFQIMKVER
-4952 PHDSLPTS
+4952 PYDSLPTS

-4967 RLPPYSSQA
+4967 RLPPYSSQV

>member
-1 MALMIPPVKLKWL
+1 MATMIPPVKLKWL
-14 EHLNASWITE
+14 EHLNSSWITE

-35 SVLYSKLLTNKEAVL
+35 AVLYSKLVSNKEVVP

-74 EQEHYLDALLSSQL
+74 EQDHYLDALLSSQL

-110 LQRIFYALSNKYH
+110 LQRVFYALSNKYH
-123 DKGKVKQQQHSPEN
+123 DKGKVKQQQHSPES
-137 SSGSADSHS
+137 SSGSADVHS

-168 LLFALLRQSWVM
+168 LLFALLRQSWMM
-180 PPPGPGGPNLCND
+180 PVSGPGLSLCND
-193 VIHTAIDVVSSLPP
+193 VIHTAIEVVSSLPP

-212 ESKIPPMGLDCLAQV
+212 ESKIPPMGLDCLSQV
-227 TTFLKGVTMPNTGA
+227 TTFLKGVTIPNSGA
-241 DVLGRRLASELL
+241 DTLGRRLASELL

-267 EWIEMALAASA
+267 EWIEMALGASA
-278 VVTAMD
+278 VVHTM
-284 EGEKG
+284 EKS
-289 KMAALSQEGL
+289 KLLSSQEG
-299 MGYDCFMNILMQM
+299 MISFDCFMTILMQM

-343 CLLEEVCRMASDY
+343 CLFEEVCRMASDY

-364 SVQTGEVPAVSETCE
+364 SIQTGDAPIVSETCE

-403 LAPSFADAQTIE
+403 LAPSFSDAQTIE
-415 AGQYCTFVISSD
+415 AGQYCTFVISTD

-460 RAIKKVSSSKGS
+460 RSIKKVSSSKGS

-509 IQGPLQGKAVVCVSA
+509 IQGPLQGKVVVCVSA
-524 GYRHSAAVSEDG
+524 GYRHSAAVTEDG

-568 VGDVSCGS
+568 VGEVSCGS

-612 VVESLQGMFIRKVCA
+612 VIEALQGMFIRKVCA

-652 GSSEATALRPKLT
+652 GSSEATALRPKLI
-665 EELATTR
+665 EELAATR
-672 VVDISIG
+672 IVDVSIG

-710 PITKPKKVVGLDG
+710 PITKPKKVSGLDG
-723 VAIQQVSAGTSHSL
+723 IAIQQISAGTSHSL

-767 RSFLEH
+767 RSFLER
-773 YCDGINSEV
+773 YCDKINSEI

-790 REHHNF
+790 REHHSF

-801 RLLSNHL
+801 KLLSNHL

-817 TSILGRQARPLR
+817 TSILGRQAGPLR
-829 NLLFRLMDSSVPDEI
+829 NLLFRLMDSTVPDEI
-844 QEAVMETL
+844 QEVVIETL

-881 ENLSKGQRM
+881 ESLSKGQRM

-909 GYSCP
+909 GYSSP
-914 PDSTETLAS
+914 SDATDLS
-923 SNVGFGLPLDP
+923 SVCTGYGNLSDQ
-934 PYGAPGTNPD
+934 PYGTQSCHPD

-967 GELEKNSDKV
+967 GELEKNSDKF
-977 LQGTSSSDS
+977 LLGTSSSEN

-1003 LAYCHINCVT
+1003 LAFCHINNIS
-1013 ENSSSVSLLHKHLQL
+1013 ENSSSVALLHKHLQL
-1028 LLPHATDIFS
+1028 LLPHATDIYS
-1038 RSAIL
+1038 RSANL
-1043 LRESSWNGS
+1043 LKESPWNGS
-1052 VREKLRDVIYVS
+1052 VGQKLRDVIYVS

-1084 ARPLLSFLLDLL
+1084 ARPLLSYLLDLL
-1096 PPLDRLNRLLP
+1096 PPLDCLNRLLP
-1107 AATPLE
+1107 AADLLE
-1113 DQELQWPLHGAPD
+1113 DQELQWPLHGGPELI
-1126 FVDPA
+1126 DPA
-1131 GQPLAQPAQSWVWL
+1131 GLPLPQPAQSWVWL
-1145 VDLERTAALLVGRCL
+1145 VDLERTIALLIGRCL
-1160 GGMLQGA
+1160 GGMLQGS
-1167 PASLEERDTAYWLKT
+1167 PVSPEEQDTAYWMKT
-1182 PLFSN
+1182 PLFSD
-1187 GLEMDLPQLDNC
+1187 GVEMDTPQLDKC
-1199 ISSLLE
+1199 MSCLLE

-1217 DCPLRPDMSTL
+1217 DYKLRPEIAVY
-1228 VDLALGSTKEPTN
+1228 VDLALGCSKEPAR
-1241 SLWVNM
+1241 SLWISM
-1247 QDYAT
+1247 QDYAV
-1252 SKDWDNASLSNET
+1252 SKDWDSATLSNES

-1272 FVLAALLKHTGL
+1272 FVLAALLKHTNL
-1284 LSQACGEGRYHPC
+1284 LSQACGESRYQPGKH
-1297 KTLAEVYRSVYKV
+1297 LSEVYRCVYKV
-1310 RNRLLACKN
+1310 RSRLLACKN
-1319 MELIQT
+1319 LELIQT
-1325 CSSSR
+1325 RSSSR
-1330 ERRISDNQDSLEM
+1330 DRWISENQDSADV

-1356 EAELEERTDRERE
+1356 EAEMEEQAERDRE
-1369 EGHQEQDEEE
+1369 EGHPEPEDEEE
-1379 DEREHEVMTAGKIF
+1379 EREHEVMTAGKIF

-1399 REAARGRERERASSS
+1399 REVARSRDRDRMNSGAGSGARADDPPPQSQQERR
-1414 AGGGLS
+1414 
-1420 SGGPRGGGGGGED
+1420 
-1433 EAAVSHEEQQHLRDG
+1433 VSTD
-1448 CPGLPEGQDLYTAAC
+1448 LPEGQDVYTAAC
-1463 NSVVHRCALLVLG
+1463 NSVIHRCALLILG
-1476 VSPVLGDL
+1476 VSPVIDELQKRREE
-1484 GGQDEGH
+1484 GQLQQ
-1491 SAPQSTSQGQQDAA
+1491 PSTSASEG
-1505 GFMTRSESLSAETHS
+1505 GGLMTRSESLTAESRLVHA
-1520 VQSSPS
+1520 SPN

-1560 AFSHKKRGLLH
+1560 AASQRKRGPMHSQLE
-1571 GSPDSLAD
+1571 SLSD
-1579 SWFRVKHS
+1579 SWARLKHS
-1587 RARLY
+1587 RDWLCN
-1592 GSPLYQSYDESDLD
+1592 SSYSFESDFD
-1606 LSRSAGVHA
+1606 LTKSLGVHT
-1615 LIENIVSFIS
+1615 LIENVVSFVS
-1625 GDVGNSPAFK
+1625 GDVGNAPGFK
-1635 EPEEAMSTSP
+1635 EPEESMSTSP
-1645 QGIILAMEQQ
+1645 QASIIAMEQQ
-1655 QNRAELRL
+1655 QLRAELRL
-1663 EALHQIVVLISGM
+1663 EALHQILVLLSGM
-1676 EEKGSQA
+1676 EEKGSISL
-1683 AGGVG
+1683 AGSRLS
-1688 GSGTGGRPSPSAAF
+1688 SGF
-1702 QSSSL
+1702 QSSTL

-1715 LAGCFGLGTVGAGA
+1715 LAGCFGLGTVGHTGS
-1729 MKGESVQLHHYQ
+1729 KGESGRLHHYQ
-1741 DGVKAAKRTLQMDIQ
+1741 DGIRAAKRNIQ
-1756 TAVHKIYQ
+1756 IEIQVAVHKIYQ
-1764 QLSVTLERA
+1764 QLSATLERA

-1792 FALSVRYQP
+1792 FALSVHYQP

-1808 SSGLLNVL
+1808 STGLLNVL
-1816 SQLCGTETMLGQPL
+1816 SQLCGTDTMLGQPL
-1830 QLLQKPGVSQLS
+1830 QLLPKTGVSQLS

-1855 LAISTGTYADKLGP
+1855 LAITTGTYADKLSP

-1882 LKNLLSQA
+1882 LKNLLSQT
-1890 GVSLLPASP
+1890 GVLHMASFGEGEQEEGEEEE
-1899 KKAQDRLE
+1899 KKVDSSG
-1907 KETEDGNDAE
+1907 ETE

-1923 LVRKQHTAELHL
+1923 ALRKQHAAELHL

-1963 LLNIAAQKC
+1963 LLNIASQKC
-1972 CSGVPLVGNL
+1972 SSGIPLVGNL

-1997 ACEASVEDHQM
+1997 ACESGVEDDQM
-2008 TQVVERL
+2008 AQIVERL
-2015 FSLLSDCMWEA
+2015 FSLLSDCMWET
-2026 PIAQAKHTIQI
+2026 PIAQAKHAIQI
-2037 KEKEQE
+2037 KEKEQQI
-2043 LKLQGEV
+2043 KLQKQGEL

-2059 QEVSFDPEKAQCCVV
+2059 QEVSFDPEKAQCCLV
-2074 ENGQGLTHGSGGKG
+2074 ENGQILTHGSGGKG
-2088 YGLASTGISSGCYQW
+2088 YGLASTGVTSGCYQW

-2151 EQSLTLSSF
+2151 EQTLTLSSF
-2160 TQGDYITCVLDMEA
+2160 TQGDFITCVLDMEA

-2191 DVDATELYPCVMFYS
+2191 DVDAAELYPCVMFYS

-2226 LLPGDPVCSP
+2226 LLPGDPICSP
-2236 AATVLAEASTQ
+2236 VAAVLAEATIQ
-2247 LIRVLHRADQWTH
+2247 LIRILHRTDRWTY
-2260 CINGIMLERLHK
+2260 CINKKMMERLHK
-2272 IKPCFRESSGCTAG
+2272 IKICIKES
-2286 GGQRLKKSRSV
+2286 GQKLKKSRSV
-2297 QSREEHD
+2297 QSREENEMREEKE
-2304 SQRDSPRDQEPQR
+2304 SK
-2317 GEEERGRQGHGSRQ
+2317 EEEKGKHTRHG
-2331 GHGGLGDLSDHH
+2331 LADLSELQ
-2343 LRTLCTE
+2343 LRTLCIE

-2360 ADAGLRVGGRCI
+2360 VDAGLRVGGRCV

-2398 EAEITISFPTFWS
+2398 EAEITIS
-2411 PSDTPLYNL
+2411 DTPLYNL
-2420 EPCEPLPFDVARL
+2420 EPCEPLPFDVARF
-2433 RGLTASLLLDLTY
+2433 RGLTASVLLDLTY
-2446 LTSIHEDAGRLG
+2446 LTGIHEDMGKQSTK
-2458 ARRHEKKHRGGPHDN
+2458 RHEKKHRHESEEKGDVEQKPESESTLDMRTGLTSDDVKSQ
-2473 GTTTA
+2473 GTT
-2478 NSGDDANS
+2478 S
-2486 KPGDWE
+2486 
-2492 QANQHRPTTEPRDGP
+2492 
-2507 AKGTVVMPTSDLRVS
+2507 
-2522 HSLEEVKAHAAPNSK
+2522 SK
-2537 SESEISYALD
+2537 SENEIASFSLD
-2547 CQHQGGGALAGGPE
+2547 PTLPSVESQHQI
-2561 TLYPAPQAPE
+2561 TE
-2571 GNRRKGHEGLSHGG
+2571 GKRKNHEHMSKN
-2585 RGHDGPPSLGAT
+2585 HDVA
-2597 QSEIHAVQLSYLY
+2597 QSEIRAVQLSYLY
-2610 LGAMKA
+2610 LGAMKS
-2616 LSALLSCSKYAELL
+2616 LSALLGCSKYAELL
-2630 LIPKVQS
+2630 LIPKVLA
-2637 EPTPSG
+2637 ENG
-2643 HNADLNTGPTCGG
+2643 HNSDCAS
-2656 GAASPVCQEE
+2656 SPVVHED

-2707 KLVVSGL
+2707 KLVVHGL
-2714 LDDQGGGGKARPAD
+2714 LEDQFGGKIKQEIDQQAEESDPA
-2728 QECEEGLESEQQ
+2728 QQ

-2802 TLLPT
+2802 TVLPT

-2814 VSSLPTSPSDE
+2814 ISSLPTSPSDE

-2832 TSPDTQGSRPTN
+2832 TSPDSQSARPAN
-2844 RTGTSMSDPSSR
+2844 RTALSDPSSR

-2866 AVPLLEMGFSLRQIT
+2866 AVPLLEMGFSLRQIA
-2881 KALEATGTRGEADAQ
+2881 KAMEATGARGEADAQ

-2907 HPGTEEEESHPGGGG
+2907 HPGHEDEEEPQSG
-2922 SDSSSCPGATAS
+2922 STADSRHGAAVLGS
-2934 GGGKSLDRSYLHSPG
+2934 GGKSNDPCYLQSPG
-2949 DIPSADAADLEEG
+2949 DIPSADAAEMEEG
-2962 FSESPEGLDQDS
+2962 FSESPDNLDHTENA
-2974 ASASSGPTPRGRS
+2974 ASGSGPSARGRS
-2987 AVSRK
+2987 AVTRRHK
-2992 HRFDLAARTLLAR
+2992 FDLAARTLLAR

-3012 VQAHRSQSRREGGAL
+3012 VQAHRNQSRREGISL
-3027 PQDPGTLY
+3027 QQDPGALY
-3035 DFNLDEELEMDLDEE
+3035 DFNLDEELEIDLDDEA
-3050 TMEAMFGQDLAS
+3050 MEAMFGQDLTS
-3062 DSDILGMWIPEVLDW
+3062 DNDILGMWIPE
-3077 PTWHVCETEERDE
+3077 HVCESEDREE

-3097 EASVANFNQHMKKT
+3097 ECSVVSFNQHMKRN

-3142 NPYYLLCGSCR
+3142 NPYYLLCGTCR
-3153 DRYLA
+3153 EKYLA
-3158 VKSKARAPMTER
+3158 LKTKSKTTSSE
-3170 SVPGKRYKGQAPDL
+3170 RYKGQAPDL
-3184 LGKQDS
+3184 IGKQDS

-3203 DDKLTGEEEFELLV
+3203 DEKLTGEEEFELLA
-3217 GPLGLS
+3217 GPLGLND
-3223 ERRLVPEAV
+3223 RRIVPEPV

-3247 TATNSMEETLL
+3247 TATNSMEETLM
-3258 QIGCQGSVEKSSS
+3258 QIGCHGSVEKSSS
-3271 GRVTLGEQ
+3271 GRITLGEQ
-3279 AASLQNPH
+3279 AAALANPH
-3287 DRITA
+3287 DRVVA

-3339 LVRLMCLSAAGR
+3339 LVRLMCLAAAGR
-3351 AGLSSSPVAGSGS
+3351 AGLSTSPSAMASTS
-3364 LERPRGS
+3364 ERSRGGHS
-3371 TKASKPMSCLAYL
+3371 KANKPISCLAYL

-3392 SNSPS
+3392 SNAPS

-3411 SAATGMNL
+3411 SAATGVNL
-3419 TTVDDPI
+3419 TTVDDSI
-3426 QRKFLPSFLRGVA
+3426 QRKFLPSFLRGIA

-3461 DKGARLG
+3461 DKGAKLR
-3468 PNYDKTDTEK
+3468 PNYDKSEIEK
-3478 RAGLIAHLYA
+3478 K
-3488 HPSYNPTAV
+3488 

-3512 SRLSSGHRQW
+3512 SRLSSQHRQW

-3536 DNQSRPQ
+3536 DNQTTLQ
-3543 TFADMAGDLRKCSS
+3543 TLADMGGDLRKCSFI
-3557 VKLEAHQSRVITCGW
+3557 KLEAHQNRVMTCVW
-3572 CSKKGLLATSGND
+3572 CNKKGLLATSGND
-3585 GTVRVW
+3585 GTIRVW
-3591 NVTKNQYTLQQTC
+3591 NVTKKQYSLQQTC
-3604 IFNRAEDSPDEG
+3604 VFNRLEGDAEES
-3616 GQCLGSPGDPS
+3616 LGSPSDPS
-3627 LSPLVWSVTG
+3627 FSPVSWSISG
-3637 RFLAAAMEKM
+3637 KYLAGALEKM

-3657 GLLDVQPHWVSALAW
+3657 GLVDIQPHWVSALAW
-3672 PEGEAVSLWCGEPKD
+3672 PEEGPAAAWSGESPEL
-3687 VLLVGRMDGSL
+3687 LLVGRMDGSL
-3698 GLLEVHDGCTMHRTE
+3698 GLIEVVDVSTMHRRE
-3713 LEHCYRKDVA
+3713 LEHCYRKDVS
-3723 VMHIAWYSED
+3723 VTCIAWFSED
-3733 RPFAVGYADGK
+3733 RPFAVGYFDGK
-3744 LLIGTREPLEKGA
+3744 LLLGTKEPLEKGG
-3757 IVVIDGHKESIT
+3757 IVLIDAHKDTLI
-3769 SMKWSP
+3769 SMKWDP
-3775 SGQILL
+3775 TGHILM
-3781 TCAKEDLVK
+3781 TCAKEDSVK
-3790 LWSSPGSRSS
+3790 LWSSISGC
-3800 PGAGWRCL
+3800 WRCL
-3808 LSIAHPAQVNGVA
+3808 HSLCHPSIVNGIA
-3821 WCGLIGQGVRP
+3821 WCRLPGKGSKLQ
-3832 LNMLATC
+3832 LLMATG
-3839 CQNGLVSVW
+3839 CQSGLVCVW
-3848 TVPQDAS
+3848 RIPQDTTQTSVTSA
-3855 SFPESTGSEGWR
+3855 EGWWDQ
-3867 ENEPKNKRKQQ
+3867 ESNCQDGCRK
-3878 SSSGPAG
+3878 SSGAK
-3885 GAVCVFQLRGH
+3885 CVYQLRGH

-3902 VAFSPDGLALVS
+3902 VAFSSDGLALVS
-3914 GGMGGLMNI
+3914 GGLGGLMNI

-3935 IAGSGAIQNIVWIP
+3935 VIGSGAIQTTVWIP
-3949 DVGVAVCSNRS
+3949 EVGVAACSNRS
-3960 KDVLVVNCSTD
+3960 KDVLVVNCTAEWAAA
-3971 FMSSNHVLATCR
+3971 NHVLATCR
-3983 SALKKQGVLGLN
+3983 TALKQQGVLGLN

-4008 VMLQEQ
+4008 MMLQEQ

-4019 PHVVCGEQLVHSPY
+4019 PHVVCGDQLVHSPY

-4047 QLLCSPPV
+4047 QLLCNPPV
-4055 PPHLR
+4055 PPHHQNCL
-4060 LCPLEPGA
+4060 PDPA
-4068 STWSPSEWAWLDCF
+4068 SWNPNEWAWLECF
-4082 STTVKAAEALARGNT
+4082 STTIKAAEALTNGAQ
-4097 FPEAFAVPDLEP
+4097 FPESFTVPDLEP
-4109 VPKEEVALVMDN
+4109 VPEDELVFLMDN
-4121 SKWGS
+4121 SKWIN

-4140 EDWHLGGRCD
+4140 EDWHLGGKCD
-4150 VFLWG
+4150 VYLWG

-4166 RNLLVPTIAP
+4166 RNVMVPAAAP
-4176 SFSQAQQVVCGQN
+4176 SFSQAQQVICGQN

-4210 LGQGNSDDLHVITVI
+4210 LGQGNSDDLHVLTVI

-4296 HSAVVTADG
+4296 HSAVVTSDG
-4305 KLFSF
+4305 KLFTF

-4339 VGQVA
+4339 IGQVA

-4354 ADGMIVWAFGDGDYG
+4354 ADGSMVWAFGDGDYG

-4378 KSSPQKVDVLCGIGI
+4378 KSSPQKIDVLCGIGI
-4393 KKVSCGTQFSVALGR
+4393 KKVACGTQFSVALTK
-4408 DGNVYT
+4408 DGHVYT

-4432 RPQVVPALSGVFI
+4432 RPQQIPVLAGMII

-4454 TLVLS
+4454 TLALAS
-4459 STGEVYTWGTNSEGQ
+4459 NGDVYAWGSNSEGQ

-4489 TSLQGKNVNQISAGR
+4489 TGLQGKNIRQISAGR

-4512 PSAPPRAPGSSVPLQ
+4512 PPVPPRAPGVSVPLQ
-4527 LGLPVAVPP
+4527 LGLPDTLPP
-4536 QYSSLRE
+4536 QYGALRE
-4543 VSMEVVR
+4543 VSIHTVR

-4568 LLNLSPNNQS
+4568 LLNLSPNNQNS
-4578 CMSHYNAGTWGIV
+4578 TSHYNAGTWGIV

-4688 QELETGVVDLLIPS
+4688 QELETGIVDLLIPS
-4702 PNASAE
+4702 PNATAE
-4708 VGYNRDRFLLSPS
+4708 VGYNRDRFLFNPS
-4721 ACLEEHLLQFKFLG
+4721 ACLDEHLMQFKFLG

-4757 KQLCCIPLTL
+4757 KQLCCVPLTL

-4782 SILHIEDSGITED
+4782 SILHIEDSGITEES
-4795 NFHEM
+4795 FHEM

-4820 GGNSIPLSFSNRKEY
+4820 GGNSIPLTFSNRKEY

-4846 IDRQVAAVRE
+4846 MDRQ
-4856 GMSWIIP
+4856 P
-4863 VPLLSLLTARQ
+4863 
-4874 LEQMVCGM
+4874 
-4882 PEICVE
+4882 
-4888 VLKKVVRYREVDEQ
+4888 Y
-4902 HTQVQWFWQT
+4902 
-4912 LEDFS
+4912 
-4917 NEERVLFMRFV
+4917 
-4928 SGRSRLPAN
+4928 
-4937 TADISQRFQIMKVDR
+4937 
-4952 PHDSLPTS
+4952 DSLPTS

-4967 RLPPYSSQA
+4967 RLPPYSSQL

>member
-1 MALMIPPVKLKWL
+1 MAGMMPPVKLKWL
-14 EHLNASWITE
+14 EHLNSSWITE
-24 DSESIATREGV
+24 DSESVATREGV
-35 SVLYSKLLTNKEAVL
+35 SLLYAKLISNKEVVA

-60 PQLPDFERESLSSD
+60 PQLPDFERESLSCD
-74 EQEHYLDALLSSQL
+74 EQDHYLDALLSSQL
-88 ALAKMVCS
+88 ALAKVVCS

-110 LQRIFYALSNKYH
+110 LQRVFYALSNKYH
-123 DKGKVKQQQHSPEN
+123 DKGKIKQQQHSPEN
-137 SSGSADSHS
+137 SSGSADTLSI
-146 VSERP
+146 SERP

-168 LLFALLRQSWVM
+168 LLFALLRQSWMM
-180 PPPGPGGPNLCND
+180 PAAGPGLNLCND
-193 VIHTAIDVVSSLPP
+193 VIRTAIDVVNSLPP

-212 ESKIPPMGLDCLAQV
+212 ESKIPPMGLDCLSQV
-227 TTFLKGVTMPNTGA
+227 TTFLKGVTVPNSGA
-241 DVLGRRLASELL
+241 DTLGRRLASELL

-278 VVTAMD
+278 LVEETEKNRMLTA
-284 EGEKG
+284 
-289 KMAALSQEGL
+289 QEG
-299 MGYDCFMNILMQM
+299 MISCDCFMSILQQM

-343 CLLEEVCRMASDY
+343 CLFEEVCQMASDY

-364 SVQTGEVPAVSETCE
+364 SIQAGENPVVSETCE

-403 LAPSFADAQTIE
+403 LAPCFSDAQTIE
-415 AGQYCTFVISSD
+415 AGQYCTFVISTD

-460 RAIKKVSSSKGS
+460 RSIKKVSSSKGS

-509 IQGPLQGKAVVCVSA
+509 IQGTLQGKVVVCVSA
-524 GYRHSAAVSEDG
+524 GYRHSAAVTEDG
-536 ELYTWGEGDFGR
+536 ELYSWGEGDFGR

-568 VGDVSCGS
+568 VGEVSCGS

-612 VVESLQGMFIRKVCA
+612 VIEALQGMFTRKVCA

-652 GSSEATALRPKLT
+652 GSSEATALRPKLI
-665 EELATTR
+665 EELAATR
-672 VVDISIG
+672 IVDISIG

-710 PITKPKKVVGLDG
+710 PITKPKKVSCLDG
-723 VAIQQVSAGTSHSL
+723 VAIQQISAGTSHSL

-755 CVDLEESTFSHL
+755 CVDLEESTFFHL
-767 RSFLEH
+767 RSFLER
-773 YCDGINSEV
+773 YCEKINSDV
-782 PPLPFPSS
+782 PPQPFPSS
-790 REHHNF
+790 REHHSF

-801 RLLSNHL
+801 KMLSNHL

-817 TSILGRQARPLR
+817 TSILGRQAGPLR
-829 NLLFRLMDSSVPDEI
+829 NLLFRLMDASVPDEI
-844 QEAVMETL
+844 QEVVIETL

-881 ENLSKGQRM
+881 ESLSKGQRM

-909 GYSCP
+909 GYSSP
-914 PDSTETLAS
+914 SDSSDVT
-923 SNVGFGLPLDP
+923 LPLATDLG
-934 PYGAPGTNPD
+934 YSLQGSHPD

-967 GELEKNSDKV
+967 GELEKNSDKLIV
-977 LQGTSSSDS
+977 GASSSEN

-1003 LAYCHINCVT
+1003 LAYCHTNHIS
-1013 ENSSSVSLLHKHLQL
+1013 ENSSSVALLHKHLQL
-1028 LLPHATDIFS
+1028 LLPHATDIYS
-1038 RSAIL
+1038 RSATL
-1043 LRESSWNGS
+1043 LQESPWNGS
-1052 VREKLRDVIYVS
+1052 VEEKLRDVIYVS
-1064 AAGSMLCQI
+1064 AAGSMLCQLI
-1073 VNSLLLLPVSV
+1073 NALLLLPASV
-1084 ARPLLSFLLDLL
+1084 ARPLLSYLLDLL
-1096 PPLDRLNRLLP
+1096 PPLDKLNKLLP
-1107 AATPLE
+1107 AATLLE
-1113 DQELQWPLHGAPD
+1113 DQELQWPLHGGPEQ
-1126 FVDPA
+1126 VDPA
-1131 GQPLAQPAQSWVWL
+1131 GVSLPAPAQSWVWL
-1145 VDLERTAALLVGRCL
+1145 VDLERTVALLIGRCL
-1160 GGMLQGA
+1160 GGMLQGS
-1167 PASLEERDTAYWLKT
+1167 PTSPEEQDTAYWLKT
-1182 PLFSN
+1182 LLFGN
-1187 GLEMDLPQLDNC
+1187 GTEMDVFQLVKC
-1199 ISSLLE
+1199 MSELLE
-1205 VALSGNEEQKPF
+1205 VAFSGNEEQKTF
-1217 DCPLRPDMSTL
+1217 DCKLKPEVSIL
-1228 VDLALGSTKEPTN
+1228 VDLAVGSTKEPAH
-1241 SLWVNM
+1241 SLWISM
-1247 QDYAT
+1247 QDYAI
-1252 SKDWDNASLSNET
+1252 SKDWDSATLSNET
-1265 LLDTVSR
+1265 LLDRVSR

-1284 LSQACGEGRYHPC
+1284 LSQASGESRYQPG
-1297 KTLAEVYRSVYKV
+1297 KSLAEVFRGVYKV
-1310 RNRLLACKN
+1310 RSRLLACKN
-1319 MELIQT
+1319 IELIQT
-1325 CSSSR
+1325 RSPSR
-1330 ERRISDNQDSLEM
+1330 ERWMSENQESAELGS
-1343 DPQEHSFTRTIDE
+1343 QENSFTRTIDE
-1356 EAELEERTDRERE
+1356 EAEMEEQVERERE
-1369 EGHQEQDEEE
+1369 EGNPDQEDEE
-1379 DEREHEVMTAGKIF
+1379 EREHELLTAGKIF

-1399 REAARGRERERASSS
+1399 RDVARSRERDRMCLGSS
-1414 AGGGLS
+1414 AISGL
-1420 SGGPRGGGGGGED
+1420 GVQ
-1433 EAAVSHEEQQHLRDG
+1433 AEEQPQQLIQGRRDSGHLT
-1448 CPGLPEGQDLYTAAC
+1448 EGQDLYTSAC
-1463 NSVVHRCALLVLG
+1463 NSVIHRCALLLLG
-1476 VSPVLGDL
+1476 VSPVVDDLEKTQKDGQRQSALGAS
-1484 GGQDEGH
+1484 QEGTV
-1491 SAPQSTSQGQQDAA
+1491 A
-1505 GFMTRSESLSAETHS
+1505 MTRSESLTAERKS
-1520 VQSSPS
+1520 VHIHPN
-1526 YRLMK
+1526 YRLIK

-1550 SGRRN
+1550 SGRQN
-1555 VDLDL
+1555 TDSDL
-1560 AFSHKKRGLLH
+1560 AAHRKRG
-1571 GSPDSLAD
+1571 GATDPSTSD
-1579 SWFRVKHS
+1579 SW
-1587 RARLY
+1587 ARLKH
-1592 GSPLYQSYDESDLD
+1592 GREWPCN
-1606 LSRSAGVHA
+1606 LSCGFDTDTEHGRNMGVHT
-1615 LIENIVSFIS
+1615 LIENVLSFVS
-1625 GDVGNSPAFK
+1625 GDVGNTPGFK
-1635 EPEEAMSTSP
+1635 EPEEGMSSCP
-1645 QGIILAMEQQ
+1645 QACIIAMEQQ
-1655 QNRAELRL
+1655 QLRAELRL
-1663 EALHQIVVLISGM
+1663 EALHQILVLLCGM
-1676 EEKGSQA
+1676 EEKGNTQSLGSHQA
-1683 AGGVG
+1683 PA
-1688 GSGTGGRPSPSAAF
+1688 SF

-1715 LAGCFGLGTVGAGA
+1715 LAGCFGLGTVGHAGT
-1729 MKGESVQLHHYQ
+1729 KGDSVHLHHYQ
-1741 DGVKAAKRTLQMDIQ
+1741 DGIRASKRNIQ
-1756 TAVHKIYQ
+1756 IEIQKAVHKIYQ
-1764 QLSVTLERA
+1764 QLSATLDRA
-1773 LQANKHHIE
+1773 LQANKHHVE

-1801 VDVSLAI
+1801 ADVSLAI
-1808 SSGLLNVL
+1808 STGLLSVL
-1816 SQLCGTETMLGQPL
+1816 SQLCGTDTMLGQPL
-1830 QLLQKPGVSQLS
+1830 QLLPKSGVSQLS

-1855 LAISTGTYADKLGP
+1855 LAITTGTYADKLNP

-1882 LKNLLSQA
+1882 LKNLLSEA
-1890 GVSLLPASP
+1890 GVMLITSSDEDEE
-1899 KKAQDRLE
+1899 DRKGE
-1907 KETEDGNDAE
+1907 FTAETDR
-1917 KKDFRA
+1917 KDFRA
-1923 LVRKQHTAELHL
+1923 SLRKQRTAELHL

-1963 LLNIAAQKC
+1963 LLNIASQKC
-1972 CSGVPLVGNL
+1972 SSGVPLVGNL

-1997 ACEASVEDHQM
+1997 ACEISVEDDQM
-2008 TQVVERL
+2008 GQVVERL

-2026 PIAQAKHTIQI
+2026 PIAQAKHTVQV

-2043 LKLQGEV
+2043 SKLHKPGELEE
-2050 EEEDENLPI
+2050 EEEDLPI
-2059 QEVSFDPEKAQCCVV
+2059 QEVSFDPEKTQCCLV
-2074 ENGQGLTHGSGGKG
+2074 ENGQILTHGTGGKG
-2088 YGLASTGISSGCYQW
+2088 YGLASTGVTSGCYQW

-2127 DFNHRTTSDMWLYR
+2127 DFSHRTTSDMWLYR

-2151 EQSLTLSSF
+2151 EQTLTLPSF
-2160 TQGDYITCVLDMEA
+2160 TQGDFITCVLDMEA
-2174 RTISFGKN
+2174 RTVSFGKN

-2191 DVDATELYPCVMFYS
+2191 DVDASELYPCVMFYS

-2226 LLPGDPVCSP
+2226 LLPGDPICSP
-2236 AATVLAEASTQ
+2236 VATVLAESSVQ
-2247 LIRVLHRADQWTH
+2247 LLRVLHRTERWTH
-2260 CINGIMLERLHK
+2260 FINKKIIERLQK
-2272 IKPCFRESSGCTAG
+2272 IKSCLREAG
-2286 GGQRLKKSRSV
+2286 SKLKKSRSV
-2297 QSREEHD
+2297 QSREEHESREEREED
-2304 SQRDSPRDQEPQR
+2304 KVKHGRHVLAELGEPQ
-2317 GEEERGRQGHGSRQ
+2317 
-2331 GHGGLGDLSDHH
+2331 LK
-2343 LRTLCTE
+2343 TLCVE
-2350 VWPVLAVIGG
+2350 VWPVLALIGG
-2360 ADAGLRVGGRCI
+2360 VDTGLRVGGRCL

-2398 EAEITISFPTFWS
+2398 EAEITV
-2411 PSDTPLYNL
+2411 SDTPLYNL
-2420 EPCEPLPFDVARL
+2420 EPCDPPPFDVTRF
-2433 RGLTASLLLDLTY
+2433 RGLTASTLLDLTY
-2446 LTSIHEDAGRLG
+2446 LTGIHEDPGKVSAK
-2458 ARRHEKKHRGGPHDN
+2458 RHEKKHRHESEEKGDIEQKGDPDLTTDGR
-2473 GTTTA
+2473 GTEESRTIC
-2478 NSGDDANS
+2478 
-2486 KPGDWE
+2486 
-2492 QANQHRPTTEPRDGP
+2492 
-2507 AKGTVVMPTSDLRVS
+2507 VVP
-2522 HSLEEVKAHAAPNSK
+2522 K
-2537 SESEISYALD
+2537 SENESLPAVGESAQIDL
-2547 CQHQGGGALAGGPE
+2547 QHHSSDGK
-2561 TLYPAPQAPE
+2561 
-2571 GNRRKGHEGLSHGG
+2571 RKGHDHMPRSH
-2585 RGHDGPPSLGAT
+2585 DFS
-2597 QSEIHAVQLSYLY
+2597 QSEIRAVQLSYIN
-2610 LGAMKA
+2610 LGAMKSLA
-2616 LSALLSCSKYAELL
+2616 VLLSCSKYAELL
-2630 LIPKVQS
+2630 LIPKVLA
-2637 EPTPSG
+2637 ENG
-2643 HNADLNTGPTCGG
+2643 HNSDCAS
-2656 GAASPVCQEE
+2656 SPVVHED

-2707 KLVVSGL
+2707 KLVVHGL
-2714 LDDQGGGGKARPAD
+2714 LEEQFGSRIRQDIEQTEESDQTH
-2728 QECEEGLESEQQ
+2728 Q

-2802 TLLPT
+2802 TVLPT

-2814 VSSLPTSPSDE
+2814 ITSLPTSPTDDI
-2825 VGRRQSL
+2825 GRRQSL
-2832 TSPDTQGSRPTN
+2832 TSPDSQPTRHSN
-2844 RTGTSMSDPSSR
+2844 RTALSDPSSR
-2856 LSTSPPPPAI
+2856 LSTSPPPPAVV
-2866 AVPLLEMGFSLRQIT
+2866 VPLLEMGFPIRRIK
-2881 KALEATGTRGEADAQ
+2881 KAMETTGAREADPQ
-2896 NITVLAMWMIE
+2896 NITMLAMWMIE
-2907 HPGTEEEESHPGGGG
+2907 HPDDDERYSGRTNEQCQTGVKSGEMAYTVEV
-2922 SDSSSCPGATAS
+2922 SSS
-2934 GGGKSLDRSYLHSPG
+2934 
-2949 DIPSADAADLEEG
+2949 DAPEMEEC
-2962 FSESPEGLDQDS
+2962 FCESPDS
-2974 ASASSGPTPRGRS
+2974 FEQTENAGASSGQQTRGRS
-2987 AVSRK
+2987 AVTRRQK
-2992 HRFDLAARTLLAR
+2992 FDLAARTLLAR
-3005 AAGLYRS
+3005 AAGLYRT
-3012 VQAHRSQSRREGGAL
+3012 VQAHRNQGRREGVSL
-3027 PQDPGTLY
+3027 QQDPGTLY
-3035 DFNLDEELEMDLDEE
+3035 DLNLDEELEIDLDDEA
-3050 TMEAMFGQDLAS
+3050 MEAMFGQDLAS
-3062 DSDILGMWIPEVLDW
+3062 DNDILGMWIPEVLDW
-3077 PTWHVCETEERDE
+3077 PTWHVCETEDREE
-3090 VVVCELC
+3090 VVICDLC
-3097 EASVANFNQHMKKT
+3097 EASVLSFNQHMKRY
-3111 HPGCGRSANR
+3111 HPGCGHSANR

-3134 FGGECGSG
+3134 FGGQCGTG
-3142 NPYYLLCGSCR
+3142 NPYYLLCSTCR
-3153 DRYLA
+3153 EKYLSL
-3158 VKSKARAPMTER
+3158 KKKRKATASE
-3170 SVPGKRYKGQAPDL
+3170 KYKGHAPDL
-3184 LGKQDS
+3184 IGKQES
-3190 VYEEDWDMLDVDE
+3190 VYEEDWDMLDIDE
-3203 DDKLTGEEEFELLV
+3203 DEKLTGEEEFELLA
-3217 GPLGLS
+3217 GPLGLN
-3223 ERRLVPEAV
+3223 ERRIVPEPV

-3258 QIGCQGSVEKSSS
+3258 QIGCQSTLEKSSS
-3271 GRVTLGEQ
+3271 GRITLGEQ
-3279 AASLQNPH
+3279 AAALVNPH
-3287 DRITA
+3287 DRVMA
-3292 LRRVTAAAQVLLAR
+3292 LRRVIAAAQVLLAR

-3339 LVRLMCLSAAGR
+3339 LVRLMCLAAAGR
-3351 AGLSSSPVAGSGS
+3351 AGLSTSPSNTLLSSSDRS
-3364 LERPRGS
+3364 RGLHS
-3371 TKASKPMSCLAYL
+3371 KTSKPISCLAYL

-3392 SNSPS
+3392 SSTPS
-3397 AAKLLVQLCTQNLI
+3397 AARLLVQLCTQNLI
-3411 SAATGMNL
+3411 SAATGVNL
-3419 TTVDDPI
+3419 TTVDDPV
-3426 QRKFLPSFLRGVA
+3426 QRKFLPSFLRGIA
-3439 EENKLVT
+3439 EESKLVT

-3461 DKGARLG
+3461 EKGAKLR
-3468 PNYDKTDTEK
+3468 PNYDKAEMEK
-3478 RAGLIAHLYA
+3478 R
-3488 HPSYNPTAV
+3488 

-3512 SRLSSGHRQW
+3512 SRLSSQHRQW

-3536 DNQSRPQ
+3536 DNQTAPQ

-3557 VKLEAHQSRVITCGW
+3557 TKLEAHQNRVMASVW
-3572 CSKKGLLATSGND
+3572 SSKKGLLATSGSD

-3591 NVTKNQYTLQQTC
+3591 NVSRNQYLLQQTC
-3604 IFNRAEDSPDEG
+3604 IFNRMEGAAEET
-3616 GQCLGSPGDPS
+3616 DPS
-3627 LSPLVWSVTG
+3627 LSLVCWSVSG
-3637 RFLAAAMEKM
+3637 RYLAGGLEKT

-3657 GLLDVQPHWVSALAW
+3657 GIVDAQPHWVSALAW
-3672 PEGEAVSLWCGEPKD
+3672 PEENPAAIWNIDAPES
-3687 VLLVGRMDGSL
+3687 LLVGRVDGSL
-3698 GLLEVHDGCTMHRTE
+3698 ALVEVTDASTMKREE
-3713 LEHCYRKDVA
+3713 LEHCYRKEGA
-3723 VMHIAWYSED
+3723 VTCIAWFSED

-3744 LLIGTREPLEKGA
+3744 LLIGNRDMEKG
-3757 IVVIDGHKESIT
+3757 VILIDAHKDMFLNIKWDPTGH
-3769 SMKWSP
+3769 
-3775 SGQILL
+3775 ILM
-3781 TCAKEDLVK
+3781 TCAKEETVK
-3790 LWSSPGSRSS
+3790 LWGKSEGCWKPLY
-3800 PGAGWRCL
+3800 CL
-3808 LSIAHPAQVNGVA
+3808 AHPSYVNTAA
-3821 WCGLIGQGVRP
+3821 WCSLPGNMERP
-3832 LNMLATC
+3832 QLMLGTG
-3839 CQNGLVSVW
+3839 CQNGLVCVW
-3848 TVPQDAS
+3848 IVPYVPLQEYESKLSAS
-3855 SFPESTGSEGWR
+3855 DDWR
-3867 ENEPKNKRKQQ
+3867 EQATSKEFFRKIRD
-3878 SSSGPAG
+3878 
-3885 GAVCVFQLRGH
+3885 VKCIFKLRGH

-3902 VAFSPDGLALVS
+3902 VSFSHDGLSLVS
-3914 GGMGGLMNI
+3914 GGLGGLMNI
-3923 WSLRDGSVLQTV
+3923 WSLRDGSILQSIVT
-3935 IAGSGAIQNIVWIP
+3935 GSGAVTTTVWIP
-3949 DVGVAVCSNRS
+3949 DVGVAACSNRS
-3960 KDVLVVNCSTD
+3960 KDVLVVNFTPEW
-3971 FMSSNHVLATCR
+3971 MSSNHILATCR
-3983 SALKKQGVLGLN
+3983 TALRQQGIIGLN
-3995 MAPCMR
+3995 MAPCMQT
-4001 AFLERLP
+4001 FLERLP
-4008 VMLQEQ
+4008 IMLQEQ
-4014 YAYEK
+4014 YVYEK
-4019 PHVVCGEQLVHSPY
+4019 PHVVCGDQLVHSLY
-4033 MQCLASLAVGLHLD
+4033 MQCLASLAVGLNLD
-4047 QLLCSPPV
+4047 QLLCNPPI
-4055 PPHLR
+4055 PPHHF
-4060 LCPLEPGA
+4060 PAPPD
-4068 STWSPSEWAWLDCF
+4068 PSSWNPAEWAWLECF
-4082 STTVKAAEALARGNT
+4082 STTIKAAEALAKGT
-4097 FPEAFAVPDLEP
+4097 QFPESFTVPDLEP
-4109 VPKEEVALVMDN
+4109 VPEEELKVLMDN
-4121 SKWGS
+4121 NKWIS
-4126 GMDEQIMS
+4126 GTDEQIMS
-4134 WATSRP
+4134 WATSRS
-4140 EDWHLGGRCD
+4140 EDWHIGGKCD

-4166 RNLLVPTIAP
+4166 RNVMIPSAAS
-4176 SFSQAQQVVCGQN
+4176 SFSQAQQVICGQN
-4189 CTFVIQANGTVLACG
+4189 CTFVILANGTVLACG

-4210 LGQGNSDDLHVITVI
+4210 LGQGNSDDLHILTVI

-4281 ALQGEEVVQMSCGFK
+4281 ALQGEEVAQMSCGFK

-4305 KLFSF
+4305 KLFTF

-4330 RVTALEGYQ
+4330 RVVALEGFHI
-4339 VGQVA
+4339 GQVA

-4354 ADGMIVWAFGDGDYG
+4354 ADGTIVWAFGDGDYG

-4378 KSSPQKVDVLCGIGI
+4378 KSSPQKVDALCSIGI
-4393 KKVSCGTQFSVALGR
+4393 KKVACGTQFSVALTK
-4408 DGNVYT
+4408 DGHVYT

-4432 RPQVVPALSGVFI
+4432 RPQLVPALLGVFVDDI
-4445 EDVAVGAEH
+4445 AVGAEH
-4454 TLVLS
+4454 TLALS
-4459 STGEVYTWGTNSEGQ
+4459 AIGEVYAWGSNSEGQ

-4489 TSLQGKNVNQISAGR
+4489 TILQGKNIRQISAGR

-4512 PSAPPRAPGSSVPLQ
+4512 SPVPPRAPGVAVPLQ
-4527 LGLPVAVPP
+4527 LGLPDVIPP
-4536 QYSSLRE
+4536 QYSSLKDI
-4543 VSMEVVR
+4543 STHTVR

-4578 CMSHYNAGTWGIV
+4578 SASHYNAGTWGIV

-4702 PNASAE
+4702 PNATAE
-4708 VGYNRDRFLLSPS
+4708 VGYNRDRFLFNPS
-4721 ACLEEHLLQFKFLG
+4721 AGLDEHLMQFKFLG

-4782 SILHIEDSGITED
+4782 SILHIEDSGITEET
-4795 NFHEM
+4795 FHEM

-4820 GGNSIPLSFSNRKEY
+4820 GGNSIPLTFSNRKEY
-4835 VERAIEYRLHE
+4835 VERAIDYRLRE
-4846 IDRQVAAVRE
+4846 MDRQVAAVRE
-4856 GMSWIIP
+4856 GMSWIVP
-4863 VPLLSLLTARQ
+4863 VPLLSLLTARH

-4882 PEICVE
+4882 PEISVE

-4902 HTQVQWFWQT
+4902 HQLVQWFWQT
-4912 LEDFS
+4912 LEEFS

-4967 RLPPYSSQA
+4967 RLPPYSSQP

>member
-14 EHLNASWITE
+14 EHLNSSWIAE
-24 DSESIATREGV
+24 DSESIATRAGV
-35 SVLYSKLLTNKEAVL
+35 SLLYAKLLANKEAVL
-50 LPQQVLCLKG
+50 LPQQALCLKG
-60 PQLPDFERESLSSD
+60 PQLPDFERESLSSE
-74 EQEHYLDALLSSQL
+74 EQEHYLDELLGSQL
-88 ALAKMVCS
+88 ALAKTVCS
-96 DSPFAGALR
+96 DSPFAAALR
-105 KRLLV
+105 KRVLV
-110 LQRIFYALSNKYH
+110 LQRVFYALSNKYH
-123 DKGKVKQQQHSPEN
+123 DKGRVKQQQHSPE
-137 SSGSADSHS
+137 SSAGGAADPHAAG
-146 VSERP
+146 ERP

-168 LLFALLRQSWVM
+168 LLFALLRQSWTM
-180 PPPGPGGPNLCND
+180 PPPPGPGGVAGGNMNLCND
-193 VIHTAIDVVSSLPP
+193 VIRTAIDVVGSLPP

-227 TTFLKGVTMPNTGA
+227 TAFLKGVTMPGSGA
-241 DVLGRRLASELL
+241 DVSGRRLASELL
-253 LGLAAQRG
+253 LGLASQRG

-267 EWIEMALAASA
+267 EWIEMALLAAAA
-278 VVTAMD
+278 VVSAM
-284 EGEKG
+284 EENK
-289 KMAALSQEGL
+289 LQSQEGL
-299 MGYDCFMNILMQM
+299 IGYECFMNILMQM

-326 EPTRTSDGLC
+326 EPARTPDGLC

-356 SRTCASPD
+356 SRTCVSPD
-364 SVQTGEVPAVSETCE
+364 SIQAGDAPVASETCE

-403 LAPSFADAQTIE
+403 LAAGFADAQTIE
-415 AGQYCTFVISSD
+415 AGQYCTFVISCD

-449 STLKKLTFEPH
+449 ATLKKLTFEPH
-460 RAIKKVSSSKGS
+460 RAVKKVSSSKGS

-481 EGEVFSWGDGDY
+481 EGEEFSWGDGDY

-509 IQGPLQGKAVVCVSA
+509 IQGPLQGKVVVCVSA

-553 SNSRNIPTLVKDISN
+553 SNSRNIPTPVKDVSN
-568 VGDVSCGS
+568 VGEVSCGS

-612 VVESLQGMFIRKVCA
+612 VVEALQGLFIRKVCA

-652 GSSEATALRPKLT
+652 GSSEATALRPKLI
-665 EELATTR
+665 EELATMR
-672 VVDISIG
+672 VVDVSIG

-723 VAIQQVSAGTSHSL
+723 VAIQQISAGTSHSL

-767 RSFLEH
+767 RSFLER

-817 TSILGRQARPLR
+817 TSILGRQAGPLR

-844 QEAVMETL
+844 QEAVIETL

-881 ENLSKGQRM
+881 ESLSKGQRM

-909 GYSCP
+909 GYSSP
-914 PDSTETLAS
+914 ADGPEVLGSGP
-923 SNVGFGLPLDP
+923 VGFAAAPEPGA
-934 PYGAPGTNPD
+934 YGAAAGGPPD

-967 GELEKNSDKV
+967 GELEKNSDK
-977 LQGTSSSDS
+977 LQQGPSPSDS
-986 SQPAHLHELLCS
+986 SQPAHLHQLLCS

-1003 LAYCHINCVT
+1003 LAYCHINSAT
-1013 ENSSSVSLLHKHLQL
+1013 ESSSSVALLHKHLQL
-1028 LLPHATDIFS
+1028 LLPHAADIFG
-1038 RSAIL
+1038 RSAALIQ
-1043 LRESSWNGS
+1043 ESSSLNGS
-1052 VREKLRDVIYVS
+1052 IREKLQGVLYVS

-1073 VNSLLLLPVSV
+1073 TNSLLLLPVSV
-1084 ARPLLSFLLDLL
+1084 ARPLLSPLLDLL

-1107 AATPLE
+1107 AAGPLE
-1113 DQELQWPLHGAPD
+1113 DQELQWPLHGASD
-1126 FVDPA
+1126 FAEPA
-1131 GQPLAQPAQSWVWL
+1131 SGAALPPPALSWVWL

-1167 PASLEERDTAYWLKT
+1167 PTSPEEQDTGYWLKT

-1187 GLEMDLPQLDNC
+1187 GLETDVPQLDC
-1199 ISSLLE
+1199 SISSLLE
-1205 VALSGNEEQKPF
+1205 AALSGNEEQKPL
-1217 DCPLRPDMSTL
+1217 DSTLRPDLSVL
-1228 VDLALGSTKEPTN
+1228 VDLALCSSKEPAN
-1241 SLWVNM
+1241 SLWINM
-1247 QDYAT
+1247 QDYGM
-1252 SKDWDNASLSNET
+1252 SKDWDNASLSNES

-1284 LSQACGEGRYHPC
+1284 LHQASGEGRYQPS
-1297 KTLAEVYRSVYKV
+1297 KTLADVYRSVYKV

-1319 MELIQT
+1319 MDFIQT
-1325 CSSSR
+1325 RSSSR
-1330 ERRISDNQDSLEM
+1330 ERRISDNQDSL
-1343 DPQEHSFTRTIDE
+1343 DPQENSFTRTIDE
-1356 EAELEERTDRERE
+1356 EAELEERADRERE
-1369 EGHQEQDEEE
+1369 EGHQEQDDEEE
-1379 DEREHEVMTAGKIF
+1379 EREHEVMTAGKIF

-1399 REAARGRERERASSS
+1399 REVARSRDRERTGSSTGPGS
-1414 AGGGLS
+1414 GSRSGGG
-1420 SGGPRGGGGGGED
+1420 GGGGGGGGEED
-1433 EAAVSHEEQQHLRDG
+1433 TILSQEGRRGST
-1448 CPGLPEGQDLYTAAC
+1448 GLPEGQDLYTTAC
-1463 NSVVHRCALLVLG
+1463 NAVIHRCALLLLG
-1476 VSPVLGDL
+1476 VSPVLGEQEQEQDQDQTQTTT
-1484 GGQDEGH
+1484 GGTQEGL
-1491 SAPQSTSQGQQDAA
+1491 S
-1505 GFMTRSESLSAETHS
+1505 FMTRSESLSAERS
-1520 VQSSPS
+1520 VQNDPS
-1526 YRLMK
+1526 YRLLK

-1555 VDLDL
+1555 VDPDL
-1560 AFSHKKRGLLH
+1560 TFSHKKRGLLLS
-1571 GSPDSLAD
+1571 SPDSLAE
-1579 SWFRVKHS
+1579 SWFRAKLS
-1587 RARLY
+1587 RQRSY
-1592 GSPLYQSYDESDLD
+1592 GSALFYEEAELD
-1606 LSRSAGVHA
+1606 LSRSLGVHA
-1615 LIENIVSFIS
+1615 LIDNTVSFVS
-1625 GDVGNSPAFK
+1625 GDVGLAPAFR
-1635 EPEEAMSTSP
+1635 EPEESMSTGP
-1645 QGIILAMEQQ
+1645 QATVLAMEQQ
-1655 QNRAELRL
+1655 QSRAELRL

-1676 EEKGSQA
+1676 EEKGPPGA
-1683 AGGVG
+1683 AD
-1688 GSGTGGRPSPSAAF
+1688 RFP
-1702 QSSSL
+1702 SSSL

-1715 LAGCFGLGTVGAGA
+1715 LAGCFGLGTVGAAGL
-1729 MKGESVQLHHYQ
+1729 KRESVQLHHYQ
-1741 DGVKAAKRTLQMDIQ
+1741 DGVKAARRSLQLLIQ
-1756 TAVHKIYQ
+1756 TAVHKIYR
-1764 QLSVTLERA
+1764 QLAGTLERA
-1773 LQANKHHIE
+1773 LTANRHHVE

-1801 VDVSLAI
+1801 VDVSLAV
-1808 SSGLLNVL
+1808 SSGLLAVL
-1816 SQLCGTETMLGQPL
+1816 SRLCGAETMLGRPL
-1830 QLLQKPGVSQLS
+1830 QLQPGAAPLS
-1842 TALKVASTRLLQI
+1842 AALKVAATRLLQI
-1855 LAISTGTYADKLGP
+1855 LAISTGTYADKLSP

-1882 LKNLLSQA
+1882 LKNLLAQA
-1890 GVSLLPASP
+1890 GVSLLAAGP
-1899 KKAQDRLE
+1899 
-1907 KETEDGNDAE
+1907 EDGKQEDEHE

-1923 LVRKQHTAELHL
+1923 LIRKQHTAELHL

-1997 ACEASVEDHQM
+1997 ACEENMEDDQM

-2015 FSLLSDCMWEA
+2015 FALLSDCMWEA
-2026 PIAQAKHTIQI
+2026 PVAQAKHSVQI
-2037 KEKEQE
+2037 KERVQE
-2043 LKLQGEV
+2043 LKLQGEA

-2151 EQSLTLSSF
+2151 EQTLTLSSF
-2160 TQGDYITCVLDMEA
+2160 TQGDFITCVLDMEA

-2236 AATVLAEASTQ
+2236 VATVLAEATTQ
-2247 LIRVLHRADQWTH
+2247 LIRVLHRTDHWTQR
-2260 CINGIMLERLHK
+2260 INATMTERLHK
-2272 IKPCFRESSGCTAG
+2272 IKPCFREDG

-2304 SQRDSPRDQEPQR
+2304 AQRESQETAARP
-2317 GEEERGRQGHGSRQ
+2317 EEERGRHGRQ
-2331 GHGGLGDLSDHH
+2331 HGLAELPEHH
-2343 LRTLCTE
+2343 LRTLCAE
-2350 VWPVLAVIGG
+2350 VWPVLSVIGG
-2360 ADAGLRVGGRCI
+2360 ADAGLRVGGRCV

-2420 EPCEPLPFDVARL
+2420 EPCEPLPFDVARF

-2446 LTSIHEDAGRLG
+2446 LTSIHEDAAGKLG
-2458 ARRHEKKHRGGPHDN
+2458 ARRHDKKHRAAPTGPEPGEDKAESEGGPDRHEQK
-2473 GTTTA
+2473 
-2478 NSGDDANS
+2478 DA
-2486 KPGDWE
+2486 
-2492 QANQHRPTTEPRDGP
+2492 P
-2507 AKGTVVMPTSDLRVS
+2507 AAAVSDLRVS
-2522 HSLEEVKAHAAPNSK
+2522 HSLDEVKAHAAPNSK
-2537 SESEISYALD
+2537 SEGELS
-2547 CQHQGGGALAGGPE
+2547 GNE
-2561 TLYPAPQAPE
+2561 TLFAAAAPHVEPS
-2571 GNRRKGHEGLSHGG
+2571 RKRGHEHGA
-2585 RGHDGPPSLGAT
+2585 RGHEASPSSGAT
-2597 QSEIHAVQLSYLY
+2597 QSEIHAVQMSYLY
-2610 LGAMKA
+2610 LGAMKS

-2630 LIPKVQS
+2630 LIPKVIP
-2637 EPTPSG
+2637 EAAPSG
-2643 HNADLNTGPTCGG
+2643 HNADLN
-2656 GAASPVCQEE
+2656 AAATSPVCQEE

-2707 KLVVSGL
+2707 KLVVNGL
-2714 LDDQGGGGKARPAD
+2714 LEEPSGGKAKPEGVRSEPEGEAD
-2728 QECEEGLESEQQ
+2728 VPEAETS
-2740 AQTPVTTSPSAS
+2740 AQTPITTSPSAS

-2773 DTETVPASESP
+2773 DTETAPASESP

-2802 TLLPT
+2802 SLVPT

-2814 VSSLPTSPSDE
+2814 VMSLPTSPSEE

-2832 TSPDTQGSRPTN
+2832 TSPDSQPSRPQH
-2844 RTGTSMSDPSSR
+2844 RTGTSQSDPSSR

-2866 AVPLLEMGFSLRQIT
+2866 AVPLLEMGFSLGQIT
-2881 KALEATGTRGEADAQ
+2881 KALDATGARGEADAQ

-2907 HPGTEEEESHPGGGG
+2907 HPCAEDEHEEPHGEDGGG
-2922 SDSSSCPGATAS
+2922 SGVGGRGSDCPGATAS
-2934 GGGKSLDRSYLHSPG
+2934 SGGKSLDRSPYLCSSPG
-2949 DIPSADAADLEEG
+2949 DIADASEMEEG
-2962 FSESPEGLDQDS
+2962 FSESPEGLDQDHP
-2974 ASASSGPTPRGRS
+2974 AASSGLRGRS
-2987 AVSRK
+2987 SVGRK

-3012 VQAHRSQSRREGGAL
+3012 VQAHHSQSRREVSL
-3027 PQDPGTLY
+3027 QQDPGALY

-3050 TMEAMFGQDLAS
+3050 AMEAMFGQDLAS
-3062 DSDILGMWIPEVLDW
+3062 DSDILGMWIPE
-3077 PTWHVCETEERDE
+3077 HVCEADDRDE

-3097 EASVANFNQHMKKT
+3097 DASVVNFNQHMKKS
-3111 HPGCGRSANR
+3111 HAGCGRSANR

-3142 NPYYLLCGSCR
+3142 NPYYLLCGGCR
-3153 DRYLA
+3153 DKYLA
-3158 VKSKARAPMTER
+3158 VKSKAAAPVLE
-3170 SVPGKRYKGQAPDL
+3170 RYKGQAPDL

-3203 DDKLTGEEEFELLV
+3203 DGKLTGEEEFELLA
-3217 GPLGLS
+3217 GPLGLG
-3223 ERRLVPEAV
+3223 ERRLIPEAV
-3232 QFPDSDPLGASVAMV
+3232 QFHDSDPLGASVAMV
-3247 TATNSMEETLL
+3247 TASNSMEETLL
-3258 QIGCQGSVEKSSS
+3258 QIGCQTSVDKCPS

-3279 AASLQNPH
+3279 AAALQNPH
-3287 DRITA
+3287 DRVMA

-3339 LVRLMCLSAAGR
+3339 LVRLMCLAAAGR
-3351 AGLSSSPVAGSGS
+3351 AGLSADPVSGSGHG
-3364 LERPRGS
+3364 ERPRGAA
-3371 TKASKPMSCLAYL
+3371 KAGKPASCLAYL

-3392 SNSPS
+3392 SNSHH

-3461 DKGARLG
+3461 DKGARLR
-3468 PNYDKTDTEK
+3468 PAYDKADVEK
-3478 RAGLIAHLYA
+3478 RGLIAHLYA
-3488 HPSYNPTAV
+3488 HPSHNPPAV

-3512 SRLSSGHRQW
+3512 SRLSSQHRQW

-3536 DNQSRPQ
+3536 DNNHGRPQ
-3543 TFADMAGDLRKCSS
+3543 TFADMAGDLRKCSFI
-3557 VKLEAHQSRVITCGW
+3557 KLEAHQSRVITCGW
-3572 CSKKGLLATSGND
+3572 SSRKGLLATSGND
-3585 GTVRVW
+3585 GTVRMW

-3604 IFNRAEDSPDEG
+3604 IFNKDDGSSEDGVSG
-3616 GQCLGSPGDPS
+3616 LGSPSDPCM
-3627 LSPLVWSVTG
+3627 SPLAWSVTG
-3637 RFLAAAMEKM
+3637 KYLASAMEKL

-3652 VNGGK
+3652 VNGGR
-3657 GLLDVQPHWVSALAW
+3657 GLLAVQPHWVSALAW
-3672 PEGEAVSLWCGEPKD
+3672 PQEEAESLWLGEPRD
-3687 VLLVGRMDGSL
+3687 LLLVGRMDGSL
-3698 GLLEVHDGCTMHRTE
+3698 GLVEVLDACSMRRTE

-3723 VMHIAWYSED
+3723 VMHVAWYSES

-3744 LLIGTREPLEKGA
+3744 LLIGSTEPLENGA
-3757 IVVIDGHKESIT
+3757 IVVIDAHKESVS

-3775 SGQILL
+3775 NGQILL
-3781 TCAKEDLVK
+3781 TCAKEETVK
-3790 LWSSPGSRSS
+3790 LWAGPDSHGS
-3800 PGAGWRCL
+3800 GWRCL
-3808 LSIAHPAQVNGVA
+3808 QSLRHPSPVNGVA
-3821 WCGLIGQGVRP
+3821 WCGLPGRGPRP
-3832 LNMLATC
+3832 LGMLATC
-3839 CQNGLVSVW
+3839 CQNGHVSVW
-3848 TVPQDAS
+3848 TAPQNIS
-3855 SFPESTGSEGWR
+3855 GFPDSSEGCW
-3867 ENEPKNKRKQQ
+3867 ENEARHKFRYPRW
-3878 SSSGPAG
+3878 SGR
-3885 GAVCVFQLRGH
+3885 GATCVLQLKGH

-3902 VAFSPDGLALVS
+3902 LAFSPDGLALAS
-3914 GGMGGLMNI
+3914 GGVGGLMNI
-3923 WSLRDGSVLQTV
+3923 WSLRDGSVLQSV
-3935 IAGSGAIQNIVWIP
+3935 VAGSGAIQNIVWIP

-3960 KDVLVVNCSTD
+3960 KDVLVVNCSKE
-3971 FMSSNHVLATCR
+3971 FMASNHVLATCR
-3983 SALKKQGVLGLN
+3983 TALKKQGVVGLN

-4008 VMLQEQ
+4008 LMLQEQ

-4047 QLLCSPPV
+4047 QLLCRAPAPPNLRHC
-4055 PPHLR
+4055 PP
-4060 LCPLEPGA
+4060 ESGA
-4068 STWSPSEWAWLDCF
+4068 AVWSAGEWAWLDCF
-4082 STTVKAAEALARGNT
+4082 STTVKAAEALARGTT
-4097 FPEAFAVPDLEP
+4097 FSESFCVPDLEP
-4109 VPKEEVALVMDN
+4109 VPKDEMALLMDN
-4121 SKWGS
+4121 SKWS
-4126 GMDEQIMS
+4126 PGMDEQIMS

-4140 EDWHLGGRCD
+4140 EDWHLGGKCD
-4150 VFLWG
+4150 VYLWG

-4166 RNLLVPTIAP
+4166 RNILVPTTAP

-4189 CTFVIQANGTVLACG
+4189 CTFVIQPNGTVLACG

-4210 LGQGNSDDLHVITVI
+4210 LGQGNSDDLHLLTVV

-4305 KLFSF
+4305 KLFTF

-4330 RVTALEGYQ
+4330 KVTALEGYH

-4344 CGLNHTLAVS
+4344 CGLNHTLVVS
-4354 ADGMIVWAFGDGDYG
+4354 ADGMMVWAFGDGDYG

-4378 KSSPQKVDVLCGIGI
+4378 KSSPQKVDVLCGTGI
-4393 KKVSCGTQFSVALGR
+4393 SKVACGTQFSVALTR
-4408 DGNVYT
+4408 DGKVFT

-4423 PEGRARNHN
+4423 PEGRAKNHN
-4432 RPQVVPALSGVFI
+4432 RPQQVPALSGVQVQ
-4445 EDVAVGAEH
+4445 DVAVGAEH
-4454 TLVLS
+4454 TVVLS
-4459 STGEVYTWGTNSEGQ
+4459 STGDVYTWGSNSEGQ

-4479 TNHVREPTLV
+4479 TNHVREPAAAAA
-4489 TSLQGKNVNQISAGR
+4489 LQGKNVQQISAGR
-4504 CHSAAWTA
+4504 CHSAAW
-4512 PSAPPRAPGSSVPLQ
+4512 SAASVPPRAPGSSVPLQ

-4536 QYSSLRE
+4536 QYSCLRE
-4543 VSMEVVR
+4543 VSMEAVR

-4578 CMSHYNAGTWGIV
+4578 CTSHYSAGTWGLV

-4688 QELETGVVDLLIPS
+4688 QELETGVVELLIPS
-4702 PNASAE
+4702 PNATAE
-4708 VGYNRDRFLLSPS
+4708 VGYNRDRFLFNPS
-4721 ACLEEHLLQFKFLG
+4721 SCLDEHMLQFRFLG

-4757 KQLCCIPLTL
+4757 KQLCCIPLVL
-4767 EDLEEVDLLYVQTLN
+4767 EDLEEVDLLYVQTLR
-4782 SILHIEDSGITED
+4782 SILHIEDGSITEE

-4856 GMSWIIP
+4856 GMSWIVP
-4863 VPLLSLLTARQ
+4863 VPLLSLLTAGQ

-4882 PEICVE
+4882 PEICCD
-4888 VLKKVVRYREVDEQ
+4888 VLKKVVRYREVEEQ
-4902 HTQVQWFWQT
+4902 QALVQWFWQT
-4912 LEDFS
+4912 LEEFS

-4952 PHDSLPTS
+4952 PYDSLPTS

-4967 RLPPYSSQA
+4967 RLPPYSSQP

>member
-1 MALMIPPVKLKWL
+1 MAAMVPPVKLKWL
-14 EHLNASWITE
+14 EHLNSSWITE

-35 SVLYSKLLTNKEAVL
+35 SVLYAKLVSNKEVVP

-74 EQEHYLDALLSSQL
+74 EQDHYLDALLSSQL

-123 DKGKVKQQQHSPEN
+123 DKGKVKQQQHSPES
-137 SSGSADSHS
+137 SSGSADIHS

-168 LLFALLRQSWVM
+168 LLFALLRQSWMM
-180 PPPGPGGPNLCND
+180 PASGPGLSLCND
-193 VIHTAIDVVSSLPP
+193 VIHTAIEVVSSLPP

-212 ESKIPPMGLDCLAQV
+212 ESKIPPMGLDCLSQV
-227 TTFLKGVTMPNTGA
+227 TTFLKGVTIPNSGA
-241 DVLGRRLASELL
+241 DTLGRRLASELL

-267 EWIEMALAASA
+267 EWIEMALGASA
-278 VVTAMD
+278 VVNTM
-284 EGEKG
+284 EKN
-289 KMAALSQEGL
+289 KTLQTQEG
-299 MGYDCFMNILMQM
+299 MISFDCFMNILMQM

-336 SLYEAAL
+336 SLYEASL
-343 CLLEEVCRMASDY
+343 CLFEEVCRMASDY

-364 SVQTGEVPAVSETCE
+364 SIQTGDAPIVSETCE

-403 LAPSFADAQTIE
+403 LAPSFSDAQTIE
-415 AGQYCTFVISSD
+415 AGQYCTFVISTD

-460 RAIKKVSSSKGS
+460 RSIKKVSSSKGS

-509 IQGPLQGKAVVCVSA
+509 IQGPLQGKVVVCVSA
-524 GYRHSAAVSEDG
+524 GYRHSAAVTEDG

-568 VGDVSCGS
+568 VGEVSCGS

-612 VVESLQGMFIRKVCA
+612 VIEALQGMFIRKVCA

-652 GSSEATALRPKLT
+652 GSSEATALRPKLI
-665 EELATTR
+665 EELAATR
-672 VVDISIG
+672 IVDISIG

-710 PITKPKKVVGLDG
+710 PLTKPKKGSGLDG
-723 VAIQQVSAGTSHSL
+723 VAIQQISAGTSHSL

-767 RSFLEH
+767 RSFLEQ
-773 YCDGINSEV
+773 YCDKINSEV

-801 RLLSNHL
+801 KLLSNHL

-817 TSILGRQARPLR
+817 TSILGRQAGPLR

-844 QEAVMETL
+844 QEVVIETL

-881 ENLSKGQRM
+881 ESLSKGQRM

-909 GYSCP
+909 GYSSP
-914 PDSTETLAS
+914 SDATDVS
-923 SNVGFGLPLDP
+923 SLCIAYGNISDP
-934 PYGAPGTNPD
+934 VYSAQSNHPD

-967 GELEKNSDKV
+967 GELEKNSDKF
-977 LQGTSSSDS
+977 LLGTSSSEN

-1003 LAYCHINCVT
+1003 LAYCHINSVSET
-1013 ENSSSVSLLHKHLQL
+1013 SSSVALLHKHLQL
-1028 LLPHATDIFS
+1028 LLPHATDIYS
-1038 RSAIL
+1038 RSATL
-1043 LRESSWNGS
+1043 LKESSWNGS
-1052 VREKLRDVIYVS
+1052 VGEKLRDVVYVS

-1073 VNSLLLLPVSV
+1073 ANALLLLPVSV
-1084 ARPLLSFLLDLL
+1084 ARPLLSYLLDLL

-1107 AATPLE
+1107 AAALLE
-1113 DQELQWPLHGAPD
+1113 DQELQWPLHGGPEL
-1126 FVDPA
+1126 VDPA
-1131 GQPLAQPAQSWVWL
+1131 GVPLPQPAQSWVWL
-1145 VDLERTAALLVGRCL
+1145 VDLERTIALLIGRCL
-1160 GGMLQGA
+1160 GGMLQGS
-1167 PASLEERDTAYWLKT
+1167 PVSPEEQDTAYWLKT
-1182 PLFSN
+1182 PLFSD
-1187 GLEMDLPQLDNC
+1187 GVEMDIPQLDKSM
-1199 ISSLLE
+1199 SSLLE

-1217 DCPLRPDMSTL
+1217 DYKLHPGVSVF
-1228 VDLALGSTKEPTN
+1228 VDLALGCAKEPAR
-1241 SLWVNM
+1241 SLWMSM
-1247 QDYAT
+1247 QDYAI
-1252 SKDWDNASLSNET
+1252 SKDWDSATLSNES

-1272 FVLAALLKHTGL
+1272 FVLAALLKHTNL
-1284 LSQACGEGRYHPC
+1284 LSQASGESRYQPG
-1297 KTLAEVYRSVYKV
+1297 KALVEVYRCVYKV
-1310 RNRLLACKN
+1310 RSRLLACKN

-1325 CSSSR
+1325 RSSSR
-1330 ERRISDNQDSLEM
+1330 ERWMSENPDSADREG
-1343 DPQEHSFTRTIDE
+1343 QEHSFTRTIDE
-1356 EAELEERTDRERE
+1356 EAEMEEQAERERG
-1369 EGHQEQDEEE
+1369 EGHLEQEDEEE
-1379 DEREHEVMTAGKIF
+1379 EREHEVMTAGKIF

-1399 REAARGRERERASSS
+1399 REVARSRDRERINGGAGVRADEQPPQSQPERR
-1414 AGGGLS
+1414 G
-1420 SGGPRGGGGGGED
+1420 SGD
-1433 EAAVSHEEQQHLRDG
+1433 
-1448 CPGLPEGQDLYTAAC
+1448 LPEGQDVYTAAC
-1463 NSVVHRCALLVLG
+1463 NSVIHRCALLILG
-1476 VSPVLGDL
+1476 VSPVIEELQKRREE
-1484 GGQDEGH
+1484 GQLQQPSAGTPEG
-1491 SAPQSTSQGQQDAA
+1491 TGL
-1505 GFMTRSESLSAETHS
+1505 MTRSESLTAESRSVHS
-1520 VQSSPS
+1520 TSS
-1526 YRLMK
+1526 YKLMK

-1539 QPESDEEGYTL
+1539 QPESDEEGYSL

-1560 AFSHKKRGLLH
+1560 ASSHRKRGVVH
-1571 GSPDSLAD
+1571 SPMEALSD
-1579 SWFRVKHS
+1579 SWTRLKHS
-1587 RARLY
+1587 RDWLY
-1592 GSPLYQSYDESDLD
+1592 SSTCSFGESDID
-1606 LSRSAGVHA
+1606 FTKSVGVHT
-1615 LIENIVSFIS
+1615 LIENVVSFVS
-1625 GDVGNSPAFK
+1625 GDVGNPPGFK
-1635 EPEEAMSTSP
+1635 EPEESMSTSP
-1645 QGIILAMEQQ
+1645 QAYIVAMEQQ
-1655 QNRAELRL
+1655 QLRAELRL
-1663 EALHQIVVLISGM
+1663 EALHQILVLLSGM
-1676 EEKGSQA
+1676 EEKGSA
-1683 AGGVG
+1683 PSG
-1688 GSGTGGRPSPSAAF
+1688 GSRQGPGFP
-1702 QSSSL
+1702 SSSL

-1715 LAGCFGLGTVGAGA
+1715 LAGCFGLGTVGHAGA
-1729 MKGESVQLHHYQ
+1729 KGESIRLHHYQ
-1741 DGVKAAKRTLQMDIQ
+1741 DGIRAAKRSIQ
-1756 TAVHKIYQ
+1756 TEIQVAVHKIYQ
-1764 QLSVTLERA
+1764 QLSATLERA

-1792 FALSVRYQP
+1792 FALSVHYQP
-1801 VDVSLAI
+1801 VDVSLAT
-1808 SSGLLNVL
+1808 STGLLSLL
-1816 SQLCGTETMLGQPL
+1816 SQLCGTDTMLGQPL
-1830 QLLQKPGVSQLS
+1830 QLLPKSGVSQLS

-1855 LAISTGTYADKLGP
+1855 LAITTGTYADKLSP

-1890 GVSLLPASP
+1890 GVMLLASFG
-1899 KKAQDRLE
+1899 E
-1907 KETEDGNDAE
+1907 KEGGEEEEEEEEKAE
-1917 KKDFRA
+1917 ANGESERKDFRVA
-1923 LVRKQHTAELHL
+1923 LRKQHAAELHL

-1963 LLNIAAQKC
+1963 LLNIASQKC

-1997 ACEASVEDHQM
+1997 ACESGVEDDQM
-2008 TQVVERL
+2008 AQVVERL
-2015 FSLLSDCMWEA
+2015 FSLLSDCMWES
-2026 PIAQAKHTIQI
+2026 PVAQAKHTIQV

-2043 LKLQGEV
+2043 MKLQLGAPKQGES

-2059 QEVSFDPEKAQCCVV
+2059 QEVSFDPEKAQCCIV
-2074 ENGQGLTHGSGGKG
+2074 ENGQILTHGSGGKG
-2088 YGLASTGISSGCYQW
+2088 YGLASTGVTSGCYQW

-2151 EQSLTLSSF
+2151 EQTLTLTSF
-2160 TQGDYITCVLDMEA
+2160 TQGDFITCVLDMEA
-2174 RTISFGKN
+2174 RTISFGYN

-2191 DVDATELYPCVMFYS
+2191 DVDAAELYPCVMFYS

-2226 LLPGDPVCSP
+2226 LLPGDPICSP
-2236 AATVLAEASTQ
+2236 VAAVLAEATIQ
-2247 LIRVLHRADQWTH
+2247 LIRILHRTDRWTH
-2260 CINGIMLERLHK
+2260 CINKKMVERLRK
-2272 IKPCFRESSGCTAG
+2272 IKTCLKDGV
-2286 GGQRLKKSRSV
+2286 QKLKKSRSL
-2297 QSREEHD
+2297 QSREENEA
-2304 SQRDSPRDQEPQR
+2304 REEKEE
-2317 GEEERGRQGHGSRQ
+2317 GKEEEKGKHGSR
-2331 GHGGLGDLSDHH
+2331 HGLADLSEPQ
-2343 LRTLCTE
+2343 LKTLCVE

-2360 ADAGLRVGGRCI
+2360 VDAGLRVGGRCV
-2372 HKQTGRHA
+2372 HRQTGRHA

-2420 EPCEPLPFDVARL
+2420 EPCEPLPFDVARF
-2433 RGLTASLLLDLTY
+2433 RGLTAAVLLDLTY
-2446 LTSIHEDAGRLG
+2446 LTGIHEDLG
-2458 ARRHEKKHRGGPHDN
+2458 KQSAKRHEKKHKHDLEDKGG
-2473 GTTTA
+2473 
-2478 NSGDDANS
+2478 DA
-2486 KPGDWE
+2486 
-2492 QANQHRPTTEPRDGP
+2492 
-2507 AKGTVVMPTSDLRVS
+2507 DLRTEGDSSSEARSVPS
-2522 HSLEEVKAHAAPNSK
+2522 TEDLKGHGATSSKSDSEVASFSLESV
-2537 SESEISYALD
+2537 
-2547 CQHQGGGALAGGPE
+2547 
-2561 TLYPAPQAPE
+2561 
-2571 GNRRKGHEGLSHGG
+2571 
-2585 RGHDGPPSLGAT
+2585 SLGADGQHPNT
-2597 QSEIHAVQLSYLY
+2597 EGKRKNHEHASKNHDVVQSEIRAVQLSYLY
-2610 LGAMKA
+2610 LGAMKS
-2616 LSALLSCSKYAELL
+2616 LSTLLSCSKYAELL
-2630 LIPKVQS
+2630 LIPKVLA
-2637 EPTPSG
+2637 ESG
-2643 HNADLNTGPTCGG
+2643 HNSDC
-2656 GAASPVCQEE
+2656 ASSPIVHED

-2707 KLVVSGL
+2707 KLVVHGL
-2714 LDDQGGGGKARPAD
+2714 LEDQSGSRIKPEVDQQAEENDPA
-2728 QECEEGLESEQQ
+2728 QQ

-2802 TLLPT
+2802 TVLPT

-2814 VSSLPTSPSDE
+2814 ISSLPTSPSDE

-2832 TSPDTQGSRPTN
+2832 TSPDSQSARPTN
-2844 RTGTSMSDPSSR
+2844 RTALSDPSSR

-2866 AVPLLEMGFSLRQIT
+2866 AVPLLEMGFSLRQIA
-2881 KALEATGTRGEADAQ
+2881 KAMEATGARGEADAQ

-2907 HPGTEEEESHPGGGG
+2907 HPGNEEDEEPQSEETADPRHGSVVSGG
-2922 SDSSSCPGATAS
+2922 S
-2934 GGGKSLDRSYLHSPG
+2934 GKSSEQGYLQSPG
-2949 DIPSADAADLEEG
+2949 DIPSADATEMEEG
-2962 FSESPEGLDQDS
+2962 FSESHENMDHAENA
-2974 ASASSGPTPRGRS
+2974 ASGSGPASRGRS
-2987 AVSRK
+2987 AVTRRHK
-2992 HRFDLAARTLLAR
+2992 FDLAARTLLAR

-3012 VQAHRSQSRREGGAL
+3012 VQAHRNQTRREGISL
-3027 PQDPGTLY
+3027 PQDPGALY
-3035 DFNLDEELEMDLDEE
+3035 DFNLDEELEIDLDDEA
-3050 TMEAMFGQDLAS
+3050 MEAMFGQDLAS
-3062 DSDILGMWIPEVLDW
+3062 ENDILGMWIPE
-3077 PTWHVCETEERDE
+3077 HVCESEDREE

-3097 EASVANFNQHMKKT
+3097 ESSVVSFNQHMKRN

-3153 DRYLA
+3153 EKYLA
-3158 VKSKARAPMTER
+3158 LKSKSKTSASE
-3170 SVPGKRYKGQAPDL
+3170 RYKGQAPDL
-3184 LGKQDS
+3184 IGKQDS

-3203 DDKLTGEEEFELLV
+3203 DEKLTGEEEFELLA
-3217 GPLGLS
+3217 GPLGLND
-3223 ERRLVPEAV
+3223 RRIVPEPV

-3247 TATNSMEETLL
+3247 TATNSMEETLM
-3258 QIGCQGSVEKSSS
+3258 QIGCHGSIEKSSA
-3271 GRVTLGEQ
+3271 GRITLGEQ
-3279 AASLQNPH
+3279 AAALGNPH
-3287 DRITA
+3287 DRIMA

-3339 LVRLMCLSAAGR
+3339 LVRLMCLAAAGR
-3351 AGLSSSPVAGSGS
+3351 AGLSTSSCVASAS
-3364 LERPRGS
+3364 SERSRGVHS
-3371 TKASKPMSCLAYL
+3371 KMSKPISCLAYL

-3392 SNSPS
+3392 SNTPS

-3411 SAATGMNL
+3411 SAATGVNL
-3419 TTVDDPI
+3419 TTVDDPM
-3426 QRKFLPSFLRGVA
+3426 QRKFLPSFLRGIA

-3461 DKGARLG
+3461 DKGARLR
-3468 PNYDKTDTEK
+3468 PHYDKAEVEK
-3478 RAGLIAHLYA
+3478 K
-3488 HPSYNPTAV
+3488 

-3512 SRLSSGHRQW
+3512 SRLSSQHRQW

-3536 DNQSRPQ
+3536 DNQASPQ
-3543 TFADMAGDLRKCSS
+3543 TLADMGGDLRKCSF
-3557 VKLEAHQSRVITCGW
+3557 VKLEAHQNRVRRE
-3572 CSKKGLLATSGND
+3572 SPF
-3585 GTVRVW
+3585 RE
-3591 NVTKNQYTLQQTC
+3591 
-3604 IFNRAEDSPDEG
+3604 NR
-3616 GQCLGSPGDPS
+3616 
-3627 LSPLVWSVTG
+3627 
-3637 RFLAAAMEKM
+3637 
-3647 VNIWQ
+3647 
-3652 VNGGK
+3652 GK
-3657 GLLDVQPHWVSALAW
+3657 GLLDTQPHWVSALTW
-3672 PEGEAVSLWCGEPKD
+3672 PEESPATAWTGETPEL
-3687 VLLVGRMDGSL
+3687 LLVGRIDGSL
-3698 GLLEVHDGCTMHRTE
+3698 GLIEVSDISTMRRVE
-3713 LEHCYRKDVA
+3713 LEHCYRKDVS
-3723 VMHIAWYSED
+3723 VTCLAWFSED
-3733 RPFAVGYADGK
+3733 KPFAIGYLDGK
-3744 LLIGTREPLEKGA
+3744 LLIGTREPLEKGG
-3757 IVVIDGHKESIT
+3757 IVLVDAHKDTIV
-3769 SMKWSP
+3769 SMKWDP
-3775 SGQILL
+3775 TGKILM
-3781 TCAKEDLVK
+3781 TCAKEESVK
-3790 LWSSPGSRSS
+3790 LWGHLGGCWQHLYS
-3800 PGAGWRCL
+3800 
-3808 LSIAHPAQVNGVA
+3808 LSHPAVVNTVA
-3821 WCGLIGQGVRP
+3821 WCSQPGKGPRP
-3832 LNMLATC
+3832 QLLLATG
-3839 CQNGLVSVW
+3839 CQNGSLCVW
-3848 TVPQDAS
+3848 AIPQDETVS
-3855 SFPESTGSEGWR
+3855 LQPSLSCSGGWWD
-3867 ENEPKNKRKQQ
+3867 EEM
-3878 SSSGPAG
+3878 SGKA
-3885 GAVCVFQLRGH
+3885 AYRTLAEAKCIYQLKGH

-3902 VAFSPDGLALVS
+3902 VVFSSDGLTLVS
-3914 GGMGGLMNI
+3914 GGLGGLMNI
-3923 WSLRDGSVLQTV
+3923 WSLRDGSVLQSVV
-3935 IAGSGAIQNIVWIP
+3935 IGSGAIQTTVWIP
-3949 DVGVAVCSNRS
+3949 EVGVAACSSRS
-3960 KDVLVVNCSTD
+3960 KDVLVVNCTAD
-3971 FMSSNHVLATCR
+3971 WISSCHILATCR
-3983 SALKKQGVLGLN
+3983 TALKQQGILGLN

-4008 VMLQEQ
+4008 LMLQEQ

-4019 PHVVCGEQLVHSPY
+4019 PHVVCGDQLVHSPY

-4047 QLLCSPPV
+4047 QLLCNPPV
-4055 PPHLR
+4055 PPHHR
-4060 LCPLEPGA
+4060 SCPPD
-4068 STWSPSEWAWLDCF
+4068 PSAWNPTEWAWLECF
-4082 STTVKAAEALARGNT
+4082 STTIKAAEALAKGAQ
-4097 FPEAFAVPDLEP
+4097 FPESFTVPDLEP
-4109 VPKEEVALVMDN
+4109 VPEDELALLMDN
-4121 SKWGS
+4121 GKWIN

-4140 EDWHLGGRCD
+4140 EDWHLGGKCD
-4150 VFLWG
+4150 VSLWG

-4166 RNLLVPTIAP
+4166 RNVLVPVSAP
-4176 SFSQAQQVVCGQN
+4176 SFSQAQQVICGQN

-4210 LGQGNSDDLHVITVI
+4210 LGQGNSDDLHVLTVI

-4305 KLFSF
+4305 KLFTF

-4339 VGQVA
+4339 IGEVA
-4344 CGLNHTLAVS
+4344 CGLNHTIAVS
-4354 ADGMIVWAFGDGDYG
+4354 TDGSMVWAFGDGDYG

-4378 KSSPQKVDVLCGIGI
+4378 KSSPQKVDILCGIGI
-4393 KKVSCGTQFSVALGR
+4393 KKVACGTQFSVALTK
-4408 DGNVYT
+4408 DGHVYT

-4432 RPQVVPALSGVFI
+4432 RPQQVPALSGIFV

-4454 TLVLS
+4454 TLALTS
-4459 STGEVYTWGTNSEGQ
+4459 SGDVYAWGSNSEGQ
-4474 LGLGH
+4474 LGL
-4479 TNHVREPTLV
+4479 PDA
-4489 TSLQGKNVNQISAGR
+4489 I
-4504 CHSAAWTA
+4504 
-4512 PSAPPRAPGSSVPLQ
+4512 
-4527 LGLPVAVPP
+4527 PP
-4536 QYSSLRE
+4536 QYGALKE
-4543 VSMEVVR
+4543 VSIHTVR

-4568 LLNLSPNNQS
+4568 LLNLSPNNQNS
-4578 CMSHYNAGTWGIV
+4578 ASHYNAGTWGIV

-4688 QELETGVVDLLIPS
+4688 QELEMGVVDLLIPS
-4702 PNASAE
+4702 PNATAE
-4708 VGYNRDRFLLSPS
+4708 VGYNRDRFLFNPS
-4721 ACLEEHLLQFKFLG
+4721 ACLDEHLLQFKFLG

-4757 KQLCCIPLTL
+4757 KQLCCIPLAL

-4782 SILHIEDSGITED
+4782 SILHIEDSGIMEE

-4820 GGNSIPLSFSNRKEY
+4820 GGNSIPLTFSNRKEY

-4846 IDRQVAAVRE
+4846 MDRQVAAVRE
-4856 GMSWIIP
+4856 GMSWIVP
-4863 VPLLSLLTARQ
+4863 VPLLSLLTAKQ

-4882 PEICVE
+4882 PEISVD

-4902 HTQVQWFWQT
+4902 HQLVQWFWHT
-4912 LEDFS
+4912 LEEFS

-4952 PHDSLPTS
+4952 PYDSLPTS

-4967 RLPPYSSQA
+4967 RLPPYSSQPI
-4976 VMAERLRYAI
+4976 MAERLRYAI

>member
-1 MALMIPPVKLKWL
+1 MALMIPAVKLKWL
-14 EHLNASWITE
+14 EHLNSSWITE

-35 SVLYSKLLTNKEAVL
+35 SVLFSKLLANKEVVL

-74 EQEHYLDALLSSQL
+74 EQEHYLDALLGSQL

-96 DSPFAGALR
+96 DSPFAAALR
-105 KRLLV
+105 KRVLV

-137 SSGSADSHS
+137 NSGLADLHS

-168 LLFALLRQSWVM
+168 LLFALLRQSWMM
-180 PPPGPGGPNLCND
+180 PPPPSPGGGTGGNINLCND

-227 TTFLKGVTMPNTGA
+227 TTFLKGVTMPNSGA
-241 DVLGRRLASELL
+241 DILGRRLASELL
-253 LGLAAQRG
+253 LGLASQRG

-278 VVTAMD
+278 VVSSM
-284 EGEKG
+284 EQS
-289 KMAALSQEGL
+289 KMIQNQEGL
-299 MGYDCFMNILMQM
+299 IGYDCFMNILMQM

-326 EPTRTSDGLC
+326 EPTRSSDGLC

-343 CLLEEVCRMASDY
+343 CLFEEVCRMASDY
-356 SRTCASPD
+356 SRTCVSPD
-364 SVQTGEVPAVSETCE
+364 SIQTGETPMVSETCE

-460 RAIKKVSSSKGS
+460 RSIKKVSSSKGS
-472 DGHTLAFTT
+472 DGHTLAFIT

-509 IQGPLQGKAVVCVSA
+509 IQGPLQGKVVVCVSA

-568 VGDVSCGS
+568 VGEVSCGS

-612 VVESLQGMFIRKVCA
+612 VVEALQGMFIRKVCA

-652 GSSEATALRPKLT
+652 GSSEATALRPKLI

-723 VAIQQVSAGTSHSL
+723 VAIQQISAGTSHSL

-767 RSFLEH
+767 RCFLER

-844 QEAVMETL
+844 QEAVIETL

-881 ENLSKGQRM
+881 ESLSKGQRM

-909 GYSCP
+909 GYSSP
-914 PDSTETLAS
+914 ADGPEVLSSGGGFTASPDSTYSTTAS
-923 SNVGFGLPLDP
+923 H
-934 PYGAPGTNPD
+934 PD

-967 GELEKNSDKV
+967 GELEKNSDK
-977 LQGTSSSDS
+977 LQQGTSSSDS
-986 SQPAHLHELLCS
+986 SQPAHLHQLLCS

-1003 LAYCHINCVT
+1003 LAYCHINSAT
-1013 ENSSSVSLLHKHLQL
+1013 ENSSSVALLHKHLQL

-1038 RSAIL
+1038 RSATLIK
-1043 LRESSWNGS
+1043 ESSWNGS
-1052 VREKLRDVIYVS
+1052 IREKLQDVIYVS

-1073 VNSLLLLPVSV
+1073 INSLLLLPVSV
-1084 ARPLLSFLLDLL
+1084 ARPLLSHLLDLL

-1107 AATPLE
+1107 AASPLE
-1113 DQELQWPLHGAPD
+1113 DQELQWPLHGTSD
-1126 FVDPA
+1126 FAEPVSSVSLP
-1131 GQPLAQPAQSWVWL
+1131 QPVLSWMWL
-1145 VDLERTAALLVGRCL
+1145 VDLERTVALLVGRCL

-1167 PASLEERDTAYWLKT
+1167 PTSLEEQDTGYWLKT

-1187 GLEMDLPQLDNC
+1187 GLEVDIPQLDSC

-1205 VALSGNEEQKPF
+1205 AALSGNEEQKPF
-1217 DCPLRPDMSTL
+1217 DCTLRPDLSAL
-1228 VDLALGSTKEPTN
+1228 VDLALGSSKEPSN
-1241 SLWVNM
+1241 SLWINM
-1247 QDYAT
+1247 QDYAL
-1252 SKDWDNASLSNET
+1252 SKDWDNASLSNES

-1272 FVLAALLKHTGL
+1272 FVLSALLKHTGL
-1284 LSQACGEGRYHPC
+1284 LGQACGEGRYQPS
-1297 KTLAEVYRSVYKV
+1297 KSLAEVYRSVYKV

-1319 MELIQT
+1319 MDFIQT
-1325 CSSSR
+1325 RSSSR
-1330 ERRISDNQDSLEM
+1330 ERRISDNQDSLDI

-1356 EAELEERTDRERE
+1356 EAELEERADRERE
-1369 EGHQEQDEEE
+1369 EGHQEQDDEEE
-1379 DEREHEVMTAGKIF
+1379 DRDHEVMTAGTREV
-1393 QCFLSA
+1393 A
-1399 REAARGRERERASSS
+1399 RSRDRERASSS
-1414 AGGGLS
+1414 TGLGS
-1420 SGGPRGGGGGGED
+1420 GSVSRSGGCGEEEADPSQEGRRG
-1433 EAAVSHEEQQHLRDG
+1433 ST
-1448 CPGLPEGQDLYTAAC
+1448 GLPEGQDLYTAAC
-1463 NSVVHRCALLVLG
+1463 NSVIHRCALLVVG
-1476 VSPVLGDL
+1476 VSPVLGELTKEDHEDS
-1484 GGQDEGH
+1484 QAQ
-1491 SAPQSTSQGQQDAA
+1491 SASGTQECLS
-1505 GFMTRSESLSAETHS
+1505 FLTRSESLSAESRS

-1571 GSPDSLAD
+1571 SSPDSLAE
-1579 SWFRVKHS
+1579 SWFRAKFS
-1587 RARLY
+1587 RKQSY
-1592 GSPLYQSYDESDLD
+1592 GSTHSYEESDLD
-1606 LSRSAGVHA
+1606 LSRSLGIHA
-1615 LIENIVSFIS
+1615 LIDNMLSFVS
-1625 GDVGNSPAFK
+1625 GDVGLTPTFK
-1635 EPEEAMSTSP
+1635 EPEEGTSTSP
-1645 QGIILAMEQQ
+1645 QATTLAMEQQ
-1655 QNRAELRL
+1655 QSRAELRL

-1676 EEKGSQA
+1676 EEKGSQPGNTDR
-1683 AGGVG
+1683 AG
-1688 GSGTGGRPSPSAAF
+1688 SAF

-1715 LAGCFGLGTVGAGA
+1715 LAGCFGLGTVGTGA
-1729 MKGESVQLHHYQ
+1729 LKGESVQLHHYQ
-1741 DGVKAAKRTLQMDIQ
+1741 DGVKAAKRSLQMEIQ

-1830 QLLQKPGVSQLS
+1830 QLLQKAGVSQLS

-1855 LAISTGTYADKLGP
+1855 LAISTGTYADKLSP

-1890 GVSLLPASP
+1890 GLSLLPSG
-1899 KKAQDRLE
+1899 QDQ
-1907 KETEDGNDAE
+1907 EDNKQEDNADSE
-1917 KKDFRA
+1917 KKDLRA
-1923 LVRKQHTAELHL
+1923 LLRKQHTAELHL

-1997 ACEASVEDHQM
+1997 ACEANMEDDQM

-2026 PIAQAKHTIQI
+2026 PIAQAKHTVQI
-2037 KEKEQE
+2037 KEKVQE
-2043 LKLQGEV
+2043 LKLQGES

-2088 YGLASTGISSGCYQW
+2088 YGLASTGVSSGCYQW

-2151 EQSLTLSSF
+2151 EQTLTLSSF
-2160 TQGDYITCVLDMEA
+2160 TQGDFITCVLDMEA

-2236 AATVLAEASTQ
+2236 MATVLAEATTQ
-2247 LIRVLHRADQWTH
+2247 LIRILHRTDDWTH
-2260 CINGIMLERLHK
+2260 RINKTMIERLHK
-2272 IKPCFRESSGCTAG
+2272 IKPCFRESTSASGSSV
-2286 GGQRLKKSRSV
+2286 GQRLKKSRSV

-2304 SQRDSPRDQEPQR
+2304 AQRETHDTPTRT
-2317 GEEERGRQGHGSRQ
+2317 EEERGRHGRQ
-2331 GHGGLGDLSDHH
+2331 HGLGELSEHH
-2343 LRTLCTE
+2343 LRTLCTD

-2360 ADAGLRVGGRCI
+2360 ADAGLRVGGRCV

-2420 EPCEPLPFDVARL
+2420 EPCEPLPFDVARF

-2446 LTSIHEDAGRLG
+2446 LTSIHEETASKLS
-2458 ARRHEKKHRGGPHDN
+2458 ARRHDKRHRSTASTGHE
-2473 GTTTA
+2473 TTTNDDKIDNEVYNRNEQKDNA
-2478 NSGDDANS
+2478 EASSGIV
-2486 KPGDWE
+2486 PV
-2492 QANQHRPTTEPRDGP
+2492 TT
-2507 AKGTVVMPTSDLRVS
+2507 TSDLRVS
-2522 HSLEEVKAHAAPNSK
+2522 HSLEEVKAHVAPNSR
-2537 SESEISYALD
+2537 SENEISSVVSAGV
-2547 CQHQGGGALAGGPE
+2547 GGNEILF
-2561 TLYPAPQAPE
+2561 TMAPHTPTE
-2571 GNRRKGHEGLSHGG
+2571 GSRKKGHEHGSRSHEPFLS
-2585 RGHDGPPSLGAT
+2585 SSAT

-2616 LSALLSCSKYAELL
+2616 LSALLSCSKYAEML
-2630 LIPKVQS
+2630 LIPKVPP

-2643 HNADLNTGPTCGG
+2643 HNADLNASTGVGTS
-2656 GAASPVCQEE
+2656 ATSPVCQEE

-2707 KLVVSGL
+2707 KLVVNGL
-2714 LDDQGGGGKARPAD
+2714 LEEPSGGKAKLGVRSEP
-2728 QECEEGLESEQQ
+2728 EGEGEVIDGEQL

-2802 TLLPT
+2802 TLVPS

-2814 VSSLPTSPSDE
+2814 VSSLPTSPTED

-2832 TSPDTQGSRPTN
+2832 TSPDSQPTRPSN
-2844 RTGTSMSDPSSR
+2844 RTGTSLSDPSSR

-2866 AVPLLEMGFSLRQIT
+2866 ALPLLEMGFSMRQIT
-2881 KALEATGTRGEADAQ
+2881 KALEATGARGEADAQ

-2907 HPGTEEEESHPGGGG
+2907 HPGTEDEQDDLRSGVGGDG
-2922 SDSSSCPGATAS
+2922 DSSSPGATACG
-2934 GGGKSLDRSYLHSPG
+2934 GGGKSMDRSTYLCSLG
-2949 DIPSADAADLEEG
+2949 DISSADAAEMEEG
-2962 FSESPEGLDQDS
+2962 FSESPEGLEQDS
-2974 ASASSGPTPRGRS
+2974 ASSSGGVPLRGRS
-2987 AVSRK
+2987 AVGRK

-3012 VQAHRSQSRREGGAL
+3012 VQAHHSQSRREVSTL
-3027 PQDPGTLY
+3027 QQQQDPGALY

-3097 EASVANFNQHMKKT
+3097 EANVANFNQHMKKS

-3153 DRYLA
+3153 EKYLA
-3158 VKSKARAPMTER
+3158 IKSKAK
-3170 SVPGKRYKGQAPDL
+3170 VPIVERYKGQAPDL

-3203 DDKLTGEEEFELLV
+3203 DEKLTGEEEFELLA
-3217 GPLGLS
+3217 GPLGLN
-3223 ERRLVPEAV
+3223 ERRIVPEAV
-3232 QFPDSDPLGASVAMV
+3232 QFPDTDPLGASVAMV

-3258 QIGCQGSVEKSSS
+3258 QIGCQSSVDKSSS

-3279 AASLQNPH
+3279 AAALQNPH
-3287 DRITA
+3287 DRVMA

-3328 LESLGLTDIRT
+3328 LESLGLTDIKT
-3339 LVRLMCLSAAGR
+3339 LVRLMCLAAAGR
-3351 AGLSSSPVAGSGS
+3351 AGLSTSPAAGHCHT
-3364 LERPRGS
+3364 ERPRGA
-3371 TKASKPMSCLAYL
+3371 TKASKPISCLAYL

-3439 EENKLVT
+3439 EENKLIT

-3461 DKGARLG
+3461 DKGARLR
-3468 PNYDKTDTEK
+3468 PAYDKADMEK
-3478 RAGLIAHLYA
+3478 RGLIAHLYA
-3488 HPSYNPTAV
+3488 HPSHNPSAV

-3512 SRLSSGHRQW
+3512 SRLSSQHRQW

-3536 DNQSRPQ
+3536 DNSQSRPP
-3543 TFADMAGDLRKCSS
+3543 TFADMAGDLRKCSFI
-3557 VKLEAHQSRVITCGW
+3557 KLEAHQSRVITCSW
-3572 CSKKGLLATSGND
+3572 CSKKGLLATSGSD

-3604 IFNRAEDSPDEG
+3604 IFNKTDSSSEEG
-3616 GQCLGSPGDPS
+3616 LSCLGSPGDPS
-3627 LSPLVWSVTG
+3627 LSPLSWSVTG
-3637 RFLAAAMEKM
+3637 KYLASAMDKM

-3672 PEGEAVSLWCGEPKD
+3672 PEGEAESLWDGEPKD
-3687 VLLVGRMDGSL
+3687 LLLVGRMDGTL
-3698 GLLEVHDGCTMHRTE
+3698 GLIEVLDASSMHSTE

-3723 VMHIAWYSED
+3723 VMHIAWYCED
-3733 RPFAVGYADGK
+3733 KPFAVGYTDGK
-3744 LLIGTREPLEKGA
+3744 LLIGSKEPLEKGA
-3757 IVVIDGHKESIT
+3757 IVVIDAHRESIT
-3769 SMKWSP
+3769 CMKWSP
-3775 SGQILL
+3775 NGQILL
-3781 TCAKEDLVK
+3781 SCAKEETVK
-3790 LWSSPGSRSS
+3790 LWANPDAQSGS
-3800 PGAGWRCL
+3800 GWLCL
-3808 LSIAHPAQVNGVA
+3808 QSLRHPSQVNSVA
-3821 WCGLIGQGVRP
+3821 WCSLPGYGSKP
-3832 LNMLATC
+3832 LSMLAIC
-3839 CQNGLVSVW
+3839 CQNGLISVW
-3848 TVPQDAS
+3848 TVPQDIS
-3855 SFPESTGSEGWR
+3855 SFPDSRSCGSEGWW
-3867 ENEPKNKRKQQ
+3867 ESETKPKFR
-3878 SSSGPAG
+3878 SSRWSTD
-3885 GAVCVFQLRGH
+3885 GALCVFQLKGH
-3896 ITPVRT
+3896 ITPVKT
-3902 VAFSPDGLALVS
+3902 LAFSPDGLALAS
-3914 GGMGGLMNI
+3914 GGVGGLMNI

-3935 IAGSGAIQNIVWIP
+3935 VAGSGAIQNIVWIP
-3949 DVGVAVCSNRS
+3949 DVGVAICSNRS
-3960 KDVLVVNCSTD
+3960 KDVLVVNCSKE
-3971 FMSSNHVLATCR
+3971 FMASNHVLATCR
-3983 SALKKQGVLGLN
+3983 TALKKQGVVGLN
-3995 MAPCMR
+3995 VAPCMR

-4047 QLLCSPPV
+4047 QLLCCPPV

-4060 LCPLEPGA
+4060 HCPLESGTA
-4068 STWSPSEWAWLDCF
+4068 IWSASEWAWLDCF
-4082 STTVKAAEALARGNT
+4082 STTIKAAEALARGAT
-4097 FPEAFAVPDLEP
+4097 FPDSFSVPDLEL
-4109 VPKEEVALVMDN
+4109 VPKDEMALLMDN
-4121 SKWGS
+4121 SKWVS
-4126 GMDEQIMS
+4126 GLDEQIMS

-4140 EDWHLGGRCD
+4140 EDWHLGGKCD

-4166 RNLLVPTIAP
+4166 RNILVPTTAP

-4189 CTFVIQANGTVLACG
+4189 CTFVIQPNGTVLACG

-4210 LGQGNSDDLHVITVI
+4210 LGQGNSDDLHVLTVI

-4305 KLFSF
+4305 KLFTF

-4344 CGLNHTLAVS
+4344 CGLNHTLVIS
-4354 ADGMIVWAFGDGDYG
+4354 ADGMMVWAFGDGDYG

-4393 KKVSCGTQFSVALGR
+4393 KKVACGTQFSVALTK
-4408 DGNVYT
+4408 DGKVFT

-4432 RPQVVPALSGVFI
+4432 RPQQVPALSVVHI
-4445 EDVAVGAEH
+4445 QDVAVGAEH
-4454 TLVLS
+4454 TLVLA
-4459 STGEVYTWGTNSEGQ
+4459 STGDVYTWGSNSEGQ
-4474 LGLGH
+4474 LGLSH
-4479 TNHVREPTLV
+4479 TNHIREPTLATV
-4489 TSLQGKNVNQISAGR
+4489 LQGKNIHQISAGR

-4512 PSAPPRAPGSSVPLQ
+4512 PSVPPRAPGSSVPLQ
-4527 LGLPVAVPP
+4527 LGLPIAVPP
-4536 QYSSLRE
+4536 QYSGLKE
-4543 VSMEVVR
+4543 VSIEAVR

-4578 CMSHYNAGTWGIV
+4578 YTSHYNAGTWGIV

-4688 QELETGVVDLLIPS
+4688 QELETCVVDLLIPS
-4702 PNASAE
+4702 PNATAE
-4708 VGYNRDRFLLSPS
+4708 VGYNRDRFLFNPS
-4721 ACLEEHLLQFKFLG
+4721 ACLDEHMLQFRFLG

-4757 KQLCCIPLTL
+4757 KQLCCIPLLL
-4767 EDLEEVDLLYVQTLN
+4767 EDLEEVDLLYVQTLKG
-4782 SILHIEDSGITED
+4782 ILHIEDSGITEE

-4820 GGNSIPLSFSNRKEY
+4820 GGNSIPLTFSNRKEY
-4835 VERAIEYRLHE
+4835 VERAVEYRLHE

-4856 GMSWIIP
+4856 GMSWIVP
-4863 VPLLSLLTARQ
+4863 VPLLSLLTAKQ

-4882 PEICVE
+4882 PEICCE

-4902 HTQVQWFWQT
+4902 HSLVQWFWQT
-4912 LEDFS
+4912 LDEFS

-4952 PHDSLPTS
+4952 PYDSLPTS

>member
-14 EHLNASWITE
+14 EHLNSSWITE
-24 DSESIATREGV
+24 DSESIATRDGV
-35 SVLYSKLLTNKEAVL
+35 SVLYSKLLANKEAVL

-96 DSPFAGALR
+96 DSPFAAALR
-105 KRLLV
+105 KRVLV

-137 SSGSADSHS
+137 SSGSADLHS

-168 LLFALLRQSWVM
+168 LLFALLRQSWMM
-180 PPPGPGGPNLCND
+180 PPPPGAGGGPGGNINLCND

-227 TTFLKGVTMPNTGA
+227 TTFLKGVTMPNSGA
-241 DVLGRRLASELL
+241 DILGRRLASELL
-253 LGLAAQRG
+253 LGLASQRG

-267 EWIEMALAASA
+267 EWIEMALAAAA
-278 VVTAMD
+278 VVSSMEQT
-284 EGEKG
+284 EV
-289 KMAALSQEGL
+289 LQSQEGL
-299 MGYDCFMNILMQM
+299 IGYDCFMNILMQM
-312 RRSLGSSA
+312 RRSLGSTA

-326 EPTRTSDGLC
+326 EPTRTPDGLC

-343 CLLEEVCRMASDY
+343 CLFEEVCRMASDY
-356 SRTCASPD
+356 SRTCVSPD
-364 SVQTGEVPAVSETCE
+364 NIQTGEAPVVSETCE

-403 LAPSFADAQTIE
+403 LAASFADAQTIE

-509 IQGPLQGKAVVCVSA
+509 IQGPLQGKVVVCVSA

-568 VGDVSCGS
+568 VGEVSCGS

-612 VVESLQGMFIRKVCA
+612 VVEALQGMFIRKVCA

-652 GSSEATALRPKLT
+652 GSSEATALRPKLI

-723 VAIQQVSAGTSHSL
+723 VAIQQISAGTSHSL

-767 RSFLEH
+767 RSFLER
-773 YCDGINSEV
+773 YCDGINSDV

-829 NLLFRLMDSSVPDEI
+829 NLLFRLMDASVPDEI
-844 QEAVMETL
+844 QEAVIETL

-881 ENLSKGQRM
+881 ESLSKGQRM

-909 GYSCP
+909 GYSSP
-914 PDSTETLAS
+914 ADVPDAPAS
-923 SNVGFGLPLDP
+923 GPAYPDP
-934 PYGAPGTNPD
+934 AYGTTGAHPD

-959 GFYTDQAF
+959 GFYTDQAL
-967 GELEKNSDKV
+967 GELEKNSDK
-977 LQGTSSSDS
+977 LQQRTSSSDS
-986 SQPAHLHELLCS
+986 SQPAHLHQLLCS

-1003 LAYCHINCVT
+1003 LAYCHISAVT
-1013 ENSSSVSLLHKHLQL
+1013 ENSSSVALLHKHLQL

-1038 RSAIL
+1038 RAAAL
-1043 LRESSWNGS
+1043 LKESSWNGS
-1052 VREKLRDVIYVS
+1052 IREKLQDVIYVS

-1073 VNSLLLLPVSV
+1073 INSLLLLPVPV
-1084 ARPLLSFLLDLL
+1084 VRPLLSHLLDLL

-1107 AATPLE
+1107 AASPLE
-1113 DQELQWPLHGAPD
+1113 DQELQWPLHGTSD
-1126 FVDPA
+1126 FAEPA
-1131 GQPLAQPAQSWVWL
+1131 SGMCLPAAALCWVWL
-1145 VDLERTAALLVGRCL
+1145 VDLERTVALLVGRCL

-1167 PASLEERDTAYWLKT
+1167 PTALEEQDTAYWLKT

-1187 GLEMDLPQLDNC
+1187 GLEMDIPQLDSC
-1199 ISSLLE
+1199 ISTLLE
-1205 VALSGNEEQKPF
+1205 AALSGNEEQKPL
-1217 DCPLRPDMSTL
+1217 DCTLRPDLSVL
-1228 VDLALGSTKEPTN
+1228 VDLALGSSKEPAN
-1241 SLWVNM
+1241 SLWINM
-1247 QDYAT
+1247 QDYAI
-1252 SKDWDNASLSNET
+1252 SKDWDNASLNNES

-1284 LSQACGEGRYHPC
+1284 LGPASGEGSRYQPS
-1297 KTLAEVYRSVYKV
+1297 KSLAEVYRSVYKV

-1319 MELIQT
+1319 MDFIQT
-1325 CSSSR
+1325 RSSSR
-1330 ERRISDNQDSLEM
+1330 ERRISDNQDSLDM

-1356 EAELEERTDRERE
+1356 EAELEERADRERE
-1369 EGHQEQDEEE
+1369 DGHQDQDEEE
-1379 DEREHEVMTAGKIF
+1379 EDREHEVMTAGKIF

-1399 REAARGRERERASSS
+1399 REVARSRDRERASSS
-1414 AGGGLS
+1414 TGPGSGSGPASRSGAAAAGGGEEEAVLS
-1420 SGGPRGGGGGGED
+1420 QEERRGS
-1433 EAAVSHEEQQHLRDG
+1433 A
-1448 CPGLPEGQDLYTAAC
+1448 GLPEGQDLYTAAC
-1463 NSVVHRCALLVLG
+1463 NSVIHRCALLLLG
-1476 VSPVLGDL
+1476 VSPVLSEL
-1484 GGQDEGH
+1484 TKQNQEEGPAQ
-1491 SAPQSTSQGQQDAA
+1491 SATGAQECL
-1505 GFMTRSESLSAETHS
+1505 GFMTRSESLSAESRS

-1539 QPESDEEGYTL
+1539 QPESDEESYSL

-1560 AFSHKKRGLLH
+1560 AFSQKKRGILH
-1571 GSPDSLAD
+1571 SSPDSLAE
-1579 SWFRVKHS
+1579 SWFRSKLS
-1587 RARLY
+1587 RQRSY
-1592 GSPLYQSYDESDLD
+1592 GSAHSYEESDLD
-1606 LSRSAGVHA
+1606 LNRSLGIHA
-1615 LIENIVSFIS
+1615 LIDNMVSFIS
-1625 GDVGNSPAFK
+1625 GDVGLAPAFK
-1635 EPEEAMSTSP
+1635 EPEEGMATSP
-1645 QGIILAMEQQ
+1645 QAAILAMEQQ
-1655 QNRAELRL
+1655 QSRAELRL

-1676 EEKGSQA
+1676 EEKGSQPENNE
-1683 AGGVG
+1683 
-1688 GSGTGGRPSPSAAF
+1688 RPSGAF

-1715 LAGCFGLGTVGAGA
+1715 LAGCFGLGTVCSGGL
-1729 MKGESVQLHHYQ
+1729 KRESVQLHHYQ
-1741 DGVKAAKRTLQMDIQ
+1741 DGIKAAKRSLQMEIQ

-1855 LAISTGTYADKLGP
+1855 LAISTGTYADKLSP

-1882 LKNLLSQA
+1882 LKNLLAQA
-1890 GVSLLPASP
+1890 GGSRLSAGKDQEDTKQDGSP
-1899 KKAQDRLE
+1899 DS
-1907 KETEDGNDAE
+1907 D

-1923 LVRKQHTAELHL
+1923 VIRKQHTAELHL

-1972 CSGVPLVGNL
+1972 CSGVPLVGNM

-1997 ACEASVEDHQM
+1997 ACEANMEDDQLS
-2008 TQVVERL
+2008 QVVDRL

-2026 PIAQAKHTIQI
+2026 PVAQAKHTIQM
-2037 KEKEQE
+2037 KEKVQE
-2043 LKLQGEV
+2043 LKLQGEA

-2088 YGLASTGISSGCYQW
+2088 YGLACTGISSGCYQW

-2151 EQSLTLSSF
+2151 EQTLTLSSF
-2160 TQGDYITCVLDMEA
+2160 TQGDFITCVLDMEA

-2236 AATVLAEASTQ
+2236 TATVLVEATTQ
-2247 LIRVLHRADQWTH
+2247 LIRILHRTDHWTH
-2260 CINGIMLERLHK
+2260 RINKTMIERLHK
-2272 IKPCFRESSGCTAG
+2272 IKPCFRDAAG
-2286 GGQRLKKSRSV
+2286 APRLKKSRSV

-2304 SQRDSPRDQEPQR
+2304 AQRESQEAPGRT
-2317 GEEERGRQGHGSRQ
+2317 EEEKGRHGRQH
-2331 GHGGLGDLSDHH
+2331 GLGELSEPH
-2343 LRTLCTE
+2343 LRSLCTD

-2360 ADAGLRVGGRCI
+2360 ADAGLRVGGRCV

-2385 VKEGSTSAKVQWD
+2385 AKEGSSSAKVQWD

-2420 EPCEPLPFDVARL
+2420 EPCEPLPFDVGRF
-2433 RGLTASLLLDLTY
+2433 RGLTAALLLDLTY
-2446 LTSIHEDAGRLG
+2446 LTSIHEETAAKLG
-2458 ARRHEKKHRGGPHDN
+2458 TRRHDKKHRNAASVGHEPTAAEDKADGEGHDRN
-2473 GTTTA
+2473 
-2478 NSGDDANS
+2478 
-2486 KPGDWE
+2486 E
-2492 QANQHRPTTEPRDGP
+2492 QKEGASE
-2507 AKGTVVMPTSDLRVS
+2507 LRVS
-2522 HSLEEVKAHAAPNSK
+2522 HSLEEVKAHLAPNSK
-2537 SESEISYALD
+2537 SESEISSVA
-2547 CQHQGGGALAGGPE
+2547 GGGNE
-2561 TLYPAPQAPE
+2561 TLFSPAQNGGAE
-2571 GNRRKGHEGLSHGG
+2571 AGRKKGHEHGA
-2585 RGHDGPPSLGAT
+2585 RGHEPAAIST

-2610 LGAMKA
+2610 LGAMKT

-2630 LIPKVQS
+2630 LIPKVIP
-2637 EPTPSG
+2637 EAAPSG
-2643 HNADLNTGPTCGG
+2643 HNADLNA
-2656 GAASPVCQEE
+2656 GATAAPPASPVCQEE

-2707 KLVVSGL
+2707 KLVVNGL
-2714 LDDQGGGGKARPAD
+2714 LEEPSGGKTKLGTRSEP
-2728 QECEEGLESEQQ
+2728 EGEVEGSEGEPL
-2740 AQTPVTTSPSAS
+2740 AQTPITTSPSAS

-2802 TLLPT
+2802 TLVPT

-2832 TSPDTQGSRPTN
+2832 TSPDSQPTRAQN
-2844 RTGTSMSDPSSR
+2844 RAGTSLSDPSSR

-2866 AVPLLEMGFSLRQIT
+2866 AVPLLEMGFTLRQIS
-2881 KALEATGTRGEADAQ
+2881 KALEATGARGEADAQ

-2907 HPGTEEEESHPGGGG
+2907 HPGTDDERDEPHARSAALGGDG
-2922 SDSSSCPGATAS
+2922 SDSSCPGATAS
-2934 GGGKSLDRSYLHSPG
+2934 AGGKSLDRSYLCSPG
-2949 DIPSADAADLEEG
+2949 DIASADASEMEEG
-2962 FSESPEGLDQDS
+2962 FSESPDGLEQDGG
-2974 ASASSGPTPRGRS
+2974 SASSGAPLRGRS
-2987 AVSRK
+2987 AAGRK

-3012 VQAHRSQSRREGGAL
+3012 VQAHHSQSRRDVSSL
-3027 PQDPGTLY
+3027 QQQPDPGALY

-3062 DSDILGMWIPEVLDW
+3062 DTDILGMWIPEVLDW
-3077 PTWHVCETEERDE
+3077 PTWHVCEADDRDE

-3097 EASVANFNQHMKKT
+3097 EANVANFNQHMKKS

-3153 DRYLA
+3153 EKYLA
-3158 VKSKARAPMTER
+3158 IKSKAR
-3170 SVPGKRYKGQAPDL
+3170 VPAVERYKGQAPDL

-3203 DDKLTGEEEFELLV
+3203 DDKLTGEEEFELLS

-3223 ERRLVPEAV
+3223 ERRVVPEPV

-3258 QIGCQGSVEKSSS
+3258 QIGCQTSVDKSSS
-3271 GRVTLGEQ
+3271 GRMTLGEQ
-3279 AASLQNPH
+3279 AAALQNPH
-3287 DRITA
+3287 DRVMA

-3339 LVRLMCLSAAGR
+3339 LVRLMCLAAAGR
-3351 AGLSSSPVAGSGS
+3351 AGLSTSPAAAAGHC
-3364 LERPRGS
+3364 ERPRGS
-3371 TKASKPMSCLAYL
+3371 SKASKPISCLAYL

-3392 SNSPS
+3392 SNSPN

-3439 EENKLVT
+3439 EENKLIT

-3461 DKGARLG
+3461 DKGARLR
-3468 PNYDKTDTEK
+3468 PVYDKADLEK
-3478 RAGLIAHLYA
+3478 RGLIAHLYA
-3488 HPSYNPTAV
+3488 HPSHNPSAV

-3512 SRLSSGHRQW
+3512 SRLSSQHRQW

-3536 DNQSRPQ
+3536 DNQNRPQ
-3543 TFADMAGDLRKCSS
+3543 TFADMAGDLRKCSF

-3604 IFNRAEDSPDEG
+3604 VFNKEDGPSEDG
-3616 GQCLGSPGDPS
+3616 MSGLGSPSDPC
-3627 LSPLVWSVTG
+3627 LSPLAWSVTG
-3637 RFLAAAMEKM
+3637 KYLASAMEKM

-3672 PEGEAVSLWCGEPKD
+3672 PEEEVESLWCGEPKD
-3687 VLLVGRMDGSL
+3687 MLLVGRMDGSL
-3698 GLLEVHDGCTMHRTE
+3698 GLIEVLDATDMHRSE

-3723 VMHIAWYSED
+3723 VMHIAWHSED

-3744 LLIGTREPLEKGA
+3744 LLIGSKEPLEKAA
-3757 IVVIDGHKESIT
+3757 IVVIDAHKESIT
-3769 SMKWSP
+3769 CMRWSP

-3781 TCAKEDLVK
+3781 TCAKEETVK
-3790 LWSSPGSRSS
+3790 LWAALDCDAGQGS
-3800 PGAGWRCL
+3800 GWRCL
-3808 LSIAHPAQVNGVA
+3808 QSLRHPSLVNGVA
-3821 WCGLIGQGVRP
+3821 WCGLPGRGPKP
-3832 LNMLATC
+3832 LSMLAVC

-3848 TVPQDAS
+3848 TVPQEICD
-3855 SFPESTGSEGWR
+3855 FPESRLSDSEGLW
-3867 ENEPKNKRKQQ
+3867 ENDGKARTV
-3878 SSSGPAG
+3878 SSRWAEGR
-3885 GAVCVFQLRGH
+3885 AVCVFQLKGH

-3902 VAFSPDGLALVS
+3902 LAFSPDGLALAS
-3914 GGMGGLMNI
+3914 GGVGGLMNI

-3935 IAGSGAIQNIVWIP
+3935 VAGSGAIQNIVWIP

-3960 KDVLVVNCSTD
+3960 KDVLVVSCSKE
-3971 FMSSNHVLATCR
+3971 FMASNHVLATCR
-3983 SALKKQGVLGLN
+3983 TALKKQGVAGLN

-4047 QLLCSPPV
+4047 PLLCCPPA

-4060 LCPLEPGA
+4060 HLPPESGTA
-4068 STWSPSEWAWLDCF
+4068 VWTASEWAWLDCF
-4082 STTVKAAEALARGNT
+4082 STTIKAAEALARGAT
-4097 FPEAFAVPDLEP
+4097 FPDSFCVPDLEP
-4109 VPKEEVALVMDN
+4109 VPKEEMVLVMDN
-4121 SKWGS
+4121 GKWAS

-4140 EDWHLGGRCD
+4140 EDWHLGGKCD

-4166 RNLLVPTIAP
+4166 RNILVPMTAP

-4189 CTFVIQANGTVLACG
+4189 CTFVIQPNGSVLACG

-4210 LGQGNSDDLHVITVI
+4210 LGQGNSDDLHVLTII

-4305 KLFSF
+4305 KLFTF

-4330 RVTALEGYQ
+4330 KVTALEGYQ

-4344 CGLNHTLAVS
+4344 CGLNHTLVVS
-4354 ADGMIVWAFGDGDYG
+4354 ADGTMVWAFGDGDYG

-4378 KSSPQKVDVLCGIGI
+4378 KSSPQKVDVLCGLGI
-4393 KKVSCGTQFSVALGR
+4393 KKVACGTQFSVALTK
-4408 DGNVYT
+4408 DGKVYT

-4432 RPQVVPALSGVFI
+4432 RPQQVPALSGI
-4445 EDVAVGAEH
+4445 HIQDVAVGAEH

-4459 STGEVYTWGTNSEGQ
+4459 STGDVYAWGSNSEGQ

-4489 TSLQGKNVNQISAGR
+4489 AALQGKNINQISAGR

-4512 PSAPPRAPGSSVPLQ
+4512 PCVPPRAPGSSVPLQ
-4527 LGLPVAVPP
+4527 LGLPLVVPP
-4536 QYSSLRE
+4536 QYGGLKE
-4543 VSMEVVR
+4543 VSMEAVR

-4568 LLNLSPNNQS
+4568 LLNLSPSNQS
-4578 CMSHYNAGTWGIV
+4578 CTSHYNAGTWGIV

-4708 VGYNRDRFLLSPS
+4708 VGYNRDRFLFNPS
-4721 ACLEEHLLQFKFLG
+4721 ACLDEHMIQFKFLG

-4757 KQLCCIPLTL
+4757 KQLCCIPLQL
-4767 EDLEEVDLLYVQTLN
+4767 EDLEEVDLLYVQTLK

-4795 NFHEM
+4795 SFHEM

-4820 GGNSIPLSFSNRKEY
+4820 GGNSIPLTFSNRKEY

-4856 GMSWIIP
+4856 GMSWIVP
-4863 VPLLSLLTARQ
+4863 VPLLSLLTAKQ

-4882 PEICVE
+4882 PEICCE

-4902 HTQVQWFWQT
+4902 HALVQWFWQT
-4912 LEDFS
+4912 LEEFS

-4952 PHDSLPTS
+4952 PYDSLPTS

>member
-1 MALMIPPVKLKWL
+1 MALTIPPVKLKWL
-14 EHLNASWITE
+14 EHLNSSWITE

-35 SVLYSKLLTNKEAVL
+35 SVLYSKLLANKEVVL

-60 PQLPDFERESLSSD
+60 PQLPDFERECLSSD
-74 EQEHYLDALLSSQL
+74 EQEHYLDALLGSQL

-96 DSPFAGALR
+96 DSPFAAALR
-105 KRLLV
+105 KRVLV

-137 SSGSADSHS
+137 TSGSADQHC

-168 LLFALLRQSWVM
+168 LLFALLRQSWM
-180 PPPGPGGPNLCND
+180 MPPPPGPCGSAGGNLNLCND
-193 VIHTAIDVVSSLPP
+193 VIRTAIDVVSSLPP

-212 ESKIPPMGLDCLAQV
+212 ESKIPPMGLDSLAQV
-227 TTFLKGVTMPNTGA
+227 TTFLKGVTMPNSGA
-241 DVLGRRLASELL
+241 DILGRRLASELL
-253 LGLAAQRG
+253 LGLASQRG

-267 EWIEMALAASA
+267 EWIEMALVASA
-278 VVTAMD
+278 VVSTM
-284 EGEKG
+284 EQSK
-289 KMAALSQEGL
+289 ALQSQEGL
-299 MGYDCFMNILMQM
+299 IGYDCFMNILMQM

-326 EPTRTSDGLC
+326 EPTRNPDGLC

-343 CLLEEVCRMASDY
+343 CLFEEVCRMASDY
-356 SRTCASPD
+356 SRTCVSPD
-364 SVQTGEVPAVSETCE
+364 SIQTGETPVVSETCE

-403 LAPSFADAQTIE
+403 LAASFADAQTIE

-509 IQGPLQGKAVVCVSA
+509 IQGPLQGKVVVCVAA
-524 GYRHSAAVSEDG
+524 GYRHSAAVSEEG

-568 VGDVSCGS
+568 VGEVSCGS
-576 SHTIALSKDGRTVW
+576 SHSIALSKDGRTVW

-612 VVESLQGMFIRKVCA
+612 VVEALQGMFIRKVCA

-652 GSSEATALRPKLT
+652 GSSEATALRPKLI

-723 VAIQQVSAGTSHSL
+723 VTVQQISAGTSHSL

-767 RSFLEH
+767 RSFLDR

-844 QEAVMETL
+844 QEAVIETL

-881 ENLSKGQRM
+881 ESLSKGQRM

-909 GYSCP
+909 GYSVPADGPEVLTCGLGFTAS
-914 PDSTETLAS
+914 PDPDYS
-923 SNVGFGLPLDP
+923 
-934 PYGAPGTNPD
+934 APAGHPD

-967 GELEKNSDKV
+967 GELEKNSDK
-977 LQGTSSSDS
+977 LQQGMSSSDS
-986 SQPAHLHELLCS
+986 SQPAHLHQLLCS

-1003 LAYCHINCVT
+1003 LAYCHTNNVT
-1013 ENSSSVSLLHKHLQL
+1013 ENSSSVALLHKHLQL

-1038 RSAIL
+1038 RSATLIK
-1043 LRESSWNGS
+1043 ESSWNGS
-1052 VREKLRDVIYVS
+1052 VREKLQDVIFVS

-1084 ARPLLSFLLDLL
+1084 ARPLLSHLLDLL

-1107 AATPLE
+1107 AASPLE
-1113 DQELQWPLHGAPD
+1113 DQELQWPLHGTSD
-1126 FVDPA
+1126 FAEP
-1131 GQPLAQPAQSWVWL
+1131 GSGMSLPQPALSWVWL
-1145 VDLERTAALLVGRCL
+1145 VDLERTVALLVGRCL

-1167 PASLEERDTAYWLKT
+1167 PTSLEEHDTAYWLKT

-1187 GLEMDLPQLDNC
+1187 GLEMDIPQLDAS

-1205 VALSGNEEQKPF
+1205 AALSDNEEQKPF
-1217 DCPLRPDMSTL
+1217 DCTVRPDLSVL
-1228 VDLALGSTKEPTN
+1228 VDLALGSSKEPSN
-1241 SLWVNM
+1241 SLWISM
-1247 QDYAT
+1247 QDYAI
-1252 SKDWDNASLSNET
+1252 SKDWDSASLSNES

-1272 FVLAALLKHTGL
+1272 FALSALLKHTGL
-1284 LSQACGEGRYHPC
+1284 LKQAHGEGRDHPS
-1297 KTLAEVYRSVYKV
+1297 KSLAEVYRSVYMV

-1319 MELIQT
+1319 MDFIQT
-1325 CSSSR
+1325 RSSSR
-1330 ERRISDNQDSLEM
+1330 ERRISDNQDSLDM

-1356 EAELEERTDRERE
+1356 EAELEERADRERE
-1369 EGHQEQDEEE
+1369 EGHQEQDDEEE
-1379 DEREHEVMTAGKIF
+1379 DREHEVMTAGKIF

-1399 REAARGRERERASSS
+1399 REVARSRERERATSAGVASSS
-1414 AGGGLS
+1414 VSRTAVAGV
-1420 SGGPRGGGGGGED
+1420 GPGGEED
-1433 EAAVSHEEQQHLRDG
+1433 AILSLEGRRDSAV
-1448 CPGLPEGQDLYTAAC
+1448 LPEGQDLYTAAC
-1463 NSVVHRCALLVLG
+1463 NSVIHRCALLILG
-1476 VSPVLGDL
+1476 VSPVLGEL
-1484 GGQDEGH
+1484 TKQNQEEGQ
-1491 SAPQSTSQGQQDAA
+1491 TAA
-1505 GFMTRSESLSAETHS
+1505 GNQDCLSFMTRSESLSAESRS

-1526 YRLMK
+1526 YRLIK
-1531 SRSESDLS
+1531 SRSESDIS
-1539 QPESDEEGYTL
+1539 QPESDEEGYNL

-1560 AFSHKKRGLLH
+1560 AFSHKKRGLLYS
-1571 GSPDSLAD
+1571 SPDSLAE
-1579 SWFRVKHS
+1579 SWFRAKLS
-1587 RARLY
+1587 RQR
-1592 GSPLYQSYDESDLD
+1592 SYSSAYSYEESDLD
-1606 LSRSAGVHA
+1606 LNRSLGIHA
-1615 LIENIVSFIS
+1615 LIENMISFVS
-1625 GDVGNSPAFK
+1625 GDVGLTPAFK
-1635 EPEEAMSTSP
+1635 EPEESMSTSP
-1645 QGIILAMEQQ
+1645 QATILAMEQQ
-1655 QNRAELRL
+1655 QSRAELRL
-1663 EALHQIVVLISGM
+1663 EALHQIVVLIAGM
-1676 EEKGSQA
+1676 EEKGCQP
-1683 AGGVG
+1683 GN
-1688 GSGTGGRPSPSAAF
+1688 TDRPCGAF

-1715 LAGCFGLGTVGAGA
+1715 LAGCFGLGTVGNGGQ
-1729 MKGESVQLHHYQ
+1729 KRESVQLHHYQ
-1741 DGVKAAKRTLQMDIQ
+1741 DGVKAAKRSLQLEIQ

-1808 SSGLLNVL
+1808 SSGLLGVL

-1830 QLLQKPGVSQLS
+1830 QLLHKPGVSQLS

-1855 LAISTGTYADKLGP
+1855 LAISTGTYADKLSP

-1890 GVSLLPASP
+1890 GVSILSSEQH
-1899 KKAQDRLE
+1899 QDS
-1907 KETEDGNDAE
+1907 KQEDSADSE

-1923 LVRKQHTAELHL
+1923 LLRKQHTAELHL

-1997 ACEASVEDHQM
+1997 ACEANMEDDQM

-2026 PIAQAKHTIQI
+2026 PIAQAKHSVQM
-2037 KEKEQE
+2037 KEKVHE
-2043 LKLQGEV
+2043 LKFQGDS
-2050 EEEDENLPI
+2050 EEEEENLPV

-2151 EQSLTLSSF
+2151 EQTLTLTSF

-2236 AATVLAEASTQ
+2236 MATVLAEATTQ
-2247 LIRVLHRADQWTH
+2247 LIRILHRTDDWTH
-2260 CINGIMLERLHK
+2260 RINKTMIERLYK
-2272 IKPCFRESSGCTAG
+2272 IKPCFRESATHASGSG
-2286 GGQRLKKSRSV
+2286 VGQRLKKSRSV
-2297 QSREEHD
+2297 QSREEHETQRE
-2304 SQRDSPRDQEPQR
+2304 SQENPMRT
-2317 GEEERGRQGHGSRQ
+2317 EEERGRHGRQ
-2331 GHGGLGDLSDHH
+2331 HGLGELSEHL

-2360 ADAGLRVGGRCI
+2360 ADAGLRVGGRCV

-2420 EPCEPLPFDVARL
+2420 EPCEPLPFDVARF

-2446 LTSIHEDAGRLG
+2446 LISVHEETAAKLS
-2458 ARRHEKKHRGGPHDN
+2458 ARRHDKRHRNAHSTGH
-2473 GTTTA
+2473 
-2478 NSGDDANS
+2478 
-2486 KPGDWE
+2486 E
-2492 QANQHRPTTEPRDGP
+2492 PTTNNNNNDDDDKADNEMPNHKEPRENVG
-2507 AKGTVVMPTSDLRVS
+2507 KGSCSLPNATASDLRVS
-2522 HSLEEVKAHAAPNSK
+2522 HSLDEVKSHVAPNSK
-2537 SESEISYALD
+2537 SDGGISSVVV
-2547 CQHQGGGALAGGPE
+2547 GGVGGND
-2561 TLYPAPQAPE
+2561 TLFSVAPHAPLE
-2571 GNRRKGHEGLSHGG
+2571 GNKKRGHEHASRSHE
-2585 RGHDGPPSLGAT
+2585 PYPSLIAT

-2610 LGAMKA
+2610 LGAMKT
-2616 LSALLSCSKYAELL
+2616 LSVLLSCSKYAELL
-2630 LIPKVQS
+2630 LIPKVLPDS
-2637 EPTPSG
+2637 SG
-2643 HNADLNTGPTCGG
+2643 HNADLNASA
-2656 GAASPVCQEE
+2656 GAQSTAATSPICQEE

-2673 QFLMRHMVKRAVMRS
+2673 QFLMRHMVKRAVLRS

-2707 KLVVSGL
+2707 KLVVNGL
-2714 LDDQGGGGKARPAD
+2714 LEEPCGGKGKPGVRN
-2728 QECEEGLESEQQ
+2728 ESEVEGDGPEGEQLV
-2740 AQTPVTTSPSAS
+2740 QTPVTTSPSAS

-2802 TLLPT
+2802 SLGPS

-2814 VSSLPTSPSDE
+2814 VSSLPTSPSDDI
-2825 VGRRQSL
+2825 GRRQSL
-2832 TSPDTQGSRPTN
+2832 TSPDSQPTRPQN
-2844 RTGTSMSDPSSR
+2844 RAGTSLSDPSSR

-2881 KALEATGTRGEADAQ
+2881 KALEATGARGEADAQ

-2907 HPGTEEEESHPGGGG
+2907 HPGTDDEHEEPRGSGVGGEV
-2922 SDSSSCPGATAS
+2922 SDTACPGATAFVGS
-2934 GGGKSLDRSYLHSPG
+2934 KSRDRSSYVCSPG
-2949 DIPSADAADLEEG
+2949 DIVSADASEMEEG
-2962 FSESPEGLDQDS
+2962 FSESPEGQEQDS
-2974 ASASSGPTPRGRS
+2974 AASSGVALRGRA

-2992 HRFDLAARTLLAR
+2992 HHFDLAARRLFAR

-3012 VQAHRSQSRREGGAL
+3012 VQAHHSQSRREV
-3027 PQDPGTLY
+3027 PSHQQQQQQQQQQDPGALY
-3035 DFNLDEELEMDLDEE
+3035 DFNLLDEELEMDLDEE
-3050 TMEAMFGQDLAS
+3050 TMEVMFGQDLAS
-3062 DSDILGMWIPEVLDW
+3062 ESDILGMWIPEVLDW
-3077 PTWHVCETEERDE
+3077 PTWHVCETDDRDE

-3097 EASVANFNQHMKKT
+3097 EANVANFNQHMKKS

-3142 NPYYLLCGSCR
+3142 NPYYLLCGACR
-3153 DRYLA
+3153 EKYLA
-3158 VKSKARAPMTER
+3158 IKSKAK
-3170 SVPGKRYKGQAPDL
+3170 VPVVERYKGQAPDL

-3190 VYEEDWDMLDVDE
+3190 VYEEDWDMMDVDE
-3203 DDKLTGEEEFELLV
+3203 DEKLTGEEEFELLA
-3217 GPLGLS
+3217 GPLGLN
-3223 ERRLVPEAV
+3223 ERRTVPEAV

-3258 QIGCQGSVEKSSS
+3258 QIGCQTSVDKSSS

-3279 AASLQNPH
+3279 AAALQNPH
-3287 DRITA
+3287 DRVMA

-3339 LVRLMCLSAAGR
+3339 LVRLMCLAAAGR
-3351 AGLSSSPVAGSGS
+3351 AGLSTSPTVGSGHA
-3364 LERPRGS
+3364 ERPRGAA
-3371 TKASKPMSCLAYL
+3371 KASKPISCLAYL

-3392 SNSPS
+3392 SNSPN

-3419 TTVDDPI
+3419 TTVDDPV
-3426 QRKFLPSFLRGVA
+3426 QRKFLPSFLRGMA
-3439 EENKLVT
+3439 EENKLIT

-3461 DKGARLG
+3461 DKGAKLR
-3468 PNYDKTDTEK
+3468 PSYDKADMEK
-3478 RAGLIAHLYA
+3478 R
-3488 HPSYNPTAV
+3488 

-3512 SRLSSGHRQW
+3512 SRLSSQHRQW

-3543 TFADMAGDLRKCSS
+3543 TFADMAGDLRKCSLI
-3557 VKLEAHQSRVITCGW
+3557 KLEAHQSRVLTCGW
-3572 CSKKGLLATSGND
+3572 CKKKGLLATSGND

-3591 NVTKNQYTLQQTC
+3591 NVTKSQYTLQQTC
-3604 IFNRAEDSPDEG
+3604 IFNKDDGSLEEG
-3616 GQCLGSPGDPS
+3616 RSGFGSPSDFC
-3627 LSPLVWSVTG
+3627 LSPLAWSVTG
-3637 RFLAAAMEKM
+3637 KYLASAMEKM

-3672 PEGEAVSLWCGEPKD
+3672 PEEEPQSLWSGEPTD
-3687 VLLVGRMDGSL
+3687 MLLVGRMDGSL
-3698 GLLEVHDGCTMHRTE
+3698 GLIEVLDCSSLRRTE

-3723 VMHIAWYSED
+3723 VMNIAWYSED
-3733 RPFAVGYADGK
+3733 KPFAVGYADGK
-3744 LLIGTREPLEKGA
+3744 LLIGSKEPLEQRA
-3757 IVVIDGHKESIT
+3757 IVVIDAHKESVT
-3769 SMKWSP
+3769 NMKWSP
-3775 SGQILL
+3775 TGQILM
-3781 TCAKEDLVK
+3781 TCAKEETVK
-3790 LWSSPGSRSS
+3790 LWASPDTSSDLGTD
-3800 PGAGWRCL
+3800 WRCL
-3808 LSIAHPAQVNGVA
+3808 MSLRQPSLVNGVA
-3821 WCGLIGQGVRP
+3821 WCSLPGRGPKP
-3832 LNMLATC
+3832 LSMLAIC

-3848 TVPQDAS
+3848 TVPQAISD
-3855 SFPESTGSEGWR
+3855 FPESSSSDSEGWW
-3867 ENEPKNKRKQQ
+3867 EKEANPKLT
-3878 SSSGPAG
+3878 SSQWSQD
-3885 GAVCVFQLRGH
+3885 GATCVFQLKGH
-3896 ITPVRT
+3896 ITPVKM
-3902 VAFSPDGLALVS
+3902 VAFSPDGLSLAS
-3914 GGMGGLMNI
+3914 GGVGGLMNI
-3923 WSLRDGSVLQTV
+3923 WSLRDGSVVQTV
-3935 IAGSGAIQNIVWIP
+3935 VAGSGAIQNIVWIP

-3960 KDVLVVNCSTD
+3960 KDVLVVNCSKD

-3983 SALKKQGVLGLN
+3983 TALKKQGVVGLN

-4019 PHVVCGEQLVHSPY
+4019 PHVVCGEQLIHSPY

-4047 QLLCSPPV
+4047 QLLCCPPL
-4055 PPHLR
+4055 PPSLR
-4060 LCPLEPGA
+4060 HCPPESGSA
-4068 STWSPSEWAWLDCF
+4068 VWSASEWAWLDCF
-4082 STTVKAAEALARGNT
+4082 STTVKAAEALARGAT
-4097 FPEAFAVPDLEP
+4097 FPDSFTVPDLEP
-4109 VPKEEVALVMDN
+4109 VPNDEMALLMDN
-4121 SKWGS
+4121 SKWIS

-4134 WATSRP
+4134 WAISRP
-4140 EDWHLGGRCD
+4140 EDWHLGGKCD
-4150 VFLWG
+4150 VYLWG

-4166 RNLLVPTIAP
+4166 RNILVPTVAP

-4189 CTFVIQANGTVLACG
+4189 CTFVIQPNGTVLACG

-4210 LGQGNSDDLHVITVI
+4210 LGQGNSDDLHVLTVI

-4296 HSAVVTADG
+4296 HSAAVTADG
-4305 KLFSF
+4305 KLFTF

-4330 RVTALEGYQ
+4330 KVTALEGYQ

-4344 CGLNHTLAVS
+4344 CGLNHTLVIS
-4354 ADGMIVWAFGDGDYG
+4354 ADGMMVWAFGDGDYG

-4378 KSSPQKVDVLCGIGI
+4378 KSSPQKVEMLCGLGI
-4393 KKVSCGTQFSVALGR
+4393 KKVACGTQFSVALTK
-4408 DGNVYT
+4408 DGKVFT
-4414 FGQDRLIGL
+4414 FGKDRLIGL
-4423 PEGRARNHN
+4423 PEARARNHN
-4432 RPQVVPALSGVFI
+4432 RPQQVPALSGVHI
-4445 EDVAVGAEH
+4445 QDVAAGAEH

-4459 STGEVYTWGTNSEGQ
+4459 SAGDVYTWGSNLEGQ

-4489 TSLQGKNVNQISAGR
+4489 TALQGKNINQITAGR

-4512 PSAPPRAPGSSVPLQ
+4512 PSVPPRAPGSSVPLQ
-4527 LGLPVAVPP
+4527 LGLPGAVPP
-4536 QYSSLRE
+4536 QYAVLRE
-4543 VSMEVVR
+4543 VSMEAVR

-4578 CMSHYNAGTWGIV
+4578 CTSHYNAGTWGIV

-4702 PNASAE
+4702 PNATAE
-4708 VGYNRDRFLLSPS
+4708 VGYNRDRFILNPS
-4721 ACLEEHLLQFKFLG
+4721 ACLDEHMLQFKFLG

-4757 KQLCCIPLTL
+4757 KQLCCIPLL
-4767 EDLEEVDLLYVQTLN
+4767 REDLEEVDLLYVQTLK
-4782 SILHIEDSGITED
+4782 SILHIEDSGITEE

-4820 GGNSIPLSFSNRKEY
+4820 GGNSIPLTFSNRKEY

-4856 GMSWIIP
+4856 GMSWIVP
-4863 VPLLSLLTARQ
+4863 VPLLSLLTAKQ

-4882 PEICVE
+4882 PEICCD

-4902 HTQVQWFWQT
+4902 HSLVQWFWQT
-4912 LEDFS
+4912 LDEFS

-4952 PHDSLPTS
+4952 PYDSLPTS

>member
-14 EHLNASWITE
+14 EHLNSSWITE

-35 SVLYSKLLTNKEAVL
+35 SILYSKLVSSKEVIP

-60 PQLPDFERESLSSD
+60 PQLPDFEREALSND

-96 DSPFAGALR
+96 DSPFAASLR

-110 LQRIFYALSNKYH
+110 LQRVFYALSNKYH
-123 DKGKVKQQQHSPEN
+123 DKGKVKQQQHSPES
-137 SSGSADSHS
+137 SSGATDIHS

-168 LLFALLRQSWVM
+168 LLFALLRQSWLV
-180 PPPGPGGPNLCND
+180 PSTVPGLNLCND
-193 VIHTAIDVVSSLPP
+193 VIHTAIGVISSLPP

-212 ESKIPPMGLDCLAQV
+212 ESKIPAMGLDCLSQV
-227 TTFLKGVTMPNTGA
+227 TTFLKGVTMPNSGA
-241 DVLGRRLASELL
+241 DILGRRLASELL

-278 VVTAMD
+278 VVSTMEKTKLPMNR
-284 EGEKG
+284 EG
-289 KMAALSQEGL
+289 MISH
-299 MGYDCFMNILMQM
+299 DCFMNVLVQM
-312 RRSLGSSA
+312 RRSLGASA

-326 EPTRTSDGLC
+326 EPTRTPDGQC

-343 CLLEEVCRMASDY
+343 CLFEEVCRMASDY

-364 SVQTGEVPAVSETCE
+364 SLQSGDAPVVSETCE

-403 LAPSFADAQTIE
+403 LASSFADAQIIE
-415 AGQYCTFVISSD
+415 AGQYCTFVIASD

-460 RAIKKVSSSKGS
+460 RAIKKISSSKGS
-472 DGHTLAFTT
+472 DGHTLAFTS

-524 GYRHSAAVSEDG
+524 GYRHSAAVTEDG
-536 ELYTWGEGDFGR
+536 ELYSWGEGDFGR

-568 VGDVSCGS
+568 VGEVSCGS
-576 SHTIALSKDGRTVW
+576 SHTIALSKDGRTAW

-612 VVESLQGMFIRKVCA
+612 VIEALQGMFIRKVCA

-652 GSSEATALRPKLT
+652 GSSEATALRPKLI

-672 VVDISIG
+672 VVDLSIG

-710 PITKPKKVVGLDG
+710 PITKPKKVIALDG
-723 VAIQQVSAGTSHSL
+723 VACQQISAGTSHSL

-767 RSFLEH
+767 RSFLEW
-773 YCDGINSEV
+773 YCDGINNEV

-801 RLLSNHL
+801 KLLSNHL
-808 ALALAGGVA
+808 ALAVAGGVA
-817 TSILGRQARPLR
+817 TSILGKQARPLR

-844 QEAVMETL
+844 QEAVIETL

-881 ENLSKGQRM
+881 ESLTKGQRM

-909 GYSCP
+909 GYSSP
-914 PDSTETLAS
+914 PDAEAAS
-923 SNVGFGLPLDP
+923 SGPNYSCFPDSSF
-934 PYGAPGTNPD
+934 NSQSSHPD

-967 GELEKNSDKV
+967 GELEKNSDKQ
-977 LQGTSSSDS
+977 LLGTSSAEN

-1003 LAYCHINCVT
+1003 LAYCHINSVS
-1013 ENSSSVSLLHKHLQL
+1013 ESSSSVALLHKHLQL
-1028 LLPHATDIFS
+1028 LLPHATEIYS
-1038 RSAIL
+1038 RSATL
-1043 LRESSWNGS
+1043 LKESSWNGS
-1052 VREKLRDVIYVS
+1052 VRDKLQGVLYGS

-1073 VNSLLLLPVSV
+1073 INSLLLLPVSV
-1084 ARPLLSFLLDLL
+1084 ARPLLSHLLDLL
-1096 PPLDRLNRLLP
+1096 PSLDRLNRLLP
-1107 AATPLE
+1107 AAAHLE
-1113 DQELQWPLHGAPD
+1113 EQELQWPLHGTIESAEPD
-1126 FVDPA
+1126 D
-1131 GQPLAQPAQSWVWL
+1131 LAIPQPAQPWVWL

-1160 GGMLQGA
+1160 GGMLQG
-1167 PASLEERDTAYWLKT
+1167 PPMSSEEQDTVRWLKT

-1187 GLEMDLPQLDNC
+1187 GLELDLPQLDKC
-1199 ISSLLE
+1199 MSSLLE

-1217 DCPLRPDMSTL
+1217 EYSLGAENIML
-1228 VDLALGSTKEPTN
+1228 VDLALGSTKEPVN
-1241 SLWVNM
+1241 ILWLKM
-1247 QDYAT
+1247 QDYAV
-1252 SKDWDNASLSNET
+1252 SKDWDSAILGNET
-1265 LLDTVSR
+1265 LLDTASR

-1284 LSQACGEGRYHPC
+1284 LNQVCGESRYQPS
-1297 KTLAEVYRSVYKV
+1297 KTLAEIYRCVYKI

-1319 MELIQT
+1319 LELIQT
-1325 CSSSR
+1325 QSLSS
-1330 ERRISDNQDSLEM
+1330 ERRLSENQDSTDVDL
-1343 DPQEHSFTRTIDE
+1343 QELAFTRTIDE
-1356 EAELEERTDRERE
+1356 EAEMEEQAYRDREDEHLEQEEEER
-1369 EGHQEQDEEE
+1369 EQ
-1379 DEREHEVMTAGKIF
+1379 EVMTAGKNNK
-1393 QCFLSA
+1393 
-1399 REAARGRERERASSS
+1399 EK
-1414 AGGGLS
+1414 
-1420 SGGPRGGGGGGED
+1420 
-1433 EAAVSHEEQQHLRDG
+1433 HE
-1448 CPGLPEGQDLYTAAC
+1448 LYCTTQE
-1463 NSVVHRCALLVLG
+1463 LLVLYHQKERLISIIPTMPLEMLKSSSTINIIFVLKILVPLFMAVIG
-1476 VSPVLGDL
+1476 VLS
-1484 GGQDEGH
+1484 EN
-1491 SAPQSTSQGQQDAA
+1491 
-1505 GFMTRSESLSAETHS
+1505 RSESLTAESHPVKSNST
-1520 VQSSPS
+1520 
-1526 YRLMK
+1526 YKLTK

-1539 QPESDEEGYTL
+1539 QPESDEE
-1550 SGRRN
+1550 SCAFNSRRHVD

-1560 AFSHKKRGLLH
+1560 ASAQRKRGPPY
-1571 GSPDSLAD
+1571 SPTDSLRAT
-1579 SWFRVKHS
+1579 WARLKHS
-1587 RARLY
+1587 RDWLY
-1592 GSPLYQSYDESDLD
+1592 GSSHLYNASDFDLNQSL
-1606 LSRSAGVHA
+1606 GIHA
-1615 LIENIVSFIS
+1615 FIENIVSFVS
-1625 GDVGNSPAFK
+1625 GGVGTSPGFK
-1635 EPEEAMSTSP
+1635 ESEENMASNP
-1645 QGIILAMEQQ
+1645 QAIIIAMEQQ
-1655 QNRAELRL
+1655 QLRSELRL
-1663 EALHQIVVLISGM
+1663 AALHQILVLLSGM
-1676 EEKGSQA
+1676 EEKGSQLT
-1683 AGGVG
+1683 
-1688 GSGTGGRPSPSAAF
+1688 GSNSLTSWFHSA
-1702 QSSSL
+1702 SL

-1715 LAGCFGLGTVGAGA
+1715 LAGCFGLDTVGNAGI
-1729 MKGESVQLHHYQ
+1729 KGESVQLHHYQ
-1741 DGVKAAKRTLQMDIQ
+1741 DGIRAAKRNIQMDIQ
-1756 TAVHKIYQ
+1756 SAVHKIYQ
-1764 QLSVTLERA
+1764 QLSATLERA
-1773 LQANKHHIE
+1773 LQANKHHIG

-1816 SQLCGTETMLGQPL
+1816 SQLCGTDTMLGQPL
-1830 QLLQKPGVSQLS
+1830 QLIHKPGVSQLS

-1855 LAISTGTYADKLGP
+1855 LAITTGTYADKLSP

-1882 LKNLLSQA
+1882 LKSLISQA
-1890 GVSLLPASP
+1890 GVQLTPLHGDGENKLA
-1899 KKAQDRLE
+1899 E
-1907 KETEDGNDAE
+1907 IGETEDT
-1917 KKDFRA
+1917 KDMKA
-1923 LVRKQHTAELHL
+1923 ILRKQHAADLQL

-1963 LLNIAAQKC
+1963 LLNIAAQKYF
-1972 CSGVPLVGNL
+1972 SGVPLVGNL

-1997 ACEASVEDHQM
+1997 ACESSVDDDQM
-2008 TQVVERL
+2008 TQVVEHL
-2015 FSLLSDCMWEA
+2015 FLLISDCMWEA
-2026 PIAQAKHTIQI
+2026 PIAQAKHMIQA

-2043 LKLQGEV
+2043 IKLQKQGEV

-2059 QEVSFDPEKAQCCVV
+2059 QEVSFDPEKTQCCVV
-2074 ENGQGLTHGSGGKG
+2074 ESGQVLTHGSGGKG
-2088 YGLASTGISSGCYQW
+2088 YGLASTGIASGCYQW

-2151 EQSLTLSSF
+2151 EQTLTLFSF

-2206 SNPGEKVKICDMQMR
+2206 SNPGEKVKICEMQMR

-2226 LLPGDPVCSP
+2226 LLPGDPICSP
-2236 AATVLAEASTQ
+2236 VATVLAEATIQ
-2247 LIRVLHRADQWTH
+2247 LIRILHRTDKWTH
-2260 CINGIMLERLHK
+2260 CINKNMMDRLQK
-2272 IKPCFRESSGCTAG
+2272 VKSCLKEVS
-2286 GGQRLKKSRSV
+2286 QKLKKSRSV
-2297 QSREEHD
+2297 QSRDEHEMKEE
-2304 SQRDSPRDQEPQR
+2304 SK
-2317 GEEERGRQGHGSRQ
+2317 EEEKGKYSKHG
-2331 GHGGLGDLSDHH
+2331 LAELSEIQ

-2360 ADAGLRVGGRCI
+2360 VDTGLRVGGRCV

-2385 VKEGSTSAKVQWD
+2385 LKEGSTSAKVQWD
-2398 EAEITISFPTFWS
+2398 DAEITISFPTSWS

-2420 EPCEPLPFDVARL
+2420 EPCDPLPFDVSRF

-2446 LTSIHEDAGRLG
+2446 LTGVHEDGAKQS
-2458 ARRHEKKHRGGPHDN
+2458 ARRHEKKHRH
-2473 GTTTA
+2473 
-2478 NSGDDANS
+2478 
-2486 KPGDWE
+2486 
-2492 QANQHRPTTEPRDGP
+2492 
-2507 AKGTVVMPTSDLRVS
+2507 
-2522 HSLEEVKAHAAPNSK
+2522 
-2537 SESEISYALD
+2537 ESEDKAEMEQKFEADLTKETIDRVITQSTEETKGFM
-2547 CQHQGGGALAGGPE
+2547 QGGASNSRSENDISTCTVDSVHLGLDSQHHLLDGK
-2561 TLYPAPQAPE
+2561 
-2571 GNRRKGHEGLSHGG
+2571 RKPHEHVL
-2585 RGHDGPPSLGAT
+2585 RNHDLI
-2597 QSEIHAVQLSYLY
+2597 QSEIRAVQLSYLC
-2610 LGAMKA
+2610 LGAMKT
-2616 LSALLSCSKYAELL
+2616 LSVLLSCSKYAELL
-2630 LIPKVQS
+2630 LIPKVLT
-2637 EPTPSG
+2637 ESG
-2643 HNADLNTGPTCGG
+2643 HNSDCAG
-2656 GAASPVCQEE
+2656 SPVIQDD

-2688 PIKRALGLADLERA
+2688 PIKRALGLTDLERA

-2707 KLVVSGL
+2707 KLIVNSL
-2714 LDDQGGGGKARPAD
+2714 LDDQFGGKVK
-2728 QECEEGLESEQQ
+2728 Q
-2740 AQTPVTTSPSAS
+2740 VTTQMAN
-2752 STTSFMSSS
+2752 STYNACSYSQLISV
-2761 LEDTTTATTPVT
+2761 PVLC
-2773 DTETVPASESP
+2773 PN
-2784 GVMPLSLLRQ
+2784 
-2794 MFSSYPTT
+2794 
-2802 TLLPT
+2802 
-2807 RRAQTPP
+2807 
-2814 VSSLPTSPSDE
+2814 
-2825 VGRRQSL
+2825 L
-2832 TSPDTQGSRPTN
+2832 TSAVFPRRNQPPKDRIKWKHICE
-2844 RTGTSMSDPSSR
+2844 SD
-2856 LSTSPPPPAI
+2856 
-2866 AVPLLEMGFSLRQIT
+2866 
-2881 KALEATGTRGEADAQ
+2881 
-2896 NITVLAMWMIE
+2896 
-2907 HPGTEEEESHPGGGG
+2907 
-2922 SDSSSCPGATAS
+2922 
-2934 GGGKSLDRSYLHSPG
+2934 
-2949 DIPSADAADLEEG
+2949 
-2962 FSESPEGLDQDS
+2962 
-2974 ASASSGPTPRGRS
+2974 
-2987 AVSRK
+2987 
-2992 HRFDLAARTLLAR
+2992 
-3005 AAGLYRS
+3005 
-3012 VQAHRSQSRREGGAL
+3012 
-3027 PQDPGTLY
+3027 
-3035 DFNLDEELEMDLDEE
+3035 
-3050 TMEAMFGQDLAS
+3050 
-3062 DSDILGMWIPEVLDW
+3062 
-3077 PTWHVCETEERDE
+3077 ERDE
-3090 VVVCELC
+3090 IVICELC
-3097 EASVANFNQHMKKT
+3097 DANVGQFNHHMKRN

-3142 NPYYLLCGSCR
+3142 NPYYLLCSGCR
-3153 DRYLA
+3153 DKYLA
-3158 VKSKARAPMTER
+3158 MKIKTK
-3170 SVPGKRYKGQAPDL
+3170 VPVSERYKGQAPDL
-3184 LGKQDS
+3184 IGKQDS
-3190 VYEEDWDMLDVDE
+3190 IYEEDWDMLDVDE
-3203 DDKLTGEEEFELLV
+3203 DEKLTGEEEFELLA
-3217 GPLGLS
+3217 GPLGLN
-3223 ERRLVPEAV
+3223 ERRIVPEPV
-3232 QFPDSDPLGASVAMV
+3232 QFPDNDPLGASVAMV
-3247 TATNSMEETLL
+3247 TATNSMEETLM
-3258 QIGCQGSVEKSSS
+3258 QIGCFGSVDKCSS

-3279 AASLQNPH
+3279 AAALHNPH
-3287 DRITA
+3287 DRVMA

-3328 LESLGLTDIRT
+3328 LESLGLTDIKT
-3339 LVRLMCLSAAGR
+3339 LVRLMCLAAASR
-3351 AGLSSSPVAGSGS
+3351 AGLSPSPGATSTS
-3364 LERPRGS
+3364 DRPRGVH
-3371 TKASKPMSCLAYL
+3371 SKVNKPISCLAYL

-3419 TTVDDPI
+3419 TTIDDPI
-3426 QRKFLPSFLRGVA
+3426 QRKFLPSFLRGIA

-3461 DKGARLG
+3461 DKGAKLR
-3468 PNYDKTDTEK
+3468 PNYDKTETEK
-3478 RAGLIAHLYA
+3478 R
-3488 HPSYNPTAV
+3488 

-3512 SRLSSGHRQW
+3512 SRLSSQHRQW

-3536 DNQSRPQ
+3536 DNQSKPQ
-3543 TFADMAGDLRKCSS
+3543 TYADMSGDLRKCPFT
-3557 VKLEAHQSRVITCGW
+3557 KLEAHQNRVITCQW
-3572 CSKKGLLATSGND
+3572 CNKKGLLATSGND

-3591 NVTKNQYTLQQTC
+3591 SVTKNHYILQQTC
-3604 IFNRAEDSPDEG
+3604 VFNKTEIISEDLGS
-3616 GQCLGSPGDPS
+3616 LGSPCEPN
-3627 LSPLVWSVTG
+3627 LCLICWSISG
-3637 RFLAAAMEKM
+3637 KYIAAALEKV

-3652 VNGGK
+3652 VTGGK
-3657 GLLDVQPHWVSALAW
+3657 GLLDIQPHWVSALAW
-3672 PEGEAVSLWCGEPKD
+3672 PEEGPIASWAGDTLE

-3698 GLLEVHDGCTMHRTE
+3698 GLIEVVDSSTMHRLE

-3723 VMHIAWYSED
+3723 VTAIAWYTED
-3733 RPFAVGYADGK
+3733 KPFAVGYADGK
-3744 LLIGTREPLEKGA
+3744 ILIGTKEPLEKGT
-3757 IVVIDGHKESIT
+3757 VVMIDAYKESIT
-3769 SMKWSP
+3769 CMKWDP
-3775 SGQILL
+3775 LGMMLM
-3781 TCAKEDLVK
+3781 TCAKESIVK
-3790 LWSSPGSRSS
+3790 LWSFI
-3800 PGAGWRCL
+3800 AGTWQCL
-3808 LSIAHPAQVNGVA
+3808 HKLSHPAMVNHVA
-3821 WCGLIGQGVRP
+3821 WCSQLGKGFKLQ
-3832 LNMLATC
+3832 LMLASG
-3839 CQNGLVSVW
+3839 CQNGLVCVW
-3848 TVPQDAS
+3848 TVPQDVFKVS
-3855 SFPESTGSEGWR
+3855 QST
-3867 ENEPKNKRKQQ
+3867 
-3878 SSSGPAG
+3878 SSSSDEWWEQESKNRVKSGCKKVGEAT
-3885 GAVCVFQLRGH
+3885 CIYQLKGH

-3902 VAFSPDGLALVS
+3902 VTFSPDGLVLVS
-3914 GGMGGLMNI
+3914 GGLGGLMNI
-3923 WSLRDGSVLQTV
+3923 WSLRDGSVLQSVVT
-3935 IAGSGAIQNIVWIP
+3935 GSGAIQNTTWIP
-3949 DVGVAVCSNRS
+3949 DVGVAACSNRS
-3960 KDVLVVNCSTD
+3960 KDVLVVNCPTEWIAA
-3971 FMSSNHVLATCR
+3971 NHVLATCR
-3983 SALKKQGVLGLN
+3983 TSLKKQGVIGLN

-4001 AFLERLP
+4001 TFLERLP

-4019 PHVVCGEQLVHSPY
+4019 PHVLCGDQLVHSPY
-4033 MQCLASLAVGLHLD
+4033 MQCLASLAVGLQLD
-4047 QLLCSPPV
+4047 RLLCNPSV
-4055 PPHLR
+4055 PPHHTS
-4060 LCPLEPGA
+4060 CPPDPVNWN
-4068 STWSPSEWAWLDCF
+4068 SSEWSWLECF
-4082 STTVKAAEALARGNT
+4082 STTIKAAEALAKGGP
-4097 FPEAFAVPDLEP
+4097 FPECFTVPDLEP
-4109 VPKEEVALVMDN
+4109 VPEEELYHVMDN
-4121 SKWGS
+4121 SKWFA

-4134 WATSRP
+4134 WASSRP
-4140 EDWHLGGRCD
+4140 EDWHLGGKCD
-4150 VFLWG
+4150 VYLWG

-4166 RNLLVPTIAP
+4166 RNVMVPTAAP
-4176 SFSQAQQVVCGQN
+4176 SFSQAQQVICGQN
-4189 CTFVIQANGTVLACG
+4189 CTFVIQANGTVMACG

-4210 LGQGNSDDLHVITVI
+4210 LGQGNSDDLHVLTVI
-4225 SALQGFVV
+4225 SSLQGFVV

-4305 KLFSF
+4305 KLFTF

-4330 RVTALEGYQ
+4330 RVVALEGYQ

-4354 ADGMIVWAFGDGDYG
+4354 TDGMMVWAFGDGDYG

-4393 KKVSCGTQFSVALGR
+4393 KKVACGTQFSVALTK
-4408 DGNVYT
+4408 DGHVYT

-4432 RPQVVPALSGVFI
+4432 RPQPVPALNGVFI
-4445 EDVAVGAEH
+4445 EDIVVGAEH
-4454 TLVLS
+4454 TLGLS
-4459 STGEVYTWGTNSEGQ
+4459 TSGDVYGWGSNSEGQ
-4474 LGLGH
+4474 VEGGPDKRCMRLKGMDRLD
-4479 TNHVREPTLV
+4479 RKQPILFKA
-4489 TSLQGKNVNQISAGR
+4489 SRQGGCNFKVKGR
-4504 CHSAAWTA
+4504 
-4512 PSAPPRAPGSSVPLQ
+4512 
-4527 LGLPVAVPP
+4527 
-4536 QYSSLRE
+4536 
-4543 VSMEVVR
+4543 
-4550 ARLRLLY
+4550 
-4557 HFSDLMYSSWR
+4557 
-4568 LLNLSPNNQS
+4568 
-4578 CMSHYNAGTWGIV
+4578 
-4591 QGQLRPLLAPRVYTL
+4591 
-4606 PMVRSIGKTMVQ
+4606 
-4618 GKNYGPQI
+4618 
-4626 TVKRISTR
+4626 KRITLA
-4634 GRKCKPIFVQIA
+4634 FVFQ
-4646 RQVVKLNASDLRLPS
+4646 
-4661 RAWKVKLVG
+4661 
-4670 EGADDAGGVF
+4670 
-4680 DDTITEMC
+4680 
-4688 QELETGVVDLLIPS
+4688 
-4702 PNASAE
+4702 
-4708 VGYNRDRFLLSPS
+4708 
-4721 ACLEEHLLQFKFLG
+4721 
-4735 ILMGVAIRT
+4735 
-4744 KKPLD
+4744 
-4749 LHLAPLVW
+4749 
-4757 KQLCCIPLTL
+4757 
-4767 EDLEEVDLLYVQTLN
+4767 
-4782 SILHIEDSGITED
+4782 
-4795 NFHEM
+4795 M

-4820 GGNSIPLSFSNRKEY
+4820 GGNSIPLTFSNRKEY
-4835 VERAIEYRLHE
+4835 VDRAIEYRLHE

-4863 VPLLSLLTARQ
+4863 VPLLSLLTAKQ
-4874 LEQMVCGM
+4874 LEQMVCGL
-4882 PEICVE
+4882 PEISVD

-4902 HTQVQWFWQT
+4902 HQLTQWFWQT
-4912 LEDFS
+4912 LEEFS

-4952 PHDSLPTS
+4952 PYDSLPTS

>member
-14 EHLNASWITE
+14 EHLNSSWITE

-35 SVLYSKLLTNKEAVL
+35 SVLYSKLLANKEVVL

-96 DSPFAGALR
+96 DSPFAAALR
-105 KRLLV
+105 KRVLV

-137 SSGSADSHS
+137 NSGSTDLHS

-168 LLFALLRQSWVM
+168 LLFALLRQSWMM
-180 PPPGPGGPNLCND
+180 PPPPSPCGGHGGNINLCND

-227 TTFLKGVTMPNTGA
+227 TTFLKGVTMPNSGA
-241 DVLGRRLASELL
+241 DILGRRLASELL
-253 LGLAAQRG
+253 LGLASQRG

-278 VVTAMD
+278 VVCTM
-284 EGEKG
+284 EQNKV
-289 KMAALSQEGL
+289 LQNQEGL
-299 MGYDCFMNILMQM
+299 IGYDCFMNILMQM

-343 CLLEEVCRMASDY
+343 CLFEEVCRMASDY
-356 SRTCASPD
+356 SRTCVSPD
-364 SVQTGEVPAVSETCE
+364 SIQTGEAPVVSETCE

-403 LAPSFADAQTIE
+403 LATSFADAQTIE

-509 IQGPLQGKAVVCVSA
+509 IQGPLQGKVVVCVSA

-568 VGDVSCGS
+568 VGEVSCGS

-612 VVESLQGMFIRKVCA
+612 VVEALQGMFIRKVCA

-652 GSSEATALRPKLT
+652 GSSEATALRPKLI

-710 PITKPKKVVGLDG
+710 PITKPKKVVSLDG
-723 VAIQQVSAGTSHSL
+723 VAVQQISAGTSHSL

-767 RSFLEH
+767 RSFLER

-790 REHHNF
+790 REHHTF

-844 QEAVMETL
+844 QEAVIETL

-859 LPPLRERMELLHSL
+859 LPPLRERMELLHAL

-881 ENLSKGQRM
+881 ESLSKGQRM

-909 GYSCP
+909 GYSSP
-914 PDSTETLAS
+914 PDGPEVLSSGPGFTAS
-923 SNVGFGLPLDP
+923 PDP
-934 PYGAPGTNPD
+934 GYSATADHPD

-967 GELEKNSDKV
+967 GELEKNSDK
-977 LQGTSSSDS
+977 LQQGTSSSDS
-986 SQPAHLHELLCS
+986 SQPAHLHQLLCS

-1003 LAYCHINCVT
+1003 LAYCHINSVT
-1013 ENSSSVSLLHKHLQL
+1013 ENSSSVALLHKHLQL
-1028 LLPHATDIFS
+1028 LLPHATDIYS
-1038 RSAIL
+1038 RSATLIK
-1043 LRESSWNGS
+1043 ESSWNGS
-1052 VREKLRDVIYVS
+1052 IREKLQDVIYVS

-1073 VNSLLLLPVSV
+1073 INSLLLLPVSV
-1084 ARPLLSFLLDLL
+1084 ARPLLSQLLDLL

-1107 AATPLE
+1107 AASPLE
-1113 DQELQWPLHGAPD
+1113 DQELQWPLHGASD
-1126 FVDPA
+1126 FAEPA
-1131 GQPLAQPAQSWVWL
+1131 SGMSLPPPALSWIWL
-1145 VDLERTAALLVGRCL
+1145 VDLERTVALLVGRCL

-1167 PASLEERDTAYWLKT
+1167 PTSLEEQDTAYWLKT

-1187 GLEMDLPQLDNC
+1187 GLAMDIPQLDTC

-1205 VALSGNEEQKPF
+1205 AALSGNEEQKPF
-1217 DCPLRPDMSTL
+1217 DCTLRPDSSVL
-1228 VDLALGSTKEPTN
+1228 VDLALGSSKEPAN
-1241 SLWVNM
+1241 SLWINM
-1247 QDYAT
+1247 QDYAM
-1252 SKDWDNASLSNET
+1252 SKDWDNASLSNES

-1272 FVLAALLKHTGL
+1272 FVLASLLKHTGM
-1284 LSQACGEGRYHPC
+1284 LSQACGEGRYQPS
-1297 KTLAEVYRSVYKV
+1297 KSLAEVYRSVYKV

-1319 MELIQT
+1319 MDFIQT
-1325 CSSSR
+1325 RSSSR
-1330 ERRISDNQDSLEM
+1330 ERRISDNQDSLDM

-1356 EAELEERTDRERE
+1356 EAELEERADRERE
-1369 EGHQEQDEEE
+1369 EGHQEQDDEEE
-1379 DEREHEVMTAGKIF
+1379 DREHEVMTAGKIF

-1399 REAARGRERERASSS
+1399 REVARSRDRERASSS
-1414 AGGGLS
+1414 TGLG
-1420 SGGPRGGGGGGED
+1420 SGSVSRSGGGGGGGGGGDED
-1433 EAAVSHEEQQHLRDG
+1433 AILSQEGRRGSS
-1448 CPGLPEGQDLYTAAC
+1448 GLPEGQDLYTAAC
-1463 NSVVHRCALLVLG
+1463 NSVIHRCALLLLG
-1476 VSPVLGDL
+1476 VSPVLGEL
-1484 GGQDEGH
+1484 SKQNQEEGQTQ
-1491 SAPQSTSQGQQDAA
+1491 SATGTHECLS
-1505 GFMTRSESLSAETHS
+1505 FMTRSESLSAESRS

-1560 AFSHKKRGLLH
+1560 AFSQKKRGLLH
-1571 GSPDSLAD
+1571 SSPDSLAE
-1579 SWFRVKHS
+1579 SWFRAKLS
-1587 RARLY
+1587 RQRSY
-1592 GSPLYQSYDESDLD
+1592 GSAYSYEESDLD
-1606 LSRSAGVHA
+1606 LSRSLGVYA
-1615 LIENIVSFIS
+1615 LIDNMVSYIS
-1625 GDVGNSPAFK
+1625 GDVGLAPAFK
-1635 EPEEAMSTSP
+1635 EPEESMSTSP
-1645 QGIILAMEQQ
+1645 QATILAMEQQ

-1676 EEKGSQA
+1676 EEKGSQP
-1683 AGGVG
+1683 
-1688 GSGTGGRPSPSAAF
+1688 GSADRSSGAF

-1715 LAGCFGLGTVGAGA
+1715 LAGCFGLGTVGTGA
-1729 MKGESVQLHHYQ
+1729 LKRESVQLHHYQ
-1741 DGVKAAKRTLQMDIQ
+1741 DGVKSAKRSLQIEIQ

-1855 LAISTGTYADKLGP
+1855 LAISTGTYADKLSP

-1890 GVSLLPASP
+1890 GVSLLSSG
-1899 KKAQDRLE
+1899 KDQ
-1907 KETEDGNDAE
+1907 EDNKQEDSADSE
-1917 KKDFRA
+1917 KKDLRA
-1923 LVRKQHTAELHL
+1923 LIRKQHTAELHL

-1997 ACEASVEDHQM
+1997 ACEANMEDDQM

-2015 FSLLSDCMWEA
+2015 FSLLSDCMWEG
-2026 PIAQAKHTIQI
+2026 PIAQAKHSIQI
-2037 KEKEQE
+2037 KEKVQE
-2043 LKLQGEV
+2043 LKLQGES

-2074 ENGQGLTHGSGGKG
+2074 ENSQGLTHGSGGKG

-2151 EQSLTLSSF
+2151 EQTLTLSSF
-2160 TQGDYITCVLDMEA
+2160 TQGDFITCVLDMEA

-2236 AATVLAEASTQ
+2236 MATVLAEATTQ
-2247 LIRVLHRADQWTH
+2247 LIRILHRTDHWTH
-2260 CINGIMLERLHK
+2260 RINKTMVERLHK
-2272 IKPCFRESSGCTAG
+2272 IKVCFRESAGASGG
-2286 GGQRLKKSRSV
+2286 SGGQRLKKSRSV

-2304 SQRDSPRDQEPQR
+2304 AQRESQETTTRT
-2317 GEEERGRQGHGSRQ
+2317 EEERGRHGRQ
-2331 GHGGLGDLSDHH
+2331 HGLGELSEHH

-2360 ADAGLRVGGRCI
+2360 ADAGLRVGGRCV

-2420 EPCEPLPFDVARL
+2420 EPCEPLPFDVARF

-2446 LTSIHEDAGRLG
+2446 LTSIHEETAAKLG
-2458 ARRHEKKHRGGPHDN
+2458 VRRHDKKHRNAASTGHEPAANEDKADN
-2473 GTTTA
+2473 DSH
-2478 NSGDDANS
+2478 NRN
-2486 KPGDWE
+2486 E
-2492 QANQHRPTTEPRDGP
+2492 QRDGASSAAVP
-2507 AKGTVVMPTSDLRVS
+2507 NTTTSDLRVS
-2522 HSLEEVKAHAAPNSK
+2522 HSLDEVKAHVAPNSK
-2537 SESEISYALD
+2537 SESEISSVAGI
-2547 CQHQGGGALAGGPE
+2547 GGNE
-2561 TLYPAPQAPE
+2561 TLFSAAPHIPAE
-2571 GNRRKGHEGLSHGG
+2571 GNRKKGHDHGLRSHEPS
-2585 RGHDGPPSLGAT
+2585 PPSVAT

-2610 LGAMKA
+2610 LGAMKT

-2630 LIPKVQS
+2630 LIPKVL
-2637 EPTPSG
+2637 PDTAPSG
-2643 HNADLNTGPTCGG
+2643 HNADLNASTSGS
-2656 GAASPVCQEE
+2656 AAATSPVCPEE
-2666 VEMRAAL
+2666 AEIRAAL

-2707 KLVVSGL
+2707 KLVVNGL
-2714 LDDQGGGGKARPAD
+2714 LEEPSGGKIKPGVRSEP
-2728 QECEEGLESEQQ
+2728 EGEGEGTEGEQL

-2802 TLLPT
+2802 TLGPA

-2814 VSSLPTSPSDE
+2814 VLSLPTSPSEE

-2832 TSPDTQGSRPTN
+2832 TSPDSQPRPQN
-2844 RTGTSMSDPSSR
+2844 RTGTSLSDPSSR

-2881 KALEATGTRGEADAQ
+2881 KALESTGARGEADAQ

-2907 HPGTEEEESHPGGGG
+2907 HPGTEDEHDEPHPRGGGG
-2922 SDSSSCPGATAS
+2922 CSDGSDSSCPGATAS
-2934 GGGKSLDRSYLHSPG
+2934 AGGKSLDRSSYLCSPG
-2949 DIPSADAADLEEG
+2949 EIANADAAEMEEG
-2962 FSESPEGLDQDS
+2962 FSESPEGLEQDS
-2974 ASASSGPTPRGRS
+2974 ASASSGVALRGRS
-2987 AVSRK
+2987 AVGRK

-3012 VQAHRSQSRREGGAL
+3012 VQAHHSQSRREVPSL
-3027 PQDPGTLY
+3027 QQQQDPAALY

-3062 DSDILGMWIPEVLDW
+3062 DTDILGMWIPEVLDW
-3077 PTWHVCETEERDE
+3077 PTWHVCETDDRDE

-3097 EASVANFNQHMKKT
+3097 EANVANFNQHMKKS

-3121 QGYRSNGSYVDGW
+3121 QGYRSNGAYVDGW

-3142 NPYYLLCGSCR
+3142 NPYYLLCGGCR
-3153 DRYLA
+3153 EKYLA
-3158 VKSKARAPMTER
+3158 IKSKAK
-3170 SVPGKRYKGQAPDL
+3170 VPVVERYKGQAPDL

-3203 DDKLTGEEEFELLV
+3203 DEKLTGEEEFELLA

-3223 ERRLVPEAV
+3223 ERRIVPEAV

-3258 QIGCQGSVEKSSS
+3258 QIGCQTSVDKSSS

-3279 AASLQNPH
+3279 AAALQNPH
-3287 DRITA
+3287 DRVMA

-3339 LVRLMCLSAAGR
+3339 LVRLMCLTVSHHHAAF
-3351 AGLSSSPVAGSGS
+3351 P
-3364 LERPRGS
+3364 
-3371 TKASKPMSCLAYL
+3371 
-3384 STAVGCLA
+3384 
-3392 SNSPS
+3392 
-3397 AAKLLVQLCTQNLI
+3397 QNLI

-3439 EENKLVT
+3439 EENKLIT

-3461 DKGARLG
+3461 DKGARLR
-3468 PNYDKTDTEK
+3468 PAYDKADMEK
-3478 RAGLIAHLYA
+3478 R
-3488 HPSYNPTAV
+3488 

-3512 SRLSSGHRQW
+3512 SRLSSQHRQW

-3536 DNQSRPQ
+3536 DNNQSRPQ
-3543 TFADMAGDLRKCSS
+3543 TFADMAGDLRKCSLI
-3557 VKLEAHQSRVITCGW
+3557 KLEAHQSRVITCAW

-3591 NVTKNQYTLQQTC
+3591 NVTKSQYSLQQTC
-3604 IFNRAEDSPDEG
+3604 IFNKDDGSSEDGMSG
-3616 GQCLGSPGDPS
+3616 LGSPSDPS
-3627 LSPLVWSVTG
+3627 LSPLAWSVTG
-3637 RFLAAAMEKM
+3637 KFLASAIDKM

-3652 VNGGK
+3652 VNGGR

-3672 PEGEAVSLWCGEPKD
+3672 PKQEAESLWCGEPKD
-3687 VLLVGRMDGSL
+3687 MLLVGRMDGSL
-3698 GLLEVHDGCTMHRTE
+3698 GLIEVLDTATMHRTE

-3733 RPFAVGYADGK
+3733 KPFAVGYADGK
-3744 LLIGTREPLEKGA
+3744 LLIGFKEPLEKGA
-3757 IVVIDGHKESIT
+3757 IVVIDAHKESIT

-3775 SGQILL
+3775 NGQILL
-3781 TCAKEDLVK
+3781 TCAKEETVK
-3790 LWSSPGSRSS
+3790 LWASHDSGS
-3800 PGAGWRCL
+3800 GWRRL
-3808 LSIAHPAQVNGVA
+3808 QSLRHPSVVNGVA
-3821 WCGLIGQGVRP
+3821 WCGLSGRGPKP
-3832 LNMLATC
+3832 LSMLAIC
-3839 CQNGLVSVW
+3839 CQSGLVTVW
-3848 TVPQDAS
+3848 TVPQDIAN
-3855 SFPESTGSEGWR
+3855 FPESCSPDSGGLW
-3867 ENEPKNKRKQQ
+3867 ENESKLKFM
-3878 SSSGPAG
+3878 SSRRS
-3885 GAVCVFQLRGH
+3885 VDRVMCVFQLKGH

-3902 VAFSPDGLALVS
+3902 LAFSPDGLALAS
-3914 GGMGGLMNI
+3914 GGVGGLMNI

-3935 IAGSGAIQNIVWIP
+3935 VAGSGAIQNIVWIP

-3960 KDVLVVNCSTD
+3960 KDVLVVNCSNE
-3971 FMSSNHVLATCR
+3971 FMASNHVLATCR
-3983 SALKKQGVLGLN
+3983 TALKKQGVVGLN

-4008 VMLQEQ
+4008 IMLQEQ

-4047 QLLCSPPV
+4047 HLLCRPPV
-4055 PPHLR
+4055 PPQLR
-4060 LCPLEPGA
+4060 HCPPESGTA
-4068 STWSPSEWAWLDCF
+4068 VWTASEWAWLDCF
-4082 STTVKAAEALARGNT
+4082 STTVKAAEALARGAT
-4097 FPEAFAVPDLEP
+4097 FPESFSVPDLEP
-4109 VPKEEVALVMDN
+4109 VPKDEMALLMDN
-4121 SKWGS
+4121 NKWAS
-4126 GMDEQIMS
+4126 GLDEQIMS

-4140 EDWHLGGRCD
+4140 EDWHLGGKCD

-4166 RNLLVPTIAP
+4166 RNILVPTTAP

-4189 CTFVIQANGTVLACG
+4189 CTFAIQPNGTVLACG

-4210 LGQGNSDDLHVITVI
+4210 LGQGNSDDLHVLTVI

-4305 KLFSF
+4305 KLFTF

-4330 RVTALEGYQ
+4330 KVTALEGYQ

-4344 CGLNHTLAVS
+4344 CGLNHTLVIS
-4354 ADGMIVWAFGDGDYG
+4354 ADGMMVWAFGDGDYG

-4378 KSSPQKVDVLCGIGI
+4378 KSSPQKVDVLCGLAI
-4393 KKVSCGTQFSVALGR
+4393 KKVACGTQFSVALTK
-4408 DGNVYT
+4408 DGKVFT

-4423 PEGRARNHN
+4423 AEGRARNHN
-4432 RPQVVPALSGVFI
+4432 RPQQVPALSGVQVQ
-4445 EDVAVGAEH
+4445 DVAVGAEH

-4459 STGEVYTWGTNSEGQ
+4459 STGDVYTWGSNSEGQ

-4479 TNHVREPTLV
+4479 TNHVREPTLA
-4489 TSLQGKNVNQISAGR
+4489 TALQGKNIHQISAGR

-4512 PSAPPRAPGSSVPLQ
+4512 PSVPPRAPGSSVPLQ
-4527 LGLPVAVPP
+4527 LGLPMAVPP
-4536 QYSSLRE
+4536 QYSGLKE
-4543 VSMEVVR
+4543 VSMEAVR

-4578 CMSHYNAGTWGIV
+4578 CNSHYNAGTWGIV

-4702 PNASAE
+4702 PNATAE
-4708 VGYNRDRFLLSPS
+4708 VGYNRDRFLFNPS
-4721 ACLEEHLLQFKFLG
+4721 ACQDEHMLQFRFMG

-4757 KQLCCIPLTL
+4757 KQLCCIPLL
-4767 EDLEEVDLLYVQTLN
+4767 PEDLEEVDLLYVQTLK
-4782 SILHIEDSGITED
+4782 SILHIEDSGITEE

-4856 GMSWIIP
+4856 GMSWIVP
-4863 VPLLSLLTARQ
+4863 VPLLSLLTAKQ

-4882 PEICVE
+4882 PEICCD

-4902 HTQVQWFWQT
+4902 HALVQWFWQT
-4912 LEDFS
+4912 LEEFS

-4952 PHDSLPTS
+4952 PYDSLPTS

>member
-1 MALMIPPVKLKWL
+1 MAGMMPPVKLKWL
-14 EHLNASWITE
+14 EHLNSSWITE

-35 SVLYSKLLTNKEAVL
+35 SVLYAKLVSNKEVVP

-60 PQLPDFERESLSSD
+60 PQLPDFERESLSCD
-74 EQEHYLDALLSSQL
+74 EQDHYLDALLSSQL
-88 ALAKMVCS
+88 ALAKVVCS

-110 LQRIFYALSNKYH
+110 LQRVFYALSNKYH
-123 DKGKVKQQQHSPEN
+123 DKGKVKQQQHSPE
-137 SSGSADSHS
+137 SSSSSADTLS

-168 LLFALLRQSWVM
+168 LLFALLRQSWM
-180 PPPGPGGPNLCND
+180 LPTAGSGLNLCND
-193 VIHTAIDVVSSLPP
+193 VIRTAIDVVNSLPP

-227 TTFLKGVTMPNTGA
+227 TTFLKGVTVPNSGA
-241 DVLGRRLASELL
+241 DTLGRRLVSELL
-253 LGLAAQRG
+253 LGLASQRG

-278 VVTAMD
+278 LVNEAD
-284 EGEKG
+284 KN
-289 KMAALSQEGL
+289 KMLTTQEG
-299 MGYDCFMNILMQM
+299 MISCDCFISILQQM

-320 DRSQWR
+320 DRTQWR
-326 EPTRTSDGLC
+326 EPTRTADGLC

-343 CLLEEVCRMASDY
+343 CLFEEVCQMASDY

-364 SVQTGEVPAVSETCE
+364 SIQTGESPVVSETCE

-403 LAPSFADAQTIE
+403 LAPCFSDAQTIE
-415 AGQYCTFVISSD
+415 AGQYCTFVISTD

-460 RAIKKVSSSKGS
+460 RSIKKVSSSKGS

-509 IQGPLQGKAVVCVSA
+509 IQGTLQGKVVVCVSA
-524 GYRHSAAVSEDG
+524 GYRHSAAVTEDG

-568 VGDVSCGS
+568 VGEVSCGS

-612 VVESLQGMFIRKVCA
+612 VVEALQGMFTRKVCA

-652 GSSEATALRPKLT
+652 GSSEATALRPKLI
-665 EELATTR
+665 EELAATR
-672 VVDISIG
+672 IVDISIG

-710 PITKPKKVVGLDG
+710 PITKPKKVSGLDG
-723 VAIQQVSAGTSHSL
+723 VAIQQISAGTSHSL

-755 CVDLEESTFSHL
+755 CVDLEESTFFHL
-767 RSFLEH
+767 RSFLER
-773 YCDGINSEV
+773 YCEKINSDV
-782 PPLPFPSS
+782 PPSPFPSS
-790 REHHNF
+790 REHHHF

-801 RLLSNHL
+801 KMLSNHL

-817 TSILGRQARPLR
+817 TSILGRQAGPLR
-829 NLLFRLMDSSVPDEI
+829 NLLFRLMDASVPDEI
-844 QEAVMETL
+844 QEVVIETL

-881 ENLSKGQRM
+881 ESLSKGQRM

-909 GYSCP
+909 GYSSP
-914 PDSTETLAS
+914 SDSSDNS
-923 SNVGFGLPLDP
+923 SLPLSYGSSSDP
-934 PYGAPGTNPD
+934 SYSSQTSHPD

-967 GELEKNSDKV
+967 GELEKNSDK
-977 LQGTSSSDS
+977 LILGASSSEN

-1003 LAYCHINCVT
+1003 LAYCHTNNIS
-1013 ENSSSVSLLHKHLQL
+1013 ENSSSVALLHKHLQL
-1028 LLPHATDIFS
+1028 LLPHATDIYS
-1038 RSAIL
+1038 RSATL
-1043 LRESSWNGS
+1043 LRESPCNGS
-1052 VREKLRDVIYVS
+1052 VGEKLRDVVYVS
-1064 AAGSMLCQI
+1064 AAGSMLCQL
-1073 VNSLLLLPVSV
+1073 VNALLLLPVWV
-1084 ARPLLSFLLDLL
+1084 ARPLLSYLLDLL
-1096 PPLDRLNRLLP
+1096 PPLDCLNRLLP
-1107 AATPLE
+1107 AAVLLE
-1113 DQELQWPLHGAPD
+1113 DQELQWPLHGGPEQ
-1126 FVDPA
+1126 VDPA
-1131 GQPLAQPAQSWVWL
+1131 GVLLPAPAQSWVWL
-1145 VDLERTAALLVGRCL
+1145 VDLERTVTLLIGRCL
-1160 GGMLQGA
+1160 GGMLQGS
-1167 PASLEERDTAYWLKT
+1167 PTSPEEQDTAYWLKT
-1182 PLFSN
+1182 PLFGN
-1187 GLEMDLPQLDNC
+1187 GIEMDDPQLDKC
-1199 ISSLLE
+1199 MSALLE
-1205 VALSGNEEQKPF
+1205 VALSANEEQKTF
-1217 DCPLRPDMSTL
+1217 DYKLRPDVSVL
-1228 VDLALGSTKEPTN
+1228 VDLAVGSTKEPAR
-1241 SLWVNM
+1241 SLWISM
-1247 QDYAT
+1247 QDYAI
-1252 SKDWDNASLSNET
+1252 SKDWDSAAVSNET

-1284 LSQACGEGRYHPC
+1284 LPQASGESRYQPG
-1297 KTLAEVYRSVYKV
+1297 KSLAEVFRCVYKV
-1310 RNRLLACKN
+1310 RSRLLACKN

-1325 CSSSR
+1325 RSSSR
-1330 ERRISDNQDSLEM
+1330 ERWLSLNCYAENNTEIKSKVSES
-1343 DPQEHSFTRTIDE
+1343 QESADLGSQENSFTRTIDE
-1356 EAELEERTDRERE
+1356 EAELEEQAERERE
-1369 EGHQEQDEEE
+1369 EGHPEQEEEEE
-1379 DEREHEVMTAGKIF
+1379 DREHELLTAGKIF

-1399 REAARGRERERASSS
+1399 REVARSRERDRMSI
-1414 AGGGLS
+1414 
-1420 SGGPRGGGGGGED
+1420 
-1433 EAAVSHEEQQHLRDG
+1433 VSTG
-1448 CPGLPEGQDLYTAAC
+1448 TTCPGAREEEPQQQLVQGRRDSGHLAEGQDLYTAAC
-1463 NSVVHRCALLVLG
+1463 NSVIHRCALLLLG
-1476 VSPVLGDL
+1476 VSPVIDQLDTPTE
-1484 GGQDEGH
+1484 D
-1491 SAPQSTSQGQQDAA
+1491 GQQQVSSVATHEATAA
-1505 GFMTRSESLSAETHS
+1505 MTRSESLTAERRSVHS
-1520 VQSSPS
+1520 HPN
-1526 YRLMK
+1526 YRLIK

-1550 SGRRN
+1550 SGRQN
-1555 VDLDL
+1555 TDSDL
-1560 AFSHKKRGLLH
+1560 ASHRKRV
-1571 GSPDSLAD
+1571 SPSEHPAND
-1579 SWFRVKHS
+1579 SW
-1587 RARLY
+1587 ARLKHNRDWLY
-1592 GSPLYQSYDESDLD
+1592 G
-1606 LSRSAGVHA
+1606 LSCGFDTETEHSKALGVHT
-1615 LIENIVSFIS
+1615 LTDNVLSFVS
-1625 GDVGNSPAFK
+1625 GDVGSSPGFK
-1635 EPEEAMSTSP
+1635 EPEEGMSSSP
-1645 QGIILAMEQQ
+1645 QACIIAMEQQ
-1655 QNRAELRL
+1655 QLRAELRL
-1663 EALHQIVVLISGM
+1663 EALHQILVLLSGM
-1676 EEKGSQA
+1676 EEKGNVQTL
-1683 AGGVG
+1683 
-1688 GSGTGGRPSPSAAF
+1688 GSRQSLSTF

-1715 LAGCFGLGTVGAGA
+1715 LAGCFGLGTIGHTGT
-1729 MKGESVQLHHYQ
+1729 KGESVHLHHYQ
-1741 DGVKAAKRTLQMDIQ
+1741 DGIRASKRSIQ
-1756 TAVHKIYQ
+1756 IEIQKAVHKIYQ
-1764 QLSVTLERA
+1764 QLSTTLDRA
-1773 LQANKHHIE
+1773 LQTNKHHVE

-1808 SSGLLNVL
+1808 STGLLSVL

-1830 QLLQKPGVSQLS
+1830 QLLPKSGVSQLS

-1855 LAISTGTYADKLGP
+1855 LAITTGTYADKLSP

-1890 GVSLLPASP
+1890 GVMPTFGENEEEKKSELLGEIE
-1899 KKAQDRLE
+1899 R
-1907 KETEDGNDAE
+1907 
-1917 KKDFRA
+1917 KDFRA
-1923 LVRKQHTAELHL
+1923 TLRKQRTAELHL

-1963 LLNIAAQKC
+1963 LLNIASQKC
-1972 CSGVPLVGNL
+1972 SSGVPLVGNL

-1997 ACEASVEDHQM
+1997 ACESSVDDDQM
-2008 TQVVERL
+2008 AQVVERL
-2015 FSLLSDCMWEA
+2015 FSLLSDCMWET
-2026 PIAQAKHTIQI
+2026 PIAQAKHSHQL

-2043 LKLQGEV
+2043 TKLQKMGELEE
-2050 EEEDENLPI
+2050 EEEDLPI
-2059 QEVSFDPEKAQCCVV
+2059 QEVSFDPEKAQCCLV
-2074 ENGQGLTHGSGGKG
+2074 ENGQILTHGSGGKG
-2088 YGLASTGISSGCYQW
+2088 YGLASTGVTSGCYQW

-2127 DFNHRTTSDMWLYR
+2127 DFNHRTTLDMWLYR

-2151 EQSLTLSSF
+2151 EQTLTLPSF
-2160 TQGDYITCVLDMEA
+2160 TQGDFITCVLDMEA
-2174 RTISFGKN
+2174 RTVSFGKN

-2191 DVDATELYPCVMFYS
+2191 DIDAAELYPCVMFYS

-2226 LLPGDPVCSP
+2226 LLPGDPICSP
-2236 AATVLAEASTQ
+2236 VATVLAESSVQ
-2247 LIRVLHRADQWTH
+2247 LLRILHRTDRWTH
-2260 CINGIMLERLHK
+2260 CINKKMVERLQK
-2272 IKPCFRESSGCTAG
+2272 IKGCLREAG
-2286 GGQRLKKSRSV
+2286 AKLKKSRSV
-2297 QSREEHD
+2297 QSREEHET
-2304 SQRDSPRDQEPQR
+2304 RDEK
-2317 GEEERGRQGHGSRQ
+2317 EEEKGKHARHGLAE
-2331 GHGGLGDLSDHH
+2331 LGETQLK
-2343 LRTLCTE
+2343 TLCVE

-2360 ADAGLRVGGRCI
+2360 VDTGLRVGGRCV

-2420 EPCEPLPFDVARL
+2420 EPCDPPPFDVARF
-2433 RGLTASLLLDLTY
+2433 RGLTSSTLLDLTY
-2446 LTSIHEDAGRLG
+2446 LTGIHEDPGKSG
-2458 ARRHEKKHRGGPHDN
+2458 AKRHEKKHRHE
-2473 GTTTA
+2473 
-2478 NSGDDANS
+2478 SEEKGD
-2486 KPGDWE
+2486 PE
-2492 QANQHRPTTEPRDGP
+2492 QKADCEPADRATEEKTISNM
-2507 AKGTVVMPTSDLRVS
+2507 A
-2522 HSLEEVKAHAAPNSK
+2522 SK
-2537 SESEISYALD
+2537 SENESITLLSETAAIDQHHSVDGKRKSHDHIS
-2547 CQHQGGGALAGGPE
+2547 
-2561 TLYPAPQAPE
+2561 
-2571 GNRRKGHEGLSHGG
+2571 RSH
-2585 RGHDGPPSLGAT
+2585 DVA
-2597 QSEIHAVQLSYLY
+2597 QSEIRAVQLSYIN
-2610 LGAMKA
+2610 LGAMKS
-2616 LSALLSCSKYAELL
+2616 LGALLSCSKYAELL
-2630 LIPKVQS
+2630 LIPKVLA
-2637 EPTPSG
+2637 ENG
-2643 HNADLNTGPTCGG
+2643 HNSDCAS
-2656 GAASPVCQEE
+2656 SPVVHED

-2702 QAMIY
+2702 QSMIY
-2707 KLVVSGL
+2707 KLVVHGL
-2714 LDDQGGGGKARPAD
+2714 LEEQFGSRIRQDIDQQAEDND
-2728 QECEEGLESEQQ
+2728 QVHQ

-2802 TLLPT
+2802 TVLPT

-2814 VSSLPTSPSDE
+2814 ITSLPTSPTDE

-2832 TSPDTQGSRPTN
+2832 TSPDSQPSRHTN
-2844 RTGTSMSDPSSR
+2844 RTALSDPSSR
-2856 LSTSPPPPAI
+2856 LSTSPPPPAVV
-2866 AVPLLEMGFSLRQIT
+2866 VPLLEMGFSIGQIK
-2881 KALEATGTRGEADAQ
+2881 KAMEATGAREADPQ

-2907 HPGTEEEESHPGGGG
+2907 HPDDEERYSGRTSEQ
-2922 SDSSSCPGATAS
+2922 CQGAAITGA
-2934 GGGKSLDRSYLHSPG
+2934 GGKSSDVFTG
-2949 DIPSADAADLEEG
+2949 DITSSDTPELEEC
-2962 FSESPEGLDQDS
+2962 FCESPDS
-2974 ASASSGPTPRGRS
+2974 MEQAENAGASSGQQTRGRS
-2987 AVSRK
+2987 TVTRRQK
-2992 HRFDLAARTLLAR
+2992 FDLAARTLLAR
-3005 AAGLYRS
+3005 AAGLYRT
-3012 VQAHRSQSRREGGAL
+3012 VQARRNQGRRDGVSLQQE
-3027 PQDPGTLY
+3027 PGSLY
-3035 DFNLDEELEMDLDEE
+3035 DLNLDEELEIDLDDEA
-3050 TMEAMFGQDLAS
+3050 MEAMFGQDLAS
-3062 DSDILGMWIPEVLDW
+3062 DNDILGMWIPEVLDW
-3077 PTWHVCETEERDE
+3077 PTWHVCETDEREE
-3090 VVVCELC
+3090 VVICELC
-3097 EASVANFNQHMKKT
+3097 EASVLSFNQHMKRY
-3111 HPGCGRSANR
+3111 HPGCGHSANR

-3153 DRYLA
+3153 EKYLSL
-3158 VKSKARAPMTER
+3158 KSKRKATASE
-3170 SVPGKRYKGQAPDL
+3170 KYKGHAPDL
-3184 LGKQDS
+3184 IGKQDS

-3203 DDKLTGEEEFELLV
+3203 DKLTGEEEFELLA
-3217 GPLGLS
+3217 GPLGLND
-3223 ERRLVPEAV
+3223 RRIVPEPV

-3247 TATNSMEETLL
+3247 TATNSMEETLM
-3258 QIGCQGSVEKSSS
+3258 QIGCQGALEKSSS
-3271 GRVTLGEQ
+3271 GRITLGEQ
-3279 AASLQNPH
+3279 AAALVNPH
-3287 DRITA
+3287 DRVMA
-3292 LRRVTAAAQVLLAR
+3292 LRRVIAAAQVLLAR

-3339 LVRLMCLSAAGR
+3339 LVRLMCLAAAGR
-3351 AGLSSSPVAGSGS
+3351 AGLSTSPSNTLS
-3364 LERPRGS
+3364 NSTDRSRGIHS
-3371 TKASKPMSCLAYL
+3371 KTSKPISCLAYL

-3392 SNSPS
+3392 SSTPS
-3397 AAKLLVQLCTQNLI
+3397 AARLLVQLCTQNLI
-3411 SAATGMNL
+3411 SAATGVNL
-3419 TTVDDPI
+3419 TTVDDPV
-3426 QRKFLPSFLRGVA
+3426 QRKFLPSFLRGIA
-3439 EENKLVT
+3439 EEYKLVT

-3461 DKGARLG
+3461 DKGAKLR
-3468 PNYDKTDTEK
+3468 PNYDKAEMEK
-3478 RAGLIAHLYA
+3478 R
-3488 HPSYNPTAV
+3488 

-3512 SRLSSGHRQW
+3512 SRLSSQHRQW

-3536 DNQSRPQ
+3536 DNQTAPQ
-3543 TFADMAGDLRKCSS
+3543 TLADMAGDLRKCSFT
-3557 VKLEAHQSRVITCGW
+3557 KLEAHQNRVITSVW
-3572 CSKKGLLATSGND
+3572 CNKKGLLATSGSD

-3591 NVTKNQYTLQQTC
+3591 NVSRNQYFMQQTC
-3604 IFNRAEDSPDEG
+3604 VFQKLEG
-3616 GQCLGSPGDPS
+3616 TPEEADPA
-3627 LSPLVWSVTG
+3627 LSPVCWSVSG
-3637 RFLAAAMEKM
+3637 QYLAGALEKTI
-3647 VNIWQ
+3647 NIWQ
-3652 VNGGK
+3652 LNGGK
-3657 GLLDVQPHWVSALAW
+3657 GLVDVQPHWISSIAW
-3672 PEGEAVSLWCGEPKD
+3672 PEHYPGGAWPGDLPES
-3687 VLLVGRMDGSL
+3687 LLVGRMDGSL
-3698 GLLEVHDGCTMHRTE
+3698 GLIEVTDITSMRRLE
-3713 LEHCYRKDVA
+3713 LEHCYRKEVA
-3723 VMHIAWYSED
+3723 VTCIAWFSED
-3733 RPFAVGYADGK
+3733 HPFAIGYADGK
-3744 LLIGTREPLEKGA
+3744 LLIGNKEP
-3757 IVVIDGHKESIT
+3757 IDKEVFLIDAHKE
-3769 SMKWSP
+3769 MFVNLKWDP
-3775 SGQILL
+3775 TGQMLL
-3781 TCAKEDLVK
+3781 TCAKEDTVK
-3790 LWSSPGSRSS
+3790 LWGNSDGS
-3800 PGAGWRCL
+3800 WKIL
-3808 LSIAHPAQVNGVA
+3808 YFLTHPSYVNTVA
-3821 WCGLIGQGVRP
+3821 WCGLVGKADSPQ
-3832 LNMLATC
+3832 LMLATG
-3839 CQNGLVSVW
+3839 CQNGLVCVW
-3848 TVPQDAS
+3848 TVPQTALHTFQSRSATEEWKEQMS
-3855 SFPESTGSEGWR
+3855 SKEFCRKPEDIR
-3867 ENEPKNKRKQQ
+3867 CAYKLK
-3878 SSSGPAG
+3878 
-3885 GAVCVFQLRGH
+3885 GH

-3902 VAFSPDGLALVS
+3902 VAFSHDGLALVS
-3914 GGMGGLMNI
+3914 GGLGGLLNI
-3923 WSLRDGSVLQTV
+3923 WSLRDGSILQSV
-3935 IAGSGAIQNIVWIP
+3935 ITGSGAVTTTAWIP
-3949 DVGVAVCSNRS
+3949 DVGVAACSNRS
-3960 KDVLVVNCSTD
+3960 KDVLVVNCTPEW
-3971 FMSSNHVLATCR
+3971 MSSNHILATCR
-3983 SALKKQGVLGLN
+3983 TALKHQGIAGLN
-3995 MAPCMR
+3995 MAPCMQT
-4001 AFLERLP
+4001 FLERLP
-4008 VMLQEQ
+4008 IMLQEQ

-4019 PHVVCGEQLVHSPY
+4019 PHVVCGDQLVHSPY
-4033 MQCLASLAVGLHLD
+4033 MQCLASLAVGLNLD
-4047 QLLCSPPV
+4047 QLLCNPPI
-4055 PPHLR
+4055 PPHHR
-4060 LCPLEPGA
+4060 LAPPEPA
-4068 STWSPSEWAWLDCF
+4068 SWNPAEWAWLECF
-4082 STTVKAAEALARGNT
+4082 STTIKAAEALARGAQ
-4097 FPEAFAVPDLEP
+4097 FPESFAVPDLEP
-4109 VPKEEVALVMDN
+4109 VPEEELRHLMDN
-4121 SKWGS
+4121 GKWINGT
-4126 GMDEQIMS
+4126 DEQIMS
-4134 WATSRP
+4134 WAISRP
-4140 EDWHLGGRCD
+4140 EDWHLGGKCD
-4150 VFLWG
+4150 VHLWG

-4166 RNLLVPTIAP
+4166 RNVMIPSAAT
-4176 SFSQAQQVVCGQN
+4176 SFSQAQQVICGQN

-4210 LGQGNSDDLHVITVI
+4210 LGQGNSDDLHVLTVI

-4305 KLFSF
+4305 KLFTF

-4330 RVTALEGYQ
+4330 RVTALEGFHI
-4339 VGQVA
+4339 GQVA

-4354 ADGMIVWAFGDGDYG
+4354 ADGLLVWAFGDGDYG

-4378 KSSPQKVDVLCGIGI
+4378 KSSPQKVDILCGIGI
-4393 KKVSCGTQFSVALGR
+4393 KKVACGTQFSVALTK
-4408 DGNVYT
+4408 DGHVYT

-4432 RPQVVPALSGVFI
+4432 RPQLVPGLLGIFI
-4445 EDVAVGAEH
+4445 EDIAVGAEH
-4454 TLVLS
+4454 TLALS
-4459 STGEVYTWGTNSEGQ
+4459 SAGEVYAWGSNSEGQ

-4489 TSLQGKNVNQISAGR
+4489 TALQGKSIRQISAGR

-4512 PSAPPRAPGSSVPLQ
+4512 TPVPPRAPGVSVPLQ
-4527 LGLPVAVPP
+4527 LGLPDVIPP
-4536 QYSSLRE
+4536 QYSSLKDICTHT
-4543 VSMEVVR
+4543 VR

-4578 CMSHYNAGTWGIV
+4578 STSHYNAGTWGIV

-4702 PNASAE
+4702 PNATAE
-4708 VGYNRDRFLLSPS
+4708 VGYNRDRFLFNPS
-4721 ACLEEHLLQFKFLG
+4721 AGLDEHLMQFKFLG

-4782 SILHIEDSGITED
+4782 SILHIEDSGITEET
-4795 NFHEM
+4795 FHEM

-4820 GGNSIPLSFSNRKEY
+4820 GGNSIPLTFSNRKEY
-4835 VERAIEYRLHE
+4835 VERAIDYRLHE
-4846 IDRQVAAVRE
+4846 MDRQVAAVRE
-4856 GMSWIIP
+4856 GMSWIVP

-4882 PEICVE
+4882 PEISVE

-4902 HTQVQWFWQT
+4902 HQLVQWFWQT
-4912 LEDFS
+4912 LDEFS

-4967 RLPPYSSQA
+4967 RLPPYSSQP

-4997 MLSRNVDNAEG
+4997 MLSRNVDNTEG

>member
-1 MALMIPPVKLKWL
+1 MATMVPPVKLKWL
-14 EHLNASWITE
+14 EHLNSSWITE

-35 SVLYSKLLTNKEAVL
+35 AVLYAKLVSNKEVVP

-74 EQEHYLDALLSSQL
+74 EQDHYLDALLSSQL

-123 DKGKVKQQQHSPEN
+123 DKGKVKQQQHSPES
-137 SSGSADSHS
+137 SSGSTDIHS

-168 LLFALLRQSWVM
+168 LLFALLRQSWMM
-180 PPPGPGGPNLCND
+180 PTSGTGLSLCND
-193 VIHTAIDVVSSLPP
+193 VIHTAIEVVSSLPP

-212 ESKIPPMGLDCLAQV
+212 ESKIPPMGLDCLSQV
-227 TTFLKGVTMPNTGA
+227 TTFLKGVTIPNSGA
-241 DVLGRRLASELL
+241 DTLGRRLASELL

-267 EWIEMALAASA
+267 EWIEMALSASA
-278 VVTAMD
+278 MVNSM
-284 EGEKG
+284 EKN
-289 KMAALSQEGL
+289 KMLQTQEG
-299 MGYDCFMNILMQM
+299 MISFDCFMNILMQM

-343 CLLEEVCRMASDY
+343 WLFEEVCRMASDY

-364 SVQTGEVPAVSETCE
+364 SIQTGDAPLVSETCE
-379 VYVWGS
+379 AYVWGS

-403 LAPSFADAQTIE
+403 LAPSFSDAQTIE
-415 AGQYCTFVISSD
+415 AGQYCTFVISTD

-435 GSYGRLGLGDSNNQ
+435 NSYGRLGLGDSNNQ

-460 RAIKKVSSSKGS
+460 RSIKKVSSSKGS

-501 STQKYPKL
+501 TTQKYPKV
-509 IQGPLQGKAVVCVSA
+509 IQGPLQGKVVVCVSA
-524 GYRHSAAVSEDG
+524 GYRHSAAVTEDG

-568 VGDVSCGS
+568 VGEVSCGS

-612 VVESLQGMFIRKVCA
+612 VIEALQGMFIRKVCA

-665 EELATTR
+665 EELAATR
-672 VVDISIG
+672 IVDISIG

-702 CGQGNSTG
+702 CGQGNATG
-710 PITKPKKVVGLDG
+710 PITKPKKVSGLDG
-723 VAIQQVSAGTSHSL
+723 VAIQQISAGTSHSL

-767 RSFLEH
+767 RSFLEQ
-773 YCDGINSEV
+773 YCDKINSEI

-790 REHHNF
+790 REHRNF

-801 RLLSNHL
+801 KLLSNHL

-817 TSILGRQARPLR
+817 TSILGRQAGPLR

-844 QEAVMETL
+844 QEVVIETL

-881 ENLSKGQRM
+881 ESLSKGQRM

-909 GYSCP
+909 GYSSP
-914 PDSTETLAS
+914 SDTTDIS
-923 SNVGFGLPLDP
+923 SLCIAYGNISDP
-934 PYGAPGTNPD
+934 AYGAQSNHPD

-967 GELEKNSDKV
+967 GELEKNSDKF
-977 LQGTSSSDS
+977 LLGTSSSEN

-1003 LAYCHINCVT
+1003 LAYCHSSSVG
-1013 ENSSSVSLLHKHLQL
+1013 ENSSSVALLHKHLQL
-1028 LLPHATDIFS
+1028 LLPHATDIYS
-1038 RSAIL
+1038 RSAAL
-1043 LRESSWNGS
+1043 LKESPWNGS
-1052 VREKLRDVIYVS
+1052 VGEKLRDVIYVS

-1084 ARPLLSFLLDLL
+1084 AQPLLSFLLDLL
-1096 PPLDRLNRLLP
+1096 PPLDCLNRLLP
-1107 AATPLE
+1107 AAVLLE
-1113 DQELQWPLHGAPD
+1113 DQELQWPLHGGTEL
-1126 FVDPA
+1126 VDPA
-1131 GQPLAQPAQSWVWL
+1131 GVPLPQPAQSWVWL
-1145 VDLERTAALLVGRCL
+1145 VDLERTVALLIGRCL
-1160 GGMLQGA
+1160 GGMLQGS
-1167 PASLEERDTAYWLKT
+1167 PVSPEEQDTAFWLKT
-1182 PLFSN
+1182 PLFSD
-1187 GLEMDLPQLDNC
+1187 GVEMDIPQLDKSM
-1199 ISSLLE
+1199 SSLLE

-1217 DCPLRPDMSTL
+1217 DYRLRPEISVF
-1228 VDLALGSTKEPTN
+1228 VDLALGCAKEPAR
-1241 SLWVNM
+1241 SLWISL
-1247 QDYAT
+1247 QDYAV
-1252 SKDWDNASLSNET
+1252 SKDWDSATLSSES

-1272 FVLAALLKHTGL
+1272 FVLAALLKHTNL
-1284 LSQACGEGRYHPC
+1284 LSQASGESRYQPG
-1297 KTLAEVYRSVYKV
+1297 KALVEVYRCVYKV
-1310 RNRLLACKN
+1310 RSRLLACKN

-1325 CSSSR
+1325 RSSSR
-1330 ERRISDNQDSLEM
+1330 DRWMLENPESLDM
-1343 DPQEHSFTRTIDE
+1343 DAQENSFTRTIDE
-1356 EAELEERTDRERE
+1356 EAEMEEQAERERE
-1369 EGHQEQDEEE
+1369 EGHPEQEEEE

-1399 REAARGRERERASSS
+1399 REVARSRDRERINGGTGARLDDQAPQSQQERRIS
-1414 AGGGLS
+1414 
-1420 SGGPRGGGGGGED
+1420 
-1433 EAAVSHEEQQHLRDG
+1433 RD
-1448 CPGLPEGQDLYTAAC
+1448 LPEGQDVYTAAC
-1463 NSVVHRCALLVLG
+1463 NSVIHRCALLILG
-1476 VSPVLGDL
+1476 VSPVVEELQKRREE
-1484 GGQDEGH
+1484 GQLQQPSSGTPEGI
-1491 SAPQSTSQGQQDAA
+1491 GC
-1505 GFMTRSESLSAETHS
+1505 MTRSESLTADSRS
-1520 VQSSPS
+1520 VHSPS
-1526 YRLMK
+1526 SYKLIK

-1539 QPESDEEGYTL
+1539 QPESDEEGYSL
-1550 SGRRN
+1550 NGRRN

-1560 AFSHKKRGLLH
+1560 ASSHKKRGAAH
-1571 GSPDSLAD
+1571 SPIDALSD
-1579 SWFRVKHS
+1579 SWTRLKH
-1587 RARLY
+1587 RDWLY
-1592 GSPLYQSYDESDLD
+1592 SSSCLFGESEFDFTKTV
-1606 LSRSAGVHA
+1606 GIHT
-1615 LIENIVSFIS
+1615 LIENIISFVS
-1625 GDVGNSPAFK
+1625 GDVGSSPGFK
-1635 EPEEAMSTSP
+1635 EPEESMSTSP
-1645 QGIILAMEQQ
+1645 QAYIVAMEQQ
-1655 QNRAELRL
+1655 QQRAELRL
-1663 EALHQIVVLISGM
+1663 EALHQILVLLSGM
-1676 EEKGSQA
+1676 EEKGS
-1683 AGGVG
+1683 
-1688 GSGTGGRPSPSAAF
+1688 TPSAGSRQGLGF

-1715 LAGCFGLGTVGAGA
+1715 LAGCFGLSTVGHAGS
-1729 MKGESVQLHHYQ
+1729 KGESIRLHHYQ
-1741 DGVKAAKRTLQMDIQ
+1741 DGIRAAKRNIQ
-1756 TAVHKIYQ
+1756 TEIQMAVHKIYQ
-1764 QLSVTLERA
+1764 QLSATLERA

-1792 FALSVRYQP
+1792 FALSVHYQP

-1808 SSGLLNVL
+1808 STGLLNVL
-1816 SQLCGTETMLGQPL
+1816 SQLCGTDTMLGQPL
-1830 QLLQKPGVSQLS
+1830 QLLPKSGISLLS

-1855 LAISTGTYADKLGP
+1855 LAITTGTYADKLSP
-1869 KVVQSLLDLLCSQ
+1869 KVVQALLDLLCSQ

-1890 GVSLLPASP
+1890 GVMRMASFGEKEDGEQEEQEDE
-1899 KKAQDRLE
+1899 KKA
-1907 KETEDGNDAE
+1907 ETNGDSER
-1917 KKDFRA
+1917 KDFKVA
-1923 LVRKQHTAELHL
+1923 LRKQHAAELHL

-1963 LLNIAAQKC
+1963 LLNIASQKC

-1997 ACEASVEDHQM
+1997 ACESGVEDDQM
-2008 TQVVERL
+2008 AQVIERL
-2015 FSLLSDCMWEA
+2015 FSLLSDCMWES
-2026 PIAQAKHTIQI
+2026 PVAQAKHVLQV

-2043 LKLQGEV
+2043 MKLQKQGES

-2059 QEVSFDPEKAQCCVV
+2059 QEVSFDPEKAQCCIV
-2074 ENGQGLTHGSGGKG
+2074 ENGQILTHGSGGKG
-2088 YGLASTGISSGCYQW
+2088 YGLASTGVTSGCYQW

-2151 EQSLTLSSF
+2151 EQTLTLTSF
-2160 TQGDYITCVLDMEA
+2160 TQGDFITCVLDMEA

-2191 DVDATELYPCVMFYS
+2191 DVDAAELYPCVMFYS

-2226 LLPGDPVCSP
+2226 LLPGDPICSP
-2236 AATVLAEASTQ
+2236 AAAVLSEATIQ
-2247 LIRVLHRADQWTH
+2247 LIRILHRADRWTH
-2260 CINGIMLERLHK
+2260 CINKKMMERLHK
-2272 IKPCFRESSGCTAG
+2272 IKPCLKEAG
-2286 GGQRLKKSRSV
+2286 QKLKKSRSV
-2297 QSREEHD
+2297 QSREEND
-2304 SQRDSPRDQEPQR
+2304 VREEKESK
-2317 GEEERGRQGHGSRQ
+2317 EEEKGKHGSR
-2331 GHGGLGDLSDHH
+2331 HGLADLSE
-2343 LRTLCTE
+2343 LQLKMLCVE

-2360 ADAGLRVGGRCI
+2360 VDAGLRVGGRCV

-2420 EPCEPLPFDVARL
+2420 EPCEPLPFDVARF
-2433 RGLTASLLLDLTY
+2433 RGLTASVLLDLAY
-2446 LTSIHEDAGRLG
+2446 LTGIHEDAGKQS
-2458 ARRHEKKHRGGPHDN
+2458 AKRHEKKHRHD
-2473 GTTTA
+2473 
-2478 NSGDDANS
+2478 SEDKGDMDQ
-2486 KPGDWE
+2486 KPEGDS
-2492 QANQHRPTTEPRDGP
+2492 A
-2507 AKGTVVMPTSDLRVS
+2507 SDLRSVPS
-2522 HSLEEVKAHAAPNSK
+2522 AEEVKGAASLKLEHEATSFSLDSVSFGMECQYPNAEGKRKNHEHTSK
-2537 SESEISYALD
+2537 
-2547 CQHQGGGALAGGPE
+2547 
-2561 TLYPAPQAPE
+2561 
-2571 GNRRKGHEGLSHGG
+2571 N
-2585 RGHDGPPSLGAT
+2585 HDIV
-2597 QSEIHAVQLSYLY
+2597 QSEIRAVQLSYLY
-2610 LGAMKA
+2610 LGAMKS
-2616 LSALLSCSKYAELL
+2616 LSTLLSCSKYTELL
-2630 LIPKVQS
+2630 LIPKVLAD
-2637 EPTPSG
+2637 SG
-2643 HNADLNTGPTCGG
+2643 HNSDCAS
-2656 GAASPVCQEE
+2656 SPVVHED

-2673 QFLMRHMVKRAVMRS
+2673 QLLMRHMVKRAVMRS

-2707 KLVVSGL
+2707 KLVLHGL
-2714 LDDQGGGGKARPAD
+2714 LEDQCGSKIKQEMD
-2728 QECEEGLESEQQ
+2728 QQGEESDQAQQ

-2784 GVMPLSLLRQ
+2784 GVLPLSLLRQ

-2802 TLLPT
+2802 TVFPT

-2814 VSSLPTSPSDE
+2814 ISSLPTSPSDE

-2832 TSPDTQGSRPTN
+2832 TSPDSQSARPAN
-2844 RTGTSMSDPSSR
+2844 RTALSDPSSR

-2866 AVPLLEMGFSLRQIT
+2866 AVPLLEMGFSLRQIA
-2881 KALEATGTRGEADAQ
+2881 KAMEATGARGEADAQ

-2907 HPGTEEEESHPGGGG
+2907 HPGNEEDEEPQLEETTDSRHGTMVSGG
-2922 SDSSSCPGATAS
+2922 S
-2934 GGGKSLDRSYLHSPG
+2934 GKSGDQCYLPSPG
-2949 DIPSADAADLEEG
+2949 DIPSADATETEEG
-2962 FSESPEGLDQDS
+2962 FSESHDNMDQAENA
-2974 ASASSGPTPRGRS
+2974 ASGSGPASRSRS
-2987 AVSRK
+2987 AVTRRHK
-2992 HRFDLAARTLLAR
+2992 FDLAARTLLAR

-3012 VQAHRSQSRREGGAL
+3012 VQAHRNQSRREGISL
-3027 PQDPGTLY
+3027 PQDPGALY
-3035 DFNLDEELEMDLDEE
+3035 DFNLDEELEIDLDDEA
-3050 TMEAMFGQDLAS
+3050 MEAMFGQDLAS
-3062 DSDILGMWIPEVLDW
+3062 DNDILGMWIPEVLDW
-3077 PTWHVCETEERDE
+3077 PTWHVCESEDREE

-3097 EASVANFNQHMKKT
+3097 ESSVVSFNQHMKRN
-3111 HPGCGRSANR
+3111 HPGCGRSTNR

-3153 DRYLA
+3153 EKYLTL
-3158 VKSKARAPMTER
+3158 KSKSKTSASER
-3170 SVPGKRYKGQAPDL
+3170 CKGQAPDL
-3184 LGKQDS
+3184 IGKQDS

-3203 DDKLTGEEEFELLV
+3203 DEKLTGEEEFELLA
-3217 GPLGLS
+3217 GPLGLND
-3223 ERRLVPEAV
+3223 RRIVPEPV
-3232 QFPDSDPLGASVAMV
+3232 EFPDSDPLGASVAMV
-3247 TATNSMEETLL
+3247 TATNSMEETLM
-3258 QIGCQGSVEKSSS
+3258 QIGCHGSIEKSSS
-3271 GRVTLGEQ
+3271 GRITLGEQ
-3279 AASLQNPH
+3279 AAALVNPH
-3287 DRITA
+3287 DRVMA

-3339 LVRLMCLSAAGR
+3339 LVRLMCLAAAGR
-3351 AGLSSSPVAGSGS
+3351 AGLSTSPCTVSGS
-3364 LERPRGS
+3364 SERSRGVHS
-3371 TKASKPMSCLAYL
+3371 KMSKPISCLAYL

-3392 SNSPS
+3392 SNTPS

-3411 SAATGMNL
+3411 SAATGVNL
-3419 TTVDDPI
+3419 TTVDDPV
-3426 QRKFLPSFLRGVA
+3426 QRKFLPSFLRGIA

-3461 DKGARLG
+3461 DKGAKLR
-3468 PNYDKTDTEK
+3468 PNYDKAEVEK
-3478 RAGLIAHLYA
+3478 K
-3488 HPSYNPTAV
+3488 
-3497 GPLELANALAACCLS
+3497 GPLELANALAASCLS
-3512 SRLSSGHRQW
+3512 SRLSSQHRQW

-3536 DNQSRPQ
+3536 DNQASPQ
-3543 TFADMAGDLRKCSS
+3543 TFADMGGDLRKCSFI
-3557 VKLEAHQSRVITCGW
+3557 KLEAHQNRVITCVW
-3572 CSKKGLLATSGND
+3572 CNRKGLLATSGSD
-3585 GTVRVW
+3585 GTIRVW
-3591 NVTKNQYTLQQTC
+3591 SVTKKQYSLQQTC
-3604 IFNRAEDSPDEG
+3604 IFSKLEGEAEEN
-3616 GQCLGSPGDPS
+3616 LGSPSDPS
-3627 LSPLVWSVTG
+3627 LSLACWSVSG
-3637 RFLAAAMEKM
+3637 KYLAGALEKM
-3647 VNIWQ
+3647 VNVWQ

-3657 GLLDVQPHWVSALAW
+3657 ALVDVQPHWVSALTW
-3672 PEGEAVSLWCGEPKD
+3672 PEEGPTATWAGETPEL
-3687 VLLVGRMDGSL
+3687 LLVGRMDGSL
-3698 GLLEVHDGCTMHRTE
+3698 GLIEVLDVSTMRRVE
-3713 LEHCYRKDVA
+3713 LEHCYRKDVS
-3723 VMHIAWYSED
+3723 VTCLAWFSED
-3733 RPFAVGYADGK
+3733 KPFAVGYLDGK
-3744 LLIGTREPLEKGA
+3744 LLIGMKEPLEKGGIILVDA
-3757 IVVIDGHKESIT
+3757 HKDTIV
-3769 SMKWSP
+3769 SMKWDP
-3775 SGQILL
+3775 TGKILM
-3781 TCAKEDLVK
+3781 TCAKEELVK
-3790 LWSSPGSRSS
+3790 LWGHM
-3800 PGAGWRCL
+3800 GGCWRHL
-3808 LSIAHPAQVNGVA
+3808 YSLPHQAAVNAIA
-3821 WCGLIGQGVRP
+3821 WCSLPGEGPKPQL
-3832 LNMLATC
+3832 LLATG
-3839 CQNGLVSVW
+3839 CQNGLLCVW
-3848 TVPQDAS
+3848 TVPQDELILLQS
-3855 SFPESTGSEGWR
+3855 SLSCSEGWWD
-3867 ENEPKNKRKQQ
+3867 EEA
-3878 SSSGPAG
+3878 SGKDAYRRAG
-3885 GAVCVFQLRGH
+3885 ETKCIYQLKGH
-3896 ITPVRT
+3896 ITPIRT
-3902 VAFSPDGLALVS
+3902 VAFSSDGLTLVS
-3914 GGMGGLMNI
+3914 GGLGGLMNI
-3923 WSLRDGSVLQTV
+3923 WSLRDGSVLQSVV
-3935 IAGSGAIQNIVWIP
+3935 IGSGAIQTTVWIP
-3949 DVGVAVCSNRS
+3949 EVGVAACSSRS
-3960 KDVLVVNCSTD
+3960 KDVLVVNCTSEWI
-3971 FMSSNHVLATCR
+3971 SSNHVLATCR
-3983 SALKKQGVLGLN
+3983 TALKQQGIVGLHV
-3995 MAPCMR
+3995 APCMR

-4008 VMLQEQ
+4008 IMLQEQ

-4019 PHVVCGEQLVHSPY
+4019 PYVVCGDQLVHSPY

-4047 QLLCSPPV
+4047 QLLCSPPA
-4055 PPHLR
+4055 PPHHQSGL
-4060 LCPLEPGA
+4060 LDP
-4068 STWSPSEWAWLDCF
+4068 STWNPMEWAWLECF
-4082 STTVKAAEALARGNT
+4082 STTVKAAEALAKGAP
-4097 FPEAFAVPDLEP
+4097 FPDSFTVPDLEP
-4109 VPKEEVALVMDN
+4109 VPEDELALLMDN
-4121 SKWGS
+4121 GKWIS
-4126 GMDEQIMS
+4126 GVDEQIMS

-4140 EDWHLGGRCD
+4140 EDWHLGGKCD

-4166 RNLLVPTIAP
+4166 RNILVPVPAS
-4176 SFSQAQQVVCGQN
+4176 SFSQAQQVICGQN

-4210 LGQGNSDDLHVITVI
+4210 LGQGNSDDLHVLTVI

-4281 ALQGEEVVQMSCGFK
+4281 ALQGEEVVQ
-4296 HSAVVTADG
+4296 VG
-4305 KLFSF
+4305 KTLPYLFQAPSESTESTPIF
-4310 GNGDY
+4310 LHTVPLSQEMTTYLPVGNLNVS
-4315 GRLGLGNTSNKKLPE
+4315 GRSSRRPAG
-4330 RVTALEGYQ
+4330 
-4339 VGQVA
+4339 VA
-4344 CGLNHTLAVS
+4344 CGLNHTIVVS
-4354 ADGMIVWAFGDGDYG
+4354 TDGSMVWAF
-4369 KLGLGNSTA
+4369 
-4378 KSSPQKVDVLCGIGI
+4378 
-4393 KKVSCGTQFSVALGR
+4393 
-4408 DGNVYT
+4408 
-4414 FGQDRLIGL
+4414 DRLIGL

-4432 RPQVVPALSGVFI
+4432 RPQQVPALSGVSV

-4454 TLVLS
+4454 TLALTS
-4459 STGEVYTWGTNSEGQ
+4459 SGDVYAWGSNSEGQ

-4479 TNHVREPTLV
+4479 TNHVREPTLI
-4489 TSLQGKNVNQISAGR
+4489 TFLQGKSIRQISAGR

-4512 PSAPPRAPGSSVPLQ
+4512 PPVPPRAPGVSVPLQ
-4527 LGLPVAVPP
+4527 LGLPDTLPP
-4536 QYSSLRE
+4536 QYSTLKE
-4543 VSMEVVR
+4543 VSIHTVR

-4568 LLNLSPNNQS
+4568 LLNLSPNSQNS
-4578 CMSHYNAGTWGIV
+4578 TSHYNAGTWGIV

-4702 PNASAE
+4702 PNATAE
-4708 VGYNRDRFLLSPS
+4708 VGYNRDRFLFNPS
-4721 ACLEEHLLQFKFLG
+4721 ACLDEHLMQFKFLG

-4749 LHLAPLVW
+4749 LHLAPMVW

-4782 SILHIEDSGITED
+4782 SILHIEDSGITEE

-4820 GGNSIPLSFSNRKEY
+4820 GGNSIPLTFSNRKEY

-4856 GMSWIIP
+4856 GMSWIVP
-4863 VPLLSLLTARQ
+4863 VPLLSLLTAKQ

-4882 PEICVE
+4882 PEISVD

-4902 HTQVQWFWQT
+4902 HQLVQWFWHT
-4912 LEDFS
+4912 LEEFS

-4928 SGRSRLPAN
+4928 SGRTRLPAN

-4952 PHDSLPTS
+4952 PYDSLPTS

-4967 RLPPYSSQA
+4967 RLPPYSSQLI
-4976 VMAERLRYAI
+4976 MAERLRYAI

>member
-14 EHLNASWITE
+14 EHLNSSWITE
-24 DSESIATREGV
+24 DSESIATRDGV
-35 SVLYSKLLTNKEAVL
+35 SVLYSKLLANKEAVL

-96 DSPFAGALR
+96 DSPFAAALR
-105 KRLLV
+105 KRVLV

-137 SSGSADSHS
+137 SSGSADLHS

-168 LLFALLRQSWVM
+168 LLFALLRQSWMM
-180 PPPGPGGPNLCND
+180 PPPPGAGGGPGGNINLCND

-227 TTFLKGVTMPNTGA
+227 TTFLKGVTMPNSGA
-241 DVLGRRLASELL
+241 DILGRRLASELL
-253 LGLAAQRG
+253 LGLASQRG

-267 EWIEMALAASA
+267 EWIEMALAAAA
-278 VVTAMD
+278 VVSSMEQT
-284 EGEKG
+284 EV
-289 KMAALSQEGL
+289 LQSQEGL
-299 MGYDCFMNILMQM
+299 IGYDCFMNILMQM
-312 RRSLGSSA
+312 RRSLGSTA

-326 EPTRTSDGLC
+326 EPTRTPDGLC

-343 CLLEEVCRMASDY
+343 CLFEEVCRMASDY
-356 SRTCASPD
+356 SRTCVSPD
-364 SVQTGEVPAVSETCE
+364 NIQTGEAPVVSETCE

-403 LAPSFADAQTIE
+403 LAASFADAQTIE

-509 IQGPLQGKAVVCVSA
+509 IQGPLQGKVVVCVSA

-568 VGDVSCGS
+568 VGEVSCGS

-612 VVESLQGMFIRKVCA
+612 VVEALQGMFIRKVCA

-652 GSSEATALRPKLT
+652 GSSEATALRPKLI

-723 VAIQQVSAGTSHSL
+723 VAIQQISAGTSHSL

-767 RSFLEH
+767 RSFLER
-773 YCDGINSEV
+773 YCDGINSDV

-829 NLLFRLMDSSVPDEI
+829 NLLFRLMDASVPDEI
-844 QEAVMETL
+844 QEAVIETL

-881 ENLSKGQRM
+881 ESLSKGQRM

-909 GYSCP
+909 GYSSP
-914 PDSTETLAS
+914 ADVPDAPAS
-923 SNVGFGLPLDP
+923 GPAYPDP
-934 PYGAPGTNPD
+934 AYGTTGAHPD

-959 GFYTDQAF
+959 GFYTDQAL
-967 GELEKNSDKV
+967 GELEKNSDK
-977 LQGTSSSDS
+977 LQQRTSSSDS
-986 SQPAHLHELLCS
+986 SQPAHLHQLLCS

-1003 LAYCHINCVT
+1003 LAYCHISAVT
-1013 ENSSSVSLLHKHLQL
+1013 ENSSSVALLHKHLQL

-1038 RSAIL
+1038 RAAAL
-1043 LRESSWNGS
+1043 LKESSWNGS
-1052 VREKLRDVIYVS
+1052 IREKLQDVIYVS

-1073 VNSLLLLPVSV
+1073 INSLLLLPVPV
-1084 ARPLLSFLLDLL
+1084 VRPLLSHLLDLL

-1107 AATPLE
+1107 AASPLE
-1113 DQELQWPLHGAPD
+1113 DQELQWPLHGTSD
-1126 FVDPA
+1126 FAEPA
-1131 GQPLAQPAQSWVWL
+1131 SGMCLPAAALCWVWL
-1145 VDLERTAALLVGRCL
+1145 VDLERTVALLVGRCL

-1167 PASLEERDTAYWLKT
+1167 PTALEEQDTAYWLKT

-1187 GLEMDLPQLDNC
+1187 GLEMDIPQLDSC
-1199 ISSLLE
+1199 ISTLLE
-1205 VALSGNEEQKPF
+1205 AALSGNEEQKPL
-1217 DCPLRPDMSTL
+1217 DCTLRPDLSVL
-1228 VDLALGSTKEPTN
+1228 VDLALGSSKEPAN
-1241 SLWVNM
+1241 SLWINM
-1247 QDYAT
+1247 QDYAI
-1252 SKDWDNASLSNET
+1252 SKDWDNASLNNES

-1284 LSQACGEGRYHPC
+1284 LGPASGEGRYQPS
-1297 KTLAEVYRSVYKV
+1297 KSLAEVYRSVYKV

-1319 MELIQT
+1319 MDFIQT
-1325 CSSSR
+1325 RSSSR
-1330 ERRISDNQDSLEM
+1330 ERRISDNQDSLDM

-1356 EAELEERTDRERE
+1356 EAELEERADRERE
-1369 EGHQEQDEEE
+1369 DGHQDQDEEE
-1379 DEREHEVMTAGKIF
+1379 EDREHEVMTAGKIF

-1399 REAARGRERERASSS
+1399 REVARSRDRERASSS
-1414 AGGGLS
+1414 TGPGSGSGPASRSGAAAAGGGEEEAVLS
-1420 SGGPRGGGGGGED
+1420 QEERRGS
-1433 EAAVSHEEQQHLRDG
+1433 A
-1448 CPGLPEGQDLYTAAC
+1448 GLPEGQDLYTAAC
-1463 NSVVHRCALLVLG
+1463 NSVIHRCALLLLG
-1476 VSPVLGDL
+1476 VSPVLSEL
-1484 GGQDEGH
+1484 TKQNQEEGPAQ
-1491 SAPQSTSQGQQDAA
+1491 SATGAQECL
-1505 GFMTRSESLSAETHS
+1505 GFMTRSESLSAESRS

-1539 QPESDEEGYTL
+1539 QPESDEESYSL

-1560 AFSHKKRGLLH
+1560 AFSQKKRGILH
-1571 GSPDSLAD
+1571 SSPDSLAE
-1579 SWFRVKHS
+1579 SWFRSKLS
-1587 RARLY
+1587 RQRSY
-1592 GSPLYQSYDESDLD
+1592 GSAHSYEESDLD
-1606 LSRSAGVHA
+1606 LNRSLGIHA
-1615 LIENIVSFIS
+1615 LIDNMVSFIS
-1625 GDVGNSPAFK
+1625 GDVGLAPAFK
-1635 EPEEAMSTSP
+1635 EPEEGMATSP
-1645 QGIILAMEQQ
+1645 QAAILAMEQQ
-1655 QNRAELRL
+1655 QSRAELRL

-1676 EEKGSQA
+1676 EEKGSQPENNE
-1683 AGGVG
+1683 
-1688 GSGTGGRPSPSAAF
+1688 RPSGAF

-1715 LAGCFGLGTVGAGA
+1715 LAGCFGLGTVCSGGL
-1729 MKGESVQLHHYQ
+1729 KRESVQLHHYQ
-1741 DGVKAAKRTLQMDIQ
+1741 DGIKAAKRSLQMEIQ

-1855 LAISTGTYADKLGP
+1855 LAISTGTYADKLSP

-1882 LKNLLSQA
+1882 LKNLLAQA
-1890 GVSLLPASP
+1890 GGSRLSAGKDQEDTKQDGSP
-1899 KKAQDRLE
+1899 DS
-1907 KETEDGNDAE
+1907 D

-1923 LVRKQHTAELHL
+1923 VIRKQHTAELHL

-1972 CSGVPLVGNL
+1972 CSGVPLVGNM

-1997 ACEASVEDHQM
+1997 ACEANMEDDQLS
-2008 TQVVERL
+2008 QVVDRL

-2026 PIAQAKHTIQI
+2026 PVAQAKHTIQM
-2037 KEKEQE
+2037 KEKVQE
-2043 LKLQGEV
+2043 LKLQGEA

-2088 YGLASTGISSGCYQW
+2088 YGLACTGISSGCYQW

-2151 EQSLTLSSF
+2151 EQTLTLSSF
-2160 TQGDYITCVLDMEA
+2160 TQGDFITCVLDMEA

-2236 AATVLAEASTQ
+2236 TATVLVEATTQ
-2247 LIRVLHRADQWTH
+2247 LIRILHRTDHWTH
-2260 CINGIMLERLHK
+2260 RINKTMIERLHK
-2272 IKPCFRESSGCTAG
+2272 IKPCFRDAAG
-2286 GGQRLKKSRSV
+2286 APRLKKSRSV

-2304 SQRDSPRDQEPQR
+2304 AQRESQEAPGRT
-2317 GEEERGRQGHGSRQ
+2317 EEEKGRHGRQH
-2331 GHGGLGDLSDHH
+2331 GLGELSEPH
-2343 LRTLCTE
+2343 LRSLCTD

-2360 ADAGLRVGGRCI
+2360 ADAGLRVGGRCV

-2385 VKEGSTSAKVQWD
+2385 AKEGSSSAKVQWD

-2420 EPCEPLPFDVARL
+2420 EPCEPLPFDVGRF
-2433 RGLTASLLLDLTY
+2433 RGLTAALLLDLTY
-2446 LTSIHEDAGRLG
+2446 LTSIHEETAAKLG
-2458 ARRHEKKHRGGPHDN
+2458 TRRHDKKHRNAASVGHEPTAAEDKADGEGHDRN
-2473 GTTTA
+2473 
-2478 NSGDDANS
+2478 
-2486 KPGDWE
+2486 E
-2492 QANQHRPTTEPRDGP
+2492 QKEGASE
-2507 AKGTVVMPTSDLRVS
+2507 LRVS
-2522 HSLEEVKAHAAPNSK
+2522 HSLEEVKAHLAPNSK
-2537 SESEISYALD
+2537 SESEISSVA
-2547 CQHQGGGALAGGPE
+2547 GGGNE
-2561 TLYPAPQAPE
+2561 TLFSPAQNGGAE
-2571 GNRRKGHEGLSHGG
+2571 AGRKKGHEHGA
-2585 RGHDGPPSLGAT
+2585 RGHEPAAIST

-2610 LGAMKA
+2610 LGAMKT

-2630 LIPKVQS
+2630 LIPKVIP
-2637 EPTPSG
+2637 EAAPSG
-2643 HNADLNTGPTCGG
+2643 HNADLNA
-2656 GAASPVCQEE
+2656 GATAAPPASPVCQEE

-2707 KLVVSGL
+2707 KLVVNGL
-2714 LDDQGGGGKARPAD
+2714 LEEPSGGKTKLGTRSEP
-2728 QECEEGLESEQQ
+2728 EGEVEGSEGEPL
-2740 AQTPVTTSPSAS
+2740 AQTPITTSPSAS

-2802 TLLPT
+2802 TLVPT

-2832 TSPDTQGSRPTN
+2832 TSPDSQPTRAQN
-2844 RTGTSMSDPSSR
+2844 RAGTSLSDPSSR

-2866 AVPLLEMGFSLRQIT
+2866 AVPLLEMGFTLRQIS
-2881 KALEATGTRGEADAQ
+2881 KALEATGARGEADAQ

-2907 HPGTEEEESHPGGGG
+2907 HPGTDDERDEPHARSAALGGDG
-2922 SDSSSCPGATAS
+2922 SDSSCPGATAS
-2934 GGGKSLDRSYLHSPG
+2934 AGGKSLDRSYLCSPG
-2949 DIPSADAADLEEG
+2949 DIASADASEMEEG
-2962 FSESPEGLDQDS
+2962 FSESPDGLEQDGG
-2974 ASASSGPTPRGRS
+2974 SASSGAPLRGRS
-2987 AVSRK
+2987 AAGRK

-3012 VQAHRSQSRREGGAL
+3012 VQAHHSQSRRDVSSL
-3027 PQDPGTLY
+3027 QQQPDPGALY

-3062 DSDILGMWIPEVLDW
+3062 DTDILGMWIPEVLDW
-3077 PTWHVCETEERDE
+3077 PTWHVCEADDRDE

-3097 EASVANFNQHMKKT
+3097 EANVANFNQHMKKS

-3153 DRYLA
+3153 EKYLA
-3158 VKSKARAPMTER
+3158 IKSKAR
-3170 SVPGKRYKGQAPDL
+3170 VPAVERYKGQAPDL

-3203 DDKLTGEEEFELLV
+3203 DDKLTGEEEFELLS

-3223 ERRLVPEAV
+3223 ERRVVPEPV

-3258 QIGCQGSVEKSSS
+3258 QIGCQTSVDKSSS
-3271 GRVTLGEQ
+3271 GRMTLGEQ
-3279 AASLQNPH
+3279 AAALQNPH
-3287 DRITA
+3287 DRVMA

-3339 LVRLMCLSAAGR
+3339 LVRLMCLAAAGR
-3351 AGLSSSPVAGSGS
+3351 AGLSTSPAAAAGHC
-3364 LERPRGS
+3364 ERPRGS
-3371 TKASKPMSCLAYL
+3371 SKASKPISCLAYL

-3392 SNSPS
+3392 SNSPN

-3439 EENKLVT
+3439 EENKLIT

-3461 DKGARLG
+3461 DKGARLR
-3468 PNYDKTDTEK
+3468 PVYDKADLEK
-3478 RAGLIAHLYA
+3478 RGLIAHLYA
-3488 HPSYNPTAV
+3488 HPSHNPSAV

-3512 SRLSSGHRQW
+3512 SRLSSQHRQW

-3536 DNQSRPQ
+3536 DNQNRPQ
-3543 TFADMAGDLRKCSS
+3543 TFADMAGDLRKCSF

-3604 IFNRAEDSPDEG
+3604 VFNKEDGPSEDG
-3616 GQCLGSPGDPS
+3616 MSGLGSPSDPC
-3627 LSPLVWSVTG
+3627 LSPLAWSVTG
-3637 RFLAAAMEKM
+3637 KYLASAMEKM

-3672 PEGEAVSLWCGEPKD
+3672 PEEEVESLWCGEPKD
-3687 VLLVGRMDGSL
+3687 MLLVGRMDGSL
-3698 GLLEVHDGCTMHRTE
+3698 GLIEVLDATDMHRSE

-3723 VMHIAWYSED
+3723 VMHIAWHSED

-3744 LLIGTREPLEKGA
+3744 LLIGSKEPLEKAA
-3757 IVVIDGHKESIT
+3757 IVVIDAHKESIT
-3769 SMKWSP
+3769 CMRWSP

-3781 TCAKEDLVK
+3781 TCAKEETVK
-3790 LWSSPGSRSS
+3790 LWAALDCDAGQGS
-3800 PGAGWRCL
+3800 GWRCL
-3808 LSIAHPAQVNGVA
+3808 QSLRHPSLVNGVA
-3821 WCGLIGQGVRP
+3821 WCGLPGRGPKP
-3832 LNMLATC
+3832 LSMLAVC

-3848 TVPQDAS
+3848 TVPQEICD
-3855 SFPESTGSEGWR
+3855 FPESRLSDSEGLW
-3867 ENEPKNKRKQQ
+3867 ENDGKARTV
-3878 SSSGPAG
+3878 SSRWAEGR
-3885 GAVCVFQLRGH
+3885 AVCVFQLKGH

-3902 VAFSPDGLALVS
+3902 LAFSPDGLALAS
-3914 GGMGGLMNI
+3914 GGVGGLMNI

-3935 IAGSGAIQNIVWIP
+3935 VAGSGAIQNIVWIP

-3960 KDVLVVNCSTD
+3960 KDVLVVSCSKE
-3971 FMSSNHVLATCR
+3971 FMASNHVLATCR
-3983 SALKKQGVLGLN
+3983 TALKKQGVAGLN

-4047 QLLCSPPV
+4047 PLLCCPPA

-4060 LCPLEPGA
+4060 HLPPESGTA
-4068 STWSPSEWAWLDCF
+4068 VWTASEWAWLDCF
-4082 STTVKAAEALARGNT
+4082 STTIKAAEALARGAT
-4097 FPEAFAVPDLEP
+4097 FPDSFCVPDLEP
-4109 VPKEEVALVMDN
+4109 VPKEEMVLVMDN
-4121 SKWGS
+4121 GKWAS

-4140 EDWHLGGRCD
+4140 EDWHLGGKCD

-4166 RNLLVPTIAP
+4166 RNILVPMTAP

-4189 CTFVIQANGTVLACG
+4189 CTFVIQPNGSVLACG

-4210 LGQGNSDDLHVITVI
+4210 LGQGNSDDLHVLTII

-4305 KLFSF
+4305 KLFTF

-4330 RVTALEGYQ
+4330 KVTALEGYQ

-4344 CGLNHTLAVS
+4344 CGLNHTLVVS
-4354 ADGMIVWAFGDGDYG
+4354 ADGTMVWAFGDGDYG

-4378 KSSPQKVDVLCGIGI
+4378 KSSPQKVDVLCGLGI
-4393 KKVSCGTQFSVALGR
+4393 KKVACGTQFSVALTK
-4408 DGNVYT
+4408 DGKVYT

-4432 RPQVVPALSGVFI
+4432 RPQQVPALSGI
-4445 EDVAVGAEH
+4445 HIQDVAVGAEH

-4459 STGEVYTWGTNSEGQ
+4459 STGDVYAWGSNSEGQ

-4489 TSLQGKNVNQISAGR
+4489 AALQGKNINQISAGR

-4512 PSAPPRAPGSSVPLQ
+4512 PCVPPRAPGSSVPLQ
-4527 LGLPVAVPP
+4527 LGLPLVVPP
-4536 QYSSLRE
+4536 QYGGLKE
-4543 VSMEVVR
+4543 VSMEAVR

-4568 LLNLSPNNQS
+4568 LLNLSPSNQS
-4578 CMSHYNAGTWGIV
+4578 CTSHYNAGTWGIV

-4708 VGYNRDRFLLSPS
+4708 VGYNRDRFLFNPS
-4721 ACLEEHLLQFKFLG
+4721 ACLDEHMIQFKFLG

-4757 KQLCCIPLTL
+4757 KQLCCIPLQL
-4767 EDLEEVDLLYVQTLN
+4767 EDLEEVDLLYVQTLK

-4795 NFHEM
+4795 SFHEM

-4820 GGNSIPLSFSNRKEY
+4820 GGNSIPLTFSNRKEY

-4856 GMSWIIP
+4856 GMSWIVP
-4863 VPLLSLLTARQ
+4863 VPLLSLLTAKQ

-4882 PEICVE
+4882 PEICCE

-4902 HTQVQWFWQT
+4902 HALVQWFWQT
-4912 LEDFS
+4912 LEEFS

-4952 PHDSLPTS
+4952 PYDSLPTS

>member
-1 MALMIPPVKLKWL
+1 MATMIPPVKLKWL
-14 EHLNASWITE
+14 EHLNSSWITE

-35 SVLYSKLLTNKEAVL
+35 AVLYSKLVSNKEVVP

-74 EQEHYLDALLSSQL
+74 EQDHYLDALLSSQL

-110 LQRIFYALSNKYH
+110 LQRVFYALSNKYH
-123 DKGKVKQQQHSPEN
+123 DKGKVKQQQHSPES
-137 SSGSADSHS
+137 SSGSADVHS

-168 LLFALLRQSWVM
+168 LLFALLRQSWMM
-180 PPPGPGGPNLCND
+180 PVSGPGLSLCND
-193 VIHTAIDVVSSLPP
+193 VIHTAIEVVSSLPP

-212 ESKIPPMGLDCLAQV
+212 ESKIPPMGLDCLSQV
-227 TTFLKGVTMPNTGA
+227 TTFLKGVTIPNSGA
-241 DVLGRRLASELL
+241 DTLGRRLASELL

-267 EWIEMALAASA
+267 EWIEMALGASA
-278 VVTAMD
+278 VVHTM
-284 EGEKG
+284 EKS
-289 KMAALSQEGL
+289 KLLSSQEG
-299 MGYDCFMNILMQM
+299 MISFDCFMTILMQM

-343 CLLEEVCRMASDY
+343 CLFEEVCRMASDY

-364 SVQTGEVPAVSETCE
+364 SIQTGDAPIVSETCE

-403 LAPSFADAQTIE
+403 LAPSFSDAQTIE
-415 AGQYCTFVISSD
+415 AGQYCTFVISTD

-460 RAIKKVSSSKGS
+460 RSIKKVSSSKGS

-509 IQGPLQGKAVVCVSA
+509 IQGPLQGKVVVCVSA
-524 GYRHSAAVSEDG
+524 GYRHSAAVTEDG

-568 VGDVSCGS
+568 VGEVSCGS

-612 VVESLQGMFIRKVCA
+612 VIEALQGMFIRKVCA

-652 GSSEATALRPKLT
+652 GSSEATALRPKLI
-665 EELATTR
+665 EELAATR
-672 VVDISIG
+672 IVDVSIG

-710 PITKPKKVVGLDG
+710 PITKPKKVSGLDG
-723 VAIQQVSAGTSHSL
+723 IAIQQISAGTSHSL

-767 RSFLEH
+767 RSFLER
-773 YCDGINSEV
+773 YCDKINSEI

-790 REHHNF
+790 REHHSF

-801 RLLSNHL
+801 KLLSNHL

-817 TSILGRQARPLR
+817 TSILGRQAGPLR
-829 NLLFRLMDSSVPDEI
+829 NLLFRLMDSTVPDEI
-844 QEAVMETL
+844 QEVVIETL

-881 ENLSKGQRM
+881 ESLSKGQRM

-909 GYSCP
+909 GYSSP
-914 PDSTETLAS
+914 SDAADLS
-923 SNVGFGLPLDP
+923 SVCTGYGNLSDQ
-934 PYGAPGTNPD
+934 PYGTQSCHPD

-967 GELEKNSDKV
+967 GELEKNSDKF
-977 LQGTSSSDS
+977 LLGTSSSEN

-1003 LAYCHINCVT
+1003 LAFCHINNIS
-1013 ENSSSVSLLHKHLQL
+1013 ENSSSVALLHKHLQL
-1028 LLPHATDIFS
+1028 LLPHATDIYS
-1038 RSAIL
+1038 RSANL
-1043 LRESSWNGS
+1043 LKESPWNGS
-1052 VREKLRDVIYVS
+1052 VGEKLRDVIYVS

-1084 ARPLLSFLLDLL
+1084 ARPLLSYLLDLL
-1096 PPLDRLNRLLP
+1096 PPLDCLNRLLP
-1107 AATPLE
+1107 AADLLE
-1113 DQELQWPLHGAPD
+1113 DQELQWPLHGGPELI
-1126 FVDPA
+1126 DPA
-1131 GQPLAQPAQSWVWL
+1131 GLPLPQPAQSWVWL
-1145 VDLERTAALLVGRCL
+1145 VDLERTIALLIGRCL
-1160 GGMLQGA
+1160 GGMLQGS
-1167 PASLEERDTAYWLKT
+1167 PVSPEEQDTAYWMKT
-1182 PLFSN
+1182 PLFSD
-1187 GLEMDLPQLDNC
+1187 GVEMDTPQLDKC
-1199 ISSLLE
+1199 MSCLLE

-1217 DCPLRPDMSTL
+1217 DYKLRPEIAVY
-1228 VDLALGSTKEPTN
+1228 VDLALGCSKEPAR
-1241 SLWVNM
+1241 SLWISM
-1247 QDYAT
+1247 QDYAV
-1252 SKDWDNASLSNET
+1252 SKESPISSFLSLCQSLILSLVLSLFFGFSFLCDQNGKNKFIFTFYCIVSDN
-1265 LLDTVSR
+1265 
-1272 FVLAALLKHTGL
+1272 FFK
-1284 LSQACGEGRYHPC
+1284 
-1297 KTLAEVYRSVYKV
+1297 
-1310 RNRLLACKN
+1310 
-1319 MELIQT
+1319 
-1325 CSSSR
+1325 
-1330 ERRISDNQDSLEM
+1330 ISENQDSADV

-1356 EAELEERTDRERE
+1356 EAEMEEQAERDRE
-1369 EGHQEQDEEE
+1369 EGHPEPEDEEE
-1379 DEREHEVMTAGKIF
+1379 EREHEVMTAGKIF

-1399 REAARGRERERASSS
+1399 REVARSRDRDRMNSGAGSGARADDPPPQSQQERR
-1414 AGGGLS
+1414 
-1420 SGGPRGGGGGGED
+1420 
-1433 EAAVSHEEQQHLRDG
+1433 VSTD
-1448 CPGLPEGQDLYTAAC
+1448 LPEGQDVYTAAC
-1463 NSVVHRCALLVLG
+1463 NSVIHRCALLILG
-1476 VSPVLGDL
+1476 VSPVIDELQKRREE
-1484 GGQDEGH
+1484 GQLQQ
-1491 SAPQSTSQGQQDAA
+1491 PSTSASEGS
-1505 GFMTRSESLSAETHS
+1505 GLMTRSESLTAESRLVHT
-1520 VQSSPS
+1520 SPN
-1526 YRLMK
+1526 YRLIK

-1539 QPESDEEGYTL
+1539 QPESDEEGYAL

-1560 AFSHKKRGLLH
+1560 AASHRKRGPMHSQLE
-1571 GSPDSLAD
+1571 SLSD
-1579 SWFRVKHS
+1579 SWARLKHS
-1587 RARLY
+1587 RDWLCN
-1592 GSPLYQSYDESDLD
+1592 SSYSFESDFD
-1606 LSRSAGVHA
+1606 LTKSLGVHT
-1615 LIENIVSFIS
+1615 LIENVVSFVS
-1625 GDVGNSPAFK
+1625 GDVGNAPGFK
-1635 EPEEAMSTSP
+1635 EPEESMSTSP
-1645 QGIILAMEQQ
+1645 QASIIAMEQQ
-1655 QNRAELRL
+1655 QLRAELRL
-1663 EALHQIVVLISGM
+1663 EALHQILVLLSGM
-1676 EEKGSQA
+1676 EEKGSISL
-1683 AGGVG
+1683 AGSRLS
-1688 GSGTGGRPSPSAAF
+1688 SGF
-1702 QSSSL
+1702 QSSTL

-1715 LAGCFGLGTVGAGA
+1715 LAGCFGLGTVGHTGA
-1729 MKGESVQLHHYQ
+1729 KGESGRLHHYQ
-1741 DGVKAAKRTLQMDIQ
+1741 DGIRAAKRNIQ
-1756 TAVHKIYQ
+1756 IEIQVAVHKIYQ
-1764 QLSVTLERA
+1764 QLSATLERA

-1792 FALSVRYQP
+1792 FALSVHYQP

-1808 SSGLLNVL
+1808 STGLLNVL
-1816 SQLCGTETMLGQPL
+1816 SQLCGTDTMLGQPL
-1830 QLLQKPGVSQLS
+1830 QLLPKTGVSQLS

-1855 LAISTGTYADKLGP
+1855 LAITTGTYADKLSP

-1882 LKNLLSQA
+1882 LKNLLSQT
-1890 GVSLLPASP
+1890 GVLHMASFGEGE
-1899 KKAQDRLE
+1899 Q
-1907 KETEDGNDAE
+1907 EDGEEEEKKVDSSGETE

-1923 LVRKQHTAELHL
+1923 ALRKQHAAELHL

-1963 LLNIAAQKC
+1963 LLNIASQKC
-1972 CSGVPLVGNL
+1972 SSGIPLVGNL

-1997 ACEASVEDHQM
+1997 ACESGVEDDQM
-2008 TQVVERL
+2008 AQIVERL
-2015 FSLLSDCMWEA
+2015 FSLLSDCMWET
-2026 PIAQAKHTIQI
+2026 PIAQAKHAIQI

-2043 LKLQGEV
+2043 IKLQKQGEL

-2059 QEVSFDPEKAQCCVV
+2059 QEVSFDPEKAQCCLV
-2074 ENGQGLTHGSGGKG
+2074 ENGQILTHGSGGKG
-2088 YGLASTGISSGCYQW
+2088 YGLASTGVTSGCYQW

-2151 EQSLTLSSF
+2151 EQTLTLSSF
-2160 TQGDYITCVLDMEA
+2160 TQGDFITCVLDMEA

-2191 DVDATELYPCVMFYS
+2191 DVDAAELYPCVMFYS

-2226 LLPGDPVCSP
+2226 LLPGDPICSP
-2236 AATVLAEASTQ
+2236 VAAVLAEATIQ
-2247 LIRVLHRADQWTH
+2247 LIRILHRTDRWTY
-2260 CINGIMLERLHK
+2260 CINKKMMERLHK
-2272 IKPCFRESSGCTAG
+2272 IKICIKES
-2286 GGQRLKKSRSV
+2286 GQKLKKSRSV
-2297 QSREEHD
+2297 QSREENEMREEKE
-2304 SQRDSPRDQEPQR
+2304 SK
-2317 GEEERGRQGHGSRQ
+2317 EEEKGKHTRHG
-2331 GHGGLGDLSDHH
+2331 LADLSELQ
-2343 LRTLCTE
+2343 LRTLCIE

-2360 ADAGLRVGGRCI
+2360 VDAGLRVGGRCV

-2398 EAEITISFPTFWS
+2398 EAEITIS
-2411 PSDTPLYNL
+2411 DTPLYNL
-2420 EPCEPLPFDVARL
+2420 EPCEPLPFDVARF
-2433 RGLTASLLLDLTY
+2433 RGLTASVLLDLTY
-2446 LTSIHEDAGRLG
+2446 LTGIHEDMGKQSTK
-2458 ARRHEKKHRGGPHDN
+2458 RHEKKHRHE
-2473 GTTTA
+2473 
-2478 NSGDDANS
+2478 SEEKGDVEQ
-2486 KPGDWE
+2486 KPESESALDMRTGL
-2492 QANQHRPTTEPRDGP
+2492 
-2507 AKGTVVMPTSDLRVS
+2507 TSDD
-2522 HSLEEVKAHAAPNSK
+2522 VKSQSTTSSK
-2537 SESEISYALD
+2537 SENETASFSLD
-2547 CQHQGGGALAGGPE
+2547 PTLPSVESQHQI
-2561 TLYPAPQAPE
+2561 TE
-2571 GNRRKGHEGLSHGG
+2571 GKRKNHEHMSKN
-2585 RGHDGPPSLGAT
+2585 HDVA
-2597 QSEIHAVQLSYLY
+2597 QSEIRAVQLSYLY
-2610 LGAMKA
+2610 LSAMKS
-2616 LSALLSCSKYAELL
+2616 LSALLGCSKYAELL
-2630 LIPKVQS
+2630 LIPKVLA
-2637 EPTPSG
+2637 ENG
-2643 HNADLNTGPTCGG
+2643 HNSDCAS
-2656 GAASPVCQEE
+2656 SPVVHED

-2707 KLVVSGL
+2707 KLVVHGL
-2714 LDDQGGGGKARPAD
+2714 LEDQFGGKIKQEIDQQAEESDPA
-2728 QECEEGLESEQQ
+2728 QQ

-2802 TLLPT
+2802 TVLPT

-2814 VSSLPTSPSDE
+2814 ISSLPTSPSDE

-2832 TSPDTQGSRPTN
+2832 TSPDSQSARPAN
-2844 RTGTSMSDPSSR
+2844 RTALSDPSSR

-2866 AVPLLEMGFSLRQIT
+2866 AVPLLEMGFSLRQIA
-2881 KALEATGTRGEADAQ
+2881 KAMEATGARGEADAQ

-2907 HPGTEEEESHPGGGG
+2907 HPGHEDEEEPQSG
-2922 SDSSSCPGATAS
+2922 STADSRHGAAVLGS
-2934 GGGKSLDRSYLHSPG
+2934 GGKSNDPCYLQSPG
-2949 DIPSADAADLEEG
+2949 DIPSADAAEMEEG
-2962 FSESPEGLDQDS
+2962 FSESPDNLDHTENA
-2974 ASASSGPTPRGRS
+2974 ASGSGPSARGRS
-2987 AVSRK
+2987 AVTRRHK
-2992 HRFDLAARTLLAR
+2992 FDLAARTLLAR

-3012 VQAHRSQSRREGGAL
+3012 VQAHRNQSRREGISL
-3027 PQDPGTLY
+3027 QQDPGALY
-3035 DFNLDEELEMDLDEE
+3035 DFNLDEELEIDLDDEA
-3050 TMEAMFGQDLAS
+3050 MEAMFGQDLTS
-3062 DSDILGMWIPEVLDW
+3062 DNDILGMWIPEVLDW
-3077 PTWHVCETEERDE
+3077 PTWHVCESEDREE

-3097 EASVANFNQHMKKT
+3097 ECSVVSFNQHMKRN

-3142 NPYYLLCGSCR
+3142 NPYYLLCGTCR
-3153 DRYLA
+3153 EKYLALKTKSKSTSSERYLEI
-3158 VKSKARAPMTER
+3158 VPPEDTSYLKS
-3170 SVPGKRYKGQAPDL
+3170 
-3184 LGKQDS
+3184 
-3190 VYEEDWDMLDVDE
+3190 W
-3203 DDKLTGEEEFELLV
+3203 EL
-3217 GPLGLS
+3217 
-3223 ERRLVPEAV
+3223 
-3232 QFPDSDPLGASVAMV
+3232 DPLGASVAMV
-3247 TATNSMEETLL
+3247 TATNSMEETLM
-3258 QIGCQGSVEKSSS
+3258 QIGCHGSVEKSSS
-3271 GRVTLGEQ
+3271 GRITLGEQ
-3279 AASLQNPH
+3279 AAALANPH
-3287 DRITA
+3287 DRVVA

-3339 LVRLMCLSAAGR
+3339 LVRLMCLAAAGR
-3351 AGLSSSPVAGSGS
+3351 AGLSTSPSAMASTS
-3364 LERPRGS
+3364 ERSRGGHS
-3371 TKASKPMSCLAYL
+3371 KANKPISCLAYL

-3392 SNSPS
+3392 SNAPS

-3411 SAATGMNL
+3411 SAATGVNL
-3419 TTVDDPI
+3419 TTVDDSI
-3426 QRKFLPSFLRGVA
+3426 QRKFLPSFLRGIA

-3461 DKGARLG
+3461 DKGAKLR
-3468 PNYDKTDTEK
+3468 PNYDKSEVEK
-3478 RAGLIAHLYA
+3478 K
-3488 HPSYNPTAV
+3488 

-3512 SRLSSGHRQW
+3512 SRLSSQHRQW

-3536 DNQSRPQ
+3536 DNQTTLQ
-3543 TFADMAGDLRKCSS
+3543 TLADMGGDLRKCSFI
-3557 VKLEAHQSRVITCGW
+3557 KLEAHQNRVMTCVW
-3572 CSKKGLLATSGND
+3572 CNKKGLLATSGND
-3585 GTVRVW
+3585 GTIRVW
-3591 NVTKNQYTLQQTC
+3591 NVTKKQYSLQQTC
-3604 IFNRAEDSPDEG
+3604 VFNRLEGDAEES
-3616 GQCLGSPGDPS
+3616 LGSPSDPS
-3627 LSPLVWSVTG
+3627 FSPVSWSISG
-3637 RFLAAAMEKM
+3637 KYLAGALEKM

-3657 GLLDVQPHWVSALAW
+3657 GLVDIQPHWVSALAW
-3672 PEGEAVSLWCGEPKD
+3672 PEEGPATAWSGESPEL
-3687 VLLVGRMDGSL
+3687 LLVGRMDGSL
-3698 GLLEVHDGCTMHRTE
+3698 GLIEVVDVSTMHRRE
-3713 LEHCYRKDVA
+3713 LEHCYRKDVS
-3723 VMHIAWYSED
+3723 VTCIAWFSED
-3733 RPFAVGYADGK
+3733 RPFAVGYFDGK
-3744 LLIGTREPLEKGA
+3744 LLLGTKEPLEKGG
-3757 IVVIDGHKESIT
+3757 IVLIDAHKDTLI
-3769 SMKWSP
+3769 SMKWDP
-3775 SGQILL
+3775 TGHILM
-3781 TCAKEDLVK
+3781 TCAKEDSVK
-3790 LWSSPGSRSS
+3790 LWGSIL
-3800 PGAGWRCL
+3800 GCWRCL
-3808 LSIAHPAQVNGVA
+3808 HSLCHPSIVNGIA
-3821 WCGLIGQGVRP
+3821 WCRLPGKGSKLQ
-3832 LNMLATC
+3832 LLMATG
-3839 CQNGLVSVW
+3839 CQSGLVCVW
-3848 TVPQDAS
+3848 RIPQDTTQTNVTSA
-3855 SFPESTGSEGWR
+3855 EGWWDQ
-3867 ENEPKNKRKQQ
+3867 ESNCQDGYRK
-3878 SSSGPAG
+3878 SSGAK
-3885 GAVCVFQLRGH
+3885 CVYQLRGH

-3902 VAFSPDGLALVS
+3902 VAFSSDGLALVS
-3914 GGMGGLMNI
+3914 GGLGGLMNI

-3935 IAGSGAIQNIVWIP
+3935 VIGSGAIQTTVWIP
-3949 DVGVAVCSNRS
+3949 EVGVAACSNRS
-3960 KDVLVVNCSTD
+3960 KDVLVVNCTAEWAAA
-3971 FMSSNHVLATCR
+3971 NHVLATCR
-3983 SALKKQGVLGLN
+3983 TALKQQGVLGLN

-4008 VMLQEQ
+4008 MMLQEQ

-4019 PHVVCGEQLVHSPY
+4019 PHVVCGDQLVHSPY

-4047 QLLCSPPV
+4047 QLLCNPPV
-4055 PPHLR
+4055 PPHHQNCL
-4060 LCPLEPGA
+4060 PDPA
-4068 STWSPSEWAWLDCF
+4068 SWNPNEWAWLECF
-4082 STTVKAAEALARGNT
+4082 STTIKAAEALTNGAQ
-4097 FPEAFAVPDLEP
+4097 FPESFTVPDLEP
-4109 VPKEEVALVMDN
+4109 VPEDELVFLMDN
-4121 SKWGS
+4121 SKWIN

-4140 EDWHLGGRCD
+4140 EDWHLGGKCD
-4150 VFLWG
+4150 VYLWG

-4166 RNLLVPTIAP
+4166 RNVMVPAAAP
-4176 SFSQAQQVVCGQN
+4176 SFSQAQQVICGQN

-4210 LGQGNSDDLHVITVI
+4210 LGQGNSDDLHVLTVI

-4296 HSAVVTADG
+4296 HSAVVTSDG
-4305 KLFSF
+4305 KLFTF

-4339 VGQVA
+4339 IGQVA

-4354 ADGMIVWAFGDGDYG
+4354 VDGSMVWAFGDGDYG

-4378 KSSPQKVDVLCGIGI
+4378 KSSPQKIDVLCGIGI
-4393 KKVSCGTQFSVALGR
+4393 KKVACGTQFSVALTK
-4408 DGNVYT
+4408 DGHVYT

-4432 RPQVVPALSGVFI
+4432 RPQQIPVLAGVII

-4454 TLVLS
+4454 TLALAS
-4459 STGEVYTWGTNSEGQ
+4459 NGDVYAWGSNSEGQ

-4489 TSLQGKNVNQISAGR
+4489 TGLQGKNVRQISAGR

-4512 PSAPPRAPGSSVPLQ
+4512 PPVPPRAPVK
-4527 LGLPVAVPP
+4527 
-4536 QYSSLRE
+4536 
-4543 VSMEVVR
+4543 VVISFKPR
-4550 ARLRLLY
+4550 
-4557 HFSDLMYSSWR
+4557 FT
-4568 LLNLSPNNQS
+4568 
-4578 CMSHYNAGTWGIV
+4578 SHYNAGTWGIV

-4688 QELETGVVDLLIPS
+4688 QELETGIVDLLIPS
-4702 PNASAE
+4702 PNATAE
-4708 VGYNRDRFLLSPS
+4708 VGYNRDRFLFNPS
-4721 ACLEEHLLQFKFLG
+4721 ACLDEHLMQFKFLG

-4757 KQLCCIPLTL
+4757 KQLCCVPLTL

-4782 SILHIEDSGITED
+4782 SILHIEDSGITEES
-4795 NFHEM
+4795 FHEM

-4820 GGNSIPLSFSNRKEY
+4820 GGNSIPLTFSNRKEY

-4846 IDRQVAAVRE
+4846 MDRQVAAVRE
-4856 GMSWIIP
+4856 GMSWIVP
-4863 VPLLSLLTARQ
+4863 VPLLSLLTAKQ

-4882 PEICVE
+4882 PEISVE

-4902 HTQVQWFWQT
+4902 HQLVQWFWHT
-4912 LEDFS
+4912 LEEFS

-4952 PHDSLPTS
+4952 PYDSLPTS

-4967 RLPPYSSQA
+4967 RLPPYSSQL

>member
-1 MALMIPPVKLKWL
+1 MAAMIPPVKLKWL
-14 EHLNASWITE
+14 EHLNSSWIAE
-24 DSESIATREGV
+24 DSESISTREGV
-35 SVLYSKLLTNKEAVL
+35 ALMYSKLLTNKEVVL

-60 PQLPDFERESLSSD
+60 PQLPDFERECLSSD
-74 EQEHYLDALLSSQL
+74 EQEHYLDALLASQL
-88 ALAKMVCS
+88 ALAKTVCS
-96 DSPFAGALR
+96 DSPFAAALR

-123 DKGKVKQQQHSPEN
+123 DKGKVKQQQHSPESTL
-137 SSGSADSHS
+137 SSAELQA

-168 LLFALLRQSWVM
+168 LLFALLRQSWTL
-180 PPPGPGGPNLCND
+180 PPSGPGLNLCND
-193 VIHTAIDVVSSLPP
+193 VITTAIEVVGSLPP

-227 TTFLKGVTMPNTGA
+227 TTFLKGVTMRHSGA
-241 DVLGRRLASELL
+241 DVVGRRLACELL

-267 EWIEMALAASA
+267 EWVEMALAASA
-278 VVTAMD
+278 GVSSL
-284 EGEKG
+284 E
-289 KMAALSQEGL
+289 LSQEGL

-326 EPTRTSDGLC
+326 EPTRTPDGLC

-343 CLLEEVCRMASDY
+343 CLFEEVCRMASDY

-364 SVQTGEVPAVSETCE
+364 SIQTGEAAMVSETCE

-403 LAPSFADAQTIE
+403 LAPSFSDAQTIE

-449 STLKKLTFEPH
+449 SSLKKLTFEPH

-472 DGHTLAFTT
+472 DGHTLAFTS

-509 IQGPLQGKAVVCVSA
+509 IQGPLQGKVVVCVSA

-568 VGDVSCGS
+568 VGEVSCGS

-612 VVESLQGMFIRKVCA
+612 VVEALQGMFIRKVCA

-652 GSSEATALRPKLT
+652 GSSEATALRPKLI

-710 PITKPKKVVGLDG
+710 PITKPKKVIGLDG
-723 VAIQQVSAGTSHSL
+723 VAIQQISAGTSHSL

-767 RSFLEH
+767 RSFLER
-773 YCDGINSEV
+773 YCDGINNEI

-790 REHHNF
+790 KEHHNF

-829 NLLFRLMDSSVPDEI
+829 NLLFRLMDASVPDEI
-844 QEAVMETL
+844 QEAVIETL

-881 ENLSKGQRM
+881 ESLSKGQRM

-909 GYSCP
+909 GYSSP
-914 PDSTETLAS
+914 PDAPEPLMLPSDSTHT
-923 SNVGFGLPLDP
+923 
-934 PYGAPGTNPD
+934 PGTHSDTHPD

-967 GELEKNSDKV
+967 GELEKNSDKQ

-1003 LAYCHINCVT
+1003 LAFCHINSVT
-1013 ENSSSVSLLHKHLQL
+1013 EDSSSVALLHKHLQL
-1028 LLPHATDIFS
+1028 LLPHATDIFT
-1038 RSAIL
+1038 RSAML
-1043 LRESSWNGS
+1043 LRESSGNGS
-1052 VREKLRDVIYVS
+1052 VCEKLRDVIYVS

-1073 VNSLLLLPVSV
+1073 VTSLLLLPVWV
-1084 ARPLLSFLLDLL
+1084 ARPLLSYLLDLL

-1113 DQELQWPLHGAPD
+1113 DQELQWPLHGTPEL
-1126 FVDPA
+1126 VDPVCVCVS
-1131 GQPLAQPAQSWVWL
+1131 GPAQCWVWL
-1145 VDLERTAALLVGRCL
+1145 VDLERTVALLVGRCL
-1160 GGMLQGA
+1160 GGMLQGTA
-1167 PASLEERDTAYWLKT
+1167 PSLEEQHTAYWLKT
-1182 PLFSN
+1182 PLLSN
-1187 GLEMDLPQLDNC
+1187 GLETDMPQLDAC

-1205 VALSGNEEQKPF
+1205 VALCGNEEQKPF
-1217 DCPLRPDMSTL
+1217 DCQLRADMSVL
-1228 VDLALGSTKEPTN
+1228 VDLALGSSKEPTH
-1241 SLWVNM
+1241 SLWTNM
-1247 QDYAT
+1247 QDYAI
-1252 SKDWDNASLSNET
+1252 SKDWDSASLNNEA

-1284 LSQACGEGRYHPC
+1284 LGQACGEGRYQPC
-1297 KTLAEVYRSVYKV
+1297 KLLAEVYRSVYKV

-1319 MELIQT
+1319 LELTQT
-1325 CSSSR
+1325 RSSSR
-1330 ERRISDNQDSLEM
+1330 ERRISDNVESVEM

-1356 EAELEERTDRERE
+1356 EAELEERADRERDRE
-1369 EGHQEQDEEE
+1369 EGHQEQEEE
-1379 DEREHEVMTAGKIF
+1379 EEEREHEVMTAGTALCAVSVDTEIF

-1399 REAARGRERERASSS
+1399 REVVRGRERDRAGSVSIQEEPIQPGQERKNSS
-1414 AGGGLS
+1414 AL
-1420 SGGPRGGGGGGED
+1420 
-1433 EAAVSHEEQQHLRDG
+1433 Q
-1448 CPGLPEGQDLYTAAC
+1448 EGQDLYTTAC
-1463 NSVVHRCALLVLG
+1463 NSIIHRCAMLLLA
-1476 VSPVLGDL
+1476 VSPPPLQQTNQQFPSGSAT
-1484 GGQDEGH
+1484 QEGI
-1491 SAPQSTSQGQQDAA
+1491 
-1505 GFMTRSESLSAETHS
+1505 GFMTRSESLSAES
-1520 VQSSPS
+1520 RSIQSSPS
-1526 YRLMK
+1526 YRLTK

-1539 QPESDEEGYTL
+1539 QPESDEEGYSL

-1560 AFSHKKRGLLH
+1560 AFTHKKKGLLH
-1571 GSPDSLAD
+1571 NTTDSSTD
-1579 SWFRVKHS
+1579 WFG
-1587 RARLY
+1587 ARLGREY
-1592 GSPLYQSYDESDLD
+1592 FYNSPQSYEESDLD
-1606 LSRSAGVHA
+1606 LSHMLGIHA
-1615 LIENIVSFIS
+1615 LIDNIVSFVS
-1625 GDVGNSPAFK
+1625 GDVGNVPTFK
-1635 EPEEAMSTSP
+1635 EPEEGMSTCP
-1645 QGIILAMEQQ
+1645 QATIIAMEQQ
-1655 QNRAELRL
+1655 QSRAELRL

-1683 AGGVG
+1683 
-1688 GSGTGGRPSPSAAF
+1688 GTGGVTGHSGPAFHSA
-1702 QSSSL
+1702 SL

-1715 LAGCFGLGTVGAGA
+1715 LAGCFGLGAVSNGGL
-1729 MKGESVQLHHYQ
+1729 KGESVQLHHYQ
-1741 DGVKAAKRTLQMDIQ
+1741 DGVRAAKRNLQMDIQ

-1808 SSGLLNVL
+1808 TSGLLDVL
-1816 SQLCGTETMLGQPL
+1816 SQLCGKETLLGQTL
-1830 QLLQKPGVSQLS
+1830 QLLHKPTGSQLS

-1855 LAISTGTYADKLGP
+1855 LAISTGTYADRLSP
-1869 KVVQSLLDLLCSQ
+1869 KVVQALLDLLCSQ
-1882 LKNLLSQA
+1882 LKTLLSQA
-1890 GVSLLPASP
+1890 AGSVLSTSP
-1899 KKAQDRLE
+1899 EQEEKSDDCADAQ
-1907 KETEDGNDAE
+1907 

-1923 LVRKQHTAELHL
+1923 ILRKQHTAELHL

-1997 ACEASVEDHQM
+1997 ACESSVEDHQM

-2026 PIAQAKHTIQI
+2026 PVAQAKHTIHL
-2037 KEKEQE
+2037 KEREQE
-2043 LKLQGEV
+2043 LKLHGEA
-2050 EEEDENLPI
+2050 EEEEENLPI
-2059 QEVSFDPEKAQCCVV
+2059 QEVTFDPEKAQCCVV
-2074 ENGQGLTHGSGGKG
+2074 ESGQGLTHGSGGKG
-2088 YGLASTGISSGCYQW
+2088 YGLAATGISSGCYQW

-2127 DFNHRTTSDMWLYR
+2127 DFNHRTTADMWLYR

-2151 EQSLTLSSF
+2151 EQTLTLSSY

-2174 RTISFGKN
+2174 RTVSFGKN

-2191 DVDATELYPCVMFYS
+2191 DVDAAELFPCVMFYS

-2226 LLPGDPVCSP
+2226 LLPGDPICSP
-2236 AATVLAEASTQ
+2236 VATVLAEATSQ
-2247 LIRVLHRADQWTH
+2247 LVRILHRSDRWTQT
-2260 CINGIMLERLHK
+2260 INRCML
-2272 IKPCFRESSGCTAG
+2272 
-2286 GGQRLKKSRSV
+2286 QRLQQIRSCLRDGGPPPGVSRLRKSRSA
-2297 QSREEHD
+2297 QSREEQD
-2304 SQRDSPRDQEPQR
+2304 EREDDRD
-2317 GEEERGRQGHGSRQ
+2317 EERGRSSR
-2331 GHGGLGDLSDHH
+2331 HALVELSEAH
-2343 LRTLCTE
+2343 LRTLCSQ

-2360 ADAGLRVGGRCI
+2360 TDGGLRVGGRCV

-2398 EAEITISFPTFWS
+2398 EAEITIS
-2411 PSDTPLYNL
+2411 DTPLYNL
-2420 EPCEPLPFDVARL
+2420 EPCEPLAFDVARF
-2433 RGLTASLLLDLTY
+2433 RGLTAALMLDLTA
-2446 LTSIHEDAGRLG
+2446 LASLQDDGTKPFSSSSLSSSS
-2458 ARRHEKKHRGGPHDN
+2458 RRHERRHRHE
-2473 GTTTA
+2473 
-2478 NSGDDANS
+2478 S
-2486 KPGDWE
+2486 
-2492 QANQHRPTTEPRDGP
+2492 HEPERDGEGCLEGRE
-2507 AKGTVVMPTSDLRVS
+2507 GTGDLRIS
-2522 HSLEEVKAHAAPNSK
+2522 HSLDEVRAHAGSSTRTEPQELATPRGSAQ
-2537 SESEISYALD
+2537 EAAAL
-2547 CQHQGGGALAGGPE
+2547 LE
-2561 TLYPAPQAPE
+2561 V
-2571 GNRRKGHEGLSHGG
+2571 
-2585 RGHDGPPSLGAT
+2585 
-2597 QSEIHAVQLSYLY
+2597 HAVQLSYLY
-2610 LGAMKA
+2610 LGAMKT
-2616 LSALLSCSKYAELL
+2616 LSVLLSCSKYAELL
-2630 LIPKVQS
+2630 LIPKVM
-2637 EPTPSG
+2637 PDSG
-2643 HNADLNTGPTCGG
+2643 HNADCG
-2656 GAASPVCQEE
+2656 SPGISVSQEE
-2666 VEMRAAL
+2666 AEMRSAL

-2707 KLVVSGL
+2707 KLVVNSLLEEQEGGRAKL
-2714 LDDQGGGGKARPAD
+2714 LDP
-2728 QECEEGLESEQQ
+2728 ECEEVEGEQQ
-2740 AQTPVTTSPSAS
+2740 FQTPVTTSPSAS
-2752 STTSFMSSS
+2752 SSTSFMSSS

-2773 DTETVPASESP
+2773 TATTPVTDAETAPASESP

-2802 TLLPT
+2802 TLLPA

-2825 VGRRQSL
+2825 HGRRQSL
-2832 TSPDTQGSRPTN
+2832 TSPESQPARTTN
-2844 RTGTSMSDPSSR
+2844 RTALSDPSSR

-2866 AVPLLEMGFSLRQIT
+2866 AVPLLEMGFSLRQIM
-2881 KALEATGTRGEADAQ
+2881 KALEATGARGEADAQ

-2907 HPGTEEEESHPGGGG
+2907 HPGTEDSEEPHATAP
-2922 SDSSSCPGATAS
+2922 DSCSGAS
-2934 GGGKSLDRSYLHSPG
+2934 GGKSSERSYLRSPG
-2949 DIPSADAADLEEG
+2949 DIPNADAAEMEEG
-2962 FSESPEGLDQDS
+2962 FSESPEGLEQDS
-2974 ASASSGPTPRGRS
+2974 ATASTGHAPRGRS
-2987 AVSRK
+2987 AGNRK

-3012 VQAHRSQSRREGGAL
+3012 VQAHRSQVRREGPGL
-3027 PQDPGTLY
+3027 QQDPGSLGGLY
-3035 DFNLDEELEMDLDEE
+3035 DFNLDEELELELDQEA
-3050 TMEAMFGQDLAS
+3050 MEAMFSQELAS

-3077 PTWHVCETEERDE
+3077 PTWHVCESEDREE

-3097 EASVANFNQHMKKT
+3097 EANVSSFNQHMKKS

-3153 DRYLA
+3153 EKYLSM
-3158 VKSKARAPMTER
+3158 KSKTKGALPD
-3170 SVPGKRYKGQAPDL
+3170 RYKGHAPDL

-3203 DDKLTGEEEFELLV
+3203 AERLTGEEEFELLST
-3217 GPLGLS
+3217 PLGLS

-3232 QFPDSDPLGASVAMV
+3232 HFPDTDPLGASVAMV

-3258 QIGCQGSVEKSSS
+3258 QIGCQSSVDKGSS
-3271 GRVTLGEQ
+3271 GRMSLGEQ
-3279 AASLQNPH
+3279 AAGLQSSA
-3287 DRITA
+3287 DRLVA

-3339 LVRLMCLSAAGR
+3339 LVRLMCLAAAGR
-3351 AGLSSSPVAGSGS
+3351 AGLSTGLASGPGTS
-3364 LERPRGS
+3364 ERPRGANKP
-3371 TKASKPMSCLAYL
+3371 TKPISCLAYL

-3411 SAATGMNL
+3411 LAATGMNL

-3461 DKGARLG
+3461 DKGARLR
-3468 PNYDKTDTEK
+3468 PNYDKAELEK
-3478 RAGLIAHLYA
+3478 RGLMSSIYA
-3488 HPSYNPTAV
+3488 HPFCAPPAV

-3512 SRLSSGHRQW
+3512 SRLSSQHRQW

-3536 DNQSRPQ
+3536 DNQNRPQ
-3543 TFADMAGDLRKCSS
+3543 TFADMAGDLRKCSTI
-3557 VKLEAHQSRVITCGW
+3557 KLEAHQGRVISCGW
-3572 CSKKGLLATSGND
+3572 CTKKCLLATSGND

-3604 IFNRAEDSPDEG
+3604 VFNKIDGSSEECVSGP
-3616 GQCLGSPGDPS
+3616 GSPGEPS
-3627 LSPLVWSVTG
+3627 LAPVSWSVSG
-3637 RFLAAAMEKM
+3637 KFLAAAMEKS

-3657 GLLDVQPHWVSALAW
+3657 GLLDIQPHWVSSLAW
-3672 PEGEAVSLWCGEPKD
+3672 PENEPGCLWAGEPREL
-3687 VLLVGRMDGSL
+3687 LLVGRMDGTL
-3698 GLLEVHDGCTMHRTE
+3698 GLLEMLDGFNLQRTE
-3713 LEHCYRKDVA
+3713 LQHCYRKDVA

-3744 LLIGTREPLEKGA
+3744 LLIGSKEPLENGSV
-3757 IVVIDGHKESIT
+3757 VVIDAHKECIS
-3769 SMKWSP
+3769 SLRWGP
-3775 SGQILL
+3775 GGQILL
-3781 TCAKEDLVK
+3781 SFAKEETVH
-3790 LWSSPGSRSS
+3790 LWTGS
-3800 PGAGWRCL
+3800 GAGLGRSWACL
-3808 LSIAHPAQVNGVA
+3808 QSITHPSVVNAVA
-3821 WCGLIGQGVRP
+3821 WCNLPGQGP
-3832 LNMLATC
+3832 KALNMFATC
-3839 CQNGLVSVW
+3839 CQSGHVSVW
-3848 TVPQDAS
+3848 TVPQDPLVFCQSNSAS
-3855 SFPESTGSEGWR
+3855 SEAWWETESKSK
-3867 ENEPKNKRKQQ
+3867 PKLAPRRFE
-3878 SSSGPAG
+3878 A
-3885 GAVCVFQLRGH
+3885 AVCIFQLRGH
-3896 ITPVRT
+3896 MTPVRT
-3902 VAFSPDGLALVS
+3902 LAFSPDGLALVS
-3914 GGMGGLMNI
+3914 GGVGGLMNI

-3935 IAGSGAIQNIVWIP
+3935 VAGSGAIQNMVWIP

-3960 KDVLVVNCSTD
+3960 KDVLVINCSTE
-3971 FMSSNHVLATCR
+3971 FMTANHVLATCR
-3983 SALKKQGVLGLN
+3983 TALKKQGVVGLN

-4008 VMLQEQ
+4008 IMLQEQ

-4019 PHVVCGEQLVHSPY
+4019 PHVVCGEQLIHSPY
-4033 MQCLASLAVGLHLD
+4033 MQCLASLAVGLQLD
-4047 QLLCSPPV
+4047 TLLCWPPV
-4055 PPHLR
+4055 PPHLAH
-4060 LCPLEPGA
+4060 CSVEAGT
-4068 STWSPSEWAWLDCF
+4068 STSSSSSSSSSWHSWGSSEWSWLHCF
-4082 STTVKAAEALARGNT
+4082 STTVKTAEALARGQT
-4097 FPEAFAVPDLEP
+4097 FPESFSVPDLEP
-4109 VPKEEVALVMDN
+4109 VAKDKMALLMDN
-4121 SKWGS
+4121 SKWVP

-4140 EDWHLGGRCD
+4140 EDWHLGGKCD
-4150 VFLWG
+4150 VYLWG

-4166 RNLLVPTIAP
+4166 RNILVPTLAT

-4189 CTFVIQANGTVLACG
+4189 CTFVIQANGTVSACG

-4210 LGQGNSDDLHVITVI
+4210 LGQGNSDDLHVLTVI

-4330 RVTALEGYQ
+4330 RVTALEGHQ

-4354 ADGMIVWAFGDGDYG
+4354 ADGMTVWAFGDGDYG

-4378 KSSPQKVDVLCGIGI
+4378 KSSPQKVDILCSIGI
-4393 KKVSCGTQFSVALGR
+4393 KKVACGTQFSVALTK

-4432 RPQVVPALSGVFI
+4432 RPQQVPALTGVFI

-4454 TLVLS
+4454 SLALS
-4459 STGEVYTWGTNSEGQ
+4459 STGDVYAWGSNSEGQ

-4479 TNHVREPTLV
+4479 TNHVREPTLI
-4489 TSLQGKNVNQISAGR
+4489 TALQGKNIQQISAGR

-4512 PSAPPRAPGSSVPLQ
+4512 PSVPPRAPGSSVPLQ
-4527 LGLPVAVPP
+4527 LGLPVCVPP
-4536 QYSSLRE
+4536 QYSSLRD
-4543 VSMEVVR
+4543 VSMEALR

-4578 CMSHYNAGTWGIV
+4578 CTSHYNPGTWGIV
-4591 QGQLRPLLAPRVYTL
+4591 QGQLRPLLAPRVYML

-4702 PNASAE
+4702 PNATTE
-4708 VGYNRDRFLLSPS
+4708 VGYNRDRFLLNPS

-4782 SILHIEDSGITED
+4782 SILHLEDSSITEQ

-4820 GGNSIPLSFSNRKEY
+4820 GGNSIPLTFSNRKEY

-4846 IDRQVAAVRE
+4846 LDRQVAAVRE
-4856 GMSWIIP
+4856 GMSWIVP

-4874 LEQMVCGM
+4874 LEQMVCGL
-4882 PEICVE
+4882 PEISVE
-4888 VLKKVVRYREVDEQ
+4888 VLKKVVRYREVEEQ
-4902 HTQVQWFWQT
+4902 QQLVQWFWQT
-4912 LEDFS
+4912 LEEFS

-4952 PHDSLPTS
+4952 PYDSLPTS

-4967 RLPPYSSQA
+4967 RLPPYSSQT

>member
-1 MALMIPPVKLKWL
+1 MALMVPPVKLKWL
-14 EHLNASWITE
+14 EHLNSSWITE
-24 DSESIATREGV
+24 DSESISTREGV
-35 SVLYSKLLTNKEAVL
+35 SVLYSKLLTNKEVVL

-96 DSPFAGALR
+96 DSPFAATLR

-123 DKGKVKQQQHSPEN
+123 DKGKVKQQPHSPEN
-137 SSGSADSHS
+137 NSGSSDIHS

-168 LLFALLRQSWVM
+168 LLFALLRQSWMM
-180 PPPGPGGPNLCND
+180 PPPGPGLNLCND
-193 VIHTAIDVVSSLPP
+193 VIHTAIDVISSLPP

-212 ESKIPPMGLDCLAQV
+212 ESKIPPMGLDCLSQV
-227 TTFLKGVTMPNTGA
+227 TTFLKGVTMPNSGA
-241 DVLGRRLASELL
+241 DILGRRLASELL

-267 EWIEMALAASA
+267 EWIEMALVASA
-278 VVTAMD
+278 VVSTM
-284 EGEKG
+284 EKN
-289 KMAALSQEGL
+289 KVPLNQEGL
-299 MGYDCFMNILMQM
+299 IGYDCFMNILMQM
-312 RRSLGSSA
+312 RRSL
-320 DRSQWR
+320 
-326 EPTRTSDGLC
+326 
-336 SLYEAAL
+336 
-343 CLLEEVCRMASDY
+343 VCRMASDY

-364 SVQTGEVPAVSETCE
+364 SIQTGDAPMVSETCE

-403 LAPSFADAQTIE
+403 LASSFADAQTIE
-415 AGQYCTFVISSD
+415 AGQYCTFVIFAD

-509 IQGPLQGKAVVCVSA
+509 IQGILQGKVVVCVSA
-524 GYRHSAAVSEDG
+524 GYRHSAAVTEDG

-568 VGDVSCGS
+568 VGEVSCGS

-612 VVESLQGMFIRKVCA
+612 VIEALQGMFIRKVCA

-632 LALTSTGQVYAW
+632 LVLTSAGQVYAW

-652 GSSEATALRPKLT
+652 GSSEATALRPKLI

-710 PITKPKKVVGLDG
+710 PITKPKKVIGLDG
-723 VAIQQVSAGTSHSL
+723 VAIQQISAGTSHSL

-767 RSFLEH
+767 RSFLER
-773 YCDGINSEV
+773 YCDGINSDI

-801 RLLSNHL
+801 KLLSNHL

-829 NLLFRLMDSSVPDEI
+829 TLLFRLMDSSVPDEI
-844 QEAVMETL
+844 QE
-852 SVGATML
+852 
-859 LPPLRERMELLHSL
+859 
-873 LPQGPDRW
+873 
-881 ENLSKGQRM
+881 
-890 QLDIILTSL
+890 
-899 QDHTH
+899 
-904 VASLL
+904 
-909 GYSCP
+909 
-914 PDSTETLAS
+914 
-923 SNVGFGLPLDP
+923 
-934 PYGAPGTNPD
+934 
-944 THLAEILMKTLLRNL
+944 
-959 GFYTDQAF
+959 DQAF
-967 GELEKNSDKV
+967 GELEKNSDKL
-977 LQGTSSSDS
+977 LQGTSSSEN

-1003 LAYCHINCVT
+1003 LAYCHINSVT
-1013 ENSSSVSLLHKHLQL
+1013 GNSSSVALLHKHLQL

-1038 RSAIL
+1038 RSATL
-1043 LRESSWNGS
+1043 LKESSWNGS

-1073 VNSLLLLPVSV
+1073 INSLLLLPVSV
-1084 ARPLLSFLLDLL
+1084 ARPLLSYLLDLL

-1107 AATPLE
+1107 AATLLE
-1113 DQELQWPLHGAPD
+1113 DQELQWPLHGTLEFA
-1126 FVDPA
+1126 DPA
-1131 GQPLAQPAQSWVWL
+1131 GAPLPQPAQSWVWL
-1145 VDLERTAALLVGRCL
+1145 VDLERTGALLVGRCL
-1160 GGMLQGA
+1160 GGMLQG
-1167 PASLEERDTAYWLKT
+1167 PATSPEEQDTGYWLKT

-1187 GLEMDLPQLDNC
+1187 GLEMDIPQLDKC

-1217 DCPLRPDMSTL
+1217 ECTLPSEMAVL
-1228 VDLALGSTKEPTN
+1228 VDLALGSNKEPTN
-1241 SLWVNM
+1241 SLWINM
-1247 QDYAT
+1247 QDYAI
-1252 SKDWDNASLSNET
+1252 SKE
-1265 LLDTVSR
+1265 
-1272 FVLAALLKHTGL
+1272 
-1284 LSQACGEGRYHPC
+1284 
-1297 KTLAEVYRSVYKV
+1297 
-1310 RNRLLACKN
+1310 
-1319 MELIQT
+1319 
-1325 CSSSR
+1325 
-1330 ERRISDNQDSLEM
+1330 
-1343 DPQEHSFTRTIDE
+1343 
-1356 EAELEERTDRERE
+1356 
-1369 EGHQEQDEEE
+1369 
-1379 DEREHEVMTAGKIF
+1379 IF

-1399 REAARGRERERASSS
+1399 REVAHSRDREQMSSSTGIGNGSGPRAADDVPSQSQQDRRASTS
-1414 AGGGLS
+1414 
-1420 SGGPRGGGGGGED
+1420 
-1433 EAAVSHEEQQHLRDG
+1433 
-1448 CPGLPEGQDLYTAAC
+1448 LPEGQDLFTAAC
-1463 NSVVHRCALLVLG
+1463 NSVIHRCALLILG
-1476 VSPVLGDL
+1476 VSRVLEDL
-1484 GGQDEGH
+1484 HRQQEEGQIQQATAGSQEGV
-1491 SAPQSTSQGQQDAA
+1491 
-1505 GFMTRSESLSAETHS
+1505 GFMTRSESLTAESRS
-1520 VQSSPS
+1520 VQTNPN

-1539 QPESDEEGYTL
+1539 QPESDEEGSGL

-1560 AFSHKKRGLLH
+1560 ASSHKRRGPIH
-1571 GSPDSLAD
+1571 SSPEPLTDTWSRL
-1579 SWFRVKHS
+1579 KHN
-1587 RARLY
+1587 RDRLY
-1592 GSPLYQSYDESDLD
+1592 NSSHSYRESDFD
-1606 LSRSAGVHA
+1606 LTRSLGVHA
-1615 LIENIVSFIS
+1615 LIDNIVSF
-1625 GDVGNSPAFK
+1625 
-1635 EPEEAMSTSP
+1635 
-1645 QGIILAMEQQ
+1645 
-1655 QNRAELRL
+1655 LRL
-1663 EALHQIVVLISGM
+1663 EALHQILVLLSGM

-1683 AGGVG
+1683 AGGVWQG
-1688 GSGTGGRPSPSAAF
+1688 PVF

-1715 LAGCFGLGTVGAGA
+1715 LAGCFGLGSVGNGGI
-1729 MKGESVQLHHYQ
+1729 KVESVQLHHYQ
-1741 DGVKAAKRTLQMDIQ
+1741 DGIRAAKRNIQMDIQ

-1764 QLSVTLERA
+1764 QLSATLEHA
-1773 LQANKHHIE
+1773 LQSNKHHIE

-1801 VDVSLAI
+1801 VDVSLAV

-1816 SQLCGTETMLGQPL
+1816 SQLCGTDTMLGQPL

-1855 LAISTGTYADKLGP
+1855 LAITTGTYADKLSP

-1890 GVSLLPASP
+1890 GVTLMSSCKEEEE
-1899 KKAQDRLE
+1899 KKSDEIRE
-1907 KETEDGNDAE
+1907 AE
-1917 KKDFRA
+1917 KRDFRA

-1997 ACEASVEDHQM
+1997 ACEATVEDDQM
-2008 TQVVERL
+2008 IQVVERL

-2026 PIAQAKHTIQI
+2026 PIAQAKHTIQV

-2043 LKLQGEV
+2043 MKLQ
-2050 EEEDENLPI
+2050 
-2059 QEVSFDPEKAQCCVV
+2059 
-2074 ENGQGLTHGSGGKG
+2074 
-2088 YGLASTGISSGCYQW
+2088 
-2103 KFYIVK
+2103 
-2109 ENRGNEGTCVG
+2109 
-2120 VSRWPVH
+2120 
-2127 DFNHRTTSDMWLYR
+2127 
-2141 AYSGNLYHNG
+2141 
-2151 EQSLTLSSF
+2151 
-2160 TQGDYITCVLDMEA
+2160 
-2174 RTISFGKN
+2174 
-2182 GEEPKLAFE
+2182 
-2191 DVDATELYPCVMFYS
+2191 
-2206 SNPGEKVKICDMQMR
+2206 
-2221 GTPRD
+2221 
-2226 LLPGDPVCSP
+2226 
-2236 AATVLAEASTQ
+2236 
-2247 LIRVLHRADQWTH
+2247 
-2260 CINGIMLERLHK
+2260 
-2272 IKPCFRESSGCTAG
+2272 
-2286 GGQRLKKSRSV
+2286 
-2297 QSREEHD
+2297 
-2304 SQRDSPRDQEPQR
+2304 
-2317 GEEERGRQGHGSRQ
+2317 
-2331 GHGGLGDLSDHH
+2331 
-2343 LRTLCTE
+2343 
-2350 VWPVLAVIGG
+2350 
-2360 ADAGLRVGGRCI
+2360 
-2372 HKQTGRHA
+2372 
-2380 TLLGV
+2380 
-2385 VKEGSTSAKVQWD
+2385 
-2398 EAEITISFPTFWS
+2398 
-2411 PSDTPLYNL
+2411 
-2420 EPCEPLPFDVARL
+2420 
-2433 RGLTASLLLDLTY
+2433 
-2446 LTSIHEDAGRLG
+2446 
-2458 ARRHEKKHRGGPHDN
+2458 
-2473 GTTTA
+2473 
-2478 NSGDDANS
+2478 
-2486 KPGDWE
+2486 
-2492 QANQHRPTTEPRDGP
+2492 
-2507 AKGTVVMPTSDLRVS
+2507 
-2522 HSLEEVKAHAAPNSK
+2522 
-2537 SESEISYALD
+2537 
-2547 CQHQGGGALAGGPE
+2547 
-2561 TLYPAPQAPE
+2561 
-2571 GNRRKGHEGLSHGG
+2571 
-2585 RGHDGPPSLGAT
+2585 
-2597 QSEIHAVQLSYLY
+2597 
-2610 LGAMKA
+2610 
-2616 LSALLSCSKYAELL
+2616 
-2630 LIPKVQS
+2630 
-2637 EPTPSG
+2637 
-2643 HNADLNTGPTCGG
+2643 
-2656 GAASPVCQEE
+2656 
-2666 VEMRAAL
+2666 
-2673 QFLMRHMVKRAVMRS
+2673 
-2688 PIKRALGLADLERA
+2688 
-2702 QAMIY
+2702 
-2707 KLVVSGL
+2707 
-2714 LDDQGGGGKARPAD
+2714 
-2728 QECEEGLESEQQ
+2728 
-2740 AQTPVTTSPSAS
+2740 
-2752 STTSFMSSS
+2752 
-2761 LEDTTTATTPVT
+2761 
-2773 DTETVPASESP
+2773 
-2784 GVMPLSLLRQ
+2784 
-2794 MFSSYPTT
+2794 
-2802 TLLPT
+2802 
-2807 RRAQTPP
+2807 
-2814 VSSLPTSPSDE
+2814 
-2825 VGRRQSL
+2825 
-2832 TSPDTQGSRPTN
+2832 
-2844 RTGTSMSDPSSR
+2844 
-2856 LSTSPPPPAI
+2856 
-2866 AVPLLEMGFSLRQIT
+2866 
-2881 KALEATGTRGEADAQ
+2881 
-2896 NITVLAMWMIE
+2896 
-2907 HPGTEEEESHPGGGG
+2907 
-2922 SDSSSCPGATAS
+2922 
-2934 GGGKSLDRSYLHSPG
+2934 
-2949 DIPSADAADLEEG
+2949 
-2962 FSESPEGLDQDS
+2962 
-2974 ASASSGPTPRGRS
+2974 
-2987 AVSRK
+2987 
-2992 HRFDLAARTLLAR
+2992 
-3005 AAGLYRS
+3005 
-3012 VQAHRSQSRREGGAL
+3012 
-3027 PQDPGTLY
+3027 
-3035 DFNLDEELEMDLDEE
+3035 
-3050 TMEAMFGQDLAS
+3050 
-3062 DSDILGMWIPEVLDW
+3062 
-3077 PTWHVCETEERDE
+3077 HVCESEDRDE
-3090 VVVCELC
+3090 VVICELC
-3097 EASVANFNQHMKKT
+3097 ESSVANFNQHMKKN

-3134 FGGECGSG
+3134 F
-3142 NPYYLLCGSCR
+3142 
-3153 DRYLA
+3153 
-3158 VKSKARAPMTER
+3158 
-3170 SVPGKRYKGQAPDL
+3170 
-3184 LGKQDS
+3184 
-3190 VYEEDWDMLDVDE
+3190 EDWDMLDVDE
-3203 DDKLTGEEEFELLV
+3203 DEKLTGEEEFELLA

-3223 ERRLVPEAV
+3223 ERRIVPEAV
-3232 QFPDSDPLGASVAMV
+3232 QFPDSDPLGASVSMV

-3258 QIGCQGSVEKSSS
+3258 QIGCHGSLEKSSS
-3271 GRVTLGEQ
+3271 GRITLGEQ
-3279 AASLQNPH
+3279 AAALLNPH
-3287 DRITA
+3287 DRVVA
-3292 LRRVTAAAQVLLAR
+3292 LRRVMAAAQVLLAR

-3339 LVRLMCLSAAGR
+3339 LVRLMCLAAAGR
-3351 AGLSSSPVAGSGS
+3351 AGLSTSPKATSSA
-3364 LERPRGS
+3364 ERPRGGGS
-3371 TKASKPMSCLAYL
+3371 KANKPMSCLAYL
-3384 STAVGCLA
+3384 STAVGCIA

-3419 TTVDDPI
+3419 TIVDDPI

-3461 DKGARLG
+3461 DKGAKLR
-3468 PNYDKTDTEK
+3468 PNYDKADIEK
-3478 RAGLIAHLYA
+3478 RGFIAHLYA
-3488 HPSYNPTAV
+3488 HPSYNPSAV

-3512 SRLSSGHRQW
+3512 SRLSSQHRQW

-3536 DNQSRPQ
+3536 DNQSQPQ
-3543 TFADMAGDLRKCSS
+3543 TFADMAGDLRKCSFI
-3557 VKLEAHQSRVITCGW
+3557 KLEAHQSRVITCGW
-3572 CSKKGLLATSGND
+3572 CNKKSLLATSGND
-3585 GTVRVW
+3585 GTVRMW

-3604 IFNRAEDSPDEG
+3604 VFNKF
-3616 GQCLGSPGDPS
+3616 DPS
-3627 LSPLVWSVTG
+3627 LSPVCWSVSG
-3637 RFLAAAMEKM
+3637 KYLAAAMEKM

-3657 GLLDVQPHWVSALAW
+3657 GLLDIQPHWVSALTW
-3672 PEGEAVSLWCGEPKD
+3672 PEDGPIASWAGETLE
-3687 VLLVGRMDGSL
+3687 VLLVGRIDGSL
-3698 GLLEVHDGCTMHRTE
+3698 GLIEVVDASTMH
-3713 LEHCYRKDVA
+3713 LA
-3723 VMHIAWYSED
+3723 VMSIAWYSED
-3733 RPFAVGYADGK
+3733 KPFAVGYADGK
-3744 LLIGTREPLEKGA
+3744 LLIGTKEPLEKGA
-3757 IVVIDGHKESIT
+3757 IVVIDAHKESIT
-3769 SMKWSP
+3769 CMKWDP
-3775 SGQILL
+3775 TGEILI
-3781 TCAKEDLVK
+3781 TCAKEETVK
-3790 LWSSPGSRSS
+3790 LWAYLG
-3800 PGAGWRCL
+3800 GNWKCL
-3808 LSIAHPAQVNGVA
+3808 HVLSHPAVVNSIA
-3821 WCGLIGQGVRP
+3821 WCGQPGKSPKP
-3832 LNMLATC
+3832 LTMFATC
-3839 CQNGLVSVW
+3839 CQNGLVCVW
-3848 TVPQDAS
+3848 TVPQDPFS
-3855 SFPESTGSEGWR
+3855 IPES
-3867 ENEPKNKRKQQ
+3867 
-3878 SSSGPAG
+3878 SSSVSDGWWELETKTTKKDCYRKAG
-3885 GAVCVFQLRGH
+3885 DARCVFQLKGH
-3896 ITPVRT
+3896 ITPVKT
-3902 VAFSPDGLALVS
+3902 VAFSPDGMALVS
-3914 GGMGGLMNI
+3914 GGVGGLMNI
-3923 WSLRDGSVLQTV
+3923 WSLRDGSVLQSVVT
-3935 IAGSGAIQNIVWIP
+3935 GSGTIQNIVWIP
-3949 DVGVAVCSNRS
+3949 DVGVAACSNRS
-3960 KDVLVVNCSTD
+3960 KDVLVVNCTSE
-3971 FMSSNHVLATCR
+3971 FISSNHVLATCR
-3983 SALKKQGVLGLN
+3983 AALKRQGVVGLN

-4019 PHVVCGEQLVHSPY
+4019 ETYLIKVNVDVVVNDRTKVFQPHVVCGDQLIHSPY
-4033 MQCLASLAVGLHLD
+4033 MQCLASLSVGLHLD
-4047 QLLCSPPV
+4047 QLLCNPPV
-4055 PPHLR
+4055 PPHHQD
-4060 LCPLEPGA
+4060 CPPDSA
-4068 STWSPSEWAWLDCF
+4068 AWSPSEWAWLECF
-4082 STTVKAAEALARGNT
+4082 STTVKAAEALAKGAP
-4097 FPEAFAVPDLEP
+4097 FPESFTVPDLEP
-4109 VPKEEVALVMDN
+4109 LPEDEFALLLDN
-4121 SKWGS
+4121 SKWIY

-4140 EDWHLGGRCD
+4140 EDWHLGGKCD

-4155 AGRHGQLAEAG
+4155 AGRHGQLADAG
-4166 RNLLVPTIAP
+4166 RNILVPTSAP
-4176 SFSQAQQVVCGQN
+4176 SFSQAQHPHVACGDQLIHSPYMQCLASLSVGLHLDQLLCNPPVPPHHQDCPPDSAAWSPSEWAWLECFSTTVKAAEALAKGAPFPESFTVPDLEPVPEDEFALLLDNSKWIYGMDEQIMSWATSRPEDWHLGGKCDVFLWGAGRHGQLADAGRNILVPTSAPSFSQAQHVICGQN

-4210 LGQGNSDDLHVITVI
+4210 LGQGNSDDLHVLTVI

-4305 KLFSF
+4305 KLFTF

-4354 ADGMIVWAFGDGDYG
+4354 ADGMMVWAFGDGDYG

-4378 KSSPQKVDVLCGIGI
+4378 KSSPQKVDMLCGTGI
-4393 KKVSCGTQFSVALGR
+4393 KKVACGTQFSVALTK
-4408 DGNVYT
+4408 DGHVYT

-4432 RPQVVPALSGVFI
+4432 RPQQVSALSGIFI
-4445 EDVAVGAEH
+4445 QDVAVGAEH

-4459 STGEVYTWGTNSEGQ
+4459 LTGDVYAWGSNSEGQ

-4479 TNHVREPTLV
+4479 TNHVREPTVV
-4489 TSLQGKNVNQISAGR
+4489 TMLQGKNFHQISAGR

-4512 PSAPPRAPGSSVPLQ
+4512 PPLPPRAPGASVPLQ
-4527 LGLPVAVPP
+4527 LGLPLSVPP
-4536 QYSSLRE
+4536 QYSSLKE
-4543 VSMEVVR
+4543 VSIETVR

-4568 LLNLSPNNQS
+4568 LLNLSPNSQS
-4578 CMSHYNAGTWGIV
+4578 CTSHYNAGTWGIV
-4591 QGQLRPLLAPRVYTL
+4591 QGQLRPLLATRVYTL

-4702 PNASAE
+4702 PNATAE
-4708 VGYNRDRFLLSPS
+4708 VGYNRDRFLFNPS
-4721 ACLEEHLLQFKFLG
+4721 ACLDEHFMQFKFLG

-4749 LHLAPLVW
+4749 LHLTPMVW
-4757 KQLCCIPLTL
+4757 KQLCCIPLIL

-4782 SILHIEDSGITED
+4782 SILHIEDSGITEE

-4820 GGNSIPLSFSNRKEY
+4820 GGNSIPLTFSNRQEY
-4835 VERAIEYRLHE
+4835 VDRAIEYRLHE
-4846 IDRQVAAVRE
+4846 MDRLVAAVRE
-4856 GMSWIIP
+4856 GMSWIVP
-4863 VPLLSLLTARQ
+4863 VPLLSLLTAKQ

-4882 PEICVE
+4882 PEISVE

-4902 HTQVQWFWQT
+4902 HQLVQWFWQT
-4912 LEDFS
+4912 LEEFS

-4952 PHDSLPTS
+4952 PYDSLPTS

-4967 RLPPYSSQA
+4967 RLPPYSNQA